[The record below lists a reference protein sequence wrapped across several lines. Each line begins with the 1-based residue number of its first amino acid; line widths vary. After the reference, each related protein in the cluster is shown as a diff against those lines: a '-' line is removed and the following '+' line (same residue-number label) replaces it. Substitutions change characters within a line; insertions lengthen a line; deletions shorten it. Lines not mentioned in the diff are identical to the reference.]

1 MKNVGILKIFM
12 ALVIACLFMTC
23 DPGLGKAVDTQAPK
37 VEVKYPATKSV
48 LKGGFTMT
56 GVASDEVNVASCE
69 VTFSLIKNPEIKYHF
84 NATVADDEFS
94 VAINNPKADGSFE
107 IPDGDYNV
115 TVTVSDAYR
124 NSTTDV
130 VYTIDNTAPTVLLT
144 SPNSYSES
152 NWPNM
157 YKTFNIKGEVYDATT
172 IQTVTV
178 YLVDENGT
186 ILKEVIADGT
196 NTFLANFEEPFPE
209 EKLCFY
215 YAVAKDA
222 GGNVNTYCYHKS
234 DIFKLLSETNSLDKT
249 ESATKSITFP
259 SINSIGYVDQGQ
271 SSNVT
276 ELIDEAKLT
285 AIRINNNAPKK
296 EEQIVGDVKKE
307 VIVFPGFNYFAKDTA
322 QVRWLNISKESLSG
336 IAIGSPVLATIM
348 PPTDGSAIDYS
359 SVKVKISKS
368 IDGTIENFEDFAN
381 IKAYDAC
388 VISEGEV
395 GDKRVKLTAVGESLN
410 VQTDSHPPEDEHDN
424 WLAGFYKIEISFS
437 TDSGNMA
444 SDSCRFEV
452 SSGAPKLTE
461 GVFAEGKENASY
473 YRGYITSKTAKK
485 ALGGKSLSSDGNLA
499 VELKWDVVGL
509 TLDGKDKKD
518 SGYAELSENGNY
530 EIPIEVDVENH
541 TTDGEYTYT
550 LTAAPNST
558 LSTVISRVVVIDTL
572 NPVVEFSNLANG
584 DILENDEFIV
594 KGNIDD
600 ANGIS
605 KVEYQL
611 IENGGSAEW
620 KEISNAKSSFNLQ
633 LSSLKENVTY
643 TLKIRATDV
652 AGNISGDD
660 DYKCNFTIDLAN
672 PIATID
678 NPQPE
683 TGSSIYFTNEI
694 PVFEGKASD
703 DSKTAGKLA
712 KTAIL
717 SYSKDGVAK
726 GNITAGTSEGQFNW
740 NQAEGTWTWNAT
752 ESQFDGTGKYDV
764 KLVVTDD
771 SGKTTEDT
779 LTVSL
784 DVTPP
789 SIKLTQVSPYVER
802 EDVSNGDAKYYV
814 NGDITVKF
822 DITENDYIKS
832 IDWYKIDGTKDS
844 QDLGTNA
851 QPTVKVKTTDFA
863 DGKKLSEFKLVVT
876 DRSGNTATYT
886 GNETELVNYE
896 INQDSDNPTID
907 IAGINP
913 EITTEAGIS
922 ANNNL
927 FSTSDSISITLKDDD
942 GVASGTYQID
952 GNSEKTINGGNAK
965 VKTET
970 ISLNGLNQGP
980 HTIELSVRDTNGKEV
995 STETIYFGIDD
1006 KAPDLT
1012 IDGYS
1017 GTDIDA
1023 GFKNAD
1029 FDITGTA
1036 SDSYEFKQLICYVDL
1051 NTTKEITRNGTNWT
1065 KKIEKPNSSEKK
1077 TIRFVAS
1084 DKFSRT
1090 TIKTFTYIF
1099 DLDKPN
1105 LIINDVQKD
1114 NITDKYFNQNSIL
1127 TLSGTA
1133 NDLVGDT
1140 ATQSGLKFVQYAIGT
1155 GHNATLAN
1163 SDGWQNANGSTD
1175 WTVLLNI
1182 PKYQDGQYTLLV
1194 KALDNSDNE
1203 SEVQKFNI
1211 TADSVSPILTEG
1223 ESSDASGTSYA
1234 SGTLNLTGTVTEKNL
1249 NSLIYT
1255 YSLDGQEKES
1265 DDVQIPP
1272 NNGDEVSWSITKD
1285 NLEDGT
1291 HVFKIIAT
1299 DKAGNSSVIT
1309 RNIIIDETAPEIT
1322 TNVSPQI
1329 LYNNG
1334 NGEEPTVNGTINV
1347 NVRVAE
1353 TNKIKGVYYTFD
1365 NWASQESFNETEFA
1379 TGKTILVDTT
1389 KYENKSKLPLKIKA
1403 VDEAGNEAIEEINPI
1418 VNQESDKPSLTPSNL
1433 DDLANES
1440 AAGWTEGNPNNVFN
1454 SSNSNMIF
1462 TLSDDDSVKE
1472 YWVKIDNNEFVKVAD
1487 VNSAQQ
1493 IVTYSVKDLSY
1504 DRHTITFRVKDS
1516 NCKDDLSTTNNFVEK
1531 TYYFAIDDEAPNL
1544 TVKNANN
1551 QYVGD
1556 SFTISGTV
1564 TDANGI
1570 DKIEISSNE
1579 NTEKIDYDG
1588 TKQTEE
1594 FSYTFNVPQIVDPE
1608 EKDIIT
1614 ITAYD
1619 SIGNRKE
1626 VQLTY
1631 LVDKTSPELS
1641 IQGGTSAYVDADY
1654 PSLRIA
1660 GTATDGDL
1668 GGNDNGI
1675 SGIDQVRLKIGSSIT
1690 SVDDAESVLAVGK
1703 IENGV
1708 MSWSSSVDFTDKD
1721 AGSYSIYIQAFD
1733 HAGNVSAEE
1742 TLTVYVDD
1750 DVPQLSHDYTD
1761 NFVGVY
1767 NKDKDIVIEGT
1778 ASDASGVKS
1787 VTAKIQG
1794 ATGNLSVT
1802 FNETTNNSDSAWSF
1816 TVPKSSGDGQLTILV
1831 TATDGC
1837 GKSVQETFTAT
1848 LDTEAPS
1855 VTFTDISDDND
1866 DNNTTIETSKTTD
1879 KPRVSV
1885 TYADSTSGVNS
1896 VEYTFYYYDPNGNI
1910 SGLTP
1915 DADGFID
1922 YSDVNGNASGSF
1934 TRDKSFSG
1942 TVVMRMAEST
1952 GSTGAFINTETNTD
1966 GIWYVKVTI
1975 TDEAGN
1981 SAEYDSPYFYVD
1993 QHKPVLNVTSPA
2005 SSVNLKKQNDALE
2018 VTGTTSDSYGGDIDK
2033 VVVKIYHPSYNGS
2046 QQANFTKTFTKDGSN
2061 GTETLTKN
2069 GESYQFTYTWNG
2081 ANSPF
2086 VYPDV
2091 YELLVSTYDV
2101 AGNETVRTPQ
2111 KISCDNTAP
2120 TITFSRPY
2128 SYSVDA
2134 FGNVNEGIVVNSPI
2148 GDTSIK
2154 VLADDYS
2161 MASIYYQIGGT
2172 VDIEATGSIGSSNY
2186 KITKLTVENGGVGT
2200 DTYGTSVNDVKLD
2213 GVNIALA
2220 GNWNKLT
2227 SANLDFDVEYNT
2239 LNMVNAGKTYHADGD
2254 KETIQTLDVH
2264 FVAVDTAGNI
2274 NYCKYPL
2281 KVDTDTDKPTLLML
2295 SPKTINDVANVGGTA
2310 TISGTVNDDNA
2321 VHSVWMQVE
2330 LVNGNY
2336 NENVLS
2342 GFTALTYGITEP
2354 QVLVENIVDGK
2365 PTYSSKTTISYF
2377 ADRTKWYKVNLG
2389 AENSTSTTWNMMLNK
2404 KGEFDI
2410 ANLKESGSLP
2420 KNDALKQ
2427 TELLIKVKALDTKA
2441 NDGLS
2446 ISSDAKA
2453 GDSTEFRLI
2462 IDSGSPSIIINNI
2475 ADFPAEGSYIG
2486 GNITFDLEFS
2496 DDQSITEWK
2505 LEAISTASGDNSSM
2519 LIASDEYSGSYEDGL
2534 GKTVTPVADGKYVGS
2549 NGIITVDTA
2558 DIYAQCGNLIQFKI
2572 SAKDN
2577 SKDPNSE
2584 TESPKESYLTFK
2596 YTIDNSAPDAS
2607 YVSTI
2612 DGYSYY
2618 IDTESIEG
2626 DSTGAHRESV
2636 ERDRHLRIIS
2646 DQAAFTGKVF
2656 DEANGSGIDY
2666 VMLYFTKGNRLY
2678 NPSEVDS
2685 SFEISN
2691 HLSVKDKDGNSVSP
2705 LSPVGSL
2712 KDVVRTSGTS
2722 NPYIIV
2728 DRAEG
2733 MLDSGAN
2740 GDLDGYDENLK
2751 ANGDW
2756 VVYIKSSNLPDGV
2769 YDIHYVVVD
2778 FAGNA
2783 RYYSDTMLVQNYAP
2797 TINSIVLATDIDGD
2811 GEASIGNDDKG
2822 DEYQKFVTREFTST
2836 GFNVRNNKLKI
2847 QVNVTGGTGNL
2858 KYYLRYKTKNGE
2870 VTTNSS
2876 NPGYSTGEFE
2886 VTDFLG
2892 DSGIPVDYVV
2902 WVEDS
2907 VEQNL
2912 SLSSGETTIDM
2923 IMDNEDDVAPVAQFF
2938 ELNTIIE
2945 DSSVSNSNRGSL
2957 YKDGSV
2963 KGHIET
2969 RQNSPVDNDSEQDP
2983 DVSGTII
2990 LRGEV
2995 LDNQRIESIVL
3006 RLNDTNVTIAKWNP
3020 NLSLLE
3026 LKDAN
3031 AKIYDSLGLLGH
3043 YVEWQYAWDTNSF
3056 AKYDTDVKVIV
3067 TDSAGKVSG
3076 NKDYSSDNT
3085 PRTESN
3091 KFTLDNWGYNSM
3103 TVDVVPYITGLGTT
3117 LSRIEKRN
3125 PSVYGRSTLGK
3136 YPVYYY
3142 RKTVSEGKESEE
3154 ITVEGFNIL
3163 SGSTVTFEGGATT
3176 SLDVNKVFTLPENA
3190 KSGKIFVTVSEV
3202 PSLNNANDNGAV
3214 GSSGEYYNQKPNGQN
3229 NDLLTDDIEVLIWE
3243 INSKAAMSKTG
3254 ELSEVMMHVN
3264 PANGMVGFAFAHS
3277 QDLASYPKG
3286 NDSSYQTWMT
3296 DWTGVNQIGFVYDQ
3310 KGNMYGTNGG
3320 TDTYTPSK
3328 KTGRLGLISSHW
3340 GIIADDSKNGDWYTG
3355 YTKYHRLRLEYLG
3368 MTRNGTYASN
3378 VYRFAKGDSTQLATT
3393 YSDAK
3398 GTNLYMLYYDN
3409 TLGEL
3414 KFKAGNFGTAPT
3426 DPCSSISGD
3435 VFGKSEVVIG
3445 DFADDANNATD
3456 NQSGTNYLPN
3466 YKTISIVANQNGAK
3480 GNSNAKPGIYYSVD
3494 AISSSGGQSDVVVA
3508 VWYDDVNKTLWYSY
3522 LKNPLTNAGNRTGE
3536 DLEDPIIDSN
3546 GVSTEWSQPIAILD
3560 GHAGGY
3566 CAIKADDA
3574 GGIHIAAYSRN
3585 DAGSLYYAYLNSY
3598 DADYN
3603 ENENLVAVDAYGSTG
3618 QYITME
3624 VAKDS
3629 KGKYIPYIGYYMS
3642 SMSYPKYAYLVDT
3655 DSTKAGATYYP
3666 KPGVDENNMFTGAW
3680 ETILLPTTST
3690 IVIDDINVGV
3700 YKNADGT
3707 LQSIPK
3713 QTETVGTKSG
3723 IAGGNGT
3730 SNPIFAYGISQTGS
3744 GYIET
3749 AQLK

>member
-84 NATVADDEFS
+84 NATVTDDEFS

-572 NPVVEFSNLANG
+572 NPVVGFSNLANN
-584 DILENDEFIV
+584 DILENSDFIV
-594 KGNIDD
+594 KGSIED

-611 IENGGSAEW
+611 IENGGSSEW

-694 PVFEGKASD
+694 PVFVGKASD

-726 GNITAGTSEGQFNW
+726 GNIPAGTSEGQFNW
-740 NQAEGTWTWNAT
+740 NQTEGTWTWNAT

-802 EDVSNGDAKYYV
+802 ENVSNGDAKYYV

-907 IAGINP
+907 IGGI
-913 EITTEAGIS
+913 
-922 ANNNL
+922 
-927 FSTSDSISITLKDDD
+927 D
-942 GVASGTYQID
+942 
-952 GNSEKTINGGNAK
+952 
-965 VKTET
+965 
-970 ISLNGLNQGP
+970 
-980 HTIELSVRDTNGKEV
+980 KEV
-995 STETIYFGIDD
+995 STENEITAEKNLLSTGDNLSITFTDDDGIKSATYQIDNGTVQNIAGGDAKVKTQTVPLSTLEQGSHTIKVTVTDSYGKINSTDAIYFGIDD

-1036 SDSYEFKQLICYVDL
+1036 SDSYEFKQLIWNYVDL
-1051 NTTKEITRNGTNWT
+1051 NTTNEITRNGTNWT
-1065 KKIEKPNSSEKK
+1065 LQIKKPNSSEKK

-1105 LIINDVQKD
+1105 LIINDVQKE

-1155 GHNATLAN
+1155 GHDATLAN

-1223 ESSDASGTSYA
+1223 GSSDASGTSYA

-1265 DDVQIPP
+1265 DEVQITSY
-1272 NNGDEVSWSITKD
+1272 NGDEVSWSITKSE
-1285 NLEDGT
+1285 LQDGT

-1403 VDEAGNEAIEEINPI
+1403 VDEAGNEAIEEIDPI
-1418 VNQESDKPSLTPSNL
+1418 VNQESDKPSFTPSNL

-1493 IVTYSVKDLSY
+1493 IVTYSVKDIGY
-1504 DRHTITFRVKDS
+1504 GRHTITFRVKDS
-1516 NCKDDLSTTNNFVEK
+1516 NCKEDLSTTNNFVEK

-1594 FSYTFNVPQIVDPE
+1594 FSYIFNVPQIMDPE
-1608 EKDIIT
+1608 VKDIIT

-1660 GTATDGDL
+1660 GTAIDGDL
-1668 GGNDNGI
+1668 GVNDNGI

-1733 HAGNVSAEE
+1733 IAGNVSNEQNI
-1742 TLTVYVDD
+1742 TVYVDT
-1750 DVPQLSHDYTD
+1750 DVPQLSHNYAD

-1767 NKDKDIVIEGT
+1767 NGDFVIEGT
-1778 ASDASGVKS
+1778 ATDASGVKS

-1794 ATGNLSVT
+1794 ASNNLEGT
-1802 FNETTNNSDSAWSF
+1802 YTETTDSSDANWLFEIPSD
-1816 TVPKSSGDGQLTILV
+1816 VGNGQLTILV
-1831 TATDGC
+1831 TAKDGC

-1848 LDTEAPS
+1848 LDTEVPS
-1855 VTFTDISDDND
+1855 VTFTDISDDD
-1866 DNNTTIETSKTTD
+1866 GNNATIETSKTTD

-1885 TYADSTSGVNS
+1885 TYADSTSGVKNIDY
-1896 VEYTFYYYDPNGNI
+1896 EFYYTDSLDN
-1910 SGLTP
+1910 S
-1915 DADGFID
+1915 FVK
-1922 YSDVNGNASGSF
+1922 YSDSNASGSF
-1934 TRDKSFSG
+1934 TRSKSFSG
-1942 TVVMRMAEST
+1942 TVVMKMAEST
-1952 GSTGAFINTETNTD
+1952 GSKGPFVFTDSDTD

-1993 QHKPVLNVTSPA
+1993 QHKPELEVTSPA

-2018 VTGTTSDSYGGDIDK
+2018 VTGTTTDSYGGDIDK
-2033 VVVKIYHPSYNGS
+2033 VVVKISHPSYNAS

-2061 GTETLTKN
+2061 GTVILTKN

-2091 YELLVSTYDV
+2091 YEIFVTSYDK
-2101 AGNETVRTPQ
+2101 AGNTKEFSQ

-2134 FGNVNEGIVVNSPI
+2134 FGNVNEGIIVNSPI

-2154 VLADDYS
+2154 AKADDYS
-2161 MASIYYQIGGT
+2161 MAAIYYQIGGT

-2200 DTYGTSVNDVKLD
+2200 DTYGTSVTDVKLD

-2220 GNWNKLT
+2220 GNWNRLT

-2336 NENVLS
+2336 DGNDILS

-2365 PTYSSKTTISYF
+2365 PTYSSESTTSYF

-2404 KGEFDI
+2404 NGEFDI
-2410 ANLKESGSLP
+2410 AELKNSGSLP
-2420 KNDALKQ
+2420 NDDELKQ

-2441 NDGLS
+2441 ADGLS
-2446 ISSDAKA
+2446 ISTDAKA

-2505 LEAISTASGDNSSM
+2505 LEAISTASGDNRSM

-2534 GKTVTPVADGKYVGS
+2534 GKTVTPDK
-2549 NGIITVDTA
+2549 IIVDTA

-2577 SKDPNSE
+2577 SKDPQSQ

-2607 YVSTI
+2607 LVSTI
-2612 DGYSYY
+2612 DSKSYY
-2618 IDTESIEG
+2618 IDTESVMG
-2626 DSTGAHRESV
+2626 DLTGAHRETIA
-2636 ERDRHLRIIS
+2636 RGNHLRIMS
-2646 DQAAFTGKVF
+2646 NQAALTGKVF

-2722 NPYIIV
+2722 NPYIVV

-2756 VVYIKSSNLPDGV
+2756 VVYIKSSNLPDGI

-2783 RYYSDTMLVQNYAP
+2783 RYYSDTMLVQNHAP

-2811 GEASIGNDDKG
+2811 GQASIGNDDKG
-2822 DEYQKFVTREFTST
+2822 DEYQKFVTGEFTST
-2836 GFNVRNNKLKI
+2836 GFNVRNSKLKI
-2847 QVNVTGGTGNL
+2847 KVNVTGGTGNL
-2858 KYYLRYKTKNGE
+2858 KYYLRYKTKTGE
-2870 VTTNSS
+2870 ITTDKNNS
-2876 NPGYSTGEFE
+2876 GYSTGIFDIS
-2886 VTDFLG
+2886 DFLG
-2892 DSGIPVDYVV
+2892 DSSTPVNYVV

-2938 ELNTIIE
+2938 ELNTIVE
-2945 DSSVSNSNRGSL
+2945 DSTTSNEERGNL
-2957 YKDGSV
+2957 FKANGSV
-2963 KGHIET
+2963 KGHIEP
-2969 RQNSPVDNDSEQDP
+2969 RVNSPVDNDSYKDP

-2990 LRGEV
+2990 LRGEA
-2995 LDNQRIESIVL
+2995 LDDQRIKSIVL
-3006 RLNDTNVTIAKWNP
+3006 NLNGTEISIATWDSTYNT
-3020 NLSLLE
+3020 LSSQ
-3026 LKDAN
+3026 N
-3031 AKIYDSLGLLGH
+3031 AATLVQNQLGLSGH

-3056 AKYDTDVKVIV
+3056 VKYNTQISVTVNDMKNSSTSTSFTSTDNIPR
-3067 TDSAGKVSG
+3067 
-3076 NKDYSSDNT
+3076 KDN
-3085 PRTESN
+3085 N
-3091 KFTLDNWGYNSM
+3091 KFSLENWGYNSM
-3103 TVDVVPYITGLGTT
+3103 TVDVVPYITSVERNSKYNTNRTRSGAVPLLRNDTGNVVTGFNLGSSTATT
-3117 LSRIEKRN
+3117 EILISESKLGAS
-3125 PSVYGRSTLGK
+3125 PSSTITPSSVNVANTSFKFTVPATAKDGYL
-3136 YPVYYY
+3136 
-3142 RKTVSEGKESEE
+3142 TVSNNS
-3154 ITVEGFNIL
+3154 IL
-3163 SGSTVTFEGGATT
+3163 SINNVNNNQNEYNREGNEYQTETT
-3176 SLDVNKVFTLPENA
+3176 
-3190 KSGKIFVTVSEV
+3190 
-3202 PSLNNANDNGAV
+3202 
-3214 GSSGEYYNQKPNGQN
+3214 YW
-3229 NDLLTDDIEVLIWE
+3229 TDDRFVRIWQNKDTDYFAGSANP
-3243 INSKAAMSKTG
+3243 IYPSMS
-3254 ELSEVMMHVN
+3254 M
-3264 PANGMVGFAFAHS
+3264 
-3277 QDLASYPKG
+3277 
-3286 NDSSYQTWMT
+3286 
-3296 DWTGVNQIGFVYDQ
+3296 
-3310 KGNMYGTNGG
+3310 GTNGVLWAAYG
-3320 TDTYTPSK
+3320 DFSASTVKVNSFGAQKENETQIYYTYDPAEETDIYVSGETKVNVFYLANYYSAPSWSNRSLYSGGLHIYDSNADLFNP
-3328 KTGRLGLISSHW
+3328 GRDPNIRAHRMELLYHDKALQQFKNLRMKRNDDSPSGLIH
-3340 GIIADDSKNGDWYTG
+3340 
-3355 YTKYHRLRLEYLG
+3355 
-3368 MTRNGTYASN
+3368 
-3378 VYRFAKGDSTQLATT
+3378 
-3393 YSDAK
+3393 
-3398 GTNLYMLYYDN
+3398 
-3409 TLGEL
+3409 
-3414 KFKAGNFGTAPT
+3414 
-3426 DPCSSISGD
+3426 
-3435 VFGKSEVVIG
+3435 
-3445 DFADDANNATD
+3445 
-3456 NQSGTNYLPN
+3456 
-3466 YKTISIVANQNGAK
+3466 
-3480 GNSNAKPGIYYSVD
+3480 
-3494 AISSSGGQSDVVVA
+3494 A
-3508 VWYDDVNKTLWYSY
+3508 VWYDRITSSIHYSCVAGNNQTSLAANGDYTYELPWVNIDGGYDTHDNNYRPTATKGTSENAGVSVYLPDTNFAETSKGTRANATAQSVDLALNSNGMPVVIYYDVDSTMRLARANTQSAKGSTSYWTVQEVMSSNDPNYDTMIDNISCEIDSDNYLHIVFQNSKGQLIYIKSTNAVTDGRKYEFGQSEVIAESCLYTDLWLKDTVPYVSY
-3522 LKNPLTNAGNRTGE
+3522 VSKLNTFDGLNLAFKDSSFDSDFDGNPNGGWETMTAPLTYKVTDVRPCLAVH
-3536 DLEDPIIDSN
+3536 PSP
-3546 GVSTEWSQPIAILD
+3546 STSTWEAAIGFTPGD
-3560 GHAGGY
+3560 
-3566 CAIKADDA
+3566 
-3574 GGIHIAAYSRN
+3574 
-3585 DAGSLYYAYLNSY
+3585 YYR
-3598 DADYN
+3598 
-3603 ENENLVAVDAYGSTG
+3603 VAF
-3618 QYITME
+3618 
-3624 VAKDS
+3624 
-3629 KGKYIPYIGYYMS
+3629 YIG
-3642 SMSYPKYAYLVDT
+3642 
-3655 DSTKAGATYYP
+3655 
-3666 KPGVDENNMFTGAW
+3666 
-3680 ETILLPTTST
+3680 
-3690 IVIDDINVGV
+3690 
-3700 YKNADGT
+3700 
-3707 LQSIPK
+3707 
-3713 QTETVGTKSG
+3713 SG
-3723 IAGGNGT
+3723 KGH
-3730 SNPIFAYGISQTGS
+3730 
-3744 GYIET
+3744 
-3749 AQLK
+3749 

>member
-1 MKNVGILKIFM
+1 MKNVGILKFFM

-84 NATVADDEFS
+84 NATVTDDEFS

-234 DIFKLLSETNSLDKT
+234 DIFKLLSETNTPDKA

-296 EEQIVGDVKKE
+296 QEQIVGDVKKE

-572 NPVVEFSNLANG
+572 NPVVEFSNLAND

-672 PIATID
+672 PIATIE

-694 PVFEGKASD
+694 PVFAGKAND
-703 DSKTAGKLA
+703 DSRTVGKLA

-726 GNITAGTSEGQFNW
+726 GNIPAGTSEGQFNW
-740 NQAEGTWTWNAT
+740 NKNEGTWTWKAT

-802 EDVSNGDAKYYV
+802 ENVSNGDAKYYV

-907 IAGINP
+907 IAGI
-913 EITTEAGIS
+913 
-922 ANNNL
+922 
-927 FSTSDSISITLKDDD
+927 D
-942 GVASGTYQID
+942 
-952 GNSEKTINGGNAK
+952 
-965 VKTET
+965 
-970 ISLNGLNQGP
+970 
-980 HTIELSVRDTNGKEV
+980 KEV
-995 STETIYFGIDD
+995 STENEITAEKNLLSTGDNLSITFTDDDGIKSATYQIDNGTVQNIAGGDAKVKTQTVPLSTLEQGSHTIKVTVTDSYGKINSTDTIYFGIDD

-1023 GFKNAD
+1023 GFKNTD

-1036 SDSYEFKQLICYVDL
+1036 SDSYEFKQLIWNYVDL
-1051 NTTKEITRNGTNWT
+1051 DASNQIALNGTNWT
-1065 KKIEKPNSSEKK
+1065 LQIKKPNSSEKK

-1105 LIINDVQKD
+1105 LIINDVQKE

-1140 ATQSGLKFVQYAIGT
+1140 ATQSGLKFVQYGVGE
-1155 GHNATLAN
+1155 GHNADRVN

-1203 SEVQKFNI
+1203 SEVEKFNI

-1223 ESSDASGTSYA
+1223 GSSDASGTSYA
-1234 SGTLNLTGTVTEKNL
+1234 SGTLSLTGTVTEKNL
-1249 NSLIYT
+1249 KSLIYT

-1265 DDVQIPP
+1265 NDVQITP
-1272 NNGDEVSWSITKD
+1272 NNGDEVSWSITKSE
-1285 NLEDGT
+1285 LQDGT

-1347 NVRVAE
+1347 YVRVAE

-1365 NWASQESFNETEFA
+1365 DWASQESFNETEFA

-1418 VNQESDKPSLTPSNL
+1418 VNQESDKPSFTPSNL

-1493 IVTYSVKDLSY
+1493 IVTYSVKDIGY
-1504 DRHTITFRVKDS
+1504 GRHTITFRVKDS

-1556 SFTISGTV
+1556 SFIISGTV

-1594 FSYTFNVPQIVDPE
+1594 FSYIFNVPQIMDPE
-1608 EKDIIT
+1608 VKDIIT

-1631 LVDKTSPELS
+1631 LIDKTSPELS

-1660 GTATDGDL
+1660 GTAIDGDL

-1690 SVDDAESVLAVGK
+1690 SVDDADSILAIGK

-1708 MSWSSSVDFTDKD
+1708 MSWSSSLDFTGKL
-1721 AGSYSIYIQAFD
+1721 AGNYTVYIQAFD
-1733 HAGNVSAEE
+1733 HAGNKSEE
-1742 TLTVYVDD
+1742 KIITVYVD
-1750 DVPQLSHDYTD
+1750 TD
-1761 NFVGVY
+1761 TPKLKHEYEENFVGSY
-1767 NKDKDIVIEGT
+1767 RENFTISGT

-1794 ATGNLSVT
+1794 ATGNLTGT

-1837 GKSVQETFTAT
+1837 GKSEQETFTAT

-1855 VTFTDISDDND
+1855 VTFTDISDDD
-1866 DNNTTIETSKTTD
+1866 ENNATIETSKTTD

-1885 TYADSTSGVNS
+1885 TYADSTSGVKNID
-1896 VEYTFYYYDPNGNI
+1896 YTFYYYDAEQ
-1910 SGLTP
+1910 
-1915 DADGFID
+1915 DKFVD
-1922 YSDVNGNASGSF
+1922 YSLTDGNASGSF
-1934 TRDKSFSG
+1934 TKSKSFSG
-1942 TVVMRMAEST
+1942 TVVMKMAEST
-1952 GSTGAFINTETNTD
+1952 GSKGPFVFTDSDTD
-1966 GIWYVKVTI
+1966 GIWYVKVSI

-1993 QHKPVLNVTSPA
+1993 QHKPELEVTSP
-2005 SSVNLKKQNDALE
+2005 SQNVNLKKQNDALE

-2033 VVVKIYHPSYNGS
+2033 VVVKISHPSYNAS
-2046 QQANFTKTFTKDGSN
+2046 QQAKFTKTFTKDGSN
-2061 GTETLTKN
+2061 GTEILTKN

-2134 FGNVNEGIVVNSPI
+2134 FGNVNEGIIVNSPI

-2154 VLADDYS
+2154 ALADDYS

-2200 DTYGTSVNDVKLD
+2200 DTYGTSVTDVKLD

-2336 NENVLS
+2336 NGNVLS

-2365 PTYSSKTTISYF
+2365 PTYSSESTTSYF

-2404 KGEFDI
+2404 NGEFDI
-2410 ANLKESGSLP
+2410 AELKQSGSLP
-2420 KNDALKQ
+2420 NDDELKQ

-2441 NDGLS
+2441 ADGLS
-2446 ISSDAKA
+2446 ISTDAKA

-2486 GNITFDLEFS
+2486 GSITFDLEFS

-2505 LEAISTASGDNSSM
+2505 LEAISTASGDNRSM

-2534 GKTVTPVADGKYVGS
+2534 GKTVTPDK
-2549 NGIITVDTA
+2549 IIVDTA

-2577 SKDPNSE
+2577 SKDPQSQ

-2607 YVSTI
+2607 LVSTI
-2612 DGYSYY
+2612 DSKSYY
-2618 IDTESIEG
+2618 IDTESVMG
-2626 DSTGAHRESV
+2626 DLTGAHRETIA
-2636 ERDRHLRIIS
+2636 RGNHLRIMS
-2646 DQAAFTGKVF
+2646 NQAALTGKVF

-2722 NPYIIV
+2722 NPYIVV

-2756 VVYIKSSNLPDGV
+2756 VVYIKSSNLPDGI

-2783 RYYSDTMLVQNYAP
+2783 RYYSDTMLVQNHAP

-2811 GEASIGNDDKG
+2811 GQASIGNDDKG
-2822 DEYQKFVTREFTST
+2822 DEYQKFVTGEFTST
-2836 GFNVRNNKLKI
+2836 GFNVRNSKLKI
-2847 QVNVTGGTGNL
+2847 KVNVTGGTGTL
-2858 KYYLRYKTKNGE
+2858 KYFLRYKTTNGE
-2870 VTTNSS
+2870 VTTDENTS
-2876 NPGYSTGEFE
+2876 GYSTGIFDIS
-2886 VTDFLG
+2886 DFLG
-2892 DSGIPVDYVV
+2892 DSSTPVNYVV

-2938 ELNTIIE
+2938 ELNTIAE
-2945 DSSVSNSNRGSL
+2945 DSKTGNKDRGSL
-2957 YKDGSV
+2957 YKGN
-2963 KGHIET
+2963 GHIEP
-2969 RQNSPVDNDSEQDP
+2969 RVNSPVDNDSYKDP

-2990 LRGEV
+2990 LRGEA
-2995 LDNQRIESIVL
+2995 LDDQRIKSIVL
-3006 RLNDTNVTIAKWNP
+3006 NLNGTEIPIATWDSTYNT
-3020 NLSLLE
+3020 LSSQ
-3026 LKDAN
+3026 N
-3031 AKIYDSLGLLGH
+3031 AAILVQNQLGLSGH
-3043 YVEWQYAWDTNSF
+3043 YVEWQYAWNTNSF
-3056 AKYDTDVKVIV
+3056 VKYNTQISVTVNDMKNSSTSTSFTSTDNIPR
-3067 TDSAGKVSG
+3067 
-3076 NKDYSSDNT
+3076 KDN
-3085 PRTESN
+3085 N
-3091 KFTLDNWGYNSM
+3091 KFSLENWGYNSM
-3103 TVDVVPYITGLGTT
+3103 TVDVVPYISDVETNISKTAGDEFARSALGNYV
-3117 LSRIEKRN
+3117 I
-3125 PSVYGRSTLGK
+3125 YAG
-3136 YPVYYY
+3136 
-3142 RKTVSEGKESEE
+3142 ESFA
-3154 ITVEGFNIL
+3154 INGFNL
-3163 SGSTVTFEGGATT
+3163 GGTSSTVKLGEQSLSITSGNSNSLTVKSTTSSVTSELEVLSNGIITSINNINENPVFDDVGNITGGASYNSQANDKTNNRLNDDCKIYVWDMGFFVQETDLT
-3176 SLDVNKVFTLPENA
+3176 SPIMKMDSNGRYYM
-3190 KSGKIFVTVSEV
+3190 SYGYGV
-3202 PSLNNANDNGAV
+3202 PRMYLNNNGTIRQV
-3214 GSSGEYYNQKPNGQN
+3214 DYSYNKFHN
-3229 NDLLTDDIEVLIWE
+3229 T
-3243 INSKAAMSKTG
+3243 
-3254 ELSEVMMHVN
+3254 
-3264 PANGMVGFAFAHS
+3264 MVGF
-3277 QDLASYPKG
+3277 
-3286 NDSSYQTWMT
+3286 DSSGNIYGLATNT
-3296 DWTGVNQIGFVYDQ
+3296 DRIGNSSAKFVFYTENTNTVTGDGSYTASSNYKRHLEQVYNNKTGVYNINRV
-3310 KGNMYGTNGG
+3310 KTPKMYIRGAGTSEN
-3320 TDTYTPSK
+3320 PAK
-3328 KTGRLGLISSHW
+3328 VAIS
-3340 GIIADDSKNGDWYTG
+3340 Y
-3355 YTKYHRLRLEYLG
+3355 
-3368 MTRNGTYASN
+3368 
-3378 VYRFAKGDSTQLATT
+3378 F
-3393 YSDAK
+3393 
-3398 GTNLYMLYYDN
+3398 
-3409 TLGEL
+3409 
-3414 KFKAGNFGTAPT
+3414 
-3426 DPCSSISGD
+3426 
-3435 VFGKSEVVIG
+3435 
-3445 DFADDANNATD
+3445 DANNTISPVKFRYGTVANKTTITD
-3456 NQSGTNYLPN
+3456 GITGNTVNSDSAGESNNPNTTDSSAMGYHIVASNNTNYKGGAYSAVGLTSGGVAVVAWYDASSRSLIYSYNKNPN
-3466 YKTISIVANQNGAK
+3466 TPVVGGVWQT
-3480 GNSNAKPGIYYSVD
+3480 NAKVIDDSYAGWYVD
-3494 AISSSGGQSDVVVA
+3494 MTV
-3508 VWYDDVNKTLWYSY
+3508 DVN
-3522 LKNPLTNAGNRTGE
+3522 
-3536 DLEDPIIDSN
+3536 D
-3546 GVSTEWSQPIAILD
+3546 
-3560 GHAGGY
+3560 
-3566 CAIKADDA
+3566 
-3574 GGIHIAAYSRN
+3574 GIHIA
-3585 DAGSLYYAYLNSY
+3585 YYNI
-3598 DADYN
+3598 
-3603 ENENLVAVDAYGSTG
+3603 G
-3618 QYITME
+3618 
-3624 VAKDS
+3624 
-3629 KGKYIPYIGYYMS
+3629 KGDL
-3642 SMSYPKYAYLVDT
+3642 KYAYLSKYDATPQVVTVESYLSTGTNITINTRKEGSSIVPYISYYHAASAQTPNAVRVAWRKDFSSLT
-3655 DSTKAGATYYP
+3655 DG
-3666 KPGVDENNMFTGAW
+3666 
-3680 ETILLPTTST
+3680 
-3690 IVIDDINVGV
+3690 VIDD
-3700 YKNADGT
+3700 K
-3707 LQSIPK
+3707 
-3713 QTETVGTKSG
+3713 
-3723 IAGGNGT
+3723 
-3730 SNPIFAYGISQTGS
+3730 FTGS
-3744 GYIET
+3744 WEVMTVPASNIPIEAQICNGVPTSGSYNSTVVLGYMSDQGYEKAYI
-3749 AQLK
+3749 KY

>member
-84 NATVADDEFS
+84 NATVTDDEFS

-234 DIFKLLSETNSLDKT
+234 DIFKLLSETNTPDKA

-296 EEQIVGDVKKE
+296 QEQIVGDVKKE

-572 NPVVEFSNLANG
+572 NPVVGFSNLAND
-584 DILENDEFIV
+584 DILENDEFTV
-594 KGNIDD
+594 KGNIED

-726 GNITAGTSEGQFNW
+726 GNIPAGTSEGQFNW
-740 NQAEGTWTWNAT
+740 NKNEGTWTWNAT

-863 DGKKLSEFKLVVT
+863 EGKKLSEFKLVVT

-907 IAGINP
+907 IAGI
-913 EITTEAGIS
+913 
-922 ANNNL
+922 
-927 FSTSDSISITLKDDD
+927 D
-942 GVASGTYQID
+942 
-952 GNSEKTINGGNAK
+952 
-965 VKTET
+965 
-970 ISLNGLNQGP
+970 
-980 HTIELSVRDTNGKEV
+980 KEV
-995 STETIYFGIDD
+995 STENEITAEKNLLSTGDNLSITFTDDDGIKSATYQIDNGTVQNIAGGDAKVKTQTVPLSTLEQGSHTIKVTVTDSYGKINSTDTIYFGIDD

-1036 SDSYEFKQLICYVDL
+1036 SDSYEFKQLIWNYVDL
-1051 NTTKEITRNGTNWT
+1051 NTTNEITRNGTNWT
-1065 KKIEKPNSSEKK
+1065 LQIKKPNSSEKK

-1105 LIINDVQKD
+1105 LIINDVQKE

-1155 GHNATLAN
+1155 GHNATSAN

-1223 ESSDASGTSYA
+1223 GSSDASGTSYA
-1234 SGTLNLTGTVTEKNL
+1234 SGTLSLTGTVTEKNL

-1265 DDVQIPP
+1265 DEVQITSY
-1272 NNGDEVSWSITKD
+1272 NGDEVSWSITKSE
-1285 NLEDGT
+1285 LQDGT

-1353 TNKIKGVYYTFD
+1353 TNKIKSVYYTFD

-1403 VDEAGNEAIEEINPI
+1403 VDEAGNEAIEEIDPI
-1418 VNQESDKPSLTPSNL
+1418 VNQESDKPSFTPSNL

-1493 IVTYSVKDLSY
+1493 IVTYSVKDIGY
-1504 DRHTITFRVKDS
+1504 GRHTITFRVKDS
-1516 NCKDDLSTTNNFVEK
+1516 NCKEDLSTTNNFVEK

-1594 FSYTFNVPQIVDPE
+1594 FSYIFNVPQIMDPE
-1608 EKDIIT
+1608 VKDIIT

-1733 HAGNVSAEE
+1733 HAGNVSDEE

-1750 DVPQLSHDYTD
+1750 DVPQLSDNYTD

-1767 NKDKDIVIEGT
+1767 NGDFVIEGT
-1778 ASDASGVKS
+1778 ATDASGVKS

-1794 ATGNLSVT
+1794 ASGNLNGNFTATSNDSPASWT
-1802 FNETTNNSDSAWSF
+1802 FNIPANIGN
-1816 TVPKSSGDGQLTILV
+1816 GQLTILV

-1855 VTFTDISDDND
+1855 VTFTDISDDD
-1866 DNNTTIETSKTTD
+1866 DNNATIETSKTTD

-1885 TYADSTSGVNS
+1885 TYADSTSGVKNID
-1896 VEYTFYYYDPNGNI
+1896 YTFYYYDAEQGK
-1910 SGLTP
+1910 
-1915 DADGFID
+1915 FVD
-1922 YSDVNGNASGSF
+1922 YSSTDGNAKGTF

-1966 GIWYVKVTI
+1966 GIWYVKVSI

-1993 QHKPVLNVTSPA
+1993 QHKPELEVTSP
-2005 SSVNLKKQNDALE
+2005 SQNVNLKKQNDALE

-2033 VVVKIYHPSYNGS
+2033 VVVKISHPSYNAS

-2061 GTETLTKN
+2061 GTEILTKN

-2120 TITFSRPY
+2120 TIIFSRPY

-2154 VLADDYS
+2154 AIADDYS

-2200 DTYGTSVNDVKLD
+2200 DTYGTSVTDVKLD

-2220 GNWNKLT
+2220 GNWNRLT

-2336 NENVLS
+2336 DGNDILS

-2365 PTYSSKTTISYF
+2365 PTYSSESTTSYF

-2404 KGEFDI
+2404 NGEFDI
-2410 ANLKESGSLP
+2410 AELKESGSLP
-2420 KNDALKQ
+2420 NDDELKQ

-2441 NDGLS
+2441 ADGLS
-2446 ISSDAKA
+2446 ISTDAKA

-2505 LEAISTASGDNSSM
+2505 LEAISTASGDNRSM

-2534 GKTVTPVADGKYVGS
+2534 GKTVTPDK
-2549 NGIITVDTA
+2549 IIVDTA

-2577 SKDPNSE
+2577 SKDPQSQ

-2607 YVSTI
+2607 LVSTI
-2612 DGYSYY
+2612 DSKSYY
-2618 IDTESIEG
+2618 IDTESVMG
-2626 DSTGAHRESV
+2626 DLTGAHRETIA
-2636 ERDRHLRIIS
+2636 RGNHLRIMS
-2646 DQAAFTGKVF
+2646 NQAALTGKVF

-2722 NPYIIV
+2722 NPYIVV

-2756 VVYIKSSNLPDGV
+2756 VVYIKSSNLPDGI

-2783 RYYSDTMLVQNYAP
+2783 RYYSDTMLVQNHAP

-2811 GEASIGNDDKG
+2811 GQASIGNDDKG
-2822 DEYQKFVTREFTST
+2822 DEYQKFVTGEFTST
-2836 GFNVRNNKLKI
+2836 GFNVRNSKLKI
-2847 QVNVTGGTGNL
+2847 KVNVTGGTGNL
-2858 KYYLRYKTKNGE
+2858 KYYLRYKTKTGE
-2870 VTTNSS
+2870 ITTDKNNS
-2876 NPGYSTGEFE
+2876 GYSTGIFDIS
-2886 VTDFLG
+2886 DFLG
-2892 DSGIPVDYVV
+2892 DSATPVDYVV

-2938 ELNTIIE
+2938 ELNTMAE
-2945 DSSVSNSNRGSL
+2945 DSKTGNKDRGSL
-2957 YKDGSV
+2957 YKGN
-2963 KGHIET
+2963 GHIEP
-2969 RQNSPVDNDSEQDP
+2969 RGNSPFGNTDGKDP

-2995 LDNQRIESIVL
+2995 FDNQRINYIALNLNGIETPIAQWSENSLKVSDDEIV
-3006 RLNDTNVTIAKWNP
+3006 NIVSK
-3020 NLSLLE
+3020 
-3026 LKDAN
+3026 
-3031 AKIYDSLGLLGH
+3031 LGLNGH
-3043 YVEWQYAWDTNSF
+3043 YVEWSYAWDTNSIV
-3056 AKYDTDVKVIV
+3056 AENVNISVIV
-3067 TDSAGKVSG
+3067 KDASGKSNTESSYD
-3076 NKDYSSDNT
+3076 NKNNS
-3085 PRTESN
+3085 PRTTENMYSRE
-3091 KFTLDNWGYNSM
+3091 NWGYNKM
-3103 TVDVVPYITGLGTT
+3103 TVDVVPYITAVY
-3117 LSRIEKRN
+3117 RN
-3125 PSVYGRSTLGK
+3125 SSYNTNRAKSGA
-3136 YPVYYY
+3136 YPMLRGQVDNC
-3142 RKTVSEGKESEE
+3142 
-3154 ITVEGFNIL
+3154 IEGFNLGTDVSKISVVITENKDGSGYSFAMGSLTKWGTSTAFTVTSDSKDGYLSTVVNGIRSINNLNSNSHEYNRESNSYDSKTAYWTDDRYVRIWQNKSSDYFPGSTNPVYPAMSIGNTGDLYASFSNYSTASVYYSRYGGSGTGTVFKIYDPPEETDICVTGEDKLNIAFAGNYHNGGSNSWVSDASL
-3163 SGSTVTFEGGATT
+3163 SGGIYVYDSASTGKYNGYKFNKHELYYHNKMLQQFKNMRVKRKSSDRIIHLVYFDRIT
-3176 SLDVNKVFTLPENA
+3176 S
-3190 KSGKIFVTVSEV
+3190 SIHYS
-3202 PSLNNANDNGAV
+3202 
-3214 GSSGEYYNQKPNGQN
+3214 
-3229 NDLLTDDIEVLIWE
+3229 
-3243 INSKAAMSKTG
+3243 NSRG
-3254 ELSEVMMHVN
+3254 
-3264 PANGMVGFAFAHS
+3264 
-3277 QDLASYPKG
+3277 
-3286 NDSSYQTWMT
+3286 DSSRSSDSTKQTSTSAEYSW
-3296 DWTGVNQIGFVYDQ
+3296 VNID
-3310 KGNMYGTNGG
+3310 GG
-3320 TDTYTPSK
+3320 TDGDDYAYYFDGNSTY
-3328 KTGRLGLISSHW
+3328 IE
-3340 GIIADDSKNGDWYTG
+3340 DSK
-3355 YTKYHRLRLEYLG
+3355 
-3368 MTRNGTYASN
+3368 GTYDRFEDTERCAGTGESAGLALTKSGYPVVVYFDASN
-3378 VYRFAKGDSTQLATT
+3378 KVLKLARALRENPKNSDTTWWVQDIKEAKDFLGVSVEAISCEIDSSGYLHIAFQNGKNQLIYIKSTNTSDNGSTRYTFTT
-3393 YSDAK
+3393 
-3398 GTNLYMLYYDN
+3398 
-3409 TLGEL
+3409 
-3414 KFKAGNFGTAPT
+3414 P
-3426 DPCSSISGD
+3426 
-3435 VFGKSEVVIG
+3435 V
-3445 DFADDANNATD
+3445 
-3456 NQSGTNYLPN
+3456 
-3466 YKTISIVANQNGAK
+3466 IVA
-3480 GNSNAKPGIYYSVD
+3480 
-3494 AISSSGGQSDVVVA
+3494 
-3508 VWYDDVNKTLWYSY
+3508 
-3522 LKNPLTNAGNRTGE
+3522 E
-3536 DLEDPIIDSN
+3536 
-3546 GVSTEWSQPIAILD
+3546 GVSWVDLTL
-3560 GHAGGY
+3560 Y
-3566 CAIKADDA
+3566 
-3574 GGIHIAAYSRN
+3574 
-3585 DAGSLYYAYLNSY
+3585 GSTPYISFLSGANSY
-3598 DADYN
+3598 DGL
-3603 ENENLVAVDAYGSTG
+3603 NLAFFDKNIDTNFDGISDGTWECMVAPLAYKATSIRTCVEVHPSPSTSTWEAAIG
-3618 QYITME
+3618 FTRGDLYR
-3624 VAKDS
+3624 VAL
-3629 KGKYIPYIGYYMS
+3629 YIG
-3642 SMSYPKYAYLVDT
+3642 
-3655 DSTKAGATYYP
+3655 
-3666 KPGVDENNMFTGAW
+3666 
-3680 ETILLPTTST
+3680 
-3690 IVIDDINVGV
+3690 
-3700 YKNADGT
+3700 
-3707 LQSIPK
+3707 
-3713 QTETVGTKSG
+3713 SG
-3723 IAGGNGT
+3723 KGH
-3730 SNPIFAYGISQTGS
+3730 
-3744 GYIET
+3744 
-3749 AQLK
+3749 

>member
-1 MKNVGILKIFM
+1 MKNIGILKFFM

-37 VEVKYPATKSV
+37 VEVKEPATKSV

-296 EEQIVGDVKKE
+296 QEQIVGDVKKE

-572 NPVVEFSNLANG
+572 NPVVGFSNLAND

-594 KGNIDD
+594 KGNIED

-694 PVFEGKASD
+694 PVFEGKAND

-740 NQAEGTWTWNAT
+740 NQTEGTWTWNAT

-851 QPTVKVKTTDFA
+851 QPTVKIQTTDFE
-863 DGKKLSEFKLVVT
+863 DGTKLGQFKLVVT
-876 DRSGNTATYT
+876 DRSGNEGVYT
-886 GNETELVNYE
+886 GAELSNYE

-907 IAGINP
+907 IAGI
-913 EITTEAGIS
+913 
-922 ANNNL
+922 
-927 FSTSDSISITLKDDD
+927 D
-942 GVASGTYQID
+942 
-952 GNSEKTINGGNAK
+952 
-965 VKTET
+965 
-970 ISLNGLNQGP
+970 
-980 HTIELSVRDTNGKEV
+980 KEV
-995 STETIYFGIDD
+995 STENEITAEKNLLSTGDNLSITFTDDDGIKSATYQIDNGTVQNIAGGDAKVKTQTVPLSTLEQGSHTIKVTVTDSYGKINSTDTIYFGIDD

-1036 SDSYEFKQLICYVDL
+1036 SDSYEFKQLIWNYVDL
-1051 NTTKEITRNGTNWT
+1051 NTTNEITRNGTNWT
-1065 KKIEKPNSSEKK
+1065 LQIKKPNSSEKK

-1105 LIINDVQKD
+1105 LIINDVQKE

-1155 GHNATLAN
+1155 EHNATLAN

-1223 ESSDASGTSYA
+1223 GSSDASGTSYA

-1265 DDVQIPP
+1265 DEVQITS
-1272 NNGDEVSWSITKD
+1272 NNGDEVSWSITKSE
-1285 NLEDGT
+1285 LQDGT

-1389 KYENKSKLPLKIKA
+1389 KYVNKSKLPLKIKA

-1418 VNQESDKPSLTPSNL
+1418 VNQESDKPSFTPSNL
-1433 DDLANES
+1433 DDLENES

-1493 IVTYSVKDLSY
+1493 IVTYSVKDIGY
-1504 DRHTITFRVKDS
+1504 GRHTITFRVKDS

-1594 FSYTFNVPQIVDPE
+1594 FSYIFNVPQIMDPE
-1608 EKDIIT
+1608 VKDIIT

-1708 MSWSSSVDFTDKD
+1708 MTWSSSVDFTDKD

-1733 HAGNVSAEE
+1733 HAGNASDEE
-1742 TLTVYVDD
+1742 KLTVYVDD

-1767 NKDKDIVIEGT
+1767 NGDFEIVGT
-1778 ASDASGVKS
+1778 ATDASGVKS

-1794 ATGNLSVT
+1794 ASGNLNGNFTPTS
-1802 FNETTNNSDSAWSF
+1802 NNSPAGWTFDIPANI
-1816 TVPKSSGDGQLTILV
+1816 GNGQLTILV

-1855 VTFTDISDDND
+1855 VTFTDISDDD
-1866 DNNTTIETSKTTD
+1866 GNNATIETSKTTD

-1922 YSDVNGNASGSF
+1922 YSDVDGNASGSF

-1966 GIWYVKVTI
+1966 GIWYVKVTV

-2033 VVVKIYHPSYNGS
+2033 VVVKITHPSYNAS
-2046 QQANFTKTFTKDGSN
+2046 QQDKFTKTFTKDGSN
-2061 GTETLTKN
+2061 GTEIFTKDGVN
-2069 GESYQFTYTWNG
+2069 YQFTYTWDS

-2086 VYPDV
+2086 IYPDV

-2120 TITFSRPY
+2120 TITVSRPY
-2128 SYSVDA
+2128 SYFVDA
-2134 FGNVNEGIVVNSPI
+2134 YGNESTGSVVNSPI

-2154 VLADDYS
+2154 ALADDYS
-2161 MASIYYQIGGT
+2161 MATIYYQIGGT
-2172 VDIEATGSIGSSNY
+2172 VAVDATGSKGSSDY

-2200 DTYGTSVNDVKLD
+2200 DTFGTSVTDVKLD

-2220 GNWNKLT
+2220 GNWNRLN

-2336 NENVLS
+2336 DGNDILS

-2365 PTYSSKTTISYF
+2365 PTYSSESTTSYF

-2404 KGEFDI
+2404 NGEFDI
-2410 ANLKESGSLP
+2410 AELKESGSLP
-2420 KNDALKQ
+2420 NDDELKQ

-2441 NDGLS
+2441 ADGLS
-2446 ISSDAKA
+2446 ISTDAKA

-2505 LEAISTASGDNSSM
+2505 LEAISTASGDNRSM

-2534 GKTVTPVADGKYVGS
+2534 GKTVTPDK
-2549 NGIITVDTA
+2549 IIVDTA

-2577 SKDPNSE
+2577 SKDPQSQ

-2607 YVSTI
+2607 LVSTI
-2612 DGYSYY
+2612 DSKSYY
-2618 IDTESIEG
+2618 IDTESVMG
-2626 DSTGAHRESV
+2626 DLTGAHRETIA
-2636 ERDRHLRIIS
+2636 RGNHLRIMS
-2646 DQAAFTGKVF
+2646 NQAALTGKVF

-2722 NPYIIV
+2722 NPYIVV

-2756 VVYIKSSNLPDGV
+2756 VVYIKSSNLPDGI

-2783 RYYSDTMLVQNYAP
+2783 RYYSDTMLVQNHAP

-2811 GEASIGNDDKG
+2811 GQASIGNDDKG
-2822 DEYQKFVTREFTST
+2822 DEYQKFVTGEFTST
-2836 GFNVRNNKLKI
+2836 GFNVRNSKLKI
-2847 QVNVTGGTGNL
+2847 KVNVTGGTGNL
-2858 KYYLRYKTKNGE
+2858 KYYLRYKTKTGE
-2870 VTTNSS
+2870 ITTDKNNS
-2876 NPGYSTGEFE
+2876 GYSTGIFNIS
-2886 VTDFLG
+2886 DFLG
-2892 DSGIPVDYVV
+2892 DSATPVDYVV

-2938 ELNTIIE
+2938 ELNTIVE
-2945 DSSVSNSNRGSL
+2945 DSATSNEERGNL
-2957 YKDGSV
+2957 FKANGSV
-2963 KGHIET
+2963 KGHIEP
-2969 RQNSPVDNDSEQDP
+2969 RVNSPFGNTDGKDP

-2995 LDNQRIESIVL
+2995 FDNQRINYIALNLNGIETPIAQWSENSLKVSDDEIV
-3006 RLNDTNVTIAKWNP
+3006 NIVSK
-3020 NLSLLE
+3020 
-3026 LKDAN
+3026 
-3031 AKIYDSLGLLGH
+3031 LGLDGH
-3043 YVEWQYAWDTNSF
+3043 YVEWSYAWDTNSIV
-3056 AKYDTDVKVIV
+3056 AENVNISVIV
-3067 TDSAGKVSG
+3067 KDASGKSNTENSYD
-3076 NKDYSSDNT
+3076 NKNNS
-3085 PRTESN
+3085 PRTTENMYSRE
-3091 KFTLDNWGYNSM
+3091 NWGYNKM
-3103 TVDVVPYITGLGTT
+3103 TVDVVPYITAVY
-3117 LSRIEKRN
+3117 RN
-3125 PSVYGRSTLGK
+3125 SSYNTNRAKSGA
-3136 YPVYYY
+3136 YPMLRGQVDNC
-3142 RKTVSEGKESEE
+3142 
-3154 ITVEGFNIL
+3154 IEGFNLGTDISKISVVITENKDG
-3163 SGSTVTFEGGATT
+3163 SGYSFAMGSLTKWGTSTAFTVTSDSKDGYLSTV
-3176 SLDVNKVFTLPENA
+3176 VNGIR
-3190 KSGKIFVTVSEV
+3190 SI
-3202 PSLNNANDNGAV
+3202 NNFNSN
-3214 GSSGEYYNQKPNGQN
+3214 SHEYNRESNSYDSKTAYW
-3229 NDLLTDDIEVLIWE
+3229 TDDRYVRIWQNKSSDYFPE
-3243 INSKAAMSKTG
+3243 STNPVYPSMGVGNTG
-3254 ELSEVMMHVN
+3254 ELYASFSNYSTASVYYARYGGTGRVAVFSIYDPPEETDICVTGQDKLNIAYSANYDNGNQFSSKQNSDYSGGLYVYDSNSSQTYSSYKFNKLEMFYHNKMLQQFKNIRVKRKNTNENGLVHVAYFDRITSSIHYSN
-3264 PANGMVGFAFAHS
+3264 SPGNGQQSKTSMEYSWVNIDGGIDETTGDDRATNYFDGSSICITDAGRFEDTKRSSGTGESVA
-3277 QDLASYPKG
+3277 LALTSSNYPVVVYFDATNKVVKLARGLQENPKG
-3286 NDSSYQTWMT
+3286 NQSYWKIQDVCKDSSVLGVSVEAISCEIDSSGYLHIAFQNGKNQLIYMKSTNT
-3296 DWTGVNQIGFVYDQ
+3296 SATG
-3310 KGNMYGTNGG
+3310 T
-3320 TDTYTPSK
+3320 
-3328 KTGRLGLISSHW
+3328 
-3340 GIIADDSKNGDWYTG
+3340 
-3355 YTKYHRLRLEYLG
+3355 TKY
-3368 MTRNGTYASN
+3368 T
-3378 VYRFAKGDSTQLATT
+3378 FTT
-3393 YSDAK
+3393 
-3398 GTNLYMLYYDN
+3398 
-3409 TLGEL
+3409 
-3414 KFKAGNFGTAPT
+3414 P
-3426 DPCSSISGD
+3426 
-3435 VFGKSEVVIG
+3435 V
-3445 DFADDANNATD
+3445 
-3456 NQSGTNYLPN
+3456 
-3466 YKTISIVANQNGAK
+3466 IVA
-3480 GNSNAKPGIYYSVD
+3480 
-3494 AISSSGGQSDVVVA
+3494 
-3508 VWYDDVNKTLWYSY
+3508 
-3522 LKNPLTNAGNRTGE
+3522 E
-3536 DLEDPIIDSN
+3536 
-3546 GVSTEWSQPIAILD
+3546 GVSWVDLTL
-3560 GHAGGY
+3560 Y
-3566 CAIKADDA
+3566 
-3574 GGIHIAAYSRN
+3574 
-3585 DAGSLYYAYLNSY
+3585 GSTPYISFLSGANSY
-3598 DADYN
+3598 DGL
-3603 ENENLVAVDAYGSTG
+3603 NLAFFDKNIDTNFDGISDGTWECMVAPLAYKATSIRTCV
-3618 QYITME
+3618 E
-3624 VAKDS
+3624 VHPQMTTSDWEAAIGFTPGDL
-3629 KGKYIPYIGYYMS
+3629 YRVALYIG
-3642 SMSYPKYAYLVDT
+3642 
-3655 DSTKAGATYYP
+3655 
-3666 KPGVDENNMFTGAW
+3666 
-3680 ETILLPTTST
+3680 
-3690 IVIDDINVGV
+3690 
-3700 YKNADGT
+3700 
-3707 LQSIPK
+3707 
-3713 QTETVGTKSG
+3713 SG
-3723 IAGGNGT
+3723 KGH
-3730 SNPIFAYGISQTGS
+3730 
-3744 GYIET
+3744 
-3749 AQLK
+3749 

>member
-1 MKNVGILKIFM
+1 MKNVGNLKIFM

-37 VEVKYPATKSV
+37 VKVKYPATKSV

-56 GVASDEVNVASCE
+56 GVASDEVNVASCV
-69 VTFSLIKNPEIKYHF
+69 VTFKNIKTSQEYNY
-84 NATVADDEFS
+84 NASVEKDEFKVS
-94 VAINNPKADGSFE
+94 INSTNTNGKYE
-107 IPDGDYNV
+107 LPDGDYSV

-124 NSTTDV
+124 NSKADV

-144 SPNSYSES
+144 SPNAYIEA
-152 NWPNM
+152 NWPEM
-157 YKTFNIKGEVYDATT
+157 YKLFTIKGEVYDATT
-172 IQTVTV
+172 ISEVKVFVT
-178 YLVDENGT
+178 DKDGK
-186 ILKEVIADGT
+186 ILAEKVADGT
-196 NTFLANFEEPFPE
+196 NTFLANFESPTIPTGTS
-209 EKLCFY
+209 CYY

-222 GGNVNTYCYHKS
+222 GGNVNTYCYHKA
-234 DIFKLLSETNSLDKT
+234 DIFELISSQKSNS
-249 ESATKSITFP
+249 SFP
-259 SINSIGYVDQGQ
+259 SINDIGYVDQGIENNFNESVTQ
-271 SSNVT
+271 ALLSNK
-276 ELIDEAKLT
+276 KLQ
-285 AIRINNNAPKK
+285 NNKTGLSK
-296 EEQIVGDVKKE
+296 GTY
-307 VIVFPGFNYFAKDTA
+307 PGFDYYDKDTA
-322 QVRWLNISKESLSG
+322 QIKWLNISEDSPAG
-336 IAIGSPVLATIM
+336 IGIGSPVLGTIM
-348 PPTDGSAIDYS
+348 PPTDGSAIILDKVEVYLVKSADGGNTFPEFPTSNFDTWADGVTKWILEAGTAKQGDANEKQVKLS
-359 SVKVKISKS
+359 SVGDSV
-368 IDGTIENFEDFAN
+368 NFQ
-381 IKAYDAC
+381 
-388 VISEGEV
+388 V
-395 GDKRVKLTAVGESLN
+395 
-410 VQTDSHPPEDEHDN
+410 DSHPVGVFDN
-424 WLAGFYKIEISFS
+424 WTSSTYKIKIKFITNSQMEGTRECAF
-437 TDSGNMA
+437 T
-444 SDSCRFEV
+444 V
-452 SSGAPKLTE
+452 TSGAPKLTE
-461 GVFAEGKENASY
+461 GVFAEGKGNDSY
-473 YRGYITSKTAKK
+473 YRGFMTAKTLESGKNKLSGISKT
-485 ALGGKSLSSDGNLA
+485 SDGSGS
-499 VELKWDVVGL
+499 VPLKYVITGAITDSQNAIV
-509 TLDGKDKKD
+509 DG
-518 SGYAELSENGNY
+518 NGDY
-530 EIPIEVDVENH
+530 TIEVPIADNGSK
-541 TTDGEYTYT
+541 DGEYTYT
-550 LTAAPNST
+550 LTAEAGA

-572 NPVVEFSNLANG
+572 NPVVEFSNLAND

-740 NQAEGTWTWNAT
+740 NQAEGTWTWSAT

-822 DITENDYIKS
+822 DITENDYIQS

-844 QDLGTNA
+844 QDLETNA
-851 QPTVKVKTTDFA
+851 QPTVKIQTTDFA
-863 DGKKLSEFKLVVT
+863 EGKKLSEFKLVVT

-907 IAGINP
+907 IAGI
-913 EITTEAGIS
+913 
-922 ANNNL
+922 
-927 FSTSDSISITLKDDD
+927 D
-942 GVASGTYQID
+942 
-952 GNSEKTINGGNAK
+952 
-965 VKTET
+965 
-970 ISLNGLNQGP
+970 
-980 HTIELSVRDTNGKEV
+980 KEV
-995 STETIYFGIDD
+995 STENEITAEKNLLSTGDNLSITFTDDDGIKSATYQIDNGTVQNIVGGDAKVKTQTVLLSTLEQGSHTIKVTVTDSYGKINSTDTIYFGIDD

-1036 SDSYEFKQLICYVDL
+1036 SDSYEFKQLIWNYVDL
-1051 NTTKEITRNGTNWT
+1051 DASNEIALNGTNWT
-1065 KKIEKPNSSEKK
+1065 LQIKKPNSSEKK

-1105 LIINDVQKD
+1105 LIINDVQKE

-1194 KALDNSDNE
+1194 KAIDNSDNE

-1223 ESSDASGTSYA
+1223 GSSDASGTSYA

-1265 DDVQIPP
+1265 NEVQITS
-1272 NNGDEVSWSITKD
+1272 NNGDEVSWSITKSE
-1285 NLEDGT
+1285 LQDGT

-1389 KYENKSKLPLKIKA
+1389 KYVNKSKLPLKIKA

-1418 VNQESDKPSLTPSNL
+1418 VNQESDKPSFTPSNL

-1462 TLSDDDSVKE
+1462 TLSDDDSVKD

-1504 DRHTITFRVKDS
+1504 GRHTITFRVKDS
-1516 NCKDDLSTTNNFVEK
+1516 NCKEDLSTTNNFVEK

-1594 FSYTFNVPQIVDPE
+1594 FSYIFNVPQIMDPE
-1608 EKDIIT
+1608 VKDIIT

-1668 GGNDNGI
+1668 GVNDNGI

-1690 SVDDAESVLAVGK
+1690 SVDDADSILAVGK

-1708 MSWSSSVDFTDKD
+1708 MTWSSSVDFTDKD

-1733 HAGNVSAEE
+1733 HAGNKSDEE

-1750 DVPQLSHDYTD
+1750 DVPQLSDNYTD
-1761 NFVGVY
+1761 NVVGVY
-1767 NKDKDIVIEGT
+1767 NGDFVIEGT
-1778 ASDASGVKS
+1778 ATDASGVKS

-1794 ATGNLSVT
+1794 ASGNLNGNFTATS
-1802 FNETTNNSDSAWSF
+1802 NDSPAGWRF
-1816 TVPKSSGDGQLTILV
+1816 DIPANIGNGQLTILV

-1848 LDTEAPS
+1848 LDTEVPS
-1855 VTFTDISDDND
+1855 VTFTDISDDDAYD
-1866 DNNTTIETSKTTD
+1866 DGANNTTIETSKTTD

-1885 TYADSTSGVNS
+1885 TYADSTSGVKNIN
-1896 VEYTFYYYDPNGNI
+1896 YTFYYYDAEQGK
-1910 SGLTP
+1910 
-1915 DADGFID
+1915 FVD
-1922 YSDVNGNASGSF
+1922 YSSTDGNASGSF

-1952 GSTGAFINTETNTD
+1952 GSKGPFVFTDSVTD
-1966 GIWYVKVTI
+1966 GIWYVKVTV

-2005 SSVNLKKQNDALE
+2005 ESVTLKKNGDSLTIAGTTTDSFGGEIDRVEISVKHPDYKPEE
-2018 VTGTTSDSYGGDIDK
+2018 VTK
-2033 VVVKIYHPSYNGS
+2033 
-2046 QQANFTKTFTKDGSN
+2046 FTKTFDVDAT
-2061 GTETLTKN
+2061 
-2069 GESYQFTYTWNG
+2069 SYDFNFTFDT
-2081 ANSPF
+2081 SPF
-2086 VYPDV
+2086 IYPDV
-2091 YELLVSTYDV
+2091 YEIFVTSYDK
-2101 AGNETVRTPQ
+2101 AGNQ
-2111 KISCDNTAP
+2111 KDYSKRISCDNTAP

-2128 SYSVDA
+2128 SYSVNSNGYPTK
-2134 FGNVNEGIVVNSPI
+2134 GNVVNSPI
-2148 GDTSIK
+2148 GDTNIK
-2154 VLADDYS
+2154 ATANDYS
-2161 MASIYYQIGGT
+2161 MDSIYYQIGGT
-2172 VDIEATGSIGSSNY
+2172 VTINESEGISGEPGY
-2186 KITKLTVENGGVGT
+2186 KIKKLTIT
-2200 DTYGTSVNDVKLD
+2200 DGALTTDNYGNSVNNPHSDNLAE
-2213 GVNIALA
+2213 GIVN
-2220 GNWNKLT
+2220 GTWNKLKD
-2227 SANLDFDVEYNT
+2227 ANLDFDVTYNT
-2239 LNMVNAGKTYHADGD
+2239 LTLVNGGYSYQADD
-2254 KETIQTLDVH
+2254 DEETIKTLDVH
-2264 FVAVDTAGNI
+2264 IVTVDTAGNI
-2274 NYCKYPL
+2274 NYCKFPL

-2295 SPKTINDVANVGGTA
+2295 SPKTIGDVANVGGTA

-2336 NENVLS
+2336 VDNI
-2342 GFTALTYGITEP
+2342 LTGNSSTFGIDYTSYGISNP
-2354 QVLVENIVDGK
+2354 QNIVDAK
-2365 PTYSSKTTISYF
+2365 SNSDVQDTAYF
-2377 ADRTKWYKVNLG
+2377 SDRTQWYKVNIG
-2389 AENSTSTTWNMMLNK
+2389 EQGKSTTWNMVLNK
-2404 KGEFDI
+2404 NKEFDNV
-2410 ANLKESGSLP
+2410 NLFNSGYLQS
-2420 KNDALKQ
+2420 KVEQ
-2427 TELLIKVKALDTKA
+2427 TELRVRIKALDTKSGNSTVSA
-2441 NDGLS
+2441 
-2446 ISSDAKA
+2446 DAKE
-2453 GDSTEFRLI
+2453 GDVSEFTLK

-2475 ADFPAEGSYIG
+2475 ADFKEEGSYIG
-2486 GNITFDLEFS
+2486 GDLKFDIVFT
-2496 DDQSITEWK
+2496 DDESITEWSI
-2505 LEAISTASGDNSSM
+2505 EAVSTLNGDNRSM
-2519 LIASDEYSGSYEDGL
+2519 VIDSNDYVKEGVSYETGL
-2534 GKTVTPVADGKYVGS
+2534 GS
-2549 NGIITVDTA
+2549 NVDKVIVVNTE
-2558 DIYAQCGNLIQFKI
+2558 DIYAECGNLIQI
-2572 SAKDN
+2572 RITAKDN
-2577 SKDPNSE
+2577 SKDASGQ
-2584 TESPKESYLTFK
+2584 TEQPKESSITFK
-2596 YTIDNSAPDAS
+2596 YTIDNTSPHAN

-2612 DGYSYY
+2612 DSVKYHL
-2618 IDTESIEG
+2618 DTEAVGS
-2626 DSTGAHRESV
+2626 GANRESNA
-2636 ERDRHLRIIS
+2636 RGNHLRIIS
-2646 DQAAFTGKVF
+2646 EQAALKGNVL
-2656 DEANGSGIDY
+2656 DETNGSGVDF
-2666 VMLYFTKGNRLY
+2666 VMVYFTKEISGTTYLY
-2678 NPSEVDS
+2678 NPSKINSRTVISTTYNMQDEYNS
-2685 SFEISN
+2685 SEYRLF
-2691 HLSVKDKDGNSVSP
+2691 
-2705 LSPVGSL
+2705 PVENFS
-2712 KDVVRTSGTS
+2712 DIVRTAKSDGST
-2722 NPYIIV
+2722 PYIIV

-2733 MLDSGAN
+2733 WDDDGAN
-2740 GDLDGYDENLK
+2740 GDFDGYSENLK
-2751 ANGDW
+2751 ANGEW
-2756 VVYIKSSNLPDGV
+2756 VVYFNSTNLPDSV
-2769 YDIHYVVVD
+2769 YDVHYVVVD
-2778 FAGNA
+2778 YAGNG
-2783 RYYSDTMLVQNYAP
+2783 RYYSDTMLVQNNP
-2797 TINSIVLATDIDGD
+2797 PKITSIVLATDINGD
-2811 GEASIGNDDKG
+2811 GTASISTDGTG
-2822 DEYQKFVTREFTST
+2822 DEDDLFTSSSYIDS
-2836 GFNVRNNKLKI
+2836 GFIVRNSKLNVR
-2847 QVNVTGGTGNL
+2847 VNATGGTGTK
-2858 KYYLRYKTKNGE
+2858 KYYLTYPAESGNVTLNNTTGVFEITSFPLDEEQVNPANYKVPE
-2870 VTTNSS
+2870 
-2876 NPGYSTGEFE
+2876 Y
-2886 VTDFLG
+2886 
-2892 DSGIPVDYVV
+2892 IV

-2907 VEQNL
+2907 VETNL
-2912 SLSSGETTIDM
+2912 SLSSGETTIEM
-2923 IMDNEDDVAPVAQFF
+2923 IMDNKDSVAPVAQLF
-2938 ELNTIIE
+2938 ELNTFVE
-2945 DSSVSNSNRGSL
+2945 DSATSSEERGSL
-2957 YKDGSV
+2957 YKEGSTV
-2963 KGHIET
+2963 QGHIEP
-2969 RQNSPVDNDSEQDP
+2969 REFSKVYNVEGQDP
-2983 DVSGTII
+2983 DVSGKII

-2995 LDNQRIESIVL
+2995 MDNQRIGSIKL
-3006 RLNDTNVTIAKWNP
+3006 TLKDAEIEIAKWN
-3020 NLSLLE
+3020 NSTDALE
-3026 LKDAN
+3026 SQNN
-3031 AKIYDSLGLLGH
+3031 ASITSTLGLLGH
-3043 YVEWQYAWDTNSF
+3043 HVEWSYVWDTNSF
-3056 AKYDTDVKVIV
+3056 AAENVEVSVKVEDI
-3067 TDSAGKVSG
+3067 TG
-3076 NKDYSSDNT
+3076 NVNTSKQYSSD
-3085 PRTESN
+3085 
-3091 KFTLDNWGYNSM
+3091 DNIPHSAENIFSSDDWGYNSM
-3103 TVDVVPYITGLGTT
+3103 TVDVVPYITKIETPNRT
-3117 LSRIEKRN
+3117 LSGLKKNNI
-3125 PSVYGRSTLGK
+3125 RSSSGK
-3136 YPVYYY
+3136 YSII
-3142 RKTVSEGKESEE
+3142 KGSTSNFITVS
-3154 ITVEGFNIL
+3154 GFNL
-3163 SGSTVTFEGGATT
+3163 NVDSAQLVDSRAVTQTVTASTGHSLSFTNAT
-3176 SLDVNKVFTLPENA
+3176 SNVLYLSNNSSV
-3190 KSGKIFVTVSEV
+3190 SGYLEIFVDDIRSI
-3202 PSLNNANDNGAV
+3202 NNINDK
-3214 GSSGEYYNQKPNGQN
+3214 SQSYNQEPDESTKNR
-3229 NDLLTDDIEVLIWE
+3229 LLTDDRYLRFFDMKDTGIKNGFYPTMILEGDDPVFGYVDLKGGPENNNGIQGAIDNGGAGDYYGSHAMPQRAKFNGSTGAIIYKEYLIKASIWDQMGMARDE
-3243 INSKAAMSKTG
+3243 SGRYHHVTLYNRAGAAMSYIYDRYA
-3254 ELSEVMMHVN
+3254 ELYTEGQGWGSGTKYQDYAGNKSESSGNNAITLEYVDYG
-3264 PANGMVGFAFAHS
+3264 NGLMLGRY
-3277 QDLASYPKG
+3277 QYPK
-3286 NDSSYQTWMT
+3286 
-3296 DWTGVNQIGFVYDQ
+3296 
-3310 KGNMYGTNGG
+3310 
-3320 TDTYTPSK
+3320 
-3328 KTGRLGLISSHW
+3328 LI
-3340 GIIADDSKNGDWYTG
+3340 
-3355 YTKYHRLRLEYLG
+3355 
-3368 MTRNGTYASN
+3368 
-3378 VYRFAKGDSTQLATT
+3378 
-3393 YSDAK
+3393 
-3398 GTNLYMLYYDN
+3398 
-3409 TLGEL
+3409 
-3414 KFKAGNFGTAPT
+3414 
-3426 DPCSSISGD
+3426 
-3435 VFGKSEVVIG
+3435 
-3445 DFADDANNATD
+3445 
-3456 NQSGTNYLPN
+3456 
-3466 YKTISIVANQNGAK
+3466 AK
-3480 GNSNAKPGIYYSVD
+3480 GNSRDAQATIYMMYFDANTTNKDLLFRNFKVGLTSAKDPNDTDSYKNLY
-3494 AISSSGGQSDVVVA
+3494 SGGEASDGTAYEQASNCWDNNTAGRKTIATNASNHFAFGVTSDNHVVV
-3508 VWYDDVNKTLWYSY
+3508 VYYDEFAGKLKLKYSNNSVIGINSNNDVPFTESSIDFPDYI
-3522 LKNPLTNAGNRTGE
+3522 GNYVSMA
-3536 DLEDPIIDSN
+3536 IDEN
-3546 GVSTEWSQPIAILD
+3546 D
-3560 GHAGGY
+3560 
-3566 CAIKADDA
+3566 
-3574 GGIHIAAYSRN
+3574 GIHISAF
-3585 DAGSLYYAYLNSY
+3585 DAGDSDLAYFYIPRYNGSEMKHVRVDQASAVGNWTQIKLKDGVPYIAYYNATEAGGRESIKLAYANSEITSIETVVAGVDTEGY
-3598 DADYN
+3598 TTGKWEYMTVPAITAPQGGKTEFQNVCLDFDSTGKPIIGYLG
-3603 ENENLVAVDAYGSTG
+3603 ENLEFGSWC
-3618 QYITME
+3618 
-3624 VAKDS
+3624 
-3629 KGKYIPYIGYYMS
+3629 
-3642 SMSYPKYAYLVDT
+3642 
-3655 DSTKAGATYYP
+3655 
-3666 KPGVDENNMFTGAW
+3666 DE
-3680 ETILLPTTST
+3680 
-3690 IVIDDINVGV
+3690 
-3700 YKNADGT
+3700 
-3707 LQSIPK
+3707 
-3713 QTETVGTKSG
+3713 
-3723 IAGGNGT
+3723 
-3730 SNPIFAYGISQTGS
+3730 
-3744 GYIET
+3744 
-3749 AQLK
+3749 

>member
-56 GVASDEVNVASCE
+56 GVASDEVNVASCV
-69 VTFSLIKNPEIKYHF
+69 VTFKNIKTSQEYNY
-84 NATVADDEFS
+84 NASVEKDEFKVS
-94 VAINNPKADGSFE
+94 INSTNTNGKYE
-107 IPDGDYNV
+107 LPDGDYSV

-124 NSTTDV
+124 NSKADV

-144 SPNSYSES
+144 SPNAYIEA
-152 NWPNM
+152 NWPEM
-157 YKTFNIKGEVYDATT
+157 YKLFTIKGEVYDATT
-172 IQTVTV
+172 ISEVKVFVT
-178 YLVDENGT
+178 DKDGK
-186 ILKEVIADGT
+186 ILAEKVADGT
-196 NTFLANFEEPFPE
+196 NTFLANFESPTIPTGTS
-209 EKLCFY
+209 CYY

-222 GGNVNTYCYHKS
+222 GGNVNTYCYHKA
-234 DIFKLLSETNSLDKT
+234 DIFELISSQKSNS
-249 ESATKSITFP
+249 SFP
-259 SINSIGYVDQGQ
+259 SINDIGYVDQGIENNFNESVTQ
-271 SSNVT
+271 ALLSNK
-276 ELIDEAKLT
+276 KLQ
-285 AIRINNNAPKK
+285 NNKTGLSK
-296 EEQIVGDVKKE
+296 GTY
-307 VIVFPGFNYFAKDTA
+307 PGFDYYDKDTA
-322 QVRWLNISKESLSG
+322 QIKWLNISEDSPAG
-336 IAIGSPVLATIM
+336 IGIGSPVLGTIM
-348 PPTDGSAIDYS
+348 PPTDGSAIILDKVEVYLVKSADGGNTFPEFPTSNFDTWADSVTKWILEAGTAKQGDANEKQVKLS
-359 SVKVKISKS
+359 SVGDSV
-368 IDGTIENFEDFAN
+368 NFQ
-381 IKAYDAC
+381 
-388 VISEGEV
+388 V
-395 GDKRVKLTAVGESLN
+395 
-410 VQTDSHPPEDEHDN
+410 DSHPVGVFDN
-424 WLAGFYKIEISFS
+424 WTSSTYKIKIKFVTNSQMEGTRECAF
-437 TDSGNMA
+437 T
-444 SDSCRFEV
+444 V
-452 SSGAPKLTE
+452 TSGAPKLTE
-461 GVFAEGKENASY
+461 GVFAEGKGNDSY
-473 YRGYITSKTAKK
+473 YRGFMTAKTLESGKNKLSGISKT
-485 ALGGKSLSSDGNLA
+485 SDGSGS
-499 VELKWDVVGL
+499 VPLKYVITGAITDSQNAIV
-509 TLDGKDKKD
+509 DG
-518 SGYAELSENGNY
+518 NGDY
-530 EIPIEVDVENH
+530 TIEVPIADDGSK
-541 TTDGEYTYT
+541 DGEYTYT
-550 LTAAPNST
+550 LTAEAGT

-572 NPVVEFSNLANG
+572 NPVVEFSNLAND
-584 DILENDEFIV
+584 DILENSDFIV

-726 GNITAGTSEGQFNW
+726 GNIPAGTSEGQFNW
-740 NQAEGTWTWNAT
+740 NKNEGTWTWNAT

-1036 SDSYEFKQLICYVDL
+1036 SDSYEFKQLIWNYVDL
-1051 NTTKEITRNGTNWT
+1051 DASNEIALNGTNWT
-1065 KKIEKPNSSEKK
+1065 LQIEKPNSSEKK

-1105 LIINDVQKD
+1105 LIINDVQKE

-1155 GHNATLAN
+1155 GHDATLAN

-1223 ESSDASGTSYA
+1223 GSSDASGTSYA

-1265 DDVQIPP
+1265 DEVQITSD
-1272 NNGDEVSWSITKD
+1272 NGDEVSWSITKSE
-1285 NLEDGT
+1285 LQDGT

-1322 TNVSPQI
+1322 TNVSPLI
-1329 LYNNG
+1329 MYDNG
-1334 NGEEPTVNGTINV
+1334 NGEERTVNGTINV
-1347 NVRVAE
+1347 NVRVSE
-1353 TNKIKGVYYTFD
+1353 TNKLKGVYYTEKDTTTLSDNADWSSESSFD
-1365 NWASQESFNETEFA
+1365 EDELAA
-1379 TGKTILVDTT
+1379 GKTINIDTT
-1389 KYENKSKLPLKIKA
+1389 EDKYTDKSTLPLRIKA
-1403 VDEAGNEAIEEINPI
+1403 VDEAGNYSIVEVDPV
-1418 VNQESDKPSLTPSNL
+1418 VNQESDKPSFTPSNL
-1433 DDLANES
+1433 VDSLENES
-1440 AAGWTEGNPNNVFN
+1440 AAGWTEGTPYNVFN

-1493 IVTYSVKDLSY
+1493 IVTYSVKDIGY
-1504 DRHTITFRVKDS
+1504 GRHTITFRVKDV
-1516 NCKDDLSTTNNFVEK
+1516 NCKEDLSTTNNFVEK

-1564 TDANGI
+1564 TDANGVEKVI
-1570 DKIEISSNE
+1570 IKPSTGSGFSPIEITSFTDGN
-1579 NTEKIDYDG
+1579 NLEKIFTY
-1588 TKQTEE
+1588 E
-1594 FSYTFNVPQIVDPE
+1594 FVVPNERVPL
-1608 EKDIIT
+1608 DIIA
-1614 ITAYD
+1614 ID

-1626 VQLTY
+1626 FQLTY
-1631 LVDKTSPELS
+1631 LVDTTNPELS
-1641 IQGGTSAYVDADY
+1641 VQGGTSAYVDADY

-1660 GTATDGDL
+1660 GTATDGVS
-1668 GGNDNGI
+1668 GSNDNGI

-1721 AGSYSIYIQAFD
+1721 AGSYSIYIRAFD
-1733 HAGNVSAEE
+1733 HAGNVSDEE
-1742 TLTVYVDD
+1742 RLTVYVDD

-1767 NKDKDIVIEGT
+1767 NGDFTISGT

-1794 ATGNLSVT
+1794 ASGILTGT
-1802 FNETTNNSDSAWSF
+1802 FTPTSNNSADWSF
-1816 TVPKSSGDGQLTILV
+1816 NIPKNTGDGQLTILV

-1855 VTFTDISDDND
+1855 VTFTDISDDD
-1866 DNNTTIETSKTTD
+1866 GNNATIETSKTTD

-1885 TYADSTSGVNS
+1885 TYADSTSGVKNID
-1896 VEYTFYYYDPNGNI
+1896 YTFYYYDAEQ
-1910 SGLTP
+1910 
-1915 DADGFID
+1915 DKFVD
-1922 YSDVNGNASGSF
+1922 YSLTDGNASGSF
-1934 TRDKSFSG
+1934 TKSKSFSG
-1942 TVVMRMAEST
+1942 TVVMKMAEST
-1952 GSTGAFINTETNTD
+1952 GSKGPFVFTDSDTD
-1966 GIWYVKVTI
+1966 GIWYVKVSI

-1993 QHKPVLNVTSPA
+1993 QHKPELEVTSPA
-2005 SSVNLKKQNDALE
+2005 ESVTLKKNGDSLTIA
-2018 VTGTTSDSYGGDIDK
+2018 GTTTDSYGGEIDR
-2033 VVVKIYHPSYNGS
+2033 VEISVKHPDYKPEEVTK
-2046 QQANFTKTFTKDGSN
+2046 FTKTFDVDATSFDFN
-2061 GTETLTKN
+2061 
-2069 GESYQFTYTWNG
+2069 FTFDT
-2081 ANSPF
+2081 SPF
-2086 VYPDV
+2086 IYPDV
-2091 YELLVSTYDV
+2091 YEIFVTSYDK
-2101 AGNETVRTPQ
+2101 AGNQ
-2111 KISCDNTAP
+2111 KDYSKRISCDNTAP

-2134 FGNVNEGIVVNSPI
+2134 FGNVNEGIIVNSPI

-2154 VLADDYS
+2154 AKADDYS
-2161 MASIYYQIGGT
+2161 MAAIYYQIGGT

-2239 LNMVNAGKTYHADGD
+2239 LNMVNAGKTYHDAED
-2254 KETIQTLDVH
+2254 KDTIQTLDVH

-2336 NENVLS
+2336 LGNILS
-2342 GFTALTYGITEP
+2342 GFSPAAYNVANLQALEETT
-2354 QVLVENIVDGK
+2354 DGSGK
-2365 PTYSSKTTISYF
+2365 TVYSVVADNEYF
-2377 ADRTKWYKVNLG
+2377 KDKSKWYRVNIG
-2389 AENSTSTTWNMMLNK
+2389 AENATSTTWNMMLNK
-2404 KGEFDI
+2404 NGEFDI
-2410 ANLKESGSLP
+2410 AELKEDGCLP
-2420 KNDALKQ
+2420 NNNDLKQ

-2446 ISSDAKA
+2446 ISPDAKA

-2496 DDQSITEWK
+2496 DDRSITEWK
-2505 LEAISTASGDNSSM
+2505 LEAISTASGDNRSM

-2534 GKTVTPVADGKYVGS
+2534 GKTVTPDK
-2549 NGIITVDTA
+2549 IIVDTA
-2558 DIYAQCGNLIQFKI
+2558 DICAQCGNLIQFKI

-2577 SKDPNSE
+2577 SKDPQSQ

-2618 IDTESIEG
+2618 IDTESVIG
-2626 DSTGAHRESV
+2626 DGGAHRESV

-2666 VMLYFTKGNRLY
+2666 VMLYFTKDNRIY
-2678 NPSEVDS
+2678 NPSKVDS
-2685 SFEISN
+2685 SSVISN
-2691 HLSVKDKDGNSVSP
+2691 HLTMKDKDGNSVSP
-2705 LSPVGSL
+2705 LAPISNL
-2712 KDVVRTSGTS
+2712 KDIVRTSGASDST
-2722 NPYIIV
+2722 PYIIV

-2756 VVYIKSSNLPDGV
+2756 VVYIKSSNLPDGI

-2783 RYYSDTMLVQNYAP
+2783 RYYSDTMLVQNHAP

-2811 GEASIGNDDKG
+2811 GIASITFDGSS
-2822 DEYQKFVTREFTST
+2822 DEDQKFFTEEFDET
-2836 GFNVRNNKLKI
+2836 GFVVRNSKLKI
-2847 QVNVTGGTGNL
+2847 KVNVTGGTGTL
-2858 KYYLRYKTKNGE
+2858 KYYLRYKTTNGE

-2876 NPGYSTGEFE
+2876 NLGYSTGEFE

-2892 DSGIPVDYVV
+2892 DSGIPVDYIV

-2938 ELNTIIE
+2938 ELNTIVE
-2945 DSSVSNSNRGSL
+2945 DSATSNEERGSL
-2957 YKDGSV
+2957 FKATVSR
-2963 KGHIET
+2963 KEIIQGHIEP
-2969 RQNSPVDNDSEQDP
+2969 RKNSPIDNESIDIKDP

-2990 LRGEV
+2990 LRGEA
-2995 LDNQRIESIVL
+2995 LDNQRIKSIVL
-3006 RLNDTNVTIAKWNP
+3006 NLNGTNITIAEWNS
-3020 NLSLLE
+3020 SLNILE
-3026 LKDAN
+3026 
-3031 AKIYDSLGLLGH
+3031 AKNGAIINDSLVLAGH
-3043 YVEWQYAWDTNSF
+3043 YVEWSYPWNTNVF
-3056 AKYDTDVKVIV
+3056 VKYDVSLKVIV
-3067 TDSAGKVSG
+3067 TDSAGKSITTP
-3076 NKDYSSDNT
+3076 KEFTSLINT

-3091 KFTLDNWGYNSM
+3091 KFTLDSTWGYNSM
-3103 TVDVVPYITGLGTT
+3103 TVDVVPYISDVETNISKTAGDEFARSALGNYV
-3117 LSRIEKRN
+3117 I
-3125 PSVYGRSTLGK
+3125 YAG
-3136 YPVYYY
+3136 
-3142 RKTVSEGKESEE
+3142 ESFV
-3154 ITVEGFNIL
+3154 INGFNL
-3163 SGSTVTFEGGATT
+3163 GGTSSTVKLGEQSLSITSGNSNSLTVKSTTSSVTSELEVLSNGITSINNINENPVFDDIGNITGGASYNSQANNKTNNR
-3176 SLDVNKVFTLPENA
+3176 LNDDCKIYVWDMGFFVNKSDLTSPNMRMDSAGNYYL
-3190 KSGKIFVTVSEV
+3190 SYGYGV
-3202 PSLNNANDNGAV
+3202 PRMYLNKNGAIRQV
-3214 GSSGEYYNQKPNGQN
+3214 DYSYNKFHN
-3229 NDLLTDDIEVLIWE
+3229 T
-3243 INSKAAMSKTG
+3243 
-3254 ELSEVMMHVN
+3254 
-3264 PANGMVGFAFAHS
+3264 MVGF
-3277 QDLASYPKG
+3277 
-3286 NDSSYQTWMT
+3286 DSSGNIYGLATNTDRVNNSSAKFVFYTEAPEDIASSSSEYQNSSIYKRHLEQAYNYK
-3296 DWTGVNQIGFVYDQ
+3296 TGVYDINRV
-3310 KGNMYGTNGG
+3310 KTPKMFITGAGTSDN
-3320 TDTYTPSK
+3320 PAK
-3328 KTGRLGLISSHW
+3328 VAIS
-3340 GIIADDSKNGDWYTG
+3340 Y
-3355 YTKYHRLRLEYLG
+3355 
-3368 MTRNGTYASN
+3368 
-3378 VYRFAKGDSTQLATT
+3378 F
-3393 YSDAK
+3393 
-3398 GTNLYMLYYDN
+3398 
-3409 TLGEL
+3409 
-3414 KFKAGNFGTAPT
+3414 
-3426 DPCSSISGD
+3426 
-3435 VFGKSEVVIG
+3435 
-3445 DFADDANNATD
+3445 DANN
-3456 NQSGTNYLPN
+3456 
-3466 YKTISIVANQNGAK
+3466 TISPVKFRYGTVADITTITGGIQGNTASDSGSGAGESNNPNTMDSSATGYHIVASNNTTYKGGAYSAV
-3480 GNSNAKPGIYYSVD
+3480 GLTSGGVAVVAWYDASSRSLIYSYNTNPNSPVVGGVWQTNAKVLDDSYAGWNVD
-3494 AISSSGGQSDVVVA
+3494 MTV
-3508 VWYDDVNKTLWYSY
+3508 DVN
-3522 LKNPLTNAGNRTGE
+3522 
-3536 DLEDPIIDSN
+3536 D
-3546 GVSTEWSQPIAILD
+3546 
-3560 GHAGGY
+3560 
-3566 CAIKADDA
+3566 
-3574 GGIHIAAYSRN
+3574 GIHIA
-3585 DAGSLYYAYLNSY
+3585 YYNI
-3598 DADYN
+3598 
-3603 ENENLVAVDAYGSTG
+3603 G
-3618 QYITME
+3618 
-3624 VAKDS
+3624 
-3629 KGKYIPYIGYYMS
+3629 KGDL
-3642 SMSYPKYAYLVDT
+3642 KYAYLSSYNATPQVVTVESYLSTGTNITINTRKEGSNIVPYISYYHAASAQTPNAVRIAWRKDFSSLT
-3655 DSTKAGATYYP
+3655 DG
-3666 KPGVDENNMFTGAW
+3666 
-3680 ETILLPTTST
+3680 
-3690 IVIDDINVGV
+3690 VIDD
-3700 YKNADGT
+3700 K
-3707 LQSIPK
+3707 
-3713 QTETVGTKSG
+3713 
-3723 IAGGNGT
+3723 
-3730 SNPIFAYGISQTGS
+3730 FTGS
-3744 GYIET
+3744 WEVMTVPASNIPIEAQICNGVPTSGSYNSTVVLGYMSDQGYEKAYI
-3749 AQLK
+3749 KY

>member
-1 MKNVGILKIFM
+1 MKNIGILKFFM

-37 VEVKYPATKSV
+37 VEVKEPATKSV

-296 EEQIVGDVKKE
+296 QEQIVGDVKKE

-572 NPVVEFSNLANG
+572 NPVVGFSNLANN
-584 DILENDEFIV
+584 DILENDEFTV
-594 KGNIDD
+594 KGSIED

-620 KEISNAKSSFNLQ
+620 KELSNAKSSFNLQ

-694 PVFEGKASD
+694 PVFVGKASD

-726 GNITAGTSEGQFNW
+726 GNIPAGTSEGQFNW
-740 NQAEGTWTWNAT
+740 NQTEGTWTWNAT

-802 EDVSNGDAKYYV
+802 EGVSNGDAKYYV

-863 DGKKLSEFKLVVT
+863 EGKKLSEFKLVVT

-907 IAGINP
+907 IAGI
-913 EITTEAGIS
+913 
-922 ANNNL
+922 
-927 FSTSDSISITLKDDD
+927 D
-942 GVASGTYQID
+942 
-952 GNSEKTINGGNAK
+952 
-965 VKTET
+965 
-970 ISLNGLNQGP
+970 
-980 HTIELSVRDTNGKEV
+980 KEV
-995 STETIYFGIDD
+995 STENEITAEKNLLSTGDNLSITFTDDDGIKSATYQIDNGTVQNIAGGDAKVKTQTVPLSTLEQGSHTIKVTVTDSYGKINSTDTIYFGIDD

-1029 FDITGTA
+1029 FNITGTA
-1036 SDSYEFKQLICYVDL
+1036 SDSYEFKQLIWNYVDL
-1051 NTTKEITRNGTNWT
+1051 DASNEIALNGTNWT
-1065 KKIEKPNSSEKK
+1065 LQIKKPNSSEKK

-1105 LIINDVQKD
+1105 LIINDVQKE

-1155 GHNATLAN
+1155 EHNATLAN

-1223 ESSDASGTSYA
+1223 GSSDASGTSYA

-1265 DDVQIPP
+1265 DEVQITS
-1272 NNGDEVSWSITKD
+1272 NNGDEVSWSITKSE
-1285 NLEDGT
+1285 LQDGT

-1365 NWASQESFNETEFA
+1365 DWASQESFNETEFA

-1389 KYENKSKLPLKIKA
+1389 KYGNKSKLPLKIKA

-1418 VNQESDKPSLTPSNL
+1418 VNQESDKPSFTPSNL

-1462 TLSDDDSVKE
+1462 TLSDDDSVKD

-1493 IVTYSVKDLSY
+1493 IVTYSVKDIGY
-1504 DRHTITFRVKDS
+1504 GRHTITFRVKDS
-1516 NCKDDLSTTNNFVEK
+1516 NCKEDLSTTNNFVEK

-1594 FSYTFNVPQIVDPE
+1594 FSYIFNVPQIMDPE
-1608 EKDIIT
+1608 VKDIIT

-1708 MSWSSSVDFTDKD
+1708 MTWSSSVDFTDKD
-1721 AGSYSIYIQAFD
+1721 AGSYSIYIRAFD
-1733 HAGNVSAEE
+1733 HAGNVSDEE

-1750 DVPQLSHDYTD
+1750 DVPQLSDNYTD

-1767 NKDKDIVIEGT
+1767 NSDFVIEGT

-1794 ATGNLSVT
+1794 ASGNLNGNFTATSNDSPASWTFDIPANTGN
-1802 FNETTNNSDSAWSF
+1802 
-1816 TVPKSSGDGQLTILV
+1816 GQLTILV

-1855 VTFTDISDDND
+1855 VTFTDISDDD
-1866 DNNTTIETSKTTD
+1866 DNNATIETSKTTD

-1885 TYADSTSGVNS
+1885 TYADSTSGVNRIDY
-1896 VEYTFYYYDPNGNI
+1896 EFYYTDSLDN
-1910 SGLTP
+1910 S
-1915 DADGFID
+1915 FVK
-1922 YSDVNGNASGSF
+1922 YSDSNASGSF

-1993 QHKPVLNVTSPA
+1993 QHKPELEVTSPA

-2018 VTGTTSDSYGGDIDK
+2018 VTGTTSDSNGGDIDK
-2033 VVVKIYHPSYNGS
+2033 VVVKISHPSYNAS

-2061 GTETLTKN
+2061 GTVILTKN

-2134 FGNVNEGIVVNSPI
+2134 FGNVNEGIIVNSPI

-2154 VLADDYS
+2154 ALAYDYS
-2161 MASIYYQIGGT
+2161 MDSIYYQIGGT

-2200 DTYGTSVNDVKLD
+2200 DTFGTSVTDVKLD

-2220 GNWNKLT
+2220 GNWNRLN

-2254 KETIQTLDVH
+2254 KDTIQTLDVH
-2264 FVAVDTAGNI
+2264 IVAVDTAGNI

-2336 NENVLS
+2336 DGNDILS

-2365 PTYSSKTTISYF
+2365 PTYSSESTTSYF

-2404 KGEFDI
+2404 NGEFDI
-2410 ANLKESGSLP
+2410 AELKESGSLP
-2420 KNDALKQ
+2420 NDDELKQ

-2441 NDGLS
+2441 ADGLS
-2446 ISSDAKA
+2446 ISTDAKA

-2486 GNITFDLEFS
+2486 GSITFDLEFS

-2505 LEAISTASGDNSSM
+2505 LEAISTASGDNRSM

-2534 GKTVTPVADGKYVGS
+2534 GKTVTPDK
-2549 NGIITVDTA
+2549 IIVDTA

-2577 SKDPNSE
+2577 SKDPQSQ

-2607 YVSTI
+2607 LVSTI
-2612 DGYSYY
+2612 DSKSYY
-2618 IDTESIEG
+2618 IDTESVMG
-2626 DSTGAHRESV
+2626 DLTGAHRETIA
-2636 ERDRHLRIIS
+2636 RGNHLRIMS
-2646 DQAAFTGKVF
+2646 NQAAFTGKVF

-2722 NPYIIV
+2722 NPYIVV

-2756 VVYIKSSNLPDGV
+2756 VVYIKSSNLPDGI

-2783 RYYSDTMLVQNYAP
+2783 RYYSDTMLVQNHAP

-2811 GEASIGNDDKG
+2811 GQASIGNDDKG
-2822 DEYQKFVTREFTST
+2822 DEYQKFVTGEFTST
-2836 GFNVRNNKLKI
+2836 GFNVRNSKLKI
-2847 QVNVTGGTGNL
+2847 KVNVTGGTGNL
-2858 KYYLRYKTKNGE
+2858 KYYLRYKTKTGE
-2870 VTTNSS
+2870 ITTDKNNS
-2876 NPGYSTGEFE
+2876 GYSTGIFDIS
-2886 VTDFLG
+2886 DFLG
-2892 DSGIPVDYVV
+2892 DSSTPVNYVV

-2938 ELNTIIE
+2938 ELNTIAE
-2945 DSSVSNSNRGSL
+2945 DSKTGNKDRGSL
-2957 YKDGSV
+2957 YKGN
-2963 KGHIET
+2963 GHIEP
-2969 RQNSPVDNDSEQDP
+2969 RGNSPFGNTDGKDP

-2995 LDNQRIESIVL
+2995 FDNQRINYIALNLNGIETPIAQWSENSLKVSDDEIV
-3006 RLNDTNVTIAKWNP
+3006 NIVSK
-3020 NLSLLE
+3020 
-3026 LKDAN
+3026 
-3031 AKIYDSLGLLGH
+3031 LGLNGH
-3043 YVEWQYAWDTNSF
+3043 YVEWSYAWDTNSIV
-3056 AKYDTDVKVIV
+3056 AENVNISVIV
-3067 TDSAGKVSG
+3067 KDASGKTNTESSYD
-3076 NKDYSSDNT
+3076 NKNNS
-3085 PRTESN
+3085 PRTTENMYSRE
-3091 KFTLDNWGYNSM
+3091 NWGYNKM
-3103 TVDVVPYITGLGTT
+3103 TVDVVPYITAVY
-3117 LSRIEKRN
+3117 RN
-3125 PSVYGRSTLGK
+3125 SSYNTNRAKSGA
-3136 YPVYYY
+3136 YPMLRGQVDNC
-3142 RKTVSEGKESEE
+3142 
-3154 ITVEGFNIL
+3154 IEGFNLGTDISKISVVITENKDGSGYSFAMGSLTKWGTSTAFTVTSDSKDGYLSTVVNGIRSINNFNSNSHEYNRESNSYDSKTAYWTDDRYVRIWQNKSSDYFPGSTNPVYPAMSIGNTGDLYASFSNYSTASVYYSRYGGSGTGTVFKIYDPPEETDICVTGEDKLNIAFAGNYHNGGSNSWVSDASL
-3163 SGSTVTFEGGATT
+3163 SGGIYVYDSASTGKYNGYKFNKHELYYHNKMLQQFKNMRVKRKSSDRIIHLVYFDRIT
-3176 SLDVNKVFTLPENA
+3176 S
-3190 KSGKIFVTVSEV
+3190 SIHYS
-3202 PSLNNANDNGAV
+3202 
-3214 GSSGEYYNQKPNGQN
+3214 
-3229 NDLLTDDIEVLIWE
+3229 
-3243 INSKAAMSKTG
+3243 NSRG
-3254 ELSEVMMHVN
+3254 
-3264 PANGMVGFAFAHS
+3264 
-3277 QDLASYPKG
+3277 
-3286 NDSSYQTWMT
+3286 DSSRSSDSTKQTSTSAEYSW
-3296 DWTGVNQIGFVYDQ
+3296 VNID
-3310 KGNMYGTNGG
+3310 GG
-3320 TDTYTPSK
+3320 TDGDDYAYYFDGNSTY
-3328 KTGRLGLISSHW
+3328 IE
-3340 GIIADDSKNGDWYTG
+3340 DSK
-3355 YTKYHRLRLEYLG
+3355 
-3368 MTRNGTYASN
+3368 GTYDRFEDTERCAGTGESAGLALTKSGYPVVVYFDASN
-3378 VYRFAKGDSTQLATT
+3378 KVLKLARALRENPKNSDTTWWVQDIKEAKDFLGVSVEAISCEIDSSGYLHIAFQNGKNQLIYIKSTNTSDNGSTRYTFTT
-3393 YSDAK
+3393 
-3398 GTNLYMLYYDN
+3398 
-3409 TLGEL
+3409 
-3414 KFKAGNFGTAPT
+3414 P
-3426 DPCSSISGD
+3426 
-3435 VFGKSEVVIG
+3435 V
-3445 DFADDANNATD
+3445 
-3456 NQSGTNYLPN
+3456 
-3466 YKTISIVANQNGAK
+3466 IVA
-3480 GNSNAKPGIYYSVD
+3480 
-3494 AISSSGGQSDVVVA
+3494 
-3508 VWYDDVNKTLWYSY
+3508 
-3522 LKNPLTNAGNRTGE
+3522 E
-3536 DLEDPIIDSN
+3536 
-3546 GVSTEWSQPIAILD
+3546 GVSWVDLTL
-3560 GHAGGY
+3560 Y
-3566 CAIKADDA
+3566 
-3574 GGIHIAAYSRN
+3574 
-3585 DAGSLYYAYLNSY
+3585 GSTPYISFLSGANSY
-3598 DADYN
+3598 DGL
-3603 ENENLVAVDAYGSTG
+3603 NLAFFDKNIDTNFDGISDGTWECMVAPLAYKATSIRTCV
-3618 QYITME
+3618 E
-3624 VAKDS
+3624 VH
-3629 KGKYIPYIGYYMS
+3629 PQM
-3642 SMSYPKYAYLVDT
+3642 
-3655 DSTKAGATYYP
+3655 
-3666 KPGVDENNMFTGAW
+3666 
-3680 ETILLPTTST
+3680 TTSDWEAAIGFT
-3690 IVIDDINVGV
+3690 PGDLYRVALFI
-3700 YKNADGT
+3700 
-3707 LQSIPK
+3707 
-3713 QTETVGTKSG
+3713 
-3723 IAGGNGT
+3723 
-3730 SNPIFAYGISQTGS
+3730 GS
-3744 GYIET
+3744 G
-3749 AQLK
+3749 KGH

>member
-1 MKNVGILKIFM
+1 MKNIGILKFFM

-37 VEVKYPATKSV
+37 VEVKEPATKSV

-84 NATVADDEFS
+84 NATVTDDEFS

-234 DIFKLLSETNSLDKT
+234 DIFKLLSETNTPDKA

-296 EEQIVGDVKKE
+296 QEQIVGDVKKE

-572 NPVVEFSNLANG
+572 NPVVEFSNLAND

-863 DGKKLSEFKLVVT
+863 EGKKLSEFKLVVT

-907 IAGINP
+907 IAGI
-913 EITTEAGIS
+913 
-922 ANNNL
+922 
-927 FSTSDSISITLKDDD
+927 D
-942 GVASGTYQID
+942 
-952 GNSEKTINGGNAK
+952 
-965 VKTET
+965 
-970 ISLNGLNQGP
+970 
-980 HTIELSVRDTNGKEV
+980 KEV
-995 STETIYFGIDD
+995 STENEITAEKNLLSTGDNLSITFTDDDGIKSATYQIDNGAIQNIAGGDAKVKTQTVPLSTLEQGSHTIKVTVTDSYGKINSTDTIYFGIDD

-1036 SDSYEFKQLICYVDL
+1036 SDSYEFKQLIWNYVDL
-1051 NTTKEITRNGTNWT
+1051 NTTNEIALNGTNWT
-1065 KKIEKPNSSEKK
+1065 LQIKKPNSSEKK

-1105 LIINDVQKD
+1105 LIINDVQKE

-1155 GHNATLAN
+1155 GHDATLAN
-1163 SDGWQNANGSTD
+1163 LDGWQNANGSTD

-1223 ESSDASGTSYA
+1223 GSSDASGTSYA

-1265 DDVQIPP
+1265 NEVQITS
-1272 NNGDEVSWSITKD
+1272 NNGDEFSWSITKSE
-1285 NLEDGT
+1285 LQDGT

-1329 LYNNG
+1329 LYDNG

-1389 KYENKSKLPLKIKA
+1389 KYDNKSKLPLKIKA

-1418 VNQESDKPSLTPSNL
+1418 VNQESDKPSFTPSNL

-1493 IVTYSVKDLSY
+1493 IVTYSVKDIGY
-1504 DRHTITFRVKDS
+1504 GRHTITFRVKDS

-1594 FSYTFNVPQIVDPE
+1594 FSYIFNVPQIMDPE
-1608 EKDIIT
+1608 VKDIIT

-1641 IQGGTSAYVDADY
+1641 IQGGTSAYVDIEY

-1668 GGNDNGI
+1668 SFGDNGI

-1690 SVDDAESVLAVGK
+1690 SVDDADSILAIGK

-1708 MSWSSSVDFTDKD
+1708 MSWSSPLDFTGKL
-1721 AGSYSIYIQAFD
+1721 AGNYTVYIQAFD
-1733 HAGNVSAEE
+1733 HAGNKSEE
-1742 TLTVYVDD
+1742 KIITVYVD
-1750 DVPQLSHDYTD
+1750 TD
-1761 NFVGVY
+1761 TPKLKHEYEENFVGSY
-1767 NKDKDIVIEGT
+1767 RENFTISGT

-1794 ATGNLSVT
+1794 ATGNLTGT

-1837 GKSVQETFTAT
+1837 GKSEQETFTAT

-1855 VTFTDISDDND
+1855 VTFTDISDDD
-1866 DNNTTIETSKTTD
+1866 ENNATIETSKTTD

-1885 TYADSTSGVNS
+1885 TYADSTSGVKNID
-1896 VEYTFYYYDPNGNI
+1896 YTFYYYDAEQ
-1910 SGLTP
+1910 
-1915 DADGFID
+1915 DKFVD
-1922 YSDVNGNASGSF
+1922 YSLTDGNASGSF
-1934 TRDKSFSG
+1934 TKSKSFSG
-1942 TVVMRMAEST
+1942 TVVMKMAEST
-1952 GSTGAFINTETNTD
+1952 GSKGPFVFTDSDTD
-1966 GIWYVKVTI
+1966 GIWYVKVSI

-1993 QHKPVLNVTSPA
+1993 QHKPELEVTSP
-2005 SSVNLKKQNDALE
+2005 SQNVNLKKQNDALE
-2018 VTGTTSDSYGGDIDK
+2018 VTGTTSDSNGGDIDK
-2033 VVVKIYHPSYNGS
+2033 VVVKISHPSYNAS

-2061 GTETLTKN
+2061 GTLILTKN
-2069 GESYQFTYTWNG
+2069 GESYQFTYTWDS

-2086 VYPDV
+2086 IHPDV

-2120 TITFSRPY
+2120 TITVSRPY

-2134 FGNVNEGIVVNSPI
+2134 FGNVNEGIIVNSPI

-2154 VLADDYS
+2154 AIADDYS
-2161 MASIYYQIGGT
+2161 MAAIYYQIGGT

-2200 DTYGTSVNDVKLD
+2200 DTYGTSVTDVKLD

-2220 GNWNKLT
+2220 GNWNRLT

-2336 NENVLS
+2336 DGNDILS

-2365 PTYSSKTTISYF
+2365 PTYSSESTTSYF

-2404 KGEFDI
+2404 NGEFDI
-2410 ANLKESGSLP
+2410 AELKESGSLP
-2420 KNDALKQ
+2420 NDDELKQ

-2441 NDGLS
+2441 ADGLS
-2446 ISSDAKA
+2446 ISTDAKA

-2505 LEAISTASGDNSSM
+2505 LEAISTASGDNRSM

-2534 GKTVTPVADGKYVGS
+2534 GKTVTPDK
-2549 NGIITVDTA
+2549 IIVDTA

-2577 SKDPNSE
+2577 SKDPQSQ

-2607 YVSTI
+2607 LVSTI
-2612 DGYSYY
+2612 DSKSYY
-2618 IDTESIEG
+2618 IDTESVMG
-2626 DSTGAHRESV
+2626 DLTGAHRETIA
-2636 ERDRHLRIIS
+2636 RGNHLRIMS
-2646 DQAAFTGKVF
+2646 NQAALTGKVF

-2722 NPYIIV
+2722 NPYIVV

-2756 VVYIKSSNLPDGV
+2756 VVYIKSSNLPDGI

-2783 RYYSDTMLVQNYAP
+2783 RYYSDTMLVQNHAP

-2811 GEASIGNDDKG
+2811 GQASIGNDDKG
-2822 DEYQKFVTREFTST
+2822 DEYQKFVTGEFTST
-2836 GFNVRNNKLKI
+2836 GFNVRNSKLKI
-2847 QVNVTGGTGNL
+2847 KVNVTGGTGNL
-2858 KYYLRYKTKNGE
+2858 KYYLRYKTKTGE
-2870 VTTNSS
+2870 ITTDKNNS
-2876 NPGYSTGEFE
+2876 GYSTGIFDIS
-2886 VTDFLG
+2886 DFLG
-2892 DSGIPVDYVV
+2892 DSATPVDYVV

-2938 ELNTIIE
+2938 ELNTIVE
-2945 DSSVSNSNRGSL
+2945 DSATSNEERGNL
-2957 YKDGSV
+2957 FKANGSV
-2963 KGHIET
+2963 KGHIEP
-2969 RQNSPVDNDSEQDP
+2969 RVNSPFGNTDGKDP

-2995 LDNQRIESIVL
+2995 FDNQRINYIALNLNGIETPIAQWSENSLKVSDDEIV
-3006 RLNDTNVTIAKWNP
+3006 NIVSK
-3020 NLSLLE
+3020 
-3026 LKDAN
+3026 
-3031 AKIYDSLGLLGH
+3031 LGLDGH
-3043 YVEWQYAWDTNSF
+3043 YVEWSYAWDTNSIV
-3056 AKYDTDVKVIV
+3056 AENVNISVIV
-3067 TDSAGKVSG
+3067 KDASGKSNTENSYD
-3076 NKDYSSDNT
+3076 NKNNS
-3085 PRTESN
+3085 PRTTENMYSRE
-3091 KFTLDNWGYNSM
+3091 NWGYNKM
-3103 TVDVVPYITGLGTT
+3103 TVDVVPYITAVY
-3117 LSRIEKRN
+3117 RN
-3125 PSVYGRSTLGK
+3125 SSYNTNRAKSGA
-3136 YPVYYY
+3136 YPMLRGQVDNC
-3142 RKTVSEGKESEE
+3142 
-3154 ITVEGFNIL
+3154 IEGFNLGTDISKISVVITENKDG
-3163 SGSTVTFEGGATT
+3163 SGYSFAMGSLTKWGTSTAFTVTSDSKDGYLSTV
-3176 SLDVNKVFTLPENA
+3176 VNGIR
-3190 KSGKIFVTVSEV
+3190 SI
-3202 PSLNNANDNGAV
+3202 NNFNSN
-3214 GSSGEYYNQKPNGQN
+3214 SHEYNRESNSYDSKTAYW
-3229 NDLLTDDIEVLIWE
+3229 TDDRYVRIWQNKSSDYFPE
-3243 INSKAAMSKTG
+3243 STNPVYPSMGVGNTG
-3254 ELSEVMMHVN
+3254 ELYASFSNYSTASVYYARYGGTGRVAVFSIYDPPEETDICVTGQDKLNIAYSANYDNGNQFSSKQNSDYSGGLYVYDSNSSQTYSSYKFNKLEMFYHNKMLQQFKNIRVKRKNTNENGLVHVAYFDRITSSIHYSN
-3264 PANGMVGFAFAHS
+3264 SPGNGQQSKTSMEYSWVNIDGGIDETTGDDRATNYFDGSSICITDAGRFEDTKRSSGTGESVA
-3277 QDLASYPKG
+3277 LALTSSNYPVVVYFDATNKVVKLARGLQENPKG
-3286 NDSSYQTWMT
+3286 NQSYWKIQDVCKDSSVLGVSVEAISCEIDSSGYLHIAFQNGKNQLIYMKSTNT
-3296 DWTGVNQIGFVYDQ
+3296 SATG
-3310 KGNMYGTNGG
+3310 T
-3320 TDTYTPSK
+3320 
-3328 KTGRLGLISSHW
+3328 
-3340 GIIADDSKNGDWYTG
+3340 
-3355 YTKYHRLRLEYLG
+3355 TKY
-3368 MTRNGTYASN
+3368 T
-3378 VYRFAKGDSTQLATT
+3378 FTT
-3393 YSDAK
+3393 
-3398 GTNLYMLYYDN
+3398 
-3409 TLGEL
+3409 
-3414 KFKAGNFGTAPT
+3414 P
-3426 DPCSSISGD
+3426 
-3435 VFGKSEVVIG
+3435 V
-3445 DFADDANNATD
+3445 
-3456 NQSGTNYLPN
+3456 
-3466 YKTISIVANQNGAK
+3466 IVA
-3480 GNSNAKPGIYYSVD
+3480 
-3494 AISSSGGQSDVVVA
+3494 
-3508 VWYDDVNKTLWYSY
+3508 
-3522 LKNPLTNAGNRTGE
+3522 E
-3536 DLEDPIIDSN
+3536 
-3546 GVSTEWSQPIAILD
+3546 GVSWVDLTL
-3560 GHAGGY
+3560 Y
-3566 CAIKADDA
+3566 
-3574 GGIHIAAYSRN
+3574 
-3585 DAGSLYYAYLNSY
+3585 GSTPYISFLSGANSY
-3598 DADYN
+3598 DGL
-3603 ENENLVAVDAYGSTG
+3603 NLAFFDKNIDTNFDGISDGTWECMVAPLAYKATSIRTCV
-3618 QYITME
+3618 E
-3624 VAKDS
+3624 VHPQMTTSDWEAAIGFTPGDL
-3629 KGKYIPYIGYYMS
+3629 YRVALYIG
-3642 SMSYPKYAYLVDT
+3642 
-3655 DSTKAGATYYP
+3655 
-3666 KPGVDENNMFTGAW
+3666 
-3680 ETILLPTTST
+3680 
-3690 IVIDDINVGV
+3690 
-3700 YKNADGT
+3700 
-3707 LQSIPK
+3707 
-3713 QTETVGTKSG
+3713 SG
-3723 IAGGNGT
+3723 KGH
-3730 SNPIFAYGISQTGS
+3730 
-3744 GYIET
+3744 
-3749 AQLK
+3749 

>member
-56 GVASDEVNVASCE
+56 GVASDEVNVASCV
-69 VTFSLIKNPEIKYHF
+69 VTFKNIKTSQEYNY
-84 NATVADDEFS
+84 NASVEKDEFKVS
-94 VAINNPKADGSFE
+94 INSTNTNGKYE
-107 IPDGDYNV
+107 LPDGDYSV

-124 NSTTDV
+124 NSKADV

-144 SPNSYSES
+144 SPNAYIEA
-152 NWPNM
+152 NWPEM
-157 YKTFNIKGEVYDATT
+157 YKLFTIKGEVYDATT
-172 IQTVTV
+172 ISEVKVFVT
-178 YLVDENGT
+178 DKDGK
-186 ILKEVIADGT
+186 ILAEKVADGT
-196 NTFLANFEEPFPE
+196 NTFLANFESPTIPTGTS
-209 EKLCFY
+209 CYY

-222 GGNVNTYCYHKS
+222 GGNVNTYCYHKA
-234 DIFKLLSETNSLDKT
+234 DIFELISSQKSNS
-249 ESATKSITFP
+249 SFP
-259 SINSIGYVDQGQ
+259 SINDIGYVDQGIENNFNESVTQ
-271 SSNVT
+271 ALLSNK
-276 ELIDEAKLT
+276 KLQ
-285 AIRINNNAPKK
+285 NNKTGLSK
-296 EEQIVGDVKKE
+296 GTY
-307 VIVFPGFNYFAKDTA
+307 PGFDYYDKDTA
-322 QVRWLNISKESLSG
+322 QIKWLNISEDSPAG
-336 IAIGSPVLATIM
+336 IGIGSPVLGTIM
-348 PPTDGSAIDYS
+348 PPTDGSAIILDKVEVYLVKSADGGNTFPEFPTSNFDTWADGVTKWILEAGTAKQGDANEKQVKLS
-359 SVKVKISKS
+359 SVGDSV
-368 IDGTIENFEDFAN
+368 NFQ
-381 IKAYDAC
+381 
-388 VISEGEV
+388 V
-395 GDKRVKLTAVGESLN
+395 
-410 VQTDSHPPEDEHDN
+410 DSHPVGVFDN
-424 WLAGFYKIEISFS
+424 WTSSTYKIKIKFVTNSQMEGTRECAF
-437 TDSGNMA
+437 T
-444 SDSCRFEV
+444 V
-452 SSGAPKLTE
+452 TSGAPKLTE
-461 GVFAEGKENASY
+461 DVFAEGKGNDSY
-473 YRGYITSKTAKK
+473 YRGFMTAKTLESGKNKLSGISKT
-485 ALGGKSLSSDGNLA
+485 SDGSGS
-499 VELKWDVVGL
+499 VPLKYVITGKITDSQNAIV
-509 TLDGKDKKD
+509 DG
-518 SGYAELSENGNY
+518 NGDY
-530 EIPIEVDVENH
+530 TIEVPIADDGSK
-541 TTDGEYTYT
+541 DGEYTYT
-550 LTAAPNST
+550 LTAEAGT

-572 NPVVEFSNLANG
+572 NPVVEFSNLAND
-584 DILENDEFIV
+584 DILENSDFIV

-694 PVFEGKASD
+694 PVFVGKASD

-726 GNITAGTSEGQFNW
+726 GNIPAGTSEGQFNW
-740 NQAEGTWTWNAT
+740 NKNEGTWTWNAT

-927 FSTSDSISITLKDDD
+927 FSTNDSISITLKDDD

-1029 FDITGTA
+1029 FKITGTA
-1036 SDSYEFKQLICYVDL
+1036 SDSYEFKQLIWNYVDL
-1051 NTTKEITRNGTNWT
+1051 NTTNVLNGTNWT
-1065 KKIEKPNSSEKK
+1065 LPIEKPNSSEKK

-1105 LIINDVQKD
+1105 LIINDVQKE

-1140 ATQSGLKFVQYAIGT
+1140 ATQSGLKFVQYGVGE
-1155 GHNATLAN
+1155 GHNADSVN

-1194 KALDNSDNE
+1194 KAIDNSDNE

-1223 ESSDASGTSYA
+1223 GSSDASGTSYA

-1265 DDVQIPP
+1265 DEVQITS
-1272 NNGDEVSWSITKD
+1272 NNGDEVSWSITKSE
-1285 NLEDGT
+1285 LQDGT

-1365 NWASQESFNETEFA
+1365 DWASQESFNETEFA

-1403 VDEAGNEAIEEINPI
+1403 VDEAGNEAIEEIDPI
-1418 VNQESDKPSLTPSNL
+1418 VNQESDKPSFTPSNL

-1462 TLSDDDSVKE
+1462 TLSDDDSVKD

-1493 IVTYSVKDLSY
+1493 IVTYSVKDIGY
-1504 DRHTITFRVKDS
+1504 GRHTITFRVKDS
-1516 NCKDDLSTTNNFVEK
+1516 NCKEDLSTTNNFVEK

-1594 FSYTFNVPQIVDPE
+1594 FSYIFNVPQIMDPE
-1608 EKDIIT
+1608 VKDIIT

-1733 HAGNVSAEE
+1733 HAGNVSNEE

-1761 NFVGVY
+1761 NVVGVY
-1767 NKDKDIVIEGT
+1767 NGDFEIVGT
-1778 ASDASGVKS
+1778 ATDASGVKS

-1794 ATGNLSVT
+1794 ASGNLTGT
-1802 FNETTNNSDSAWSF
+1802 FTPTSNNSPAGWRF
-1816 TVPKSSGDGQLTILV
+1816 NIPANIGNGQLTILV

-1855 VTFTDISDDND
+1855 VTFTDISDDD
-1866 DNNTTIETSKTTD
+1866 GNNATIETSKTTD

-1885 TYADSTSGVNS
+1885 TYADSTSGVKNIDY
-1896 VEYTFYYYDPNGNI
+1896 EFYYTDSLDN
-1910 SGLTP
+1910 S
-1915 DADGFID
+1915 FVK
-1922 YSDVNGNASGSF
+1922 YSDSNASGSF
-1934 TRDKSFSG
+1934 TRSKSFSG
-1942 TVVMRMAEST
+1942 TVVMKMAEST

-1966 GIWYVKVTI
+1966 GIWYVKVSI

-1993 QHKPVLNVTSPA
+1993 QHKPELEVTSP
-2005 SSVNLKKQNDALE
+2005 SQNVNLKKQNDALE

-2033 VVVKIYHPSYNGS
+2033 VVVKISHPSYNAS
-2046 QQANFTKTFTKDGSN
+2046 QQAKFTKTFTKDGSN
-2061 GTETLTKN
+2061 ETKILTKN

-2134 FGNVNEGIVVNSPI
+2134 FGNVNEGIIVNSPI

-2154 VLADDYS
+2154 ALADDYS

-2200 DTYGTSVNDVKLD
+2200 DTYGTSVTDVKLD

-2336 NENVLS
+2336 NGNILS

-2365 PTYSSKTTISYF
+2365 PTYSSESTTSYF

-2404 KGEFDI
+2404 NGEFDI
-2410 ANLKESGSLP
+2410 AELKESGSLP
-2420 KNDALKQ
+2420 NDDELKQ

-2441 NDGLS
+2441 ADGLS
-2446 ISSDAKA
+2446 ISTDAKA

-2505 LEAISTASGDNSSM
+2505 LEAISTASGDNRSM

-2534 GKTVTPVADGKYVGS
+2534 GKTVTPDK
-2549 NGIITVDTA
+2549 IIVDTA

-2577 SKDPNSE
+2577 SKDPQSQ

-2607 YVSTI
+2607 LVSTI
-2612 DGYSYY
+2612 DSKSYY
-2618 IDTESIEG
+2618 IDTESVMG
-2626 DSTGAHRESV
+2626 DLTGAHRETIA
-2636 ERDRHLRIIS
+2636 RGNHLRIMS
-2646 DQAAFTGKVF
+2646 NQAALTGKVF

-2722 NPYIIV
+2722 NPYIVV

-2756 VVYIKSSNLPDGV
+2756 VVYIKSSNLPDGI

-2783 RYYSDTMLVQNYAP
+2783 RYYSDTMLVQNHAP

-2811 GEASIGNDDKG
+2811 GQASIGNDDKG
-2822 DEYQKFVTREFTST
+2822 DEYQKFVTGEFTST
-2836 GFNVRNNKLKI
+2836 GFNVRNSKLKI
-2847 QVNVTGGTGNL
+2847 KVNVTGGTGTL
-2858 KYYLRYKTKNGE
+2858 KYYLRYKTTNGE

-2892 DSGIPVDYVV
+2892 DSATPVDYVV

-2907 VEQNL
+2907 VEKNL

-2938 ELNTIIE
+2938 ELNTFVE
-2945 DSSVSNSNRGSL
+2945 DSKTGNKDRGSL
-2957 YKDGSV
+2957 YNGS
-2963 KGHIET
+2963 GHIEP
-2969 RQNSPVDNDSEQDP
+2969 RGNSPFGNTDGKDP

-2995 LDNQRIESIVL
+2995 FDNQRIDYIALNLNGIETPIAQWSENSLKVSDDEIV
-3006 RLNDTNVTIAKWNP
+3006 NIVSK
-3020 NLSLLE
+3020 
-3026 LKDAN
+3026 
-3031 AKIYDSLGLLGH
+3031 LGLSGH
-3043 YVEWQYAWDTNSF
+3043 YVEWSYAWDTNSIV
-3056 AKYDTDVKVIV
+3056 AENVNISVIV
-3067 TDSAGKVSG
+3067 KDASGKTNTESSYD
-3076 NKDYSSDNT
+3076 NKNNI
-3085 PRTESN
+3085 PRTTENMYSRE
-3091 KFTLDNWGYNSM
+3091 NWGYNKM
-3103 TVDVVPYITGLGTT
+3103 TVDVVPFITAVY
-3117 LSRIEKRN
+3117 RN
-3125 PSVYGRSTLGK
+3125 GSYNTNRAKSGA
-3136 YPVYYY
+3136 YPMLRGQVDNC
-3142 RKTVSEGKESEE
+3142 
-3154 ITVEGFNIL
+3154 IEGFNLGTDVSKISVVITENKDGSGYSFAMGSLTKWGTSTAFTVTSDAKDGYLSTVVNGIRSINNLNDNSHEYNRESNSYDSKTALWTDDRYVRIWQNKSSDYFPGSTNPVYPAMSIGNTGDLYASFSNYSTASVNYSRYGGSGTGTVFKIYDPPEETDICVTGEDKLNIAFAGNYHNGGSNSWVSDASL
-3163 SGSTVTFEGGATT
+3163 SGGIYVYDSASTGKYNGYKFNKHELYYHNKMLQQFKNMRVKRKSSDRIIHLVYFDRIT
-3176 SLDVNKVFTLPENA
+3176 S
-3190 KSGKIFVTVSEV
+3190 SIHYS
-3202 PSLNNANDNGAV
+3202 
-3214 GSSGEYYNQKPNGQN
+3214 
-3229 NDLLTDDIEVLIWE
+3229 
-3243 INSKAAMSKTG
+3243 NSRG
-3254 ELSEVMMHVN
+3254 
-3264 PANGMVGFAFAHS
+3264 
-3277 QDLASYPKG
+3277 
-3286 NDSSYQTWMT
+3286 DSSRSSDNTKQTSTSAEYSW
-3296 DWTGVNQIGFVYDQ
+3296 VNID
-3310 KGNMYGTNGG
+3310 GG
-3320 TDTYTPSK
+3320 TDGDDYAYYFDGNSTY
-3328 KTGRLGLISSHW
+3328 IE
-3340 GIIADDSKNGDWYTG
+3340 DSK
-3355 YTKYHRLRLEYLG
+3355 
-3368 MTRNGTYASN
+3368 GTYDRFEDTERCAGTGESAGLALTKSGYPVVVYFDASN
-3378 VYRFAKGDSTQLATT
+3378 KVLKLARALRENPKNSDTTWWVQDIKEAKDFLGVSVEAISCEIDSSGYLHIAFQNGKNQLIYIKSTNT
-3393 YSDAK
+3393 SDN
-3398 GTNLYMLYYDN
+3398 GSTRY
-3409 TLGEL
+3409 TFE
-3414 KFKAGNFGTAPT
+3414 TP
-3426 DPCSSISGD
+3426 
-3435 VFGKSEVVIG
+3435 V
-3445 DFADDANNATD
+3445 
-3456 NQSGTNYLPN
+3456 
-3466 YKTISIVANQNGAK
+3466 IVA
-3480 GNSNAKPGIYYSVD
+3480 
-3494 AISSSGGQSDVVVA
+3494 
-3508 VWYDDVNKTLWYSY
+3508 
-3522 LKNPLTNAGNRTGE
+3522 E
-3536 DLEDPIIDSN
+3536 
-3546 GVSTEWSQPIAILD
+3546 GVSWVDLTL
-3560 GHAGGY
+3560 Y
-3566 CAIKADDA
+3566 
-3574 GGIHIAAYSRN
+3574 
-3585 DAGSLYYAYLNSY
+3585 GSTPYISFLSGANSY
-3598 DADYN
+3598 DGL
-3603 ENENLVAVDAYGSTG
+3603 NLAFFDKNIDTNFDGISDGTWECMVAPLAYKATSIRTCV
-3618 QYITME
+3618 E
-3624 VAKDS
+3624 VHPQMTTSDWEAAIGFTPGDL
-3629 KGKYIPYIGYYMS
+3629 YRVAFYIG
-3642 SMSYPKYAYLVDT
+3642 
-3655 DSTKAGATYYP
+3655 
-3666 KPGVDENNMFTGAW
+3666 
-3680 ETILLPTTST
+3680 
-3690 IVIDDINVGV
+3690 
-3700 YKNADGT
+3700 
-3707 LQSIPK
+3707 
-3713 QTETVGTKSG
+3713 SG
-3723 IAGGNGT
+3723 KGH
-3730 SNPIFAYGISQTGS
+3730 
-3744 GYIET
+3744 
-3749 AQLK
+3749 

>member
-1 MKNVGILKIFM
+1 MKNVGILKFFM

-84 NATVADDEFS
+84 NATVTDDEFS

-234 DIFKLLSETNSLDKT
+234 DIFKLLSETNTPDKA

-296 EEQIVGDVKKE
+296 QEQIVGDVKKE

-572 NPVVEFSNLANG
+572 NPVVGFSNLANN
-584 DILENDEFIV
+584 DILENSDFIV
-594 KGNIDD
+594 KGSIED

-694 PVFEGKASD
+694 PVFVGKAND

-726 GNITAGTSEGQFNW
+726 GNIPAGTSEGQFNW

-802 EDVSNGDAKYYV
+802 ENVSNGDAKYYV

-907 IAGINP
+907 IAGI
-913 EITTEAGIS
+913 
-922 ANNNL
+922 
-927 FSTSDSISITLKDDD
+927 D
-942 GVASGTYQID
+942 
-952 GNSEKTINGGNAK
+952 
-965 VKTET
+965 
-970 ISLNGLNQGP
+970 
-980 HTIELSVRDTNGKEV
+980 KEV
-995 STETIYFGIDD
+995 STENEITAEKNLLSTGDNLSITFTDDDGIKSATYQIDNGTVQNIAGGDAKVKTQTVPLSTLEQGSHTIKVTVTDSYGKINSTDTIYFGIDD

-1023 GFKNAD
+1023 GFKNTD

-1036 SDSYEFKQLICYVDL
+1036 SDSYEFKQLIWNYVDL
-1051 NTTKEITRNGTNWT
+1051 NTTNEITRNGTNWT
-1065 KKIEKPNSSEKK
+1065 LQIKKPNSSEKK

-1105 LIINDVQKD
+1105 LIINDVQKE

-1194 KALDNSDNE
+1194 KAIDNSDNE

-1223 ESSDASGTSYA
+1223 GSSDASGTSYA

-1265 DDVQIPP
+1265 DEVQITS
-1272 NNGDEVSWSITKD
+1272 NNGDEVSWSITKSE
-1285 NLEDGT
+1285 LQDGT

-1309 RNIIIDETAPEIT
+1309 RNIIIDETDPVIT

-1365 NWASQESFNETEFA
+1365 DWASQESFDETEFA

-1389 KYENKSKLPLKIKA
+1389 KYGNKSKLPLKIKA

-1418 VNQESDKPSLTPSNL
+1418 VNQESDKPSFTPSNL

-1462 TLSDDDSVKE
+1462 TLSDDDSVKD

-1493 IVTYSVKDLSY
+1493 IVTYSVKDIGY
-1504 DRHTITFRVKDS
+1504 GRHTITFRVKDS
-1516 NCKDDLSTTNNFVEK
+1516 NCKEDLSTTNNFVEK

-1579 NTEKIDYDG
+1579 NTKNIDYDG
-1588 TKQTEE
+1588 TNQTEE
-1594 FSYTFNVPQIVDPE
+1594 FSYIFNVPQIMDPE
-1608 EKDIIT
+1608 VKDIIT

-1668 GGNDNGI
+1668 GANDNGI

-1733 HAGNVSAEE
+1733 HAGNESNEE

-1750 DVPQLSHDYTD
+1750 DVPQLSDNYTD

-1767 NKDKDIVIEGT
+1767 NGDFVIEGT
-1778 ASDASGVKS
+1778 ATDASGVKS

-1794 ATGNLSVT
+1794 ASGNLNGNFTATSNDSPASWT
-1802 FNETTNNSDSAWSF
+1802 FDIPANIGN
-1816 TVPKSSGDGQLTILV
+1816 GQLTILV

-1855 VTFTDISDDND
+1855 VTFTDISDDD
-1866 DNNTTIETSKTTD
+1866 ANNATIETSKTTD

-1885 TYADSTSGVNS
+1885 TYADSTSGVKNID
-1896 VEYTFYYYDPNGNI
+1896 YTFYYYDAEQGK
-1910 SGLTP
+1910 
-1915 DADGFID
+1915 FVD
-1922 YSDVNGNASGSF
+1922 YSSIDGNAKGAF

-1942 TVVMRMAEST
+1942 TVVMKMAEST
-1952 GSTGAFINTETNTD
+1952 GSKGPFVFTDSDTD
-1966 GIWYVKVTI
+1966 GIWYVKVTV

-2033 VVVKIYHPSYNGS
+2033 VVVKISHPSYNAS
-2046 QQANFTKTFTKDGSN
+2046 QQAKFTKTFTRNGSN
-2061 GTETLTKN
+2061 GTEILTKN

-2134 FGNVNEGIVVNSPI
+2134 FGNVNEGIIVNSPI

-2154 VLADDYS
+2154 ALADDYS

-2200 DTYGTSVNDVKLD
+2200 DTYGTSVTDVKLD

-2264 FVAVDTAGNI
+2264 IVAVDTAGNI

-2336 NENVLS
+2336 NGNVLS

-2365 PTYSSKTTISYF
+2365 PTYSSETTTSYF

-2404 KGEFDI
+2404 NGEFDI
-2410 ANLKESGSLP
+2410 AELKQSGSLP
-2420 KNDALKQ
+2420 NDDELKQ

-2441 NDGLS
+2441 TDGLS
-2446 ISSDAKA
+2446 ISTDAKA

-2505 LEAISTASGDNSSM
+2505 LEAISTASGDNRSM

-2534 GKTVTPVADGKYVGS
+2534 GKTVTPDK
-2549 NGIITVDTA
+2549 IIVDTA

-2577 SKDPNSE
+2577 SKDPQSQ

-2607 YVSTI
+2607 LVSTI
-2612 DGYSYY
+2612 DSKSYY
-2618 IDTESIEG
+2618 IDTESVMG
-2626 DSTGAHRESV
+2626 DLTGAHRETIA
-2636 ERDRHLRIIS
+2636 RGNHLRIMS
-2646 DQAAFTGKVF
+2646 NQAAFTGKVF

-2722 NPYIIV
+2722 NPYIVV

-2756 VVYIKSSNLPDGV
+2756 VVYIKSSNLPDGI

-2783 RYYSDTMLVQNYAP
+2783 RYYSDTMLVQNHAP

-2811 GEASIGNDDKG
+2811 NSCEITQDGSG
-2822 DEYQKFVTREFTST
+2822 DEDSRYDTSPNLLDT
-2836 GFNVRNNKLKI
+2836 GFVVKNNVLQIK
-2847 QVNVTGGTGNL
+2847 VNVTGGTSPL
-2858 KYYLRYKTKNGE
+2858 KYFLKYTGTSGE
-2870 VTTNSS
+2870 ITTDENAD
-2876 NPGYSTGEFE
+2876 GYSTGIF
-2886 VTDFLG
+2886 TI
-2892 DSGIPVDYVV
+2892 DSFPADGNANYTV

-2912 SLSSGETTIDM
+2912 SLSSEKEVVGLTL
-2923 IMDNEDDVAPVAQFF
+2923 DNTDEVKPVSQFL
-2938 ELNTIIE
+2938 ELNAFVE
-2945 DSSVSNSNRGSL
+2945 ESASSNLNRGSL
-2957 YKDGSV
+2957 YKGS
-2963 KGHIET
+2963 GHIEP
-2969 RQNSPVDNDSEQDP
+2969 RVNSPVDNDSYKDP

-2990 LRGEV
+2990 LRGEA
-2995 LDNQRIESIVL
+2995 LDDQRIKSIVL
-3006 RLNDTNVTIAKWNP
+3006 NLNGTEIPIATWDSTYNT
-3020 NLSLLE
+3020 LSSQ
-3026 LKDAN
+3026 N
-3031 AKIYDSLGLLGH
+3031 AAILVQNQLGLSGH
-3043 YVEWQYAWDTNSF
+3043 YVEWQYAWNTNSF
-3056 AKYDTDVKVIV
+3056 VKYNTQISVTVNDMKNSSTSTSFTSTDNIPR
-3067 TDSAGKVSG
+3067 
-3076 NKDYSSDNT
+3076 KDN
-3085 PRTESN
+3085 N
-3091 KFTLDNWGYNSM
+3091 KFSLENWGYNSM
-3103 TVDVVPYITGLGTT
+3103 TVDVVPYISDVETNISKTAGDEFARSALGNYV
-3117 LSRIEKRN
+3117 I
-3125 PSVYGRSTLGK
+3125 YAG
-3136 YPVYYY
+3136 
-3142 RKTVSEGKESEE
+3142 ESFA
-3154 ITVEGFNIL
+3154 INGFNL
-3163 SGSTVTFEGGATT
+3163 GGTSSTVKLGEQSLSITSGNSNSLTVKSTTSSVTSELEVLSNGIITSINNINENPVFDDVGNITGGASYNSQANDKTNNRLNDDCKIYVWDMGFFVQETDLT
-3176 SLDVNKVFTLPENA
+3176 SPIMKMDSNGRYYM
-3190 KSGKIFVTVSEV
+3190 SYGYGV
-3202 PSLNNANDNGAV
+3202 PRMYLNNNGTIRQV
-3214 GSSGEYYNQKPNGQN
+3214 DYSYNKFHN
-3229 NDLLTDDIEVLIWE
+3229 T
-3243 INSKAAMSKTG
+3243 
-3254 ELSEVMMHVN
+3254 
-3264 PANGMVGFAFAHS
+3264 MVGF
-3277 QDLASYPKG
+3277 
-3286 NDSSYQTWMT
+3286 DSSGNIYGLATNT
-3296 DWTGVNQIGFVYDQ
+3296 DRIGNSSAKFVFYTENTNTVTGDGSYTASSNYKRHLEQVYNNKTGVYNINRV
-3310 KGNMYGTNGG
+3310 KTPKMYIRGAGTSEN
-3320 TDTYTPSK
+3320 PAK
-3328 KTGRLGLISSHW
+3328 VAIS
-3340 GIIADDSKNGDWYTG
+3340 Y
-3355 YTKYHRLRLEYLG
+3355 
-3368 MTRNGTYASN
+3368 
-3378 VYRFAKGDSTQLATT
+3378 F
-3393 YSDAK
+3393 
-3398 GTNLYMLYYDN
+3398 
-3409 TLGEL
+3409 
-3414 KFKAGNFGTAPT
+3414 
-3426 DPCSSISGD
+3426 
-3435 VFGKSEVVIG
+3435 
-3445 DFADDANNATD
+3445 DANNTISPVKFRYGTVANKTTITD
-3456 NQSGTNYLPN
+3456 GITGNTVNSDSAGESNNPNTTDSSAMGYHIVASNNTNYKGGAYSAVGLTSGGVAVVAWYDASSRSLIYSYNKNPN
-3466 YKTISIVANQNGAK
+3466 TPVVGGVWQT
-3480 GNSNAKPGIYYSVD
+3480 NAKVIDDSYAGWYVD
-3494 AISSSGGQSDVVVA
+3494 MTV
-3508 VWYDDVNKTLWYSY
+3508 DVN
-3522 LKNPLTNAGNRTGE
+3522 
-3536 DLEDPIIDSN
+3536 D
-3546 GVSTEWSQPIAILD
+3546 
-3560 GHAGGY
+3560 
-3566 CAIKADDA
+3566 
-3574 GGIHIAAYSRN
+3574 GIHIA
-3585 DAGSLYYAYLNSY
+3585 YYNI
-3598 DADYN
+3598 
-3603 ENENLVAVDAYGSTG
+3603 G
-3618 QYITME
+3618 
-3624 VAKDS
+3624 
-3629 KGKYIPYIGYYMS
+3629 KGDL
-3642 SMSYPKYAYLVDT
+3642 KYAYLSKYDATPQVVTVESYLSTGTNITINTRKEGSSIVPYISYYHAASAQTPNAVRVAWRKDFSSLT
-3655 DSTKAGATYYP
+3655 DG
-3666 KPGVDENNMFTGAW
+3666 
-3680 ETILLPTTST
+3680 
-3690 IVIDDINVGV
+3690 VIDD
-3700 YKNADGT
+3700 K
-3707 LQSIPK
+3707 
-3713 QTETVGTKSG
+3713 
-3723 IAGGNGT
+3723 
-3730 SNPIFAYGISQTGS
+3730 FTGS
-3744 GYIET
+3744 WEVMTVPASNIPIEAQICNGVPTSGSYNSTVVLGYMSDQGYEKAYI
-3749 AQLK
+3749 KY

>member
-1 MKNVGILKIFM
+1 MKNIGILKFFM

-84 NATVADDEFS
+84 NATVTDDEFS

-296 EEQIVGDVKKE
+296 QEQIVGDVKKE

-572 NPVVEFSNLANG
+572 NPVVGFSNLANN
-584 DILENDEFIV
+584 DILENSDFIV
-594 KGNIDD
+594 KGSIED

-694 PVFEGKASD
+694 PVFAGKAND

-740 NQAEGTWTWNAT
+740 NQTEGTWTWNAT

-802 EDVSNGDAKYYV
+802 ENVSNGDAKYYV

-851 QPTVKVKTTDFA
+851 QPTVKIQTTDFA
-863 DGKKLSEFKLVVT
+863 EGKKLSEFKLVVT

-907 IAGINP
+907 IAGI
-913 EITTEAGIS
+913 
-922 ANNNL
+922 
-927 FSTSDSISITLKDDD
+927 D
-942 GVASGTYQID
+942 
-952 GNSEKTINGGNAK
+952 
-965 VKTET
+965 
-970 ISLNGLNQGP
+970 
-980 HTIELSVRDTNGKEV
+980 KEV
-995 STETIYFGIDD
+995 STENEITAEKNLLSTGDNLSITFTDDDGIKSATYQIDNGAIQNIAGGDAKVKTQTVPLSTLEQGSHTIKVTVTDSYGKINSTDTIYFGIDD

-1036 SDSYEFKQLICYVDL
+1036 SDSYEFKQLIWNYVDL
-1051 NTTKEITRNGTNWT
+1051 NTTNEIALNGTNWT
-1065 KKIEKPNSSEKK
+1065 LQIKKPNSSEKK

-1105 LIINDVQKD
+1105 LIINDVQKE

-1182 PKYQDGQYTLLV
+1182 PNYQDGPYTLLV
-1194 KALDNSDNE
+1194 KAIDNSDNE

-1223 ESSDASGTSYA
+1223 GSSDASGTSYA
-1234 SGTLNLTGTVTEKNL
+1234 SGTLSLTGTVTEKNL

-1265 DDVQIPP
+1265 DEVQITSY
-1272 NNGDEVSWSITKD
+1272 NGDEVSWSITKSE
-1285 NLEDGT
+1285 LQDGT

-1329 LYNNG
+1329 MYNNG

-1365 NWASQESFNETEFA
+1365 DWASQESFNETEFA

-1389 KYENKSKLPLKIKA
+1389 EYENKSKLPLKIKA

-1418 VNQESDKPSLTPSNL
+1418 VNQESDKPSFTPSNL
-1433 DDLANES
+1433 DDDLANES

-1462 TLSDDDSVKE
+1462 TLSDDDSVKD

-1493 IVTYSVKDLSY
+1493 IVTYSVKDIGY
-1504 DRHTITFRVKDS
+1504 GRHTITFRVKDS

-1594 FSYTFNVPQIVDPE
+1594 FSYIFNVPQIMDPE
-1608 EKDIIT
+1608 VKDIIT

-1660 GTATDGDL
+1660 GTAIDGDL

-1708 MSWSSSVDFTDKD
+1708 MSWSSSVDFTDKT

-1733 HAGNVSAEE
+1733 HAGNVSDEE

-1750 DVPQLSHDYTD
+1750 DVPQLSDNYTD

-1767 NKDKDIVIEGT
+1767 NSAFVIEGT
-1778 ASDASGVKS
+1778 ATDASGVKS

-1794 ATGNLSVT
+1794 ASGNLTGT
-1802 FNETTNNSDSAWSF
+1802 FTATSNDSPAIWTF
-1816 TVPKSSGDGQLTILV
+1816 DIPANIGNGQLTILV

-1837 GKSVQETFTAT
+1837 GKSEQETFTAT

-1855 VTFTDISDDND
+1855 VTFTDISDDD
-1866 DNNTTIETSKTTD
+1866 DNNATIETSKTTD

-1885 TYADSTSGVNS
+1885 TYADSTSGVKNID
-1896 VEYTFYYYDPNGNI
+1896 YTFYYYDAEQ
-1910 SGLTP
+1910 
-1915 DADGFID
+1915 DKFVD
-1922 YSDVNGNASGSF
+1922 YSSIDGNAKGTF

-1942 TVVMRMAEST
+1942 TVVMRMAETT
-1952 GSTGAFINTETNTD
+1952 GSTGAFINSTSETD

-2005 SSVNLKKQNDALE
+2005 ESVTLKKNGDSLTIAGTTTDSFGGEIDRVEISVKHPDYKPEE
-2018 VTGTTSDSYGGDIDK
+2018 VTK
-2033 VVVKIYHPSYNGS
+2033 
-2046 QQANFTKTFTKDGSN
+2046 FTKTFDVDATSFDFN
-2061 GTETLTKN
+2061 
-2069 GESYQFTYTWNG
+2069 FTFDT
-2081 ANSPF
+2081 SPF
-2086 VYPDV
+2086 IYPDV
-2091 YELLVSTYDV
+2091 YEIFVTSYDK
-2101 AGNETVRTPQ
+2101 AGNQRDYS
-2111 KISCDNTAP
+2111 KRISCDNTAP
-2120 TITFSRPY
+2120 TITFARPY
-2128 SYSVDA
+2128 SYSVDSNGYPTK
-2134 FGNVNEGIVVNSPI
+2134 GNVVNSPI
-2148 GDTSIK
+2148 GDTNIK
-2154 VLADDYS
+2154 ATANDYS
-2161 MASIYYQIGGT
+2161 MDSIYYQIGGT
-2172 VDIEATGSIGSSNY
+2172 VTIDESEGIFGESGY
-2186 KITKLTVENGGVGT
+2186 KINRLTITGGALTT
-2200 DTYGTSVNDVKLD
+2200 DNYGNSVNNPSSDNLAE
-2213 GVNIALA
+2213 GIVN
-2220 GNWNKLT
+2220 GTWNKLKD
-2227 SANLDFDVEYNT
+2227 ANLDFDVTYNT
-2239 LNMVNAGKTYHADGD
+2239 LTLVNGGYSYQADGD
-2254 KETIQTLDVH
+2254 EETIKTLDVH
-2264 FVAVDTAGNI
+2264 IVTVDTAGNI
-2274 NYCKYPL
+2274 NYCKFPL

-2295 SPKTINDVANVGGTA
+2295 SPKTIGDVANVGGTA

-2336 NENVLS
+2336 VDNI
-2342 GFTALTYGITEP
+2342 LTGNSSTFGIDYTSYGISNP
-2354 QVLVENIVDGK
+2354 QNIVDARSNSDVQD
-2365 PTYSSKTTISYF
+2365 TAYF
-2377 ADRTKWYKVNLG
+2377 SNRNQWYKVNIG
-2389 AENSTSTTWNMMLNK
+2389 EQGKSTTWNMVLNK
-2404 KGEFDI
+2404 NKEFDNV
-2410 ANLKESGSLP
+2410 NLFNSGYLQSEVE
-2420 KNDALKQ
+2420 Q
-2427 TELLIKVKALDTKA
+2427 TELRVRIKALDTKSG
-2441 NDGLS
+2441 NSTVSD
-2446 ISSDAKA
+2446 DAKE
-2453 GDSTEFRLI
+2453 GDVTEFTLK

-2475 ADFPAEGSYIG
+2475 ADFKEEGSYIG
-2486 GNITFDLEFS
+2486 GDLKFDIVFT
-2496 DDQSITEWK
+2496 DDESITEWSI
-2505 LEAISTASGDNSSM
+2505 EAVSTLNGDNRSM
-2519 LIASDEYSGSYEDGL
+2519 VIDSNDYVKEGVSYETGL
-2534 GKTVTPVADGKYVGS
+2534 GS
-2549 NGIITVDTA
+2549 NVDKVIVVNTE
-2558 DIYAQCGNLIQFKI
+2558 DIYAECGNLIQI
-2572 SAKDN
+2572 RITAKDN
-2577 SKDPNSE
+2577 SKDASGQ
-2584 TESPKESYLTFK
+2584 TEQPKESSITFK
-2596 YTIDNSAPDAS
+2596 YTIDNTSPHAN

-2612 DGYSYY
+2612 DSVKYHL
-2618 IDTESIEG
+2618 DTEAVGS
-2626 DSTGAHRESV
+2626 GANRESNA
-2636 ERDRHLRIIS
+2636 RGNHLRIIS
-2646 DQAAFTGKVF
+2646 EQAALKGNVL
-2656 DEANGSGIDY
+2656 DETNGSGVDF
-2666 VMLYFTKGNRLY
+2666 VMVYFTKEISGTTYLY
-2678 NPSEVDS
+2678 NPSKINSRTVISTTYNMQDEYNS
-2685 SFEISN
+2685 SESRLFPVEN
-2691 HLSVKDKDGNSVSP
+2691 LSDI
-2705 LSPVGSL
+2705 
-2712 KDVVRTSGTS
+2712 VRTAKSDGST
-2722 NPYIIV
+2722 PYIIV

-2733 MLDSGAN
+2733 WDDDGAN
-2740 GDLDGYDENLK
+2740 GDFDGYSENLK
-2751 ANGDW
+2751 ANGEW
-2756 VVYIKSSNLPDGV
+2756 VVYFNSTNLPDSV
-2769 YDIHYVVVD
+2769 YDVHYVVVD
-2778 FAGNA
+2778 YAGNG
-2783 RYYSDTMLVQNYAP
+2783 RYYSDTMLVQNNP
-2797 TINSIVLATDIDGD
+2797 PKITSIVLATDIDGD
-2811 GEASIGNDDKG
+2811 GTATISTDGTSDEDDL
-2822 DEYQKFVTREFTST
+2822 FTSSSYIDS
-2836 GFNVRNNKLKI
+2836 GFIVRNSKLNVR
-2847 QVNVTGGTGNL
+2847 VNATGGTGTK
-2858 KYYLRYKTKNGE
+2858 KYYLTYPAESGNVTLNNTTGVFEITSFPLDEEQVDPANYKVPE
-2870 VTTNSS
+2870 
-2876 NPGYSTGEFE
+2876 Y
-2886 VTDFLG
+2886 
-2892 DSGIPVDYVV
+2892 IV

-2907 VEQNL
+2907 VEENL
-2912 SLSSGETTIDM
+2912 SLSSGETTIEM
-2923 IMDNEDDVAPVAQFF
+2923 IMDNKDSVAPVAQLF
-2938 ELNTIIE
+2938 ELNTFVE
-2945 DSSVSNSNRGSL
+2945 NSATSNEERGSL
-2957 YKDGSV
+2957 YKEGSAV
-2963 KGHIET
+2963 QGHIEP
-2969 RQNSPVDNDSEQDP
+2969 RDNSRFDNDNGQDP
-2983 DVSGTII
+2983 DVSGKII

-2995 LDNQRIESIVL
+2995 MDNQRIGSIKL
-3006 RLNDTNVTIAKWNP
+3006 TLKDDEIEIAKWN
-3020 NLSLLE
+3020 NSTDALE
-3026 LKDAN
+3026 SQNNN
-3031 AKIYDSLGLLGH
+3031 ASITSTLGLLGH
-3043 YVEWQYAWDTNSF
+3043 HVEWSYVWDTNSF
-3056 AKYDTDVKVIV
+3056 AAENVEVSVKVEDI
-3067 TDSAGKVSG
+3067 TG
-3076 NKDYSSDNT
+3076 NVNTSKQYSSD
-3085 PRTESN
+3085 
-3091 KFTLDNWGYNSM
+3091 DNIPHSAENIFSSDDWGYNSM
-3103 TVDVVPYITGLGTT
+3103 TVDVVPYITKIETPNRT
-3117 LSRIEKRN
+3117 LSGLKKNNI
-3125 PSVYGRSTLGK
+3125 RSSSGK
-3136 YPVYYY
+3136 YSIIKGNTDDFIKV
-3142 RKTVSEGKESEE
+3142 T
-3154 ITVEGFNIL
+3154 GFNL
-3163 SGSTVTFEGGATT
+3163 NVDSVQLVDSAAVTQTVTASTGKPLSFTNAT
-3176 SLDVNKVFTLPENA
+3176 SN
-3190 KSGKIFVTVSEV
+3190 
-3202 PSLNNANDNGAV
+3202 
-3214 GSSGEYYNQKPNGQN
+3214 
-3229 NDLLTDDIEVLIWE
+3229 VLY
-3243 INSKAAMSKTG
+3243 
-3254 ELSEVMMHVN
+3254 LS
-3264 PANGMVGFAFAHS
+3264 
-3277 QDLASYPKG
+3277 
-3286 NDSSYQTWMT
+3286 NDSSVSGYLEIFVDDIRSINNINDNSQSYNQEPDESTKNRLLNDDRYLRFFDMK
-3296 DWTGVNQIGFVYDQ
+3296 DTGIKNGYYPTMIMEGDDPVFGYVDL
-3310 KGNMYGTNGG
+3310 KGGPSNNTGIQESIDNGG
-3320 TDTYTPSK
+3320 AGTYSADHAMPQRAKINGTDGSRIYTEYLIKASIWDQMGMARDESGRFHHITTYNRSGARMSYIYDRYAELYERGK
-3328 KTGRLGLISSHW
+3328 GW
-3340 GIIADDSKNGDWYTG
+3340 GSGTG
-3355 YTKYHRLRLEYLG
+3355 YDGYDG
-3368 MTRNGTYASN
+3368 SW
-3378 VYRFAKGDSTQLATT
+3378 
-3393 YSDAK
+3393 SDEW
-3398 GTNLYMLYYDN
+3398 N
-3409 TLGEL
+3409 
-3414 KFKAGNFGTAPT
+3414 
-3426 DPCSSISGD
+3426 
-3435 VFGKSEVVIG
+3435 
-3445 DFADDANNATD
+3445 NNAI
-3456 NQSGTNYLPN
+3456 SLEELNYGEGLMLGRYQYP
-3466 YKTISIVANQNGAK
+3466 KLIAK
-3480 GNSNAKPGIYYSVD
+3480 GNSVDNYANIYMLYFDANTTNKELILRNFRVGTSEGVGEGVPLYNGGLGSDGRPFEQYSNTND
-3494 AISSSGGQSDVVVA
+3494 NRSYGSEISSNMDERKIVATGSSNHFSFGVTSDLRVVIVY
-3508 VWYDDVNKTLWYSY
+3508 YDESLGKLNLRYSKTPINCLTPKADV
-3522 LKNPLTNAGNRTGE
+3522 E
-3536 DLEDPIIDSN
+3536 FIDSTIN
-3546 GVSTEWSQPIAILD
+3546 FPDYIGTYVSMEID
-3560 GHAGGY
+3560 ENN
-3566 CAIKADDA
+3566 
-3574 GGIHIAAYSRN
+3574 GIHIAAL
-3585 DAGSLYYAYLNSY
+3585 DAGDS
-3598 DADYN
+3598 D
-3603 ENENLVAVDAYGSTG
+3603 LV
-3618 QYITME
+3618 YI
-3624 VAKDS
+3624 
-3629 KGKYIPYIGYYMS
+3629 YIPHYNGSEMKHVRVDQASAVGNWTQIKVKDEVPYIAYYNATEAGGRES
-3642 SMSYPKYAYLVDT
+3642 IKLAYANSGIT
-3655 DSTKAGATYYP
+3655 SISTVVA
-3666 KPGVDENNMFTGAW
+3666 GVDDEGYTTGDW
-3680 ETILLPTTST
+3680 EYMTVPAITAPQGGKSEFQ
-3690 IVIDDINVGV
+3690 NVCLDFDSSGNPV
-3700 YKNADGT
+3700 
-3707 LQSIPK
+3707 
-3713 QTETVGTKSG
+3713 VGYLG
-3723 IAGGNGT
+3723 
-3730 SNPIFAYGISQTGS
+3730 SNIEFGS
-3744 GYIET
+3744 WCDE
-3749 AQLK
+3749 

>member
-84 NATVADDEFS
+84 NATVTDDEFS

-234 DIFKLLSETNSLDKT
+234 DIFKLLSETNTPDKA

-296 EEQIVGDVKKE
+296 QEQIVGDVKKE

-572 NPVVEFSNLANG
+572 NPVVGFSNLAND
-584 DILENDEFIV
+584 DILENDEFTV
-594 KGNIDD
+594 KGNIED

-726 GNITAGTSEGQFNW
+726 GNIPAGTSEGQFNW
-740 NQAEGTWTWNAT
+740 NKNEGTWTWNAT

-863 DGKKLSEFKLVVT
+863 EGKKLSEFKLVVT

-907 IAGINP
+907 IAGI
-913 EITTEAGIS
+913 
-922 ANNNL
+922 
-927 FSTSDSISITLKDDD
+927 D
-942 GVASGTYQID
+942 
-952 GNSEKTINGGNAK
+952 
-965 VKTET
+965 
-970 ISLNGLNQGP
+970 
-980 HTIELSVRDTNGKEV
+980 KEV
-995 STETIYFGIDD
+995 STENEITAEKNLLSTGDNLSITFTDDDGIKSATYQIDNGTVQNIAGGDAKVKTQTVPLSTLEQGSHTIKVTVTDSYGKINSTDTIYFGIDD

-1036 SDSYEFKQLICYVDL
+1036 SDSYEFKQLIWNYVDL
-1051 NTTKEITRNGTNWT
+1051 NTTNEITRNGTNWT
-1065 KKIEKPNSSEKK
+1065 LQIKKPNSSEKK

-1105 LIINDVQKD
+1105 LIINDVQKE

-1155 GHNATLAN
+1155 GHNATSAN

-1223 ESSDASGTSYA
+1223 GSSDASGTSYA
-1234 SGTLNLTGTVTEKNL
+1234 SGTLSLTGTVTEKNL

-1265 DDVQIPP
+1265 DEVQITSY
-1272 NNGDEVSWSITKD
+1272 NGDEVSWSITKSE
-1285 NLEDGT
+1285 LQDGT

-1353 TNKIKGVYYTFD
+1353 TNKIKSVYYTFD

-1403 VDEAGNEAIEEINPI
+1403 VDEAGNEAIEEIDPI
-1418 VNQESDKPSLTPSNL
+1418 VNQESDKPSFTPSNL

-1493 IVTYSVKDLSY
+1493 IVTYSVKDIGY
-1504 DRHTITFRVKDS
+1504 GRHTITFRVKDS
-1516 NCKDDLSTTNNFVEK
+1516 NCKEDLSTTNNFVEK

-1594 FSYTFNVPQIVDPE
+1594 FSYIFNVPQIMDPE
-1608 EKDIIT
+1608 VKDIIT

-1733 HAGNVSAEE
+1733 HAGNVSDEE

-1750 DVPQLSHDYTD
+1750 DVPQLSDNYTD

-1767 NKDKDIVIEGT
+1767 NGDFVIEGT
-1778 ASDASGVKS
+1778 ATDASGVKS

-1794 ATGNLSVT
+1794 ASGNLNGNFTATSNDSPASWT
-1802 FNETTNNSDSAWSF
+1802 FNIPANIGN
-1816 TVPKSSGDGQLTILV
+1816 GQLTILV

-1855 VTFTDISDDND
+1855 VTFTDISDDD
-1866 DNNTTIETSKTTD
+1866 DNNATIETSKTTD

-1885 TYADSTSGVNS
+1885 TYADSTSGVKNID
-1896 VEYTFYYYDPNGNI
+1896 YTFYYYDAEQGK
-1910 SGLTP
+1910 
-1915 DADGFID
+1915 FVD
-1922 YSDVNGNASGSF
+1922 YSSTDGNAKGTF

-1966 GIWYVKVTI
+1966 GIWYVKVSI

-1993 QHKPVLNVTSPA
+1993 QHKPELEVTSP
-2005 SSVNLKKQNDALE
+2005 SQNVNLKKQNDALE

-2033 VVVKIYHPSYNGS
+2033 VVVKISHPSYNAS

-2061 GTETLTKN
+2061 GTEILTKN

-2120 TITFSRPY
+2120 TIIFSRPY

-2154 VLADDYS
+2154 AIADDYS

-2200 DTYGTSVNDVKLD
+2200 DTYGTSVTDVKLD

-2220 GNWNKLT
+2220 GNWNRLT

-2336 NENVLS
+2336 DGNDILS

-2365 PTYSSKTTISYF
+2365 PTYSSESTTSYF

-2404 KGEFDI
+2404 NGEFDI
-2410 ANLKESGSLP
+2410 AELKESGSLP
-2420 KNDALKQ
+2420 NDDELKQ

-2441 NDGLS
+2441 ADGLS
-2446 ISSDAKA
+2446 ISTDAKA

-2505 LEAISTASGDNSSM
+2505 LEAISTASGDNRSM

-2534 GKTVTPVADGKYVGS
+2534 GKTVTPDK
-2549 NGIITVDTA
+2549 IIVDTA

-2577 SKDPNSE
+2577 SKDPQSQ

-2607 YVSTI
+2607 LVSTI
-2612 DGYSYY
+2612 DSKSYY
-2618 IDTESIEG
+2618 IDTESVMG
-2626 DSTGAHRESV
+2626 DLTGAHRETIA
-2636 ERDRHLRIIS
+2636 RGNHLRIMS
-2646 DQAAFTGKVF
+2646 NQAALTGKVF

-2722 NPYIIV
+2722 NPYIVV

-2756 VVYIKSSNLPDGV
+2756 VVYIKSSNLPDGI

-2783 RYYSDTMLVQNYAP
+2783 RYYSDTMLVQNHAP

-2811 GEASIGNDDKG
+2811 GQASIGNDDKG
-2822 DEYQKFVTREFTST
+2822 DEYQKFVTGEFTST
-2836 GFNVRNNKLKI
+2836 GFNVRNSKLKI
-2847 QVNVTGGTGNL
+2847 KVNVTGGTGNL
-2858 KYYLRYKTKNGE
+2858 KYYLRYKTKTGE
-2870 VTTNSS
+2870 ITTDKNNS
-2876 NPGYSTGEFE
+2876 GYSTGIFDIS
-2886 VTDFLG
+2886 DFLG
-2892 DSGIPVDYVV
+2892 DSATPVDYVV

-2938 ELNTIIE
+2938 ELNTMAE
-2945 DSSVSNSNRGSL
+2945 DSKTGNKDRGSL
-2957 YKDGSV
+2957 YKGN
-2963 KGHIET
+2963 GHIEP
-2969 RQNSPVDNDSEQDP
+2969 RGNSPFGNTDGKDP

-2995 LDNQRIESIVL
+2995 FDNQRINYIALNLNGIETPIAQWSENSLKVSDDEIV
-3006 RLNDTNVTIAKWNP
+3006 NIVSK
-3020 NLSLLE
+3020 
-3026 LKDAN
+3026 
-3031 AKIYDSLGLLGH
+3031 LGLNGH
-3043 YVEWQYAWDTNSF
+3043 YVEWSYAWDTNSIV
-3056 AKYDTDVKVIV
+3056 AENVNISVIV
-3067 TDSAGKVSG
+3067 KDASGKSNTESSYD
-3076 NKDYSSDNT
+3076 NKNNS
-3085 PRTESN
+3085 PRTTENMYSRE
-3091 KFTLDNWGYNSM
+3091 NWGYNKM
-3103 TVDVVPYITGLGTT
+3103 TVDVVPYITAVY
-3117 LSRIEKRN
+3117 RN
-3125 PSVYGRSTLGK
+3125 SSYNTNRAKSGA
-3136 YPVYYY
+3136 YPMLRGQVDNC
-3142 RKTVSEGKESEE
+3142 
-3154 ITVEGFNIL
+3154 IEGFNLGTDVSKISVVITENKDGSGYSFAMGSLTKWGTSTAFTVTSDSKDGYLSTVVNGIRSINNLNSNSHEYNRESNSYDSKTAYWTDDRYVRIWQNKSSDYFPGSTNPVYPAMSIGNTGDLYASFSNYSTASVYYSRYGGSGTGTVFKIYDPPEETDICVTGEDKLNIAFAGNYHNGGSNSWVSDASL
-3163 SGSTVTFEGGATT
+3163 SGGIYVYDSASTGKYNGYKFNKHELYYHNKMLQQFKNMRVKRKSSDRIIHLVYFDRIT
-3176 SLDVNKVFTLPENA
+3176 S
-3190 KSGKIFVTVSEV
+3190 SIHYS
-3202 PSLNNANDNGAV
+3202 
-3214 GSSGEYYNQKPNGQN
+3214 
-3229 NDLLTDDIEVLIWE
+3229 
-3243 INSKAAMSKTG
+3243 NSRG
-3254 ELSEVMMHVN
+3254 
-3264 PANGMVGFAFAHS
+3264 
-3277 QDLASYPKG
+3277 
-3286 NDSSYQTWMT
+3286 DSSRSSDSTKQTSTSAEYSW
-3296 DWTGVNQIGFVYDQ
+3296 VNID
-3310 KGNMYGTNGG
+3310 GG
-3320 TDTYTPSK
+3320 TDGDDYAYYFDGNSTY
-3328 KTGRLGLISSHW
+3328 IE
-3340 GIIADDSKNGDWYTG
+3340 DSK
-3355 YTKYHRLRLEYLG
+3355 
-3368 MTRNGTYASN
+3368 GTYDRFEDTERCAGTGESAGLALTKSGYPVVVYFDASN
-3378 VYRFAKGDSTQLATT
+3378 KVLKLARALRENPKNSDTTWWVQDIKEAKDFLGVSVEAISCEIDSSGYLHIAFQNGKNQLIYIKSTNTSDNGSTRYTFTT
-3393 YSDAK
+3393 
-3398 GTNLYMLYYDN
+3398 
-3409 TLGEL
+3409 
-3414 KFKAGNFGTAPT
+3414 P
-3426 DPCSSISGD
+3426 
-3435 VFGKSEVVIG
+3435 V
-3445 DFADDANNATD
+3445 
-3456 NQSGTNYLPN
+3456 
-3466 YKTISIVANQNGAK
+3466 IVA
-3480 GNSNAKPGIYYSVD
+3480 
-3494 AISSSGGQSDVVVA
+3494 
-3508 VWYDDVNKTLWYSY
+3508 
-3522 LKNPLTNAGNRTGE
+3522 E
-3536 DLEDPIIDSN
+3536 
-3546 GVSTEWSQPIAILD
+3546 GVSWVDLTL
-3560 GHAGGY
+3560 Y
-3566 CAIKADDA
+3566 
-3574 GGIHIAAYSRN
+3574 
-3585 DAGSLYYAYLNSY
+3585 GSTPYISFLSGANSY
-3598 DADYN
+3598 DGL
-3603 ENENLVAVDAYGSTG
+3603 NLAFFDKNIDTNFDGISDGTWECMVAPLAYKATSIRTCVEVHPSPSTSTWEAAIG
-3618 QYITME
+3618 FTPGDLYR
-3624 VAKDS
+3624 VAL
-3629 KGKYIPYIGYYMS
+3629 YIG
-3642 SMSYPKYAYLVDT
+3642 
-3655 DSTKAGATYYP
+3655 
-3666 KPGVDENNMFTGAW
+3666 
-3680 ETILLPTTST
+3680 
-3690 IVIDDINVGV
+3690 
-3700 YKNADGT
+3700 
-3707 LQSIPK
+3707 
-3713 QTETVGTKSG
+3713 SG
-3723 IAGGNGT
+3723 KGH
-3730 SNPIFAYGISQTGS
+3730 
-3744 GYIET
+3744 
-3749 AQLK
+3749 

>member
-1 MKNVGILKIFM
+1 MKNVGILKFFM

-56 GVASDEVNVASCE
+56 GVASDEVNVASCV
-69 VTFSLIKNPEIKYHF
+69 VTFKNIKTSQEYNY
-84 NATVADDEFS
+84 NASVEKDEFKVS
-94 VAINNPKADGSFE
+94 INSTNTNGKYE
-107 IPDGDYNV
+107 LPDGDYSV

-124 NSTTDV
+124 NSKADV

-144 SPNSYSES
+144 SPNAYIEA
-152 NWPNM
+152 NWPEM
-157 YKTFNIKGEVYDATT
+157 YKLFTIKGEVYDATT
-172 IQTVTV
+172 ISEVKVFVT
-178 YLVDENGT
+178 DKDGK
-186 ILKEVIADGT
+186 ILAEKVADGT
-196 NTFLANFEEPFPE
+196 NTFLANFESPTIPTGTS
-209 EKLCFY
+209 CYY

-222 GGNVNTYCYHKS
+222 GGNVNTYCYHKA
-234 DIFKLLSETNSLDKT
+234 DIFELISSQKSNS
-249 ESATKSITFP
+249 SFP
-259 SINSIGYVDQGQ
+259 SINDIGYVDQGIENNFNESVTQ
-271 SSNVT
+271 ALLSNK
-276 ELIDEAKLT
+276 KLQ
-285 AIRINNNAPKK
+285 NNKTGLSK
-296 EEQIVGDVKKE
+296 GTY
-307 VIVFPGFNYFAKDTA
+307 PGFDYYDKDTA
-322 QVRWLNISKESLSG
+322 QIKWLNISEDSPAG
-336 IAIGSPVLATIM
+336 IGIGSPVLGTIM
-348 PPTDGSAIDYS
+348 PPTDGSAIILDKVEVYLVKSADGGNTFPEFPTSNFDTWADGVTKWILEAGTAKQGDANEKQVKLS
-359 SVKVKISKS
+359 SVGDSV
-368 IDGTIENFEDFAN
+368 NFQ
-381 IKAYDAC
+381 
-388 VISEGEV
+388 V
-395 GDKRVKLTAVGESLN
+395 
-410 VQTDSHPPEDEHDN
+410 DSHPVGVFDN
-424 WLAGFYKIEISFS
+424 WTSSTYKIKIKFVTNSQMEGTRECAF
-437 TDSGNMA
+437 T
-444 SDSCRFEV
+444 V
-452 SSGAPKLTE
+452 TSGAPKLTE
-461 GVFAEGKENASY
+461 GVFAEGKGNDSY
-473 YRGYITSKTAKK
+473 YRGFMTAKTLESGKNKLSGISKT
-485 ALGGKSLSSDGNLA
+485 SDGSGS
-499 VELKWDVVGL
+499 VPLKYVITGAITDSQNAIV
-509 TLDGKDKKD
+509 DG
-518 SGYAELSENGNY
+518 NGDY
-530 EIPIEVDVENH
+530 EIEVPIADDGSK
-541 TTDGEYTYT
+541 DGEYTYT
-550 LTAAPNST
+550 LTAEAGT

-572 NPVVEFSNLANG
+572 NPVVEFSNLAND

-633 LSSLKENVTY
+633 LSSLKENVNY

-652 AGNISGDD
+652 GGNISGDD

-694 PVFEGKASD
+694 PVFVGKASD

-740 NQAEGTWTWNAT
+740 NKNEGTWTWT
-752 ESQFDGTGKYDV
+752 PTSSQFDGTGKYDV

-1065 KKIEKPNSSEKK
+1065 LPIEKPNSSEKK

-1105 LIINDVQKD
+1105 LIINDVQKE

-1155 GHNATLAN
+1155 GHDATLAN

-1194 KALDNSDNE
+1194 KAIDNSDNE
-1203 SEVQKFNI
+1203 SEVEKFNI

-1223 ESSDASGTSYA
+1223 GSSDASGTSYA

-1265 DDVQIPP
+1265 NEVQITS
-1272 NNGDEVSWSITKD
+1272 NNGDEVSWSITKSE
-1285 NLEDGT
+1285 LQDGT

-1365 NWASQESFNETEFA
+1365 DWASQESFNETEFA

-1389 KYENKSKLPLKIKA
+1389 KYGNKSKLPLKIKA
-1403 VDEAGNEAIEEINPI
+1403 VDEAGNYSIVEVNPV
-1418 VNQESDKPSLTPSNL
+1418 VNQESDKPSFTPSNL

-1462 TLSDDDSVKE
+1462 TLSDDDSVKD

-1493 IVTYSVKDLSY
+1493 IVTYSVKDIGY
-1504 DRHTITFRVKDS
+1504 GRHTITFRVKDS

-1594 FSYTFNVPQIVDPE
+1594 FSYIFNVPQIMDPE
-1608 EKDIIT
+1608 VKDIIT

-1641 IQGGTSAYVDADY
+1641 IQGGASAYVDADY

-1708 MSWSSSVDFTDKD
+1708 MTWSSSVDFTDKD

-1733 HAGNVSAEE
+1733 HAGNVSDEE

-1750 DVPQLSHDYTD
+1750 DVPQLSDNYTD

-1767 NKDKDIVIEGT
+1767 NSDFVIEGT

-1794 ATGNLSVT
+1794 ASGNLNGNFTATSKDSPASWTFDIPANTGN
-1802 FNETTNNSDSAWSF
+1802 
-1816 TVPKSSGDGQLTILV
+1816 GQLTILV

-1855 VTFTDISDDND
+1855 VTFTDISDDD
-1866 DNNTTIETSKTTD
+1866 DNNATIETSKTTD

-1922 YSDVNGNASGSF
+1922 YSDVDGNASGSF

-1966 GIWYVKVTI
+1966 GIWYVKVTV

-1993 QHKPVLNVTSPA
+1993 QHKPVLNVISPA

-2033 VVVKIYHPSYNGS
+2033 VVVKITHPSYNAS
-2046 QQANFTKTFTKDGSN
+2046 EQDKFTKTFTKDGSN
-2061 GTETLTKN
+2061 GTEIFTKDGVN
-2069 GESYQFTYTWNG
+2069 YQFTYTWDS

-2086 VYPDV
+2086 IYPDV

-2120 TITFSRPY
+2120 TIIFSRPY

-2134 FGNVNEGIVVNSPI
+2134 FGNVNEGIIVNSPI

-2154 VLADDYS
+2154 ALADDYS

-2200 DTYGTSVNDVKLD
+2200 DTYGTSVTDVKLD

-2220 GNWNKLT
+2220 GNWNRLT

-2239 LNMVNAGKTYHADGD
+2239 LNMVNAGKTYHAVGD

-2336 NENVLS
+2336 DGNDILS

-2354 QVLVENIVDGK
+2354 QVLVEDIVDGK
-2365 PTYSSKTTISYF
+2365 PTYSSESTTSYF

-2404 KGEFDI
+2404 NGEFDI
-2410 ANLKESGSLP
+2410 AELKQSGSLP
-2420 KNDALKQ
+2420 NDDELKQ

-2441 NDGLS
+2441 ADGLS
-2446 ISSDAKA
+2446 ISTDAKA

-2486 GNITFDLEFS
+2486 GSITFDLEFS

-2505 LEAISTASGDNSSM
+2505 LEAISTASGDNRSM

-2534 GKTVTPVADGKYVGS
+2534 GKTVTPDK
-2549 NGIITVDTA
+2549 IIVDTA

-2577 SKDPNSE
+2577 SKDPQSQ

-2607 YVSTI
+2607 LVSTI
-2612 DGYSYY
+2612 DSKSYY
-2618 IDTESIEG
+2618 IDTESVMG
-2626 DSTGAHRESV
+2626 DLTGAHRETIA
-2636 ERDRHLRIIS
+2636 RGNHLRIMS
-2646 DQAAFTGKVF
+2646 NQAAFTGKVF

-2722 NPYIIV
+2722 NPYIVV

-2756 VVYIKSSNLPDGV
+2756 VVYIKSSNLPDGI

-2783 RYYSDTMLVQNYAP
+2783 RYYSDTMLVQNHAP

-2811 GEASIGNDDKG
+2811 GQASIGNDDKG
-2822 DEYQKFVTREFTST
+2822 DEYQKFVTGEFTST
-2836 GFNVRNNKLKI
+2836 GFNVRNSKLKI
-2847 QVNVTGGTGNL
+2847 KVNVTGGTGNL
-2858 KYYLRYKTKNGE
+2858 KYYLRYKTKTGE
-2870 VTTNSS
+2870 ITTDKNNS
-2876 NPGYSTGEFE
+2876 GYSTGIFDIS
-2886 VTDFLG
+2886 DFLG
-2892 DSGIPVDYVV
+2892 DSATPVDYVV

-2938 ELNTIIE
+2938 ELNTITE
-2945 DSSVSNSNRGSL
+2945 DSKTGNKDRGSL
-2957 YKDGSV
+2957 YKGN
-2963 KGHIET
+2963 GHIEP
-2969 RQNSPVDNDSEQDP
+2969 RGNSPFGNTDGKDP

-2995 LDNQRIESIVL
+2995 FDNQRINYIALNLNGIETPIAQWSENSLKVSDDEIV
-3006 RLNDTNVTIAKWNP
+3006 NIVSK
-3020 NLSLLE
+3020 
-3026 LKDAN
+3026 
-3031 AKIYDSLGLLGH
+3031 LGLDGH
-3043 YVEWQYAWDTNSF
+3043 YVEWSYAWDTNSIV
-3056 AKYDTDVKVIV
+3056 AENVNISVIV
-3067 TDSAGKVSG
+3067 KDASGKSNTESSYD
-3076 NKDYSSDNT
+3076 NKNNS
-3085 PRTESN
+3085 PRTTENMYSRE
-3091 KFTLDNWGYNSM
+3091 NWGYNKM
-3103 TVDVVPYITGLGTT
+3103 TVDVVPYITAVY
-3117 LSRIEKRN
+3117 RN
-3125 PSVYGRSTLGK
+3125 SSYNTNRAKSGA
-3136 YPVYYY
+3136 YPMLRGQVDNC
-3142 RKTVSEGKESEE
+3142 
-3154 ITVEGFNIL
+3154 IEGFNLGTDISKISVVITENKDGSGYSFAMGNLTKSGTSTAFTVTTDSKDGYLSTVVNGIRSINNLNSNSHEYNRESNSYDSKTAYWTDDRYVRIWQNKSSDYFPGSTNPVYPAMSIGNTGDLYASFSNYSTASVYYSRYGGSGTGTVFKIYDPPEETDICVTGEDKLNIAFAGNYHNGGSNSWVSDASL
-3163 SGSTVTFEGGATT
+3163 SGGIYVYDSASTGKYNGYKFNKHELYYHNKMLQQFKNMRVKRKSSDRIIHLVYFDRIT
-3176 SLDVNKVFTLPENA
+3176 S
-3190 KSGKIFVTVSEV
+3190 SIHYS
-3202 PSLNNANDNGAV
+3202 
-3214 GSSGEYYNQKPNGQN
+3214 
-3229 NDLLTDDIEVLIWE
+3229 
-3243 INSKAAMSKTG
+3243 NSRG
-3254 ELSEVMMHVN
+3254 
-3264 PANGMVGFAFAHS
+3264 
-3277 QDLASYPKG
+3277 
-3286 NDSSYQTWMT
+3286 DSSRSSDSTKQTSTSAEYSW
-3296 DWTGVNQIGFVYDQ
+3296 VNID
-3310 KGNMYGTNGG
+3310 GG
-3320 TDTYTPSK
+3320 TDGDDYAYYFDGNSTY
-3328 KTGRLGLISSHW
+3328 IE
-3340 GIIADDSKNGDWYTG
+3340 DSK
-3355 YTKYHRLRLEYLG
+3355 
-3368 MTRNGTYASN
+3368 GTYDRFEDTERCAGTGESAGLALTKSGYPVVVYFDASN
-3378 VYRFAKGDSTQLATT
+3378 KVLKLARALRENPKNSDTTWWVQDIKEAKDFLGVSVEAISCEIDSSGYLHIAFQNGKNQLIYIKSTNTSDNGSTRYTFTT
-3393 YSDAK
+3393 
-3398 GTNLYMLYYDN
+3398 
-3409 TLGEL
+3409 
-3414 KFKAGNFGTAPT
+3414 P
-3426 DPCSSISGD
+3426 
-3435 VFGKSEVVIG
+3435 V
-3445 DFADDANNATD
+3445 
-3456 NQSGTNYLPN
+3456 
-3466 YKTISIVANQNGAK
+3466 IVA
-3480 GNSNAKPGIYYSVD
+3480 
-3494 AISSSGGQSDVVVA
+3494 
-3508 VWYDDVNKTLWYSY
+3508 
-3522 LKNPLTNAGNRTGE
+3522 E
-3536 DLEDPIIDSN
+3536 
-3546 GVSTEWSQPIAILD
+3546 GVSWVDLTL
-3560 GHAGGY
+3560 Y
-3566 CAIKADDA
+3566 
-3574 GGIHIAAYSRN
+3574 
-3585 DAGSLYYAYLNSY
+3585 GSTPYISFLSGANSY
-3598 DADYN
+3598 DGL
-3603 ENENLVAVDAYGSTG
+3603 NLAFFDKNIDTNFDGISDGTWECMVAPLAYKATSIRTCV
-3618 QYITME
+3618 E
-3624 VAKDS
+3624 VHPQMTTSDWEAAIGFTPGDL
-3629 KGKYIPYIGYYMS
+3629 YRVALYIG
-3642 SMSYPKYAYLVDT
+3642 
-3655 DSTKAGATYYP
+3655 
-3666 KPGVDENNMFTGAW
+3666 
-3680 ETILLPTTST
+3680 
-3690 IVIDDINVGV
+3690 
-3700 YKNADGT
+3700 
-3707 LQSIPK
+3707 
-3713 QTETVGTKSG
+3713 SG
-3723 IAGGNGT
+3723 KGH
-3730 SNPIFAYGISQTGS
+3730 
-3744 GYIET
+3744 
-3749 AQLK
+3749 

>member
-84 NATVADDEFS
+84 NATVTDDEFS

-234 DIFKLLSETNSLDKT
+234 DIFKLLSETNTPDKA

-296 EEQIVGDVKKE
+296 QEQIVGDVKKE

-572 NPVVEFSNLANG
+572 NPVVGFSNLAND

-594 KGNIDD
+594 KGNIED

-694 PVFEGKASD
+694 PVFVGKASD

-726 GNITAGTSEGQFNW
+726 GNIPAGTSEGQFNW
-740 NQAEGTWTWNAT
+740 NKNEGTWTWT
-752 ESQFDGTGKYDV
+752 PTSSQFDGTGKYDV

-907 IAGINP
+907 IGGINP

-1023 GFKNAD
+1023 GFKNED
-1029 FDITGTA
+1029 FNITGTA
-1036 SDSYEFKQLICYVDL
+1036 DDSYEFKQLIWNYVDL
-1051 NTTKEITRNGTNWT
+1051 DASNEIALNGTNWT
-1065 KKIEKPNSSEKK
+1065 LQIKKPNSSEKK

-1105 LIINDVQKD
+1105 LIINDVQKE

-1155 GHNATLAN
+1155 GHDATSAN

-1182 PKYQDGQYTLLV
+1182 PKYQDGPYTLLV

-1223 ESSDASGTSYA
+1223 GSSDASGTSYA

-1249 NSLIYT
+1249 NSLFYT

-1265 DDVQIPP
+1265 EEIQITS
-1272 NNGDEVSWSITKD
+1272 NNGDEDSWSITKSE
-1285 NLEDGT
+1285 LQDGT

-1365 NWASQESFNETEFA
+1365 DWASQESFNETEFA

-1418 VNQESDKPSLTPSNL
+1418 VNQESDKPSFTPSNL

-1493 IVTYSVKDLSY
+1493 IVTYSLLPLIEGGNF

-1564 TDANGI
+1564 TDANRI

-1660 GTATDGDL
+1660 GTATDGDR
-1668 GGNDNGI
+1668 GIGDNGI

-1690 SVDDAESVLAVGK
+1690 SVDDSESVLAVGK

-1708 MSWSSSVDFTDKD
+1708 MSWSSSVDFTDKT

-1733 HAGNVSAEE
+1733 HAGNVSDEE

-1750 DVPQLSHDYTD
+1750 DVPQLSDNYTD

-1767 NKDKDIVIEGT
+1767 NGDFVIEGT
-1778 ASDASGVKS
+1778 ATDASGVKS

-1794 ATGNLSVT
+1794 ASGNLNGNFTATSNDSPASWT
-1802 FNETTNNSDSAWSF
+1802 FNIPANIGN
-1816 TVPKSSGDGQLTILV
+1816 GQLTILV

-1855 VTFTDISDDND
+1855 VTFTDISDDD
-1866 DNNTTIETSKTTD
+1866 DNNATIETSKTTD

-1885 TYADSTSGVNS
+1885 TYADSTSGVKNID
-1896 VEYTFYYYDPNGNI
+1896 YTFYYYDAEQGK
-1910 SGLTP
+1910 
-1915 DADGFID
+1915 FVD
-1922 YSDVNGNASGSF
+1922 YSSTDGNAKGTF

-1966 GIWYVKVTI
+1966 GIWYVKVSI

-1993 QHKPVLNVTSPA
+1993 QHKPELEVTSP
-2005 SSVNLKKQNDALE
+2005 SQNVNLKKQNDALE

-2033 VVVKIYHPSYNGS
+2033 VVVKISHPSYNAS
-2046 QQANFTKTFTKDGSN
+2046 QQAKFTKTFTKDGSN
-2061 GTETLTKN
+2061 ETKILTKN

-2134 FGNVNEGIVVNSPI
+2134 FGNVNEGIIVNSPI

-2154 VLADDYS
+2154 ALADDYS

-2200 DTYGTSVNDVKLD
+2200 DTYGTSVTDVKLD

-2336 NENVLS
+2336 NGNILS

-2365 PTYSSKTTISYF
+2365 PTYSSESTTSYF

-2404 KGEFDI
+2404 NGEFDI
-2410 ANLKESGSLP
+2410 AELKESGSLP
-2420 KNDALKQ
+2420 NDDELKQ

-2441 NDGLS
+2441 ADGLS
-2446 ISSDAKA
+2446 ISTDAKA

-2505 LEAISTASGDNSSM
+2505 LEAISTASGDNRSM

-2534 GKTVTPVADGKYVGS
+2534 GKTVTPDK
-2549 NGIITVDTA
+2549 IIVDTA

-2577 SKDPNSE
+2577 SKDPQSQ

-2607 YVSTI
+2607 LVSTI
-2612 DGYSYY
+2612 DSKSYY
-2618 IDTESIEG
+2618 IDTESVMG
-2626 DSTGAHRESV
+2626 DLTGAHRETIA
-2636 ERDRHLRIIS
+2636 RGNHLRIMS
-2646 DQAAFTGKVF
+2646 NQAALTGKVF

-2722 NPYIIV
+2722 NPYIVV

-2756 VVYIKSSNLPDGV
+2756 VVYIKSSNLPDGI

-2783 RYYSDTMLVQNYAP
+2783 RYYSDTMLVQNHAP

-2811 GEASIGNDDKG
+2811 GQASIGNDDKG
-2822 DEYQKFVTREFTST
+2822 DEYQKFVTGEFTST
-2836 GFNVRNNKLKI
+2836 GFNVRNSKLKI
-2847 QVNVTGGTGNL
+2847 KVNVTGGTGNL
-2858 KYYLRYKTKNGE
+2858 KYYLRYKTKTGE
-2870 VTTNSS
+2870 ITTDKNNS
-2876 NPGYSTGEFE
+2876 GYSTGIFDIS
-2886 VTDFLG
+2886 DFLG
-2892 DSGIPVDYVV
+2892 DSATPVDYVV

-2938 ELNTIIE
+2938 ELNTIAE
-2945 DSSVSNSNRGSL
+2945 DSKTGNKDRGSL
-2957 YKDGSV
+2957 YKGN
-2963 KGHIET
+2963 GHIEP
-2969 RQNSPVDNDSEQDP
+2969 RGNSPFGNTDGKDP

-2995 LDNQRIESIVL
+2995 FDNQRINYIALNLNGIETPIAQWSENSLKVSDDEIV
-3006 RLNDTNVTIAKWNP
+3006 NIVSK
-3020 NLSLLE
+3020 
-3026 LKDAN
+3026 
-3031 AKIYDSLGLLGH
+3031 LGLNGH
-3043 YVEWQYAWDTNSF
+3043 YVEWSYAWDTNSIV
-3056 AKYDTDVKVIV
+3056 AENVNISVIV
-3067 TDSAGKVSG
+3067 KDASGKTNTESSYD
-3076 NKDYSSDNT
+3076 NKNNS
-3085 PRTESN
+3085 PRTTENMYSRE
-3091 KFTLDNWGYNSM
+3091 NWGYNKM
-3103 TVDVVPYITGLGTT
+3103 TVDVVPYITAVY
-3117 LSRIEKRN
+3117 RN
-3125 PSVYGRSTLGK
+3125 SSYNTNRAKSGA
-3136 YPVYYY
+3136 YPMLRGQVDNC
-3142 RKTVSEGKESEE
+3142 
-3154 ITVEGFNIL
+3154 IEGFNLGTDISKISVVITENKDGSGYSFAMGSLTKWGTSTAFTVTSDSKDGYLSTVVNGIRSINNLNSNSHEYNRESNSYDSKTALWTDDRYVRIWQNKSSDYFPGSTNPVYPAMSIGNTGDLYASFSNYSTASVYYSRYGGSGTGTVFKIYDPPEETDICVTGEDKLNIAFAGNYHNGGSNSWVSDASL
-3163 SGSTVTFEGGATT
+3163 SGGIYVYDSASTGKYNGYKFNKHELYYHNKMLQQFKNMRVKRKSSDRIIHLVYFDRIT
-3176 SLDVNKVFTLPENA
+3176 S
-3190 KSGKIFVTVSEV
+3190 SIHYS
-3202 PSLNNANDNGAV
+3202 
-3214 GSSGEYYNQKPNGQN
+3214 
-3229 NDLLTDDIEVLIWE
+3229 
-3243 INSKAAMSKTG
+3243 NSRG
-3254 ELSEVMMHVN
+3254 
-3264 PANGMVGFAFAHS
+3264 
-3277 QDLASYPKG
+3277 
-3286 NDSSYQTWMT
+3286 DSSRSSDSTKQTSTSAEYSW
-3296 DWTGVNQIGFVYDQ
+3296 VNID
-3310 KGNMYGTNGG
+3310 GG
-3320 TDTYTPSK
+3320 TDGDDYAYYFDGNSTY
-3328 KTGRLGLISSHW
+3328 IE
-3340 GIIADDSKNGDWYTG
+3340 DSK
-3355 YTKYHRLRLEYLG
+3355 
-3368 MTRNGTYASN
+3368 GTYDRFEDTERCAGTGESAGLALTKSGYPVVVYFDASN
-3378 VYRFAKGDSTQLATT
+3378 KVLKLARALRENPKNSDTTWWVQDIKEAKDFLGVSVEAISCEIDSSGYLHIAFQNGKNQLIYIKSTNTSDNGSTRYTFTT
-3393 YSDAK
+3393 
-3398 GTNLYMLYYDN
+3398 
-3409 TLGEL
+3409 
-3414 KFKAGNFGTAPT
+3414 P
-3426 DPCSSISGD
+3426 
-3435 VFGKSEVVIG
+3435 V
-3445 DFADDANNATD
+3445 
-3456 NQSGTNYLPN
+3456 
-3466 YKTISIVANQNGAK
+3466 IVA
-3480 GNSNAKPGIYYSVD
+3480 
-3494 AISSSGGQSDVVVA
+3494 
-3508 VWYDDVNKTLWYSY
+3508 
-3522 LKNPLTNAGNRTGE
+3522 E
-3536 DLEDPIIDSN
+3536 
-3546 GVSTEWSQPIAILD
+3546 GVSWVDLTL
-3560 GHAGGY
+3560 Y
-3566 CAIKADDA
+3566 
-3574 GGIHIAAYSRN
+3574 
-3585 DAGSLYYAYLNSY
+3585 GSTPYISFLSGANSY
-3598 DADYN
+3598 DGL
-3603 ENENLVAVDAYGSTG
+3603 NLAFFDKNIDTNFDGISDGTWECMVAPLAYKATSIRTCVEVHPSPSTSTWEAAIG
-3618 QYITME
+3618 FTPGDLYR
-3624 VAKDS
+3624 VAL
-3629 KGKYIPYIGYYMS
+3629 YIG
-3642 SMSYPKYAYLVDT
+3642 
-3655 DSTKAGATYYP
+3655 
-3666 KPGVDENNMFTGAW
+3666 
-3680 ETILLPTTST
+3680 
-3690 IVIDDINVGV
+3690 
-3700 YKNADGT
+3700 
-3707 LQSIPK
+3707 
-3713 QTETVGTKSG
+3713 SG
-3723 IAGGNGT
+3723 KGH
-3730 SNPIFAYGISQTGS
+3730 
-3744 GYIET
+3744 
-3749 AQLK
+3749 

>member
-1 MKNVGILKIFM
+1 MKNVGILKFFM

-84 NATVADDEFS
+84 NATVTDDEFS

-296 EEQIVGDVKKE
+296 QEQIVGDVKKE

-572 NPVVEFSNLANG
+572 NPVVGFSNLANN
-584 DILENDEFIV
+584 DILENSDFIV
-594 KGNIDD
+594 KGSIED

-672 PIATID
+672 PIATIE

-694 PVFEGKASD
+694 PVFAGKAND
-703 DSKTAGKLA
+703 DSRTVGKLA

-726 GNITAGTSEGQFNW
+726 GNIPAGTSEGQFNW
-740 NQAEGTWTWNAT
+740 NKNEGTWTWKAT

-802 EDVSNGDAKYYV
+802 ENVSNGNAKYYV

-907 IAGINP
+907 IAGI
-913 EITTEAGIS
+913 
-922 ANNNL
+922 
-927 FSTSDSISITLKDDD
+927 D
-942 GVASGTYQID
+942 
-952 GNSEKTINGGNAK
+952 
-965 VKTET
+965 
-970 ISLNGLNQGP
+970 
-980 HTIELSVRDTNGKEV
+980 KEV
-995 STETIYFGIDD
+995 STENEITAEKNLLSTGDNLSITFTDDDGIKSATYQIDNGTVQNIAGGDAKVKTQTVPLSTLEQGSHTIKVTVTDSYGKINSTDTIYFGIDD

-1023 GFKNAD
+1023 GFKNTD

-1036 SDSYEFKQLICYVDL
+1036 SDSYEFKQLIWNYVDL
-1051 NTTKEITRNGTNWT
+1051 NTTNEITRNGTNWT
-1065 KKIEKPNSSEKK
+1065 LQIKKPNSSEKK

-1105 LIINDVQKD
+1105 LIINDVQKE

-1155 GHNATLAN
+1155 GHDATLAN

-1194 KALDNSDNE
+1194 KAIDNSDNE

-1223 ESSDASGTSYA
+1223 GSSDASGTSYA
-1234 SGTLNLTGTVTEKNL
+1234 SGTLSLTGTVTEKNL

-1265 DDVQIPP
+1265 NEVQITS
-1272 NNGDEVSWSITKD
+1272 NNGDEVSWSITKSE
-1285 NLEDGT
+1285 LQDGT

-1418 VNQESDKPSLTPSNL
+1418 VNQESDKPSFTPSNL

-1462 TLSDDDSVKE
+1462 TLSDDDSVKD

-1493 IVTYSVKDLSY
+1493 IVTYSVKDIGY
-1504 DRHTITFRVKDS
+1504 GRHTITFRVKDS
-1516 NCKDDLSTTNNFVEK
+1516 NCKEDLSTTNNFVEK

-1594 FSYTFNVPQIVDPE
+1594 FSYIFNVPQIMDPE
-1608 EKDIIT
+1608 VKDIIT

-1660 GTATDGDL
+1660 GTAIDGDL

-1690 SVDDAESVLAVGK
+1690 SVDDADSILAVGK

-1708 MSWSSSVDFTDKD
+1708 MTWSSSVDFTDKD

-1733 HAGNVSAEE
+1733 HAGNVSDEK

-1767 NKDKDIVIEGT
+1767 NGDFKIVGT
-1778 ASDASGVKS
+1778 ATDASGVKS

-1794 ATGNLSVT
+1794 ASGNLNGNFTATSNDSPASWTFDIPANTGN
-1802 FNETTNNSDSAWSF
+1802 
-1816 TVPKSSGDGQLTILV
+1816 GQLTILV

-1855 VTFTDISDDND
+1855 VTFTDISDDD
-1866 DNNTTIETSKTTD
+1866 DNNATIETSKTTD

-1922 YSDVNGNASGSF
+1922 YSDVDGNASGSF

-1966 GIWYVKVTI
+1966 GIWYVKVSI
-1975 TDEAGN
+1975 KDEAGN

-1993 QHKPVLNVTSPA
+1993 QHKPTLNVTSPA

-2018 VTGTTSDSYGGDIDK
+2018 VTGTTSDSNGGDIDK
-2033 VVVKIYHPSYNGS
+2033 VVVKISHPSYNAS
-2046 QQANFTKTFTKDGSN
+2046 QQAKFTKTFTKDGSN
-2061 GTETLTKN
+2061 ETEILTKN

-2120 TITFSRPY
+2120 TIIFSRPY

-2134 FGNVNEGIVVNSPI
+2134 FGNVNEGIIVNSPI

-2154 VLADDYS
+2154 ALADDYS

-2200 DTYGTSVNDVKLD
+2200 DTYGTSVTDVKLD

-2220 GNWNKLT
+2220 GNWNRLT

-2336 NENVLS
+2336 DGNDILS

-2365 PTYSSKTTISYF
+2365 PTYSSESTTSYF

-2404 KGEFDI
+2404 NGEFDI
-2410 ANLKESGSLP
+2410 AELKESGSLP
-2420 KNDALKQ
+2420 NDDELKQ

-2441 NDGLS
+2441 ADGLS
-2446 ISSDAKA
+2446 ISTDAKA

-2505 LEAISTASGDNSSM
+2505 LEAISTASGDNRSM

-2534 GKTVTPVADGKYVGS
+2534 GKTVTPDK
-2549 NGIITVDTA
+2549 IIVDTA

-2577 SKDPNSE
+2577 SKDPQSQ

-2607 YVSTI
+2607 LVSTI
-2612 DGYSYY
+2612 DSKSYY
-2618 IDTESIEG
+2618 IDTESVMG
-2626 DSTGAHRESV
+2626 DLTGAHRETIA
-2636 ERDRHLRIIS
+2636 RGNHLRIMS
-2646 DQAAFTGKVF
+2646 NQAALTGKVF

-2722 NPYIIV
+2722 NPYIVV

-2756 VVYIKSSNLPDGV
+2756 VVYIKSSNLPDGI

-2783 RYYSDTMLVQNYAP
+2783 RYYSDTMLVQNHAP

-2811 GEASIGNDDKG
+2811 GEASIGSDDKG
-2822 DEYQKFVTREFTST
+2822 DEYEKFSGNYEST
-2836 GFNVRNNKLKI
+2836 GFNVRNSKLKI
-2847 QVNVTGGTGNL
+2847 KVNVTGGTGTL
-2858 KYYLRYKTKNGE
+2858 KYYLRYKTTNGE

-2886 VTDFLG
+2886 IEDFPLG
-2892 DSGIPVDYVV
+2892 VDSQLIDGNANYVV

-2912 SLSSGETTIDM
+2912 SLSSGPSTIGVVL
-2923 IMDNEDDVAPVAQFF
+2923 DNVDDVVPVAQFF
-2938 ELNTIIE
+2938 ELNTIVE
-2945 DSSVSNSNRGSL
+2945 DSRNGNEDRGSL
-2957 YKDGSV
+2957 FKETVNKKDIV
-2963 KGHIET
+2963 QGHVEP
-2969 RQNSPVDNDSEQDP
+2969 RKNSPVDNESVDIADP
-2983 DVSGTII
+2983 DVSGKII
-2990 LRGEV
+2990 LRGEA
-2995 LDNQRIESIVL
+2995 LDNQRIKSINL
-3006 RLNDTNVTIAKWNP
+3006 ELNGTSVTIAEWNS
-3020 NLSLLE
+3020 SLKILE
-3026 LKDAN
+3026 GKNGAIIN
-3031 AKIYDSLGLLGH
+3031 DSLGLAGH
-3043 YVEWQYAWDTNSF
+3043 YVEWAYVWDTNSF
-3056 AKYDTDVKVIV
+3056 VEYDASLKIIV
-3067 TDSAGKVSG
+3067 TDSAGKTITTPTNFASTI
-3076 NKDYSSDNT
+3076 NT
-3085 PRTESN
+3085 PRTDTN
-3091 KFTLDNWGYNSM
+3091 KFTLDSTWGYNSM
-3103 TVDVVPYITGLGTT
+3103 YVDVVPYITDVETNISKTAGTEFARSALGNYVIRAGESFTINGFNLGGTSATVKLGGQT
-3117 LSRIEKRN
+3117 LSITSGNSNSLTVKSTTSSVTSFLEIESNGKTSINNINEN
-3125 PSVYGRSTLGK
+3125 PEFDDVGN
-3136 YPVYYY
+3136 
-3142 RKTVSEGKESEE
+3142 
-3154 ITVEGFNIL
+3154 IT
-3163 SGSTVTFEGGATT
+3163 GGASYNSQANDKTNNRLNDDCKIYVWDMGFFVQETDLT
-3176 SLDVNKVFTLPENA
+3176 SPIMKMDSTGRYYM
-3190 KSGKIFVTVSEV
+3190 SYGYGV
-3202 PSLNNANDNGAV
+3202 PRMYLNNNGTIRQV
-3214 GSSGEYYNQKPNGQN
+3214 DYSYNKFHN
-3229 NDLLTDDIEVLIWE
+3229 T
-3243 INSKAAMSKTG
+3243 
-3254 ELSEVMMHVN
+3254 
-3264 PANGMVGFAFAHS
+3264 MVGFDESGNVYGLATNTDRIDNSSAKFVLYTEN
-3277 QDLASYPKG
+3277 QDTVTG
-3286 NDSSYQTWMT
+3286 NSAYTWDSEYKRHLEQVYN
-3296 DWTGVNQIGFVYDQ
+3296 DKTGVYNINRV
-3310 KGNMYGTNGG
+3310 KTPKMYIRGAG
-3320 TDTYTPSK
+3320 TDANPAK
-3328 KTGRLGLISSHW
+3328 VAIS
-3340 GIIADDSKNGDWYTG
+3340 Y
-3355 YTKYHRLRLEYLG
+3355 
-3368 MTRNGTYASN
+3368 
-3378 VYRFAKGDSTQLATT
+3378 F
-3393 YSDAK
+3393 
-3398 GTNLYMLYYDN
+3398 
-3409 TLGEL
+3409 
-3414 KFKAGNFGTAPT
+3414 
-3426 DPCSSISGD
+3426 
-3435 VFGKSEVVIG
+3435 
-3445 DFADDANNATD
+3445 DANN
-3456 NQSGTNYLPN
+3456 
-3466 YKTISIVANQNGAK
+3466 TISPVKFRYGTVANKTTITGGIKGNTADSESAGESNNPNTMDSSATGYHIVASNNTTYKGGAYSAV
-3480 GNSNAKPGIYYSVD
+3480 GLTSGGVAVVAWYDASSRSLIYSYNTNPNSPVVGGVWQTNAKVLDDSYAGWYVD
-3494 AISSSGGQSDVVVA
+3494 MTV
-3508 VWYDDVNKTLWYSY
+3508 DVN
-3522 LKNPLTNAGNRTGE
+3522 
-3536 DLEDPIIDSN
+3536 D
-3546 GVSTEWSQPIAILD
+3546 
-3560 GHAGGY
+3560 
-3566 CAIKADDA
+3566 
-3574 GGIHIAAYSRN
+3574 GIHIA
-3585 DAGSLYYAYLNSY
+3585 YYNI
-3598 DADYN
+3598 
-3603 ENENLVAVDAYGSTG
+3603 G
-3618 QYITME
+3618 
-3624 VAKDS
+3624 
-3629 KGKYIPYIGYYMS
+3629 KGDL
-3642 SMSYPKYAYLVDT
+3642 KYAYLSSYNATPQVVTVESYLSTGTNITINTRKEGSNIVPYLSYYHAASAQTPNAVRIAWRKDFSSLT
-3655 DSTKAGATYYP
+3655 DG
-3666 KPGVDENNMFTGAW
+3666 
-3680 ETILLPTTST
+3680 
-3690 IVIDDINVGV
+3690 VIDD
-3700 YKNADGT
+3700 K
-3707 LQSIPK
+3707 
-3713 QTETVGTKSG
+3713 
-3723 IAGGNGT
+3723 
-3730 SNPIFAYGISQTGS
+3730 FTGS
-3744 GYIET
+3744 WEVMTVPASNIPIEAQICNGVPTSGSYNSTVVLGYMSDQGYEKAYI
-3749 AQLK
+3749 KY

>member
-1 MKNVGILKIFM
+1 MKNIGILKFFM

-37 VEVKYPATKSV
+37 VEVKEPATKSV

-296 EEQIVGDVKKE
+296 QEQIVGDVKKE

-572 NPVVEFSNLANG
+572 NPVVGFSNLAND

-594 KGNIDD
+594 KGNIED

-694 PVFEGKASD
+694 PVFEGKAND

-740 NQAEGTWTWNAT
+740 NQTEGTWTWNAT

-851 QPTVKVKTTDFA
+851 QPTVKIQTTDFE
-863 DGKKLSEFKLVVT
+863 DGTKLGQFKLVVT
-876 DRSGNTATYT
+876 DRSGNEGVYT
-886 GNETELVNYE
+886 GAELSNYE

-907 IAGINP
+907 IAGI
-913 EITTEAGIS
+913 
-922 ANNNL
+922 
-927 FSTSDSISITLKDDD
+927 D
-942 GVASGTYQID
+942 
-952 GNSEKTINGGNAK
+952 
-965 VKTET
+965 
-970 ISLNGLNQGP
+970 
-980 HTIELSVRDTNGKEV
+980 KEV
-995 STETIYFGIDD
+995 STENEITAEKNLLSTGDNLSITFTDDDGIKSATYQIDNGTVQNIAGGDAKVKTQTVPLSTLEQGSHTIKVTVTDSYGKINSTDTIYFGIDD

-1036 SDSYEFKQLICYVDL
+1036 SDSYEFKQLIWNYVDL
-1051 NTTKEITRNGTNWT
+1051 NTTNEITRNGTNWT
-1065 KKIEKPNSSEKK
+1065 LQIKKPNSSEKK

-1105 LIINDVQKD
+1105 LIINDVQKE

-1155 GHNATLAN
+1155 EHNATLAN

-1223 ESSDASGTSYA
+1223 GSSDASGTSYA

-1265 DDVQIPP
+1265 DEVQITS
-1272 NNGDEVSWSITKD
+1272 NNGDEVSWSITKSE
-1285 NLEDGT
+1285 LQDGT

-1389 KYENKSKLPLKIKA
+1389 KYVNKSKLPLKIKA

-1418 VNQESDKPSLTPSNL
+1418 VNQESDKPSFTPSNL
-1433 DDLANES
+1433 DDLENES

-1493 IVTYSVKDLSY
+1493 IVTYSVKDIGY
-1504 DRHTITFRVKDS
+1504 GRHTITFRVKDS

-1594 FSYTFNVPQIVDPE
+1594 FSYIFNVPQIMDPE
-1608 EKDIIT
+1608 VKDIIT

-1708 MSWSSSVDFTDKD
+1708 MTWSSSVDFTDKD

-1733 HAGNVSAEE
+1733 HAGNASDEE
-1742 TLTVYVDD
+1742 KLTVYVDD

-1767 NKDKDIVIEGT
+1767 NGDFEIVGT
-1778 ASDASGVKS
+1778 ATDASGVKS

-1794 ATGNLSVT
+1794 ASGNLNGNFTPTS
-1802 FNETTNNSDSAWSF
+1802 NNSPAGWTFDIPANI
-1816 TVPKSSGDGQLTILV
+1816 GNGQLTILV

-1855 VTFTDISDDND
+1855 VTFTDISDDD
-1866 DNNTTIETSKTTD
+1866 GNNATIETSKTTD

-1922 YSDVNGNASGSF
+1922 YSDVDGNASGSF

-1966 GIWYVKVTI
+1966 GIWYVKVTV

-2033 VVVKIYHPSYNGS
+2033 VVVKITHPSYNAS
-2046 QQANFTKTFTKDGSN
+2046 QQDKFTKTFTKDGSN
-2061 GTETLTKN
+2061 GTEIFTKDGVN
-2069 GESYQFTYTWNG
+2069 YQFTYTWDS

-2086 VYPDV
+2086 IYPDV

-2120 TITFSRPY
+2120 TITVSRPY
-2128 SYSVDA
+2128 SYFVDA
-2134 FGNVNEGIVVNSPI
+2134 YGNESTGSVVNSPI

-2154 VLADDYS
+2154 ALADDYS
-2161 MASIYYQIGGT
+2161 MATIYYQIGGT
-2172 VDIEATGSIGSSNY
+2172 VAVDATGSKGSSDY

-2200 DTYGTSVNDVKLD
+2200 DTFGTSVTDVKLD

-2220 GNWNKLT
+2220 GNWNRLN

-2336 NENVLS
+2336 DGNDILS

-2365 PTYSSKTTISYF
+2365 PTYSSESTTSYF

-2404 KGEFDI
+2404 NGEFDI
-2410 ANLKESGSLP
+2410 AELKESGSLP
-2420 KNDALKQ
+2420 NDDELKQ

-2441 NDGLS
+2441 ADGLS
-2446 ISSDAKA
+2446 ISTDAKA

-2505 LEAISTASGDNSSM
+2505 LEAISTASGDNRSM

-2534 GKTVTPVADGKYVGS
+2534 GKTVTPDK
-2549 NGIITVDTA
+2549 IIVDTA

-2577 SKDPNSE
+2577 SKDPQSQ

-2607 YVSTI
+2607 LVSTI
-2612 DGYSYY
+2612 DSKSYY
-2618 IDTESIEG
+2618 IDTESVMG
-2626 DSTGAHRESV
+2626 DLTGAHRETIA
-2636 ERDRHLRIIS
+2636 RGNHLRIMS
-2646 DQAAFTGKVF
+2646 NQAALTGKVF

-2722 NPYIIV
+2722 NPYIVV

-2756 VVYIKSSNLPDGV
+2756 VVYIKSSNLPDGI

-2783 RYYSDTMLVQNYAP
+2783 RYYSDTMLVQNHAP

-2811 GEASIGNDDKG
+2811 GQASIGNDDKG
-2822 DEYQKFVTREFTST
+2822 DEYQKFVTGEFTST
-2836 GFNVRNNKLKI
+2836 GFNVRNSKLKI
-2847 QVNVTGGTGNL
+2847 KVNVTGGTGNL
-2858 KYYLRYKTKNGE
+2858 KYYLRYKTKTGE
-2870 VTTNSS
+2870 ITTDKNNS
-2876 NPGYSTGEFE
+2876 GYSTGIFDIS
-2886 VTDFLG
+2886 DFLG
-2892 DSGIPVDYVV
+2892 DSATPVDYVV

-2938 ELNTIIE
+2938 ELNTIVE
-2945 DSSVSNSNRGSL
+2945 DSATSNEERGNL
-2957 YKDGSV
+2957 FKANGSV
-2963 KGHIET
+2963 KGHIEP
-2969 RQNSPVDNDSEQDP
+2969 RVNSPFGNTDGKDP

-2995 LDNQRIESIVL
+2995 FDNQRINYIALNLNGIETPIAQWSENSLKVSDDEIV
-3006 RLNDTNVTIAKWNP
+3006 NIVSK
-3020 NLSLLE
+3020 
-3026 LKDAN
+3026 
-3031 AKIYDSLGLLGH
+3031 LGLDGH
-3043 YVEWQYAWDTNSF
+3043 YVEWSYAWDTNSIV
-3056 AKYDTDVKVIV
+3056 AENVNISVIV
-3067 TDSAGKVSG
+3067 KDASGKSNTENSYD
-3076 NKDYSSDNT
+3076 NKNNS
-3085 PRTESN
+3085 PRTTENMYSRE
-3091 KFTLDNWGYNSM
+3091 NWGYNKM
-3103 TVDVVPYITGLGTT
+3103 TVDVVPYITAVY
-3117 LSRIEKRN
+3117 RN
-3125 PSVYGRSTLGK
+3125 SSYNTNRAKSGA
-3136 YPVYYY
+3136 YPMLRGQVDNC
-3142 RKTVSEGKESEE
+3142 
-3154 ITVEGFNIL
+3154 IEGFNLGTDISKISVVITENKDG
-3163 SGSTVTFEGGATT
+3163 SGYSFAMGSLTKWGTSTAFTVTSDSKDGYLSTV
-3176 SLDVNKVFTLPENA
+3176 VNGIR
-3190 KSGKIFVTVSEV
+3190 SI
-3202 PSLNNANDNGAV
+3202 NNFNSN
-3214 GSSGEYYNQKPNGQN
+3214 SHEYNRESNSYDSKTAYW
-3229 NDLLTDDIEVLIWE
+3229 TDDRYVRIWQNKSSDYFPE
-3243 INSKAAMSKTG
+3243 STNPVYPSMGVGNTG
-3254 ELSEVMMHVN
+3254 ELYASFSNYSTASVYYARYGGTGRVAVFSIYDPPEETDICVTGQDKLNIAYSANYDNGNQFSSKQNSDYSGGLYVYDSNSSQTYSSYKFNKLEMFYHNKMLQQFKNIRVKRKNTNENGLVHVAYFDRITSSIHYSN
-3264 PANGMVGFAFAHS
+3264 SPGNGQQSKTSMEYSWVNIDGGIDETTGDDRATNYFDGSSICITDAGRFEDTKRSSGTGESVA
-3277 QDLASYPKG
+3277 LALTSSNYPVVVYFDATNKVVKLARGLQENPKG
-3286 NDSSYQTWMT
+3286 NQSYWKIQDVCKDSSVLGVSVEAISCEIDSSGYLHIAFQNGKNQLIYMKSTNT
-3296 DWTGVNQIGFVYDQ
+3296 SATG
-3310 KGNMYGTNGG
+3310 T
-3320 TDTYTPSK
+3320 
-3328 KTGRLGLISSHW
+3328 
-3340 GIIADDSKNGDWYTG
+3340 
-3355 YTKYHRLRLEYLG
+3355 TKY
-3368 MTRNGTYASN
+3368 T
-3378 VYRFAKGDSTQLATT
+3378 FTT
-3393 YSDAK
+3393 
-3398 GTNLYMLYYDN
+3398 
-3409 TLGEL
+3409 
-3414 KFKAGNFGTAPT
+3414 P
-3426 DPCSSISGD
+3426 
-3435 VFGKSEVVIG
+3435 V
-3445 DFADDANNATD
+3445 
-3456 NQSGTNYLPN
+3456 
-3466 YKTISIVANQNGAK
+3466 IVA
-3480 GNSNAKPGIYYSVD
+3480 
-3494 AISSSGGQSDVVVA
+3494 
-3508 VWYDDVNKTLWYSY
+3508 
-3522 LKNPLTNAGNRTGE
+3522 E
-3536 DLEDPIIDSN
+3536 
-3546 GVSTEWSQPIAILD
+3546 GVSWVDLTL
-3560 GHAGGY
+3560 Y
-3566 CAIKADDA
+3566 
-3574 GGIHIAAYSRN
+3574 
-3585 DAGSLYYAYLNSY
+3585 GSTPYISFLSGANSY
-3598 DADYN
+3598 DGL
-3603 ENENLVAVDAYGSTG
+3603 NLAFFDKNIDTNFDGISDGTWECMVAPLAYKATSIRTCV
-3618 QYITME
+3618 E
-3624 VAKDS
+3624 VHPQMTTSDWEAAIGFTPGDL
-3629 KGKYIPYIGYYMS
+3629 YRVALYIG
-3642 SMSYPKYAYLVDT
+3642 
-3655 DSTKAGATYYP
+3655 
-3666 KPGVDENNMFTGAW
+3666 
-3680 ETILLPTTST
+3680 
-3690 IVIDDINVGV
+3690 
-3700 YKNADGT
+3700 
-3707 LQSIPK
+3707 
-3713 QTETVGTKSG
+3713 SG
-3723 IAGGNGT
+3723 KGH
-3730 SNPIFAYGISQTGS
+3730 
-3744 GYIET
+3744 
-3749 AQLK
+3749 

>member
-1 MKNVGILKIFM
+1 MKNIGILKFFM

-37 VEVKYPATKSV
+37 VEVKEPATKSV

-234 DIFKLLSETNSLDKT
+234 DIFKLLSETNSPDKT

-296 EEQIVGDVKKE
+296 QEQIVGDVKKE

-424 WLAGFYKIEISFS
+424 WLSGFYKIEISFS

-444 SDSCRFEV
+444 SDSCRFKV

-572 NPVVEFSNLANG
+572 NPVVEFSNLAND

-678 NPQPE
+678 NSQPE

-694 PVFEGKASD
+694 PVFVGKASD

-726 GNITAGTSEGQFNW
+726 GNIPAGTSEGQFNW
-740 NQAEGTWTWNAT
+740 NQESGTWTWT
-752 ESQFDGTGKYDV
+752 PTSSQFNGTGKYDV
-764 KLVVTDD
+764 TLKVTDNA
-771 SGKTTEDT
+771 GKSTTVT
-779 LTVSL
+779 RTVSL
-784 DVTPP
+784 DTSVPT
-789 SIKLTQVSPYVER
+789 IKLTQVNSYVDKENP
-802 EDVSNGDAKYYV
+802 EDGYFV
-814 NGDITVKF
+814 NGEISVKF

-832 IDWYKIDGTKDS
+832 IAWYKVDGTKDS

-851 QPTVKVKTTDFA
+851 QPTVKIQTTDFE
-863 DGKKLSEFKLVVT
+863 DGTKLGQFKLVVT
-876 DRSGNTATYT
+876 DRSGNEGVYT
-886 GNETELVNYE
+886 GAELSNYE

-907 IAGINP
+907 IAGI
-913 EITTEAGIS
+913 
-922 ANNNL
+922 
-927 FSTSDSISITLKDDD
+927 D
-942 GVASGTYQID
+942 
-952 GNSEKTINGGNAK
+952 
-965 VKTET
+965 
-970 ISLNGLNQGP
+970 
-980 HTIELSVRDTNGKEV
+980 KEV
-995 STETIYFGIDD
+995 STENEITAEKNLLSTGDNLSITFTDDDGIKSATYQIDNGTVQNIVGGDAKVKTQTVPLSTLEQRSHTIKVTVTDSYGKINSTDTIYFGIDD

-1029 FDITGTA
+1029 FNITGTA
-1036 SDSYEFKQLICYVDL
+1036 SDSYEFKQLIWNYVDL
-1051 NTTKEITRNGTNWT
+1051 NTTNEITRNGTNWT
-1065 KKIEKPNSSEKK
+1065 LQIKKPNSSEKK

-1105 LIINDVQKD
+1105 LIINDVQKE

-1133 NDLVGDT
+1133 NDLVRDT

-1155 GHNATLAN
+1155 GHNATSAN

-1182 PKYQDGQYTLLV
+1182 PKYQDGSYTLLV

-1223 ESSDASGTSYA
+1223 GSSDASGTSYA

-1249 NSLIYT
+1249 KSLIYT

-1265 DDVQIPP
+1265 DEVQITSD
-1272 NNGDEVSWSITKD
+1272 NGDEVSWSITKSE
-1285 NLEDGT
+1285 LQDGT

-1309 RNIIIDETAPEIT
+1309 RNIIVDKTSPVIT

-1329 LYNNG
+1329 MYDNRNG
-1334 NGEEPTVNGTINV
+1334 NGEELTVNGTINV
-1347 NVRVAE
+1347 NVRVSD
-1353 TNKIKGVYYTFD
+1353 TNKLKGVYYTEKDTTTLLDNADWSSESSFD
-1365 NWASQESFNETEFA
+1365 EDELAA
-1379 TGKTILVDTT
+1379 GKTIAIDTT
-1389 KYENKSKLPLKIKA
+1389 EYTDKSTLPLRIKA
-1403 VDEAGNEAIEEINPI
+1403 VDEAGNYSIVEVDPI
-1418 VNQESDKPSLTPSNL
+1418 VNQESDKPSFIPSNL
-1433 DDLANES
+1433 KELANES

-1516 NCKDDLSTTNNFVEK
+1516 NCEDDLSTTNNFVEK

-1594 FSYTFNVPQIVDPE
+1594 FSYIFNVPQIVDPE

-1660 GTATDGDL
+1660 GTATDGDR

-1733 HAGNVSAEE
+1733 HAGNVSNEE

-1750 DVPQLSHDYTD
+1750 DVPQLSHNYAD
-1761 NFVGVY
+1761 NFVGSY
-1767 NKDKDIVIEGT
+1767 RENFTISGT

-1794 ATGNLSVT
+1794 ATGNLT
-1802 FNETTNNSDSAWSF
+1802 GPFNETTNNSDSAWSF

-1837 GKSVQETFTAT
+1837 GKSEQETFTAT

-1855 VTFTDISDDND
+1855 VTFTDISDDD
-1866 DNNTTIETSKTTD
+1866 GNNTTIETSKTTD

-1885 TYADSTSGVNS
+1885 TYADSTSGVKNID
-1896 VEYTFYYYDPNGNI
+1896 YTFYYYDPNGNI

-1922 YSDVNGNASGSF
+1922 YSDVDENAKGTF

-1952 GSTGAFINTETNTD
+1952 GSKGPFVLTDSDTD
-1966 GIWYVKVTI
+1966 GIWYVKVTV

-1981 SAEYDSPYFYVD
+1981 EATYNSPYFYVD

-2033 VVVKIYHPSYNGS
+2033 VVVKIYHPSYNAS

-2154 VLADDYS
+2154 ALADDYS

-2239 LNMVNAGKTYHADGD
+2239 LNMVNAGKTYHDAED
-2254 KETIQTLDVH
+2254 KDTIQTLDVH
-2264 FVAVDTAGNI
+2264 IVAVDTAGNI

-2336 NENVLS
+2336 SGNILS
-2342 GFTALTYGITEP
+2342 GFSPAAYNVANLQALEETT
-2354 QVLVENIVDGK
+2354 DGSGK
-2365 PTYSSKTTISYF
+2365 TVYSVVADNEYF
-2377 ADRTKWYKVNLG
+2377 KDKSKWYRVNIG
-2389 AENSTSTTWNMMLNK
+2389 AENATSTTWNMMLNK
-2404 KGEFDI
+2404 DGEFDI
-2410 ANLKESGSLP
+2410 DVLKLASCLPNDSSLE
-2420 KNDALKQ
+2420 Q
-2427 TELLIKVKALDTKA
+2427 TELKVRVKALDTKSG
-2441 NDGLS
+2441 NS
-2446 ISSDAKA
+2446 TVSDNAKI
-2453 GDSTEFRLI
+2453 GDVTEFTLK

-2475 ADFPAEGSYIG
+2475 KDFPAEGSYIG

-2505 LEAISTASGDNSSM
+2505 LEAISTASGDNRSM
-2519 LIASDEYSGSYEDGL
+2519 LIASEKYSGSYEDGL
-2534 GKTVTPVADGKYVGS
+2534 GKTVTPDK
-2549 NGIITVDTA
+2549 IIVDTA
-2558 DIYAQCGNLIQFKI
+2558 YIYAQCGNLIQFKI

-2577 SKDPNSE
+2577 SKDPQSQ

-2607 YVSTI
+2607 LVATI
-2612 DGYSYY
+2612 DSKSYY
-2618 IDTESIEG
+2618 IDTESSSG
-2626 DSTGAHRESV
+2626 DSNRETDI
-2636 ERDRHLRIIS
+2636 RGNHLRIIS
-2646 DQAAFTGKVF
+2646 EQAAFVGKVF

-2666 VMLYFTKGNRLY
+2666 VMLYFTKGNRIY
-2678 NPSEVDS
+2678 NPSKVNS
-2685 SFEISN
+2685 SSEISN
-2691 HLSVKDKDGNSVSP
+2691 YLSLKDKDGNSVSP

-2712 KDVVRTSGTS
+2712 KDIVRTSGTS
-2722 NPYIIV
+2722 NPYIVV

-2733 MLDSGAN
+2733 MSDSGAN

-2756 VVYIKSSNLPDGV
+2756 VVYIKSSNLSDGI

-2783 RYYSDTMLVQNYAP
+2783 RYYSDTMLVQNHAP

-2811 GEASIGNDDKG
+2811 GQASIGNDDKG
-2822 DEYQKFVTREFTST
+2822 DEYQKFVTGKFTST
-2836 GFNVRNNKLKI
+2836 GFNVRNSKLKI
-2847 QVNVTGGTGNL
+2847 KVNVTGGTGTL

-2938 ELNTIIE
+2938 ELNTIVE
-2945 DSSVSNSNRGSL
+2945 NSSVSNSNRGSL

-3163 SGSTVTFEGGATT
+3163 SSSTVTFEGGATT
-3176 SLDVNKVFTLPENA
+3176 SLDVNKVFTLHENA

-3229 NDLLTDDIEVLIWE
+3229 NDLLTDDIELLIWE
-3243 INSKAAMSKTG
+3243 INSKAAIAESG

-3264 PANGMVGFAFAHS
+3264 PYNGMLGFAFAHS
-3277 QDLASYPKG
+3277 QDLASYPNG
-3286 NDSSYQTWMT
+3286 NNNSYETWIT
-3296 DWTGVNQIGFVYDQ
+3296 DWTGVNQISFAYD
-3310 KGNMYGTNGG
+3310 KNGNMFGTNGG
-3320 TDTYTPSK
+3320 TDTYTPNK
-3328 KTGRLGLISSHW
+3328 KVGRLGLISSHW
-3340 GIIADDSKNGDWYTG
+3340 GVITNTSASNDWYSG
-3355 YTKYHRLRLEYLG
+3355 YTKYRRLRLEYLG
-3368 MTRNGTYASN
+3368 LLRNNAYASN
-3378 VYRFAKGDSTQLATT
+3378 VYRFAKGDAIQLATT
-3393 YSDAK
+3393 NSETS

-3414 KFKAGNFGTAPT
+3414 KFKAGNFDSHTGAIHN
-3426 DPCSSISGD
+3426 SASGD
-3435 VFGKSEVVIG
+3435 KWTKSDLFFG
-3445 DFADDANNATD
+3445 DFSDDAHYEKASDSSNNYEPT
-3456 NQSGTNYLPN
+3456 
-3466 YKTISIVANQNGAK
+3466 YKTISIVANQNGAN
-3480 GNSNAKPGIYYSVD
+3480 GDSNVRPGIYYSVD
-3494 AISSSGGQSDVVVA
+3494 AIYSSRDQSDVVVA

-3522 LKNPLTNAGNRTGE
+3522 LVKPLDKAGERDDYGA
-3536 DLEDPIIDSN
+3536 I
-3546 GVSTEWSQPIAILD
+3546 STEWATPIAILD

-3566 CAIKADDA
+3566 NAIKVDDA
-3574 GGIHIAAYSRN
+3574 GHIHIAAYSRN
-3585 DAGSLYYAYLNSY
+3585 DAGSLYYAYLDKY
-3598 DADYN
+3598 DSNYD
-3603 ENENLVAVDAYGSTG
+3603 EDENLVAVDAYGSTG

-3624 VAKDS
+3624 VANNGN
-3629 KGKYIPYIGYYMS
+3629 GKYIPYIGYYMS

-3655 DSTKAGATYYP
+3655 ESAKAGDTYYP
-3666 KPGVDENNMFTGAW
+3666 KPGVDENSMFTGAW
-3680 ETILLPTTST
+3680 ETVLLPTTST
-3690 IVIDDINVGV
+3690 IVIDDINIGV
-3700 YKNADGT
+3700 YKNSDGT
-3707 LQSIPK
+3707 LKSIPK
-3713 QTETVGTKSG
+3713 QTESVGVKNG
-3723 IAGGNGT
+3723 IAGGNDT

>member
-1 MKNVGILKIFM
+1 MKNVGILKFFM

-84 NATVADDEFS
+84 NATVTDDEFS

-296 EEQIVGDVKKE
+296 QEQIVGDVKKE

-572 NPVVEFSNLANG
+572 NPVVGFSNLAND
-584 DILENDEFIV
+584 DILENDEFTV
-594 KGNIDD
+594 KGNIED

-726 GNITAGTSEGQFNW
+726 GNIPAGTSEGQFNW
-740 NQAEGTWTWNAT
+740 NKNEGTWTWNAT

-863 DGKKLSEFKLVVT
+863 EGKKLSEFKLVVT

-907 IAGINP
+907 IAGI
-913 EITTEAGIS
+913 
-922 ANNNL
+922 
-927 FSTSDSISITLKDDD
+927 D
-942 GVASGTYQID
+942 
-952 GNSEKTINGGNAK
+952 
-965 VKTET
+965 
-970 ISLNGLNQGP
+970 
-980 HTIELSVRDTNGKEV
+980 KEV
-995 STETIYFGIDD
+995 STENEITAEKNLLSTGDNLSITFTDDDGIKSATYQIDNGTVQNIAGGDAKVKTQTVPLSTLEQGSHTIKVTVTDSYGKINSTDTIYFGIDD

-1036 SDSYEFKQLICYVDL
+1036 SDSYEFKQLIWNYVDL
-1051 NTTKEITRNGTNWT
+1051 NTTNEITRNGTNWT
-1065 KKIEKPNSSEKK
+1065 LQIKKPNSSEKK

-1105 LIINDVQKD
+1105 LIINDVQKE

-1155 GHNATLAN
+1155 GHDATLAN

-1194 KALDNSDNE
+1194 KAIDNSDNE
-1203 SEVQKFNI
+1203 SEVEKFNI

-1223 ESSDASGTSYA
+1223 GSSDASGTSYA

-1265 DDVQIPP
+1265 NEVQITS
-1272 NNGDEVSWSITKD
+1272 NNGDEVSWSITKSE
-1285 NLEDGT
+1285 LQDGT

-1365 NWASQESFNETEFA
+1365 DWASQESFNETEFA

-1389 KYENKSKLPLKIKA
+1389 KYGNKSKLPLKIKA
-1403 VDEAGNEAIEEINPI
+1403 VDEAGNYSIVEVNPV
-1418 VNQESDKPSLTPSNL
+1418 VNQESDKPSFTPSNL

-1462 TLSDDDSVKE
+1462 TLSDDDSVKD

-1493 IVTYSVKDLSY
+1493 IVTYSVKDIGY
-1504 DRHTITFRVKDS
+1504 GRHTITFRVKDS

-1594 FSYTFNVPQIVDPE
+1594 FSYIFNVPQIMDPE
-1608 EKDIIT
+1608 VKDIIT

-1641 IQGGTSAYVDADY
+1641 IQGGASAYVDADY

-1708 MSWSSSVDFTDKD
+1708 MTWSSSVDFTDKD

-1733 HAGNVSAEE
+1733 HAGNVSDEE

-1750 DVPQLSHDYTD
+1750 DVPQLSDNYTD

-1767 NKDKDIVIEGT
+1767 NSDFVIEGT

-1794 ATGNLSVT
+1794 ASGNLNGNFTATSNDSPASWTFDIPANTGN
-1802 FNETTNNSDSAWSF
+1802 
-1816 TVPKSSGDGQLTILV
+1816 GQLTILV

-1855 VTFTDISDDND
+1855 VTFTDISDDD
-1866 DNNTTIETSKTTD
+1866 DNNATIETSKTTD

-1922 YSDVNGNASGSF
+1922 YSDVDGNASGSF

-1966 GIWYVKVTI
+1966 GIWYVKVTV

-1993 QHKPVLNVTSPA
+1993 QHKPVLNVTSP
-2005 SSVNLKKQNDALE
+2005 SQNVNLKKQNDALE
-2018 VTGTTSDSYGGDIDK
+2018 VTGTTSDSNGGDIDK
-2033 VVVKIYHPSYNGS
+2033 VVVKISHPSYNAS

-2061 GTETLTKN
+2061 GTEILTKN
-2069 GESYQFTYTWNG
+2069 GESYQFTYTWDS

-2086 VYPDV
+2086 IHPDV

-2120 TITFSRPY
+2120 TITVSRPY

-2134 FGNVNEGIVVNSPI
+2134 FGNVNEGIIVNSPI

-2154 VLADDYS
+2154 AIADDYS
-2161 MASIYYQIGGT
+2161 MAAIYYQIGGT

-2200 DTYGTSVNDVKLD
+2200 DTYGTSVTDVKLD

-2220 GNWNKLT
+2220 GNWNRLT

-2336 NENVLS
+2336 DGNDILS

-2365 PTYSSKTTISYF
+2365 PTYSSESTTSYF

-2404 KGEFDI
+2404 NGEFDI
-2410 ANLKESGSLP
+2410 AELKQSGSLP
-2420 KNDALKQ
+2420 NDDELKQ

-2441 NDGLS
+2441 ADGLS
-2446 ISSDAKA
+2446 ISTDAKA

-2505 LEAISTASGDNSSM
+2505 LEAISTASGDNRSM

-2534 GKTVTPVADGKYVGS
+2534 GKTVTPDK
-2549 NGIITVDTA
+2549 IIVDTA

-2577 SKDPNSE
+2577 SKDPQSQ

-2607 YVSTI
+2607 LVSTI
-2612 DGYSYY
+2612 DSKSYY
-2618 IDTESIEG
+2618 IDTESVMG
-2626 DSTGAHRESV
+2626 DLTGAHRETIA
-2636 ERDRHLRIIS
+2636 RGNHLRIMS
-2646 DQAAFTGKVF
+2646 NQAALTGKVF

-2722 NPYIIV
+2722 NPYIVV

-2756 VVYIKSSNLPDGV
+2756 VVYIKSSNLPDGI

-2783 RYYSDTMLVQNYAP
+2783 RYYSDTMLVQNHAP

-2811 GEASIGNDDKG
+2811 GQASIGNDDKG
-2822 DEYQKFVTREFTST
+2822 DEYQKFVTGEFTST
-2836 GFNVRNNKLKI
+2836 GFNVRNSKLKI
-2847 QVNVTGGTGNL
+2847 KVNVTGGTGNL
-2858 KYYLRYKTKNGE
+2858 KYYLRYKTKTGE
-2870 VTTNSS
+2870 ITTDKNNS
-2876 NPGYSTGEFE
+2876 GYSTGIFDIS
-2886 VTDFLG
+2886 DFLG
-2892 DSGIPVDYVV
+2892 DSATPVNYVV

-2938 ELNTIIE
+2938 ELNTIVE
-2945 DSSVSNSNRGSL
+2945 DSATSNEERGNL
-2957 YKDGSV
+2957 FKANGSV
-2963 KGHIET
+2963 KGHIEP
-2969 RQNSPVDNDSEQDP
+2969 RVNSPVDNDSYKDP

-2995 LDNQRIESIVL
+2995 FDNQRINYIALNLNGIETPIAQWSENSLKVSDDEIV
-3006 RLNDTNVTIAKWNP
+3006 NIVSK
-3020 NLSLLE
+3020 
-3026 LKDAN
+3026 
-3031 AKIYDSLGLLGH
+3031 LGLDGH
-3043 YVEWQYAWDTNSF
+3043 YVEWSYAWDTNSIV
-3056 AKYDTDVKVIV
+3056 AENVNISVIV
-3067 TDSAGKVSG
+3067 KDASGKTNTESSYD
-3076 NKDYSSDNT
+3076 NKNNS
-3085 PRTESN
+3085 PRTTENMYSRE
-3091 KFTLDNWGYNSM
+3091 NWGYNKM
-3103 TVDVVPYITGLGTT
+3103 TVDVVPYITAVY
-3117 LSRIEKRN
+3117 RN
-3125 PSVYGRSTLGK
+3125 SSYNTNRAKSGA
-3136 YPVYYY
+3136 YPMLRGQVDNC
-3142 RKTVSEGKESEE
+3142 
-3154 ITVEGFNIL
+3154 IEGFNLGTDVSKISVVITENKDGSGYSFAMGSLTKWGTSTAFTVTSDSKDGYLSTVVNGIRSINNLNSNSHEYNRESNSYDSKTAYWTDDRYVRIWQNKSSDYFPGSTNPVYPAMSIGNTGDLYASFSNYSTASVYYSRYGGSGTGTVFKIYDPPEETDICVTGEDKLNIAFAGNYHNGGSNSWVSDASL
-3163 SGSTVTFEGGATT
+3163 SGGIYVYDSASTGKYNGYKFNKHELYYHNKMLQQFKNMRVKRKSSDRIIHLVYFDRIT
-3176 SLDVNKVFTLPENA
+3176 S
-3190 KSGKIFVTVSEV
+3190 SIHYS
-3202 PSLNNANDNGAV
+3202 
-3214 GSSGEYYNQKPNGQN
+3214 
-3229 NDLLTDDIEVLIWE
+3229 
-3243 INSKAAMSKTG
+3243 NSRG
-3254 ELSEVMMHVN
+3254 
-3264 PANGMVGFAFAHS
+3264 
-3277 QDLASYPKG
+3277 
-3286 NDSSYQTWMT
+3286 DSSRSSDSTKQTSTSAEYSW
-3296 DWTGVNQIGFVYDQ
+3296 VNID
-3310 KGNMYGTNGG
+3310 GG
-3320 TDTYTPSK
+3320 TDGDDYAYYFDGNSTY
-3328 KTGRLGLISSHW
+3328 IE
-3340 GIIADDSKNGDWYTG
+3340 DSKGTYDRFEDTERCAGTGESAGLALTKSGYPVVVYFDASNKVLKLARALRENPKNSDTTWWVQDIKEAKDFLGVSVEAISCEIDSSGYLHIAFQNGKNQLIYIKSTNTSDNG
-3355 YTKYHRLRLEYLG
+3355 STKY
-3368 MTRNGTYASN
+3368 T
-3378 VYRFAKGDSTQLATT
+3378 FTT
-3393 YSDAK
+3393 
-3398 GTNLYMLYYDN
+3398 
-3409 TLGEL
+3409 
-3414 KFKAGNFGTAPT
+3414 P
-3426 DPCSSISGD
+3426 
-3435 VFGKSEVVIG
+3435 
-3445 DFADDANNATD
+3445 
-3456 NQSGTNYLPN
+3456 
-3466 YKTISIVANQNGAK
+3466 
-3480 GNSNAKPGIYYSVD
+3480 
-3494 AISSSGGQSDVVVA
+3494 VVVA
-3508 VWYDDVNKTLWYSY
+3508 
-3522 LKNPLTNAGNRTGE
+3522 E
-3536 DLEDPIIDSN
+3536 
-3546 GVSTEWSQPIAILD
+3546 GVSWVDLTL
-3560 GHAGGY
+3560 Y
-3566 CAIKADDA
+3566 
-3574 GGIHIAAYSRN
+3574 
-3585 DAGSLYYAYLNSY
+3585 GSTPYISFLSGANSY
-3598 DADYN
+3598 DGL
-3603 ENENLVAVDAYGSTG
+3603 NLAFFDKNIDTNFDGISDGTWECMVAPLAYKATSIRTCVEVHPSPSTSTWEAAIG
-3618 QYITME
+3618 FTPGDLYR
-3624 VAKDS
+3624 VAL
-3629 KGKYIPYIGYYMS
+3629 YIG
-3642 SMSYPKYAYLVDT
+3642 
-3655 DSTKAGATYYP
+3655 
-3666 KPGVDENNMFTGAW
+3666 
-3680 ETILLPTTST
+3680 
-3690 IVIDDINVGV
+3690 
-3700 YKNADGT
+3700 
-3707 LQSIPK
+3707 
-3713 QTETVGTKSG
+3713 SG
-3723 IAGGNGT
+3723 KGH
-3730 SNPIFAYGISQTGS
+3730 
-3744 GYIET
+3744 
-3749 AQLK
+3749 

>member
-1 MKNVGILKIFM
+1 MKNVGILKFFM

-84 NATVADDEFS
+84 NATVTDDEFS

-234 DIFKLLSETNSLDKT
+234 DIFKLLSETNTLDKT

-296 EEQIVGDVKKE
+296 QEQIVGDVKKE

-572 NPVVEFSNLANG
+572 NPVVGFSNLANN
-584 DILENDEFIV
+584 DILENDEFTV
-594 KGNIDD
+594 KGSIED

-694 PVFEGKASD
+694 PVFVGKASD

-726 GNITAGTSEGQFNW
+726 GNIPAGTSEGQFNW
-740 NQAEGTWTWNAT
+740 NQTEGTWTWKAT

-907 IAGINP
+907 IAGI
-913 EITTEAGIS
+913 
-922 ANNNL
+922 
-927 FSTSDSISITLKDDD
+927 D
-942 GVASGTYQID
+942 
-952 GNSEKTINGGNAK
+952 
-965 VKTET
+965 
-970 ISLNGLNQGP
+970 
-980 HTIELSVRDTNGKEV
+980 KEV
-995 STETIYFGIDD
+995 STENEITAEKNLLSTGDNLSITFTDDDGIKSATYQIDNGTVQNIAGGDAKVKTQTVPLSTLEQGSHTIKVTVTDFYGKINSTDTIYFGIDD

-1036 SDSYEFKQLICYVDL
+1036 SDSYEFKQLIWNYVDL
-1051 NTTKEITRNGTNWT
+1051 NTTNEITRNGTNWT
-1065 KKIEKPNSSEKK
+1065 LQIKKPNSSEKK

-1105 LIINDVQKD
+1105 LIINDVQKE

-1155 GHNATLAN
+1155 GHNATSAN
-1163 SDGWQNANGSTD
+1163 LDGWQNANGSTD

-1223 ESSDASGTSYA
+1223 GSSDASGTSYA

-1265 DDVQIPP
+1265 NDVQITS
-1272 NNGDEVSWSITKD
+1272 NNGDEVSSWSITKSE
-1285 NLEDGT
+1285 LQDGT

-1365 NWASQESFNETEFA
+1365 DWASQESFDETEFA

-1389 KYENKSKLPLKIKA
+1389 KYGNKSKLPLKIKA

-1418 VNQESDKPSLTPSNL
+1418 VNQESDKPSFTPSNL

-1462 TLSDDDSVKE
+1462 TLSDDDSVKD

-1493 IVTYSVKDLSY
+1493 IVTYSVKDIGY
-1504 DRHTITFRVKDS
+1504 GRHTITFRVKDS
-1516 NCKDDLSTTNNFVEK
+1516 NCKEDLSTTNNFVEK

-1594 FSYTFNVPQIVDPE
+1594 FSYIFNVPQIVEPE

-1631 LVDKTSPELS
+1631 LVDKTNPELS

-1660 GTATDGDL
+1660 GTAIDGDL
-1668 GGNDNGI
+1668 GANDNGI
-1675 SGIDQVRLKIGSSIT
+1675 SGIDQVRLKIGSGIT

-1721 AGSYSIYIQAFD
+1721 AGSYSIYIRAFD
-1733 HAGNVSAEE
+1733 HAGNVSDEE

-1750 DVPQLSHDYTD
+1750 DVPQLSDNYTD

-1767 NKDKDIVIEGT
+1767 NSDFVIEGT

-1794 ATGNLSVT
+1794 ASGNLNGNFTATSNDSPASWTFDIPANTGN
-1802 FNETTNNSDSAWSF
+1802 
-1816 TVPKSSGDGQLTILV
+1816 GQLTILV

-1855 VTFTDISDDND
+1855 VTFTDISDDD
-1866 DNNTTIETSKTTD
+1866 GNNATIETSKTTD

-1885 TYADSTSGVNS
+1885 TYADSTSGVNRIDY
-1896 VEYTFYYYDPNGNI
+1896 EFYYTDSLDN
-1910 SGLTP
+1910 S
-1915 DADGFID
+1915 FVK
-1922 YSDVNGNASGSF
+1922 YSDSDASGSF
-1934 TRDKSFSG
+1934 TRSKSFSG
-1942 TVVMRMAEST
+1942 TVVMKMAEST
-1952 GSTGAFINTETNTD
+1952 GSKGPFVFTDSDTD

-2005 SSVNLKKQNDALE
+2005 ESVTLKKNGDSLTIAGTTTDSFGGEIDRVEISVKHPDYKPEE
-2018 VTGTTSDSYGGDIDK
+2018 VTK
-2033 VVVKIYHPSYNGS
+2033 
-2046 QQANFTKTFTKDGSN
+2046 FTKTFDVDAT
-2061 GTETLTKN
+2061 
-2069 GESYQFTYTWNG
+2069 SYDFNFTFDT
-2081 ANSPF
+2081 SPF
-2086 VYPDV
+2086 IYPDV
-2091 YELLVSTYDV
+2091 YEIFVTSYDK
-2101 AGNETVRTPQ
+2101 AGNQRDYS
-2111 KISCDNTAP
+2111 KRISCDNTAP

-2128 SYSVDA
+2128 SWSVDPNGYPTK
-2134 FGNVNEGIVVNSPI
+2134 GNVVNSPI
-2148 GDTSIK
+2148 GDTNIK
-2154 VLADDYS
+2154 ATANDYS
-2161 MASIYYQIGGT
+2161 MDSIYYQIGGT
-2172 VDIEATGSIGSSNY
+2172 VTINESEGISGESGY
-2186 KITKLTVENGGVGT
+2186 KINKLTITGGALTT
-2200 DTYGTSVNDVKLD
+2200 DNYGNSVNNPYSDNLAE
-2213 GVNIALA
+2213 GIVN
-2220 GNWNKLT
+2220 GTWNKLKD
-2227 SANLDFDVEYNT
+2227 ANLDFDVTYNT
-2239 LNMVNAGKTYHADGD
+2239 LTLVNGGYSYQADGD
-2254 KETIQTLDVH
+2254 EETIKTLDVH
-2264 FVAVDTAGNI
+2264 IVTVDTAGNI
-2274 NYCKYPL
+2274 NYCKFPL

-2295 SPKTINDVANVGGTA
+2295 SPKTIGDVANVGGTA

-2336 NENVLS
+2336 VDNI
-2342 GFTALTYGITEP
+2342 LTGNSSTFGIDYTSYGISNP
-2354 QVLVENIVDGK
+2354 QNIVDAK
-2365 PTYSSKTTISYF
+2365 ANSDVQDTTYF
-2377 ADRTKWYKVNLG
+2377 RDRTQWYKVNIG
-2389 AENSTSTTWNMMLNK
+2389 EQGKSTTWNMVLNK
-2404 KGEFDI
+2404 NKEFDNV
-2410 ANLKESGSLP
+2410 NLFNSGYLQSEVE
-2420 KNDALKQ
+2420 Q
-2427 TELLIKVKALDTKA
+2427 TELRVRIKALDTKSG
-2441 NDGLS
+2441 NS
-2446 ISSDAKA
+2446 TVSTDAKE
-2453 GDSTEFRLI
+2453 GDVTEFTLK

-2475 ADFPAEGSYIG
+2475 ADFKEEGSYIG
-2486 GNITFDLEFS
+2486 GDLKFDIVFT
-2496 DDQSITEWK
+2496 DDESITEWK
-2505 LEAISTASGDNSSM
+2505 IEAISTLNGDNRSM
-2519 LIASDEYSGSYEDGL
+2519 VIDSNDYVKEGVSYETGL
-2534 GKTVTPVADGKYVGS
+2534 GS
-2549 NGIITVDTA
+2549 NVDKVIVVNTE
-2558 DIYAQCGNLIQFKI
+2558 DIYAECGNLIQI
-2572 SAKDN
+2572 RITAKDN
-2577 SKDPNSE
+2577 SKDASGQ
-2584 TESPKESYLTFK
+2584 TEQPKESSITFK
-2596 YTIDNSAPDAS
+2596 YTIDNTSPYAN
-2607 YVSTI
+2607 YVATI
-2612 DGYSYY
+2612 DSVKYY
-2618 IDTESIEG
+2618 LDTEAVGS
-2626 DSTGAHRESV
+2626 GANRESNA
-2636 ERDRHLRIIS
+2636 RGNHLRIIS
-2646 DQAAFTGKVF
+2646 EQAALKGNVL
-2656 DEANGSGIDY
+2656 DETNGSGVDF
-2666 VMLYFTKGNRLY
+2666 VMVYFTKEISGTTYLY
-2678 NPSEVDS
+2678 NPSKMNS
-2685 SFEISN
+2685 KTAISTTYDVQDEN
-2691 HLSVKDKDGNSVSP
+2691 NNSKSRLFPVEDLSDI
-2705 LSPVGSL
+2705 
-2712 KDVVRTSGTS
+2712 VRTAKIDGST
-2722 NPYIIV
+2722 PYIIV

-2733 MLDSGAN
+2733 WDDDGAN
-2740 GDLDGYDENLK
+2740 GDFDGYSENLK
-2751 ANGDW
+2751 ANGEW
-2756 VVYIKSSNLPDGV
+2756 VVYFNSTNLPDSV

-2778 FAGNA
+2778 YAGNA
-2783 RYYSDTMLVQNYAP
+2783 RYYSDTMLVQNNP
-2797 TINSIVLATDIDGD
+2797 PKITNIVLATDINGD
-2811 GEASIGNDDKG
+2811 GTASISTDGTG
-2822 DEYQKFVTREFTST
+2822 DEDDLFTSSSYIDS
-2836 GFNVRNNKLKI
+2836 GFIVRNSKLNVR
-2847 QVNVTGGTGNL
+2847 VNATGGTGTK
-2858 KYYLRYKTKNGE
+2858 KYYLTYPAESGTVTLNNTTGVFEITSFPSDEEQVNPANYKVPE
-2870 VTTNSS
+2870 
-2876 NPGYSTGEFE
+2876 Y
-2886 VTDFLG
+2886 
-2892 DSGIPVDYVV
+2892 IV

-2907 VEQNL
+2907 VETNL
-2912 SLSSGETTIDM
+2912 SLSSGETIIEM
-2923 IMDNEDDVAPVAQFF
+2923 IMDNNDSVSPVAQLF
-2938 ELNTIIE
+2938 ELNTIVE
-2945 DSSVSNSNRGSL
+2945 DSATSNEDRGSL
-2957 YKDGSV
+2957 YKEGSTV
-2963 KGHIET
+2963 QGHIEP
-2969 RQNSPVDNDSEQDP
+2969 RDNSRFDNGNGQDP
-2983 DVSGTII
+2983 DVSGKII

-2995 LDNQRIESIVL
+2995 MDNQRIGSIKL
-3006 RLNDTNVTIAKWNP
+3006 TLKDAEIEIAKWN
-3020 NLSLLE
+3020 SST
-3026 LKDAN
+3026 
-3031 AKIYDSLGLLGH
+3031 DSLESQNNASITSTLGLKGH
-3043 YVEWQYAWDTNSF
+3043 HVEWSYVWDTNGF
-3056 AKYDTDVKVIV
+3056 AAKNVDVAVKVLDASNNSNV
-3067 TDSAGKVSG
+3067 TSGYLSTENIPHSAE
-3076 NKDYSSDNT
+3076 NIFSSD
-3085 PRTESN
+3085 
-3091 KFTLDNWGYNSM
+3091 DWGYNLMS
-3103 TVDVVPYITGLGTT
+3103 VDVVPYITKIETPNRTKSGLKKSNIRSASGKYSIIKGTT
-3117 LSRIEKRN
+3117 SDFITVTGFNLQGSDDVKVKLVKSLE
-3125 PSVYGRSTLGK
+3125 GSTLK
-3136 YPVYYY
+3136 ATEV
-3142 RKTVSEGKESEE
+3142 TTDIENEN
-3154 ITVEGFNIL
+3154 NIL
-3163 SGSTVTFEGGATT
+3163 WN
-3176 SLDVNKVFTLPENA
+3176 L
-3190 KSGKIFVTVSEV
+3190 
-3202 PSLNNANDNGAV
+3202 
-3214 GSSGEYYNQKPNGQN
+3214 
-3229 NDLLTDDIEVLIWE
+3229 DIE
-3243 INSKAAMSKTG
+3243 
-3254 ELSEVMMHVN
+3254 
-3264 PANGMVGFAFAHS
+3264 P
-3277 QDLASYPKG
+3277 Y
-3286 NDSSYQTWMT
+3286 SS
-3296 DWTGVNQIGFVYDQ
+3296 
-3310 KGNMYGTNGG
+3310 
-3320 TDTYTPSK
+3320 
-3328 KTGRLGLISSHW
+3328 
-3340 GIIADDSKNGDWYTG
+3340 
-3355 YTKYHRLRLEYLG
+3355 
-3368 MTRNGTYASN
+3368 
-3378 VYRFAKGDSTQLATT
+3378 
-3393 YSDAK
+3393 
-3398 GTNLYMLYYDN
+3398 NLL
-3409 TLGEL
+3409 
-3414 KFKAGNFGTAPT
+3414 
-3426 DPCSSISGD
+3426 
-3435 VFGKSEVVIG
+3435 
-3445 DFADDANNATD
+3445 
-3456 NQSGTNYLPN
+3456 YLPN
-3466 YKTISIVANQNGAK
+3466 YSEHSGYLEIFVDGIRSINNINDNSQSYNQEPDEFTKNRLLNDDRYLRFFHMKDTGIKNGYYPTMIMEGDDPVFGYIDLKGGPIDPERDDGIEGIIDDGGAGKYYDSHAMPQRAKINGTDGSRIYTEYLIKASIWDQMGMARDESGRFHHITLYNRDGSSMAYIYDRFAELHPSGKGWGDGVTYSGYDGQRPSDSNNNAIRLEYVDYGEGLLLGRYQYPKIIAK
-3480 GNSNAKPGIYYSVD
+3480 GNSVTGAASIYQLYFD
-3494 AISSSGGQSDVVVA
+3494 ANTTNKELIFRNFKVGNEGDYPLFSGGYATDGTS
-3508 VWYDDVNKTLWYSY
+3508 YSQ
-3522 LKNPLTNAGNRTGE
+3522 
-3536 DLEDPIIDSN
+3536 
-3546 GVSTEWSQPIAILD
+3546 VSTLSD
-3560 GHAGGY
+3560 
-3566 CAIKADDA
+3566 
-3574 GGIHIAAYSRN
+3574 S
-3585 DAGSLYYAYLNSY
+3585 
-3598 DADYN
+3598 DYN
-3603 ENENLVAVDAYGSTG
+3603 ESRITAATSASNHFSFDVSGMGRVVIVYYDETLGRLVMRVSETSIFGDNPCASRFFETSPIVFPDYIGSYVSMCLDSTG
-3618 QYITME
+3618 AVHISALDTSDSDLVYIYVKNFSGTE
-3624 VAKDS
+3624 YKVVRVDQASAVGNWTQIKLKDNV
-3629 KGKYIPYIGYYMS
+3629 PYIAYYNATEAGGRES
-3642 SMSYPKYAYLVDT
+3642 IKLAYANSEITSIETVVAGVDT
-3655 DSTKAGATYYP
+3655 EGYTTGKWEYMTVPAITAPQGGKSEFQNVCLDFDSSGNPVVGYL
-3666 KPGVDENNMFTGAW
+3666 GSNIEFGSWCDE
-3680 ETILLPTTST
+3680 
-3690 IVIDDINVGV
+3690 
-3700 YKNADGT
+3700 
-3707 LQSIPK
+3707 
-3713 QTETVGTKSG
+3713 
-3723 IAGGNGT
+3723 
-3730 SNPIFAYGISQTGS
+3730 
-3744 GYIET
+3744 
-3749 AQLK
+3749 

>member
-1 MKNVGILKIFM
+1 MKNVGILKFFM

-84 NATVADDEFS
+84 NATVTDDEFS

-296 EEQIVGDVKKE
+296 QEQIVGDVKKE

-572 NPVVEFSNLANG
+572 NPVVGFSNLAND
-584 DILENDEFIV
+584 DILENDEFTV
-594 KGNIDD
+594 KGNIED

-726 GNITAGTSEGQFNW
+726 GNIPAGTSEGQFNW
-740 NQAEGTWTWNAT
+740 NKNEGTWTWNAT

-789 SIKLTQVSPYVER
+789 SIKLTQVSPYVEK

-851 QPTVKVKTTDFA
+851 QPTVKIQTTDFA

-907 IAGINP
+907 IAGI
-913 EITTEAGIS
+913 
-922 ANNNL
+922 
-927 FSTSDSISITLKDDD
+927 D
-942 GVASGTYQID
+942 
-952 GNSEKTINGGNAK
+952 
-965 VKTET
+965 
-970 ISLNGLNQGP
+970 
-980 HTIELSVRDTNGKEV
+980 KEV
-995 STETIYFGIDD
+995 STENEITAEKNLLSTGDNLSITFTDDDGIKSATYQIDNGAIQNIAGGDAKVKTQTVPLSTLEQGSHTIKVTVTDSYGKINSTDTIYFGIDD

-1036 SDSYEFKQLICYVDL
+1036 SDSYEFKQLIWNYVDL
-1051 NTTKEITRNGTNWT
+1051 NTTNEITRNGTNWT
-1065 KKIEKPNSSEKK
+1065 LQIKKPNSSEKK

-1105 LIINDVQKD
+1105 LIINDVQKE

-1155 GHNATLAN
+1155 GHDATLAN

-1194 KALDNSDNE
+1194 KAIDNSDNE

-1223 ESSDASGTSYA
+1223 GSSDASGTSYA

-1265 DDVQIPP
+1265 NEVQITS
-1272 NNGDEVSWSITKD
+1272 NNGDEVSWSITKSE
-1285 NLEDGT
+1285 LQDGT

-1365 NWASQESFNETEFA
+1365 DWASQESFNETEFA

-1403 VDEAGNEAIEEINPI
+1403 VDEAGNEAIEEIDPI
-1418 VNQESDKPSLTPSNL
+1418 VNQESDKPSFTPSNL
-1433 DDLANES
+1433 DNLANES

-1462 TLSDDDSVKE
+1462 TLSDDDSVKD

-1493 IVTYSVKDLSY
+1493 IVTYSVKDIGY
-1504 DRHTITFRVKDS
+1504 GRHTITFRVKDS
-1516 NCKDDLSTTNNFVEK
+1516 NCKEDLSTTNNFVEK

-1594 FSYTFNVPQIVDPE
+1594 FSYIFNVPQIMDPE
-1608 EKDIIT
+1608 VKDIIT

-1708 MSWSSSVDFTDKD
+1708 MTWSSSVDFTDKD

-1733 HAGNVSAEE
+1733 HAGNVSDEE

-1750 DVPQLSHDYTD
+1750 DVPQLSDNYTD
-1761 NFVGVY
+1761 NVVGVY
-1767 NKDKDIVIEGT
+1767 NGDFEIVGT
-1778 ASDASGVKS
+1778 ATDASGVKS

-1794 ATGNLSVT
+1794 ASGNLTGNFTATS
-1802 FNETTNNSDSAWSF
+1802 NNSPASWTFDIPANI
-1816 TVPKSSGDGQLTILV
+1816 GNGQLTILV

-1855 VTFTDISDDND
+1855 VTFTDISDDD
-1866 DNNTTIETSKTTD
+1866 DNNATIETSKTTD

-1885 TYADSTSGVNS
+1885 TYADSTSGVKNID
-1896 VEYTFYYYDPNGNI
+1896 YTFYYYDAEQ
-1910 SGLTP
+1910 
-1915 DADGFID
+1915 DKFVD
-1922 YSDVNGNASGSF
+1922 YSLTDGNASGTF
-1934 TRDKSFSG
+1934 TIDKSFSG
-1942 TVVMRMAEST
+1942 TVVMRMAETT
-1952 GSTGAFINTETNTD
+1952 GSTGSFINTETNTD
-1966 GIWYVKVTI
+1966 GIWYVKVSI

-2005 SSVNLKKQNDALE
+2005 ESVTLKKNGDSLTIAGTTTDSFGGEIDRVEISVKHPDYKPEE
-2018 VTGTTSDSYGGDIDK
+2018 VTK
-2033 VVVKIYHPSYNGS
+2033 
-2046 QQANFTKTFTKDGSN
+2046 FTKTFDVDAT
-2061 GTETLTKN
+2061 
-2069 GESYQFTYTWNG
+2069 SYDFNFTFDT
-2081 ANSPF
+2081 SPF
-2086 VYPDV
+2086 IYPDV
-2091 YELLVSTYDV
+2091 YEIFVTSYDK
-2101 AGNETVRTPQ
+2101 AGNQ
-2111 KISCDNTAP
+2111 KDYSKRISCDNTAP
-2120 TITFSRPY
+2120 TITFARPY
-2128 SYSVDA
+2128 SYSVNSNGYPTK
-2134 FGNVNEGIVVNSPI
+2134 GNVVNSPI
-2148 GDTSIK
+2148 GDTNIK
-2154 VLADDYS
+2154 ATANDYS
-2161 MASIYYQIGGT
+2161 MDSIYYQIGGT
-2172 VDIEATGSIGSSNY
+2172 VTIDESEGIFGESGY
-2186 KITKLTVENGGVGT
+2186 KINKLTIT
-2200 DTYGTSVNDVKLD
+2200 DGALTTDNYGNSVNNPYSDNLAE
-2213 GVNIALA
+2213 GIVN
-2220 GNWNKLT
+2220 GTWNKLKD
-2227 SANLDFDVEYNT
+2227 ANLDFDVTYNT
-2239 LNMVNAGKTYHADGD
+2239 LTLVNGGYSYQADGD
-2254 KETIQTLDVH
+2254 EETIKTLDVH
-2264 FVAVDTAGNI
+2264 IVTVDTAGNI
-2274 NYCKYPL
+2274 NYCKFPL

-2295 SPKTINDVANVGGTA
+2295 SPKTIGDVANVGGTA

-2336 NENVLS
+2336 VDNI
-2342 GFTALTYGITEP
+2342 LTGNSSTFGIDYTSYGISNP
-2354 QVLVENIVDGK
+2354 QNIVDAK
-2365 PTYSSKTTISYF
+2365 ANSDVQDTTYF
-2377 ADRTKWYKVNLG
+2377 RDRTQWYKVNIG
-2389 AENSTSTTWNMMLNK
+2389 EQGKSTTWNMVLNK
-2404 KGEFDI
+2404 NKEFDNV
-2410 ANLKESGSLP
+2410 NLFNSGYLQS
-2420 KNDALKQ
+2420 KVEQ
-2427 TELLIKVKALDTKA
+2427 TELRVRIKALDTKSGNSTVSA
-2441 NDGLS
+2441 
-2446 ISSDAKA
+2446 DAKE
-2453 GDSTEFRLI
+2453 GDVSEFTLK

-2475 ADFPAEGSYIG
+2475 SDFKEEGSYIG
-2486 GNITFDLEFS
+2486 GDLVFDIDFT
-2496 DDQSITEWK
+2496 DDESITEWK
-2505 LEAISTASGDNSSM
+2505 IEAISTLNGDNRSYV
-2519 LIASDEYSGSYEDGL
+2519 IGSDKAGSYD
-2534 GKTVTPVADGKYVGS
+2534 VGFGPS
-2549 NGIITVDTA
+2549 VDKKITVSTQ
-2558 DIYAQCGNLIQFKI
+2558 DIYEACGNLIQI
-2572 SAKDN
+2572 IITAKDN
-2577 SKDPNSE
+2577 SKGDSGNSE
-2584 TESPKESYLTFK
+2584 QPKESSITFK
-2596 YTIDNSAPDAS
+2596 YTIDNTSPYAN
-2607 YVSTI
+2607 YVATI
-2612 DGYSYY
+2612 DSVKYY
-2618 IDTESIEG
+2618 LDTEAVR
-2626 DSTGAHRESV
+2626 DGANRE
-2636 ERDRHLRIIS
+2636 ENARGNYLRIIS
-2646 DQAAFTGKVF
+2646 EQAALKGNVL
-2656 DEANGSGIDY
+2656 DETNGSSVDF
-2666 VMLYFTKGNRLY
+2666 VMVYFTKEISGTTYLY
-2678 NPSEVDS
+2678 NPSKMNS
-2685 SFEISN
+2685 KTAISTTYDVQDEN
-2691 HLSVKDKDGNSVSP
+2691 NESKSRLF
-2705 LSPVGSL
+2705 PVEDL
-2712 KDVVRTSGTS
+2712 NDIVRTAKIDGST
-2722 NPYIIV
+2722 PYIIV

-2733 MLDSGAN
+2733 WDDDGAN
-2740 GDLDGYDENLK
+2740 GDFDGYSENLK
-2751 ANGDW
+2751 ANGEW
-2756 VVYIKSSNLPDGV
+2756 VVYFNSTNLPDSV

-2778 FAGNA
+2778 YAGNA
-2783 RYYSDTMLVQNYAP
+2783 RYYSDTMLVQNNPP

-2811 GEASIGNDDKG
+2811 G
-2822 DEYQKFVTREFTST
+2822 FVTSST
-2836 GFNVRNNKLKI
+2836 DGRSDEDDLFNSSSYINSGFVVRNSKLTL
-2847 QVNVTGGTGNL
+2847 QVNATGGTGTK
-2858 KYYLRYKTKNGE
+2858 KYYLTYPAESGN
-2870 VTTNSS
+2870 VTLNNT
-2876 NPGYSTGEFE
+2876 TGIFE
-2886 VTDFLG
+2886 ITTFPKDKEELEPNEQYVV
-2892 DSGIPVDYVV
+2892 PKYVV

-2907 VEQNL
+2907 VEENL
-2912 SLSSGETTIDM
+2912 SLKSGETTIEM
-2923 IMDNEDDVAPVAQFF
+2923 IMDNKDDVAPVAQLF
-2938 ELNTIIE
+2938 ELNTIVE
-2945 DSSVSNSNRGSL
+2945 SSVNSNEKRGSL
-2957 YKDGSV
+2957 YKANGYV
-2963 KGHIET
+2963 KGHIEP
-2969 RQNSPVDNDSEQDP
+2969 RQYSRVDNSSGEDP
-2983 DVSGTII
+2983 EVSGTII
-2990 LRGEV
+2990 LRGEAM
-2995 LDNQRIESIVL
+2995 DNQRIGSIAL
-3006 RLNDTNVTIAKWNP
+3006 ILKDDEIEIAKWNDITDA
-3020 NLSLLE
+3020 LE
-3026 LKDAN
+3026 PQNN
-3031 AKIYDSLGLLGH
+3031 ASITSTLGLKGH
-3043 YVEWQYAWDTNSF
+3043 HVEWSYVWDTWDITNNVG
-3056 AKYDTDVKVIV
+3056 YNTDVKVLV
-3067 TDSAGKVSG
+3067 TDYSG
-3076 NKDYSSDNT
+3076 NSREEKKYSDEYNI

-3091 KFTLDNWGYNSM
+3091 KFDKDTTSWGYNSM
-3103 TVDVVPYITGLGTT
+3103 TVDVVPYITKIETPNRT
-3117 LSRIEKRN
+3117 LSGLKKNNIRSASGKYSIIKGN
-3125 PSVYGRSTLGK
+3125 TDDFIKVYGFNLNASAVQIVDSTEVNGTVDTSIGSSLTHQNPISPYNELSLSNNSSVSGYLEVIVNGVRSINNINNNDLEYNQEPDESTKNRLLNDDRYLRFFDMKDTGIKNGYYPTMIMEGDNPVFGYLDKSGGK
-3136 YPVYYY
+3136 SGSTGTGSGTGAGSFYPAYAMPQ
-3142 RKTVSEGKESEE
+3142 RAKFDSEGKEIYIEY
-3154 ITVEGFNIL
+3154 L
-3163 SGSTVTFEGGATT
+3163 
-3176 SLDVNKVFTLPENA
+3176 A
-3190 KSGKIFVTVSEV
+3190 KNSVGDLMGMGKDDAGRYHHVTVFDRDKCAMYYVYDRYAELV
-3202 PSLNNANDNGAV
+3202 QNGAGWAPGVTIGTIYDFV
-3214 GSSGEYYNQKPNGQN
+3214 GQGNNNGLALESVN
-3229 NDLLTDDIEVLIWE
+3229 YKGL
-3243 INSKAAMSKTG
+3243 MTG
-3254 ELSEVMMHVN
+3254 RYM
-3264 PANGMVGFAFAHS
+3264 
-3277 QDLASYPKG
+3277 YPK
-3286 NDSSYQTWMT
+3286 
-3296 DWTGVNQIGFVYDQ
+3296 
-3310 KGNMYGTNGG
+3310 
-3320 TDTYTPSK
+3320 
-3328 KTGRLGLISSHW
+3328 
-3340 GIIADDSKNGDWYTG
+3340 
-3355 YTKYHRLRLEYLG
+3355 
-3368 MTRNGTYASN
+3368 
-3378 VYRFAKGDSTQLATT
+3378 
-3393 YSDAK
+3393 
-3398 GTNLYMLYYDN
+3398 
-3409 TLGEL
+3409 
-3414 KFKAGNFGTAPT
+3414 
-3426 DPCSSISGD
+3426 
-3435 VFGKSEVVIG
+3435 VV
-3445 DFADDANNATD
+3445 
-3456 NQSGTNYLPN
+3456 
-3466 YKTISIVANQNGAK
+3466 AK
-3480 GNSNAKPGIYYSVD
+3480 GNSINDKASVYM
-3494 AISSSGGQSDVVVA
+3494 AY
-3508 VWYDDVNKTLWYSY
+3508 YDDYTKEILLRNFQVGNNSAVSGTKYALQTTAYNVDNADNDGRAFGQYVNFAENTCTGSPSASYSTGRLTAVAENANY
-3522 LKNPLTNAGNRTGE
+3522 TPSRYFDIKVTSDNHIIIVYYDQVTSSLQLLYSNNAIIGATPTSSIAWTRSSVNFPLYVGTYVSMDLDIE
-3536 DLEDPIIDSN
+3536 D
-3546 GVSTEWSQPIAILD
+3546 
-3560 GHAGGY
+3560 
-3566 CAIKADDA
+3566 
-3574 GGIHIAAYSRN
+3574 GIHITAFDAN
-3585 DAGSLYYAYLNSY
+3585 DSDLYYMYLPKYDSQNLDKMIIDQYGSVGHWTQIKIDRVHTSSEYYNKPVVAYYNSTETGGRDSIKLAY
-3598 DADYN
+3598 VNTATISAGVDFDGYVTGNWEFMTVPALTSPQGGDPKFQNVCLDFDSTGKPIIGYLG
-3603 ENENLVAVDAYGSTG
+3603 ENLEFGSWC
-3618 QYITME
+3618 
-3624 VAKDS
+3624 
-3629 KGKYIPYIGYYMS
+3629 
-3642 SMSYPKYAYLVDT
+3642 
-3655 DSTKAGATYYP
+3655 
-3666 KPGVDENNMFTGAW
+3666 DE
-3680 ETILLPTTST
+3680 
-3690 IVIDDINVGV
+3690 
-3700 YKNADGT
+3700 
-3707 LQSIPK
+3707 
-3713 QTETVGTKSG
+3713 
-3723 IAGGNGT
+3723 
-3730 SNPIFAYGISQTGS
+3730 
-3744 GYIET
+3744 
-3749 AQLK
+3749 

>member
-1 MKNVGILKIFM
+1 MKNVGILKFFM

-234 DIFKLLSETNSLDKT
+234 DIFKLLSETNTPDKV

-285 AIRINNNAPKK
+285 AIRNNNNAPKK
-296 EEQIVGDVKKE
+296 QEQIVGDVKKE

-424 WLAGFYKIEISFS
+424 WLSGFYKIEISFS

-499 VELKWDVVGL
+499 VELKWDVIGL

-572 NPVVEFSNLANG
+572 NPVVEFSNLANN

-694 PVFEGKASD
+694 PVFVGKASD

-717 SYSKDGVAK
+717 SFSKDGVAK
-726 GNITAGTSEGQFNW
+726 GNIPAGTSEGQFNW
-740 NQAEGTWTWNAT
+740 NKNEGTWTWKAT

-863 DGKKLSEFKLVVT
+863 DGSKLGQFKLVVT

-1036 SDSYEFKQLICYVDL
+1036 SDSYEFKQLIWNYVDL
-1051 NTTKEITRNGTNWT
+1051 DASKKIALNGTNWT
-1065 KKIEKPNSSEKK
+1065 LPIEKPNSSEKK

-1105 LIINDVQKD
+1105 LIINDVQKE

-1155 GHNATLAN
+1155 GHDATLAN

-1194 KALDNSDNE
+1194 KAIDNSDNE
-1203 SEVQKFNI
+1203 SEVEKFNI

-1223 ESSDASGTSYA
+1223 GSSDASGTSYA

-1265 DDVQIPP
+1265 NEVQITS
-1272 NNGDEVSWSITKD
+1272 NNGDEVSWSITKSE
-1285 NLEDGT
+1285 LQDGT

-1365 NWASQESFNETEFA
+1365 DWASQESFNETEFA

-1389 KYENKSKLPLKIKA
+1389 KYGNKSNLPLKIKA
-1403 VDEAGNEAIEEINPI
+1403 VDEAGNYSIVEVNPV
-1418 VNQESDKPSLTPSNL
+1418 VNQESDKPSFTPSNL

-1462 TLSDDDSVKE
+1462 TLSDDDSVKD

-1493 IVTYSVKDLSY
+1493 IVTYSVKDIGY
-1504 DRHTITFRVKDS
+1504 GRHTITFRVKDS

-1594 FSYTFNVPQIVDPE
+1594 FSYIFNVPQIMDPE
-1608 EKDIIT
+1608 VKDIIT

-1641 IQGGTSAYVDADY
+1641 IQGGASAYVDADY

-1708 MSWSSSVDFTDKD
+1708 MTWSSSVDFTDKD

-1733 HAGNVSAEE
+1733 HAGNVSDEE

-1750 DVPQLSHDYTD
+1750 DVPQLSDNYTD

-1767 NKDKDIVIEGT
+1767 NSDFVIEGT

-1794 ATGNLSVT
+1794 ASGNLNGNFTATSNDSPASWTFDIPANTGN
-1802 FNETTNNSDSAWSF
+1802 
-1816 TVPKSSGDGQLTILV
+1816 GQLTILV

-1855 VTFTDISDDND
+1855 VTFTDISDDD
-1866 DNNTTIETSKTTD
+1866 DNNATIETSKTTD

-1922 YSDVNGNASGSF
+1922 YSDVDGNASGSF

-1966 GIWYVKVTI
+1966 GIWYVKVTV

-1993 QHKPVLNVTSPA
+1993 QHKPVLNVISPA

-2033 VVVKIYHPSYNGS
+2033 VVVKITHPSYNAS
-2046 QQANFTKTFTKDGSN
+2046 EQDKFTKTFTKDGSN
-2061 GTETLTKN
+2061 GTEIFTKDGVN
-2069 GESYQFTYTWNG
+2069 YQFTYTWDS

-2086 VYPDV
+2086 IYPDV

-2120 TITFSRPY
+2120 TIIFSRPY

-2134 FGNVNEGIVVNSPI
+2134 FGNVNEGIIVNSPI

-2154 VLADDYS
+2154 ALADDYS

-2200 DTYGTSVNDVKLD
+2200 DTYGTSVTDVKLD

-2220 GNWNKLT
+2220 GNWNRLT

-2336 NENVLS
+2336 SGNILS
-2342 GFTALTYGITEP
+2342 GFSPAAYNVANLQALEETT
-2354 QVLVENIVDGK
+2354 DGSGK
-2365 PTYSSKTTISYF
+2365 TVYSVVADNEYF
-2377 ADRTKWYKVNLG
+2377 KDKSKWYRVNIG
-2389 AENSTSTTWNMMLNK
+2389 AENATSTTWNMMLNK
-2404 KGEFDI
+2404 DGEFDI
-2410 ANLKESGSLP
+2410 DVLKLASCLPNDSSLE
-2420 KNDALKQ
+2420 Q
-2427 TELLIKVKALDTKA
+2427 TELKVRVKALDTKSG
-2441 NDGLS
+2441 NS
-2446 ISSDAKA
+2446 TVSDNAKI
-2453 GDSTEFRLI
+2453 GDVTEFTLK

-2475 ADFPAEGSYIG
+2475 KDFPAEGSYIG

-2505 LEAISTASGDNSSM
+2505 LEAISTASGDNRSM
-2519 LIASDEYSGSYEDGL
+2519 LIASEKYSGSYEDGL
-2534 GKTVTPVADGKYVGS
+2534 SKTVTPDK
-2549 NGIITVDTA
+2549 IIVDTA
-2558 DIYAQCGNLIQFKI
+2558 YIYAQCGNLIQFKI

-2577 SKDPNSE
+2577 SKDPQSQ

-2607 YVSTI
+2607 LVATI
-2612 DGYSYY
+2612 DSKSYY
-2618 IDTESIEG
+2618 IDTESSSG
-2626 DSTGAHRESV
+2626 DSNRETDI
-2636 ERDRHLRIIS
+2636 RGNHLRIIS
-2646 DQAAFTGKVF
+2646 EQAAFMGKVF

-2666 VMLYFTKGNRLY
+2666 VMLYFTKGNRIY
-2678 NPSEVDS
+2678 NPSKVNS
-2685 SFEISN
+2685 SSEISN
-2691 HLSVKDKDGNSVSP
+2691 YLSLKDKDGNSVSP

-2722 NPYIIV
+2722 NPYIVV

-2756 VVYIKSSNLPDGV
+2756 VVYIKSSNLPDGI

-2783 RYYSDTMLVQNYAP
+2783 RYYSDTMLVQNHAP

-2811 GEASIGNDDKG
+2811 GQASIGNDDKG
-2822 DEYQKFVTREFTST
+2822 DEYQKFVTGKFTST
-2836 GFNVRNNKLKI
+2836 GFNVRNSKLKI
-2847 QVNVTGGTGNL
+2847 KVNVTGGTGTL

-2938 ELNTIIE
+2938 ELNTIVE
-2945 DSSVSNSNRGSL
+2945 NSSVSNSNRGSL

-3163 SGSTVTFEGGATT
+3163 SSSTVTFEGGATT
-3176 SLDVNKVFTLPENA
+3176 SLDVNKVFTLHENA
-3190 KSGKIFVTVSEV
+3190 KSGRIFVTVSEV

-3229 NDLLTDDIEVLIWE
+3229 NDLLTDDIELLIWE
-3243 INSKAAMSKTG
+3243 INSKAAIAESG

-3264 PANGMVGFAFAHS
+3264 PYNGMLGFAFAHS
-3277 QDLASYPKG
+3277 QDLASYPNG
-3286 NDSSYQTWMT
+3286 NNNSYETWIT
-3296 DWTGVNQIGFVYDQ
+3296 DWTGVNQISFAYD
-3310 KGNMYGTNGG
+3310 KNGNMFGTNGG
-3320 TDTYTPSK
+3320 TDTYTPNK
-3328 KTGRLGLISSHW
+3328 KVGRLGLISSHW
-3340 GIIADDSKNGDWYTG
+3340 GVITNTSASNDWYSG
-3355 YTKYHRLRLEYLG
+3355 YTKYRRLRLEYLG
-3368 MTRNGTYASN
+3368 LLRNNAYASN
-3378 VYRFAKGDSTQLATT
+3378 VYRFAKGDAIQLATT
-3393 YSDAK
+3393 NSETS

-3414 KFKAGNFGTAPT
+3414 KFKAGNFDSHTGAIHN
-3426 DPCSSISGD
+3426 SASGD
-3435 VFGKSEVVIG
+3435 KWTKSDLFFG
-3445 DFADDANNATD
+3445 DFSDDAHYEKASDSSNN
-3456 NQSGTNYLPN
+3456 YEPN
-3466 YKTISIVANQNGAK
+3466 YNTISIVANQNGAE
-3480 GNSNAKPGIYYSVD
+3480 GNSNVRPGIYYSVD
-3494 AISSSGGQSDVVVA
+3494 AVRYSNGQSDVVVA

-3522 LKNPLTNAGNRTGE
+3522 LVNPLDNAGIR
-3536 DLEDPIIDSN
+3536 DAN
-3546 GVSTEWSQPIAILD
+3546 GAISTEWATPIAILD

-3624 VAKDS
+3624 VANNGN
-3629 KGKYIPYIGYYMS
+3629 GKYIPYIGYYMS

-3655 DSTKAGATYYP
+3655 ESAKAGDTYYP
-3666 KPGVDENNMFTGAW
+3666 KPGVDENSMFTGAW
-3680 ETILLPTTST
+3680 ETVLLPTTST
-3690 IVIDDINVGV
+3690 IVIDDINIGV
-3700 YKNADGT
+3700 YKNSDGT
-3707 LQSIPK
+3707 LKSIPK
-3713 QTETVGTKSG
+3713 QTESVGVKNG
-3723 IAGGNGT
+3723 IAGGNDT

>member
-84 NATVADDEFS
+84 NATVTDDEFS

-234 DIFKLLSETNSLDKT
+234 DIFKLLSETNTPDKA

-296 EEQIVGDVKKE
+296 QEQIVGDVKKE

-572 NPVVEFSNLANG
+572 NPVVGFSNLAND

-594 KGNIDD
+594 KGNIED

-694 PVFEGKASD
+694 PVFVGKASD

-726 GNITAGTSEGQFNW
+726 GNIPAGTSEGQFNW
-740 NQAEGTWTWNAT
+740 NKNEGTWTWNAT

-802 EDVSNGDAKYYV
+802 ENVSNGDAKYYV

-863 DGKKLSEFKLVVT
+863 EGKKLSEFKLVVT

-907 IAGINP
+907 IAGI
-913 EITTEAGIS
+913 
-922 ANNNL
+922 
-927 FSTSDSISITLKDDD
+927 D
-942 GVASGTYQID
+942 
-952 GNSEKTINGGNAK
+952 
-965 VKTET
+965 
-970 ISLNGLNQGP
+970 
-980 HTIELSVRDTNGKEV
+980 KEV
-995 STETIYFGIDD
+995 STENEITAEKNLLSTGDNLSITFTDDDGIKSATYQIDNGTVQNIAGGDAKVKTQTVPLSTLEQGSHTIKVTVTDSYGKINSTDTIYFGIDD

-1036 SDSYEFKQLICYVDL
+1036 SDSYEFKQLIWNYVDL
-1051 NTTKEITRNGTNWT
+1051 NTTNEITRNGTNWT
-1065 KKIEKPNSSEKK
+1065 LQIKKPNSSEKK

-1105 LIINDVQKD
+1105 LIINDVQKE

-1155 GHNATLAN
+1155 GHDATLAN

-1194 KALDNSDNE
+1194 KAIDNSDNE

-1223 ESSDASGTSYA
+1223 GSSDASGTSYA
-1234 SGTLNLTGTVTEKNL
+1234 SGTLNLIGTVTEKNL

-1265 DDVQIPP
+1265 NEVQITS
-1272 NNGDEVSWSITKD
+1272 NNGDEVSWSITKSE
-1285 NLEDGT
+1285 LQDGT

-1365 NWASQESFNETEFA
+1365 DWASQESFNETEFA

-1403 VDEAGNEAIEEINPI
+1403 VDEAGNEAIEEIDPI
-1418 VNQESDKPSLTPSNL
+1418 VNQESDKPSFTPSNL

-1462 TLSDDDSVKE
+1462 TLSDDDSVKD

-1493 IVTYSVKDLSY
+1493 IVTYSVKDIGY
-1504 DRHTITFRVKDS
+1504 GRHTITFRVKDS

-1594 FSYTFNVPQIVDPE
+1594 FSYIFNVPQIMNPE

-1660 GTATDGDL
+1660 GTAIDGDL
-1668 GGNDNGI
+1668 GVNDNGI

-1690 SVDDAESVLAVGK
+1690 SVDDSESVLAVGK

-1708 MSWSSSVDFTDKD
+1708 MSWSSSVDFTDKT

-1733 HAGNVSAEE
+1733 HAGNVSDEE

-1750 DVPQLSHDYTD
+1750 DVPQLSDNYTD

-1767 NKDKDIVIEGT
+1767 NGDFVIEGT
-1778 ASDASGVKS
+1778 ATDASGVKS

-1794 ATGNLSVT
+1794 ASGNLNGNFTATSNDSPASWT
-1802 FNETTNNSDSAWSF
+1802 FNIPANIGN
-1816 TVPKSSGDGQLTILV
+1816 GQLTILV

-1855 VTFTDISDDND
+1855 VTFTDISDDD
-1866 DNNTTIETSKTTD
+1866 DNNATIETSKTTD

-1885 TYADSTSGVNS
+1885 TYADSTSGVKNID
-1896 VEYTFYYYDPNGNI
+1896 YTFYYYDAEQGK
-1910 SGLTP
+1910 
-1915 DADGFID
+1915 FVD
-1922 YSDVNGNASGSF
+1922 YSSTDGNAKGTF

-1966 GIWYVKVTI
+1966 GIWYVKVSI

-1993 QHKPVLNVTSPA
+1993 QHKPELEVTSP
-2005 SSVNLKKQNDALE
+2005 SQNVNLKKQNDALE

-2033 VVVKIYHPSYNGS
+2033 VVVKISHPSYNAS
-2046 QQANFTKTFTKDGSN
+2046 QQAKFTKTFTKDGSN
-2061 GTETLTKN
+2061 ETKILTKN

-2134 FGNVNEGIVVNSPI
+2134 FGNVNEGIIVNSPI

-2154 VLADDYS
+2154 ALADDYS

-2200 DTYGTSVNDVKLD
+2200 DTYGTSVTDVKLD

-2336 NENVLS
+2336 NGNILS

-2365 PTYSSKTTISYF
+2365 PTYSSESTTSYF

-2404 KGEFDI
+2404 NGEFDI
-2410 ANLKESGSLP
+2410 AELKESGSLP
-2420 KNDALKQ
+2420 NDDELKQ

-2441 NDGLS
+2441 ADGLS
-2446 ISSDAKA
+2446 ISTDAKA

-2505 LEAISTASGDNSSM
+2505 LEAISTASGDNRSM

-2534 GKTVTPVADGKYVGS
+2534 GKTVTPDK
-2549 NGIITVDTA
+2549 IIVDTA

-2577 SKDPNSE
+2577 SKDPQSQ

-2607 YVSTI
+2607 LVSTI
-2612 DGYSYY
+2612 DSKSYY
-2618 IDTESIEG
+2618 IDTESVMG
-2626 DSTGAHRESV
+2626 DLTGAHRETIA
-2636 ERDRHLRIIS
+2636 RGNHLRIMS
-2646 DQAAFTGKVF
+2646 NQAALTGKVF

-2722 NPYIIV
+2722 NPYIVV

-2756 VVYIKSSNLPDGV
+2756 VVYIKSSNLPDGI

-2783 RYYSDTMLVQNYAP
+2783 RYYSDTMLVQNHAP

-2811 GEASIGNDDKG
+2811 GQASIGNDDKG
-2822 DEYQKFVTREFTST
+2822 DEYQKFVTGEFTST
-2836 GFNVRNNKLKI
+2836 GFNVRNSKLKI
-2847 QVNVTGGTGNL
+2847 KVNVTGGTGNL
-2858 KYYLRYKTKNGE
+2858 KYYLRYKTKTGE
-2870 VTTNSS
+2870 ITTDKNNS
-2876 NPGYSTGEFE
+2876 GYSTGIFDIS
-2886 VTDFLG
+2886 DFLG
-2892 DSGIPVDYVV
+2892 DSATPVDYVV

-2938 ELNTIIE
+2938 ELNTIAE
-2945 DSSVSNSNRGSL
+2945 DSKTGNKDRGSL
-2957 YKDGSV
+2957 YKGN
-2963 KGHIET
+2963 GHIEP
-2969 RQNSPVDNDSEQDP
+2969 RGNSPFGNTDGKDP

-2995 LDNQRIESIVL
+2995 FDNQRINYIALNLNGIETPIAQWSENSLKVSDDEIV
-3006 RLNDTNVTIAKWNP
+3006 NIVSK
-3020 NLSLLE
+3020 
-3026 LKDAN
+3026 
-3031 AKIYDSLGLLGH
+3031 LGLNGH
-3043 YVEWQYAWDTNSF
+3043 YVEWSYAWDTNSIV
-3056 AKYDTDVKVIV
+3056 AENVNISVIV
-3067 TDSAGKVSG
+3067 KDASGKTNTESSYD
-3076 NKDYSSDNT
+3076 NKNNS
-3085 PRTESN
+3085 PRTTENMYSRE
-3091 KFTLDNWGYNSM
+3091 NWGYNKM
-3103 TVDVVPYITGLGTT
+3103 TVDVVPYITAVY
-3117 LSRIEKRN
+3117 RN
-3125 PSVYGRSTLGK
+3125 SSYNTNRAKSGA
-3136 YPVYYY
+3136 YPMLRGQVDNC
-3142 RKTVSEGKESEE
+3142 
-3154 ITVEGFNIL
+3154 IEGFNLGTDISKISVVITENKDGSGYSFAMGSLTKWGTSTAFTVTSDSKDGYLSTVVNGIRSINNLNSNSHEYNRESNSYDSKTALWTDDRYVRIWQNKSSDYFPGSTNPVYPAMSIGNTGDLYASFSNYSTASVYYSRYGGSGTGTVFKIYDPPEETDICVTGEDKLNIAFAGNYHNGGSNSWVSDASL
-3163 SGSTVTFEGGATT
+3163 SGGIYVYDSASTGKYNGYKFNKHELYYHNKMLQQFKNMRVKRKSSDRIIHLVYFDRIT
-3176 SLDVNKVFTLPENA
+3176 S
-3190 KSGKIFVTVSEV
+3190 SIHYS
-3202 PSLNNANDNGAV
+3202 
-3214 GSSGEYYNQKPNGQN
+3214 
-3229 NDLLTDDIEVLIWE
+3229 
-3243 INSKAAMSKTG
+3243 NSRG
-3254 ELSEVMMHVN
+3254 
-3264 PANGMVGFAFAHS
+3264 
-3277 QDLASYPKG
+3277 
-3286 NDSSYQTWMT
+3286 DSSRSSDSTKQTSTSAEYSW
-3296 DWTGVNQIGFVYDQ
+3296 VNID
-3310 KGNMYGTNGG
+3310 GG
-3320 TDTYTPSK
+3320 TDGDDYAYYFDGNSTY
-3328 KTGRLGLISSHW
+3328 IE
-3340 GIIADDSKNGDWYTG
+3340 DSK
-3355 YTKYHRLRLEYLG
+3355 
-3368 MTRNGTYASN
+3368 GTYDRFEDTERCAGTGESAGLALTKSGYPVVVYFDASN
-3378 VYRFAKGDSTQLATT
+3378 KVLKLARALRENPKNSDTTWWVQDIKEAKDFLGVSVEAISCEIDSSGYLHIAFQNGKNQLIYIKSTNTSDNGSTRYTFTT
-3393 YSDAK
+3393 
-3398 GTNLYMLYYDN
+3398 
-3409 TLGEL
+3409 
-3414 KFKAGNFGTAPT
+3414 P
-3426 DPCSSISGD
+3426 
-3435 VFGKSEVVIG
+3435 V
-3445 DFADDANNATD
+3445 
-3456 NQSGTNYLPN
+3456 
-3466 YKTISIVANQNGAK
+3466 IVA
-3480 GNSNAKPGIYYSVD
+3480 
-3494 AISSSGGQSDVVVA
+3494 
-3508 VWYDDVNKTLWYSY
+3508 
-3522 LKNPLTNAGNRTGE
+3522 E
-3536 DLEDPIIDSN
+3536 
-3546 GVSTEWSQPIAILD
+3546 GVSWVDLTL
-3560 GHAGGY
+3560 Y
-3566 CAIKADDA
+3566 
-3574 GGIHIAAYSRN
+3574 
-3585 DAGSLYYAYLNSY
+3585 GSTPYISFLSGANSY
-3598 DADYN
+3598 DGL
-3603 ENENLVAVDAYGSTG
+3603 NLAFFDKNIDTNFDGISDGTWECMVAPLAYKATSIRTCVEVHPSPSTSTWEAAIG
-3618 QYITME
+3618 FTPGDLYR
-3624 VAKDS
+3624 VAL
-3629 KGKYIPYIGYYMS
+3629 YIG
-3642 SMSYPKYAYLVDT
+3642 
-3655 DSTKAGATYYP
+3655 
-3666 KPGVDENNMFTGAW
+3666 
-3680 ETILLPTTST
+3680 
-3690 IVIDDINVGV
+3690 
-3700 YKNADGT
+3700 
-3707 LQSIPK
+3707 
-3713 QTETVGTKSG
+3713 SG
-3723 IAGGNGT
+3723 KGH
-3730 SNPIFAYGISQTGS
+3730 
-3744 GYIET
+3744 
-3749 AQLK
+3749 

>member
-84 NATVADDEFS
+84 NATVTDDEFS

-234 DIFKLLSETNSLDKT
+234 DIFKLLSETNTPDKA

-296 EEQIVGDVKKE
+296 QEQIVGDVKKE

-572 NPVVEFSNLANG
+572 NPVVGFSNLANN
-584 DILENDEFIV
+584 DILENSDFIV
-594 KGNIDD
+594 KGSIED

-672 PIATID
+672 PIATIE

-694 PVFEGKASD
+694 PVFAGKAND
-703 DSKTAGKLA
+703 DSRTVGKLA

-726 GNITAGTSEGQFNW
+726 GNIPAGTSEGQFNW
-740 NQAEGTWTWNAT
+740 NKNEGTWTWNAT

-802 EDVSNGDAKYYV
+802 ENVSNGDAKYYV

-863 DGKKLSEFKLVVT
+863 DGKKFSEFKLVVT

-907 IAGINP
+907 IAGI
-913 EITTEAGIS
+913 
-922 ANNNL
+922 
-927 FSTSDSISITLKDDD
+927 D
-942 GVASGTYQID
+942 
-952 GNSEKTINGGNAK
+952 
-965 VKTET
+965 
-970 ISLNGLNQGP
+970 
-980 HTIELSVRDTNGKEV
+980 KEV
-995 STETIYFGIDD
+995 STENEITAEKNLLSTGDNLSITFTDDDGIKSATYQIDNGAIQNIAGGDAKVKTQTVPLSTLEQGSHTIKVTVTDSYGKINSTDTIYFGIDD

-1036 SDSYEFKQLICYVDL
+1036 SDSYEFKQLIWNYVDL
-1051 NTTKEITRNGTNWT
+1051 NTTNEITRNGTNWT
-1065 KKIEKPNSSEKK
+1065 LQIKKPNSSEKK

-1105 LIINDVQKD
+1105 LIINDVQKE

-1155 GHNATLAN
+1155 GHNATSAN
-1163 SDGWQNANGSTD
+1163 LDGWQNANGSTD

-1223 ESSDASGTSYA
+1223 GSSDASGTSYA
-1234 SGTLNLTGTVTEKNL
+1234 SGTLNLSGTVTEKNL

-1265 DDVQIPP
+1265 DEVQITSY
-1272 NNGDEVSWSITKD
+1272 NGDEVSWSITKSE
-1285 NLEDGT
+1285 LQDGT

-1389 KYENKSKLPLKIKA
+1389 EYENKSKLPLKIKA

-1418 VNQESDKPSLTPSNL
+1418 VNQESDKPSFTPSNL

-1462 TLSDDDSVKE
+1462 TLSDDDSVKD

-1493 IVTYSVKDLSY
+1493 IVTYSVKDIGY
-1504 DRHTITFRVKDS
+1504 GRHTITFRVKDS
-1516 NCKDDLSTTNNFVEK
+1516 NCKEDLSTTNNFVEK

-1594 FSYTFNVPQIVDPE
+1594 FSYIFNVPQIVEPE

-1631 LVDKTSPELS
+1631 LVDKTNPELS

-1660 GTATDGDL
+1660 GTAIDGDL
-1668 GGNDNGI
+1668 GANDNGI
-1675 SGIDQVRLKIGSSIT
+1675 SGIDQVRLKIGSGIT

-1721 AGSYSIYIQAFD
+1721 AGSYSIYIRAFD
-1733 HAGNVSAEE
+1733 HAGNVSDEE

-1750 DVPQLSHDYTD
+1750 DVPQLSDNYTD

-1767 NKDKDIVIEGT
+1767 NSDFVIEGT

-1794 ATGNLSVT
+1794 ASGNLNGNFTATSNDSPASWTFDIPANTGN
-1802 FNETTNNSDSAWSF
+1802 
-1816 TVPKSSGDGQLTILV
+1816 GQLTILV

-1855 VTFTDISDDND
+1855 VTFTDISDDD
-1866 DNNTTIETSKTTD
+1866 GNNATIETSKTTD

-1885 TYADSTSGVNS
+1885 TYADSTSGVNRIDY
-1896 VEYTFYYYDPNGNI
+1896 EFYYTDSLDN
-1910 SGLTP
+1910 S
-1915 DADGFID
+1915 FVK
-1922 YSDVNGNASGSF
+1922 YSDSDASGSF
-1934 TRDKSFSG
+1934 TRSKSFSG
-1942 TVVMRMAEST
+1942 TVVMKMAEST
-1952 GSTGAFINTETNTD
+1952 GSKGPFVFTDSDTD

-2005 SSVNLKKQNDALE
+2005 ESVTLKKNGDSLTIAGTTTDSFGGEIDRVEISVKHPDYKPEE
-2018 VTGTTSDSYGGDIDK
+2018 VTK
-2033 VVVKIYHPSYNGS
+2033 
-2046 QQANFTKTFTKDGSN
+2046 FTKTFDVDAT
-2061 GTETLTKN
+2061 
-2069 GESYQFTYTWNG
+2069 SYDFNFTFDT
-2081 ANSPF
+2081 SPF
-2086 VYPDV
+2086 IYPDV
-2091 YELLVSTYDV
+2091 YEIFVTSYDK
-2101 AGNETVRTPQ
+2101 AGNQ
-2111 KISCDNTAP
+2111 KDYSKRISCDNTAP

-2128 SYSVDA
+2128 SWSVDSNGYPTE
-2134 FGNVNEGIVVNSPI
+2134 GNVVNSPI
-2148 GDTSIK
+2148 GDTNIK
-2154 VLADDYS
+2154 ATANDYS
-2161 MASIYYQIGGT
+2161 MDSIYYQIGGT
-2172 VDIEATGSIGSSNY
+2172 VTIDESEGIFGESGY
-2186 KITKLTVENGGVGT
+2186 KINKLTITGGALTT
-2200 DTYGTSVNDVKLD
+2200 DNYGNSVNNPYSDNLAE
-2213 GVNIALA
+2213 GIVN
-2220 GNWNKLT
+2220 GTWNKLKD
-2227 SANLDFDVEYNT
+2227 ANLDFDVTYNT
-2239 LNMVNAGKTYHADGD
+2239 LTLVNGGYSYQADGD
-2254 KETIQTLDVH
+2254 EETIKTLDVH
-2264 FVAVDTAGNI
+2264 IVTVDTAGNI
-2274 NYCKYPL
+2274 NYCKFPL

-2295 SPKTINDVANVGGTA
+2295 SPKTIGDVANVGGTA

-2336 NENVLS
+2336 VDNI
-2342 GFTALTYGITEP
+2342 LTGNSSTFGIDYTSYGISNP
-2354 QVLVENIVDGK
+2354 QNIVDAK
-2365 PTYSSKTTISYF
+2365 SNSDVQDTAYF
-2377 ADRTKWYKVNLG
+2377 SDRTQWYKVNIG
-2389 AENSTSTTWNMMLNK
+2389 EQGKSTTWNMVLNK
-2404 KGEFDI
+2404 SKEFDNV
-2410 ANLKESGSLP
+2410 NLF
-2420 KNDALKQ
+2420 NDGYLKSKVEQ
-2427 TELLIKVKALDTKA
+2427 TELIVRVKALDTKSGTA
-2441 NDGLS
+2441 TVSD
-2446 ISSDAKA
+2446 DAKE
-2453 GDSTEFRLI
+2453 GDVSEFTLK

-2475 ADFPAEGSYIG
+2475 SDFKEEGSYIG
-2486 GNITFDLEFS
+2486 GDLVFDIDFT
-2496 DDQSITEWK
+2496 DDESITEWK
-2505 LEAISTASGDNSSM
+2505 IEAVSTLNGDNRSM
-2519 LIASDEYSGSYEDGL
+2519 VIDSNDYVKEGVSYETGL
-2534 GKTVTPVADGKYVGS
+2534 GS
-2549 NGIITVDTA
+2549 NVDT
-2558 DIYAQCGNLIQFKI
+2558 DIVVNTEDICAECGNLIQI
-2572 SAKDN
+2572 RITAKDN
-2577 SKDPNSE
+2577 SKDASGQ
-2584 TESPKESYLTFK
+2584 TEQPKESSITFK
-2596 YTIDNSAPDAS
+2596 YTIDNTSPYAN
-2607 YVSTI
+2607 YVATI
-2612 DGYSYY
+2612 DSAKYY
-2618 IDTESIEG
+2618 LDTEAVGS
-2626 DSTGAHRESV
+2626 GANRE
-2636 ERDRHLRIIS
+2636 ENARGNHLRIIS
-2646 DQAAFTGKVF
+2646 EQAALKGNVL
-2656 DEANGSGIDY
+2656 DETNGSSVDF
-2666 VMLYFTKGNRLY
+2666 VMVYFTKEISGTTYLY
-2678 NPSEVDS
+2678 NPSKINSKTVISTTYNMQDEYNS
-2685 SFEISN
+2685 SEYRLFPVEN
-2691 HLSVKDKDGNSVSP
+2691 LSDI
-2705 LSPVGSL
+2705 
-2712 KDVVRTSGTS
+2712 VRTAKIDGST
-2722 NPYIIV
+2722 PYIIV

-2733 MLDSGAN
+2733 WDDDGAN
-2740 GDLDGYDENLK
+2740 GDFDGYSENLK
-2751 ANGDW
+2751 ANGEW
-2756 VVYIKSSNLPDGV
+2756 VVYFNSTNLPDSV

-2778 FAGNA
+2778 YAGNA
-2783 RYYSDTMLVQNYAP
+2783 RYYSDTMLVQNNP
-2797 TINSIVLATDIDGD
+2797 PKITSIVLATDINGD
-2811 GEASIGNDDKG
+2811 GTASISTDGTG
-2822 DEYQKFVTREFTST
+2822 DEDDLFNSSSYIDS
-2836 GFNVRNNKLKI
+2836 GFIVRNSKLTL
-2847 QVNVTGGTGNL
+2847 QVNATGGTGTK
-2858 KYYLRYKTKNGE
+2858 KYYLTYPAESGNVTLNNTTGVFEITSFPLDEEQVNPANYKVPE
-2870 VTTNSS
+2870 
-2876 NPGYSTGEFE
+2876 Y
-2886 VTDFLG
+2886 
-2892 DSGIPVDYVV
+2892 IV

-2907 VEQNL
+2907 VETNL
-2912 SLSSGETTIDM
+2912 SLSSGETIIEM
-2923 IMDNEDDVAPVAQFF
+2923 IMDNNDSVSPVAQLF
-2938 ELNTIIE
+2938 ELNTIVE
-2945 DSSVSNSNRGSL
+2945 DSATSNEDRGSL
-2957 YKDGSV
+2957 YKEGSTV
-2963 KGHIET
+2963 QGHIEP
-2969 RQNSPVDNDSEQDP
+2969 RDNSRFDNGKGQDP
-2983 DVSGTII
+2983 DVSGKII

-2995 LDNQRIESIVL
+2995 MDNQRIGSIKL
-3006 RLNDTNVTIAKWNP
+3006 TLKDAEIEIAKWN
-3020 NLSLLE
+3020 SST
-3026 LKDAN
+3026 
-3031 AKIYDSLGLLGH
+3031 DSLESQNNASITSTLGLKGH
-3043 YVEWQYAWDTNSF
+3043 HVEWSYVWDTNGF
-3056 AKYDTDVKVIV
+3056 AAKNVDVAVKVLDASNNSNV
-3067 TDSAGKVSG
+3067 TSGYLSTENIPHSAE
-3076 NKDYSSDNT
+3076 NIFSSD
-3085 PRTESN
+3085 
-3091 KFTLDNWGYNSM
+3091 DWGYNLMS
-3103 TVDVVPYITGLGTT
+3103 VDVVPYITKIETPNRTKSGLKKSNIRSASGKYSIIKGTT
-3117 LSRIEKRN
+3117 SDFITVTGFNLQGSDDVKVKLVKSLE
-3125 PSVYGRSTLGK
+3125 GSTLK
-3136 YPVYYY
+3136 ATEV
-3142 RKTVSEGKESEE
+3142 TTDIENEN
-3154 ITVEGFNIL
+3154 NIL
-3163 SGSTVTFEGGATT
+3163 WN
-3176 SLDVNKVFTLPENA
+3176 L
-3190 KSGKIFVTVSEV
+3190 
-3202 PSLNNANDNGAV
+3202 
-3214 GSSGEYYNQKPNGQN
+3214 
-3229 NDLLTDDIEVLIWE
+3229 DIE
-3243 INSKAAMSKTG
+3243 
-3254 ELSEVMMHVN
+3254 
-3264 PANGMVGFAFAHS
+3264 P
-3277 QDLASYPKG
+3277 Y
-3286 NDSSYQTWMT
+3286 SS
-3296 DWTGVNQIGFVYDQ
+3296 
-3310 KGNMYGTNGG
+3310 
-3320 TDTYTPSK
+3320 
-3328 KTGRLGLISSHW
+3328 
-3340 GIIADDSKNGDWYTG
+3340 
-3355 YTKYHRLRLEYLG
+3355 
-3368 MTRNGTYASN
+3368 
-3378 VYRFAKGDSTQLATT
+3378 
-3393 YSDAK
+3393 
-3398 GTNLYMLYYDN
+3398 NLL
-3409 TLGEL
+3409 
-3414 KFKAGNFGTAPT
+3414 
-3426 DPCSSISGD
+3426 
-3435 VFGKSEVVIG
+3435 
-3445 DFADDANNATD
+3445 
-3456 NQSGTNYLPN
+3456 YLPN
-3466 YKTISIVANQNGAK
+3466 YSEHSGYLEIFVDGIRSINNINDNSQSYNQEPDEFTKNRLLNDDRYLRFFHMKDTGIKNGYYPTMIMEGDDPVFGYIDLKGGPIDPERDDGIEGIIDDGGAGKYYDSHAMPQRAKINGTDGSRIYTEYLIKASIWDQMGMARDESGRFHHITLYNRDGSSMAYIYDRFAELHPSGKGWGDGVTYSGYDGQRPSDSNNNAIRLEYVDYGEGLLLGRYQYPKIIAK
-3480 GNSNAKPGIYYSVD
+3480 GNSVTGAASIYQLYFD
-3494 AISSSGGQSDVVVA
+3494 ANTTNKELIFRNFKVGNEGDYPLFSGGYATDGTS
-3508 VWYDDVNKTLWYSY
+3508 YSQ
-3522 LKNPLTNAGNRTGE
+3522 
-3536 DLEDPIIDSN
+3536 
-3546 GVSTEWSQPIAILD
+3546 VSTLSD
-3560 GHAGGY
+3560 
-3566 CAIKADDA
+3566 
-3574 GGIHIAAYSRN
+3574 S
-3585 DAGSLYYAYLNSY
+3585 
-3598 DADYN
+3598 DYN
-3603 ENENLVAVDAYGSTG
+3603 ESRITAATSASNHFSFDVSGMGRVVIVYYDETLGRLVMRVSETSIFGDNPCASRFFETSPIVFPDYIGSYVSMCLDSTG
-3618 QYITME
+3618 AVHISALDTSDSDLVYIYVKNFSGTE
-3624 VAKDS
+3624 YKVVRVDQASAVGNWTQIKLKDNV
-3629 KGKYIPYIGYYMS
+3629 PYIAYYNATEAGGRES
-3642 SMSYPKYAYLVDT
+3642 IKLAYANSEITSIETVVAGVDT
-3655 DSTKAGATYYP
+3655 EGYTTGKWEYMTVPAITAPQGGKSEFQNVCLDFDSSGNPVVGYL
-3666 KPGVDENNMFTGAW
+3666 GSNIEFGSWCDE
-3680 ETILLPTTST
+3680 
-3690 IVIDDINVGV
+3690 
-3700 YKNADGT
+3700 
-3707 LQSIPK
+3707 
-3713 QTETVGTKSG
+3713 
-3723 IAGGNGT
+3723 
-3730 SNPIFAYGISQTGS
+3730 
-3744 GYIET
+3744 
-3749 AQLK
+3749 

>member
-84 NATVADDEFS
+84 NATVTDDEFS

-234 DIFKLLSETNSLDKT
+234 DIFKLLSETNTPDKA

-296 EEQIVGDVKKE
+296 QEQIVGDVKKE

-572 NPVVEFSNLANG
+572 NPVVGFSNLAND
-584 DILENDEFIV
+584 DILENDEFTV
-594 KGNIDD
+594 KGNIED

-726 GNITAGTSEGQFNW
+726 GNIPAGTSEGQFNW
-740 NQAEGTWTWNAT
+740 NKNEGTWTWNAT

-863 DGKKLSEFKLVVT
+863 EGKKLSEFKLVVT

-907 IAGINP
+907 IAGI
-913 EITTEAGIS
+913 
-922 ANNNL
+922 
-927 FSTSDSISITLKDDD
+927 D
-942 GVASGTYQID
+942 
-952 GNSEKTINGGNAK
+952 
-965 VKTET
+965 
-970 ISLNGLNQGP
+970 
-980 HTIELSVRDTNGKEV
+980 KEV
-995 STETIYFGIDD
+995 STENEITAEKNLLSTGDNLSITFTDDDGIKSATYQIDNGTVQNIAGGDAKVKTQTVPLSTLEQGSHTIKVTVTDSYGKINSTDTIYFGIDD

-1036 SDSYEFKQLICYVDL
+1036 SDSYEFKQLIWNYVDL
-1051 NTTKEITRNGTNWT
+1051 NTTNEITRNGTNWT
-1065 KKIEKPNSSEKK
+1065 LQIKKPNSSEKK

-1105 LIINDVQKD
+1105 LIINDVQKE

-1155 GHNATLAN
+1155 GHNATSAN

-1223 ESSDASGTSYA
+1223 GSSDASGTSYA
-1234 SGTLNLTGTVTEKNL
+1234 SGTLSLTGTVTEKNL

-1265 DDVQIPP
+1265 DEVQITSY
-1272 NNGDEVSWSITKD
+1272 NGDEVSWSITKSE
-1285 NLEDGT
+1285 LQDGT

-1353 TNKIKGVYYTFD
+1353 TNKIKSVYYTFD

-1403 VDEAGNEAIEEINPI
+1403 VDEAGNEAIEEIDPI
-1418 VNQESDKPSLTPSNL
+1418 VNQESDKPSFTPSNL

-1493 IVTYSVKDLSY
+1493 IVTYSVKDIGY
-1504 DRHTITFRVKDS
+1504 GRHTITFRVKDS
-1516 NCKDDLSTTNNFVEK
+1516 NCKEDLSTTNNFVEK

-1594 FSYTFNVPQIVDPE
+1594 FSYIFNVPQIMDPE
-1608 EKDIIT
+1608 VKDIIT

-1733 HAGNVSAEE
+1733 HAGNVSDEE

-1750 DVPQLSHDYTD
+1750 DVPQLSDNYTD

-1767 NKDKDIVIEGT
+1767 NGDFVIEGT

-1794 ATGNLSVT
+1794 ASENLNGT
-1802 FNETTNNSDSAWSF
+1802 FTATSNDSPASWIF
-1816 TVPKSSGDGQLTILV
+1816 NIPANTGDGQLTILV
-1831 TATDGC
+1831 TAKDGC

-1855 VTFTDISDDND
+1855 VTFTDISDDD
-1866 DNNTTIETSKTTD
+1866 ENNATIETSKTTD

-1885 TYADSTSGVNS
+1885 TYADSTSGVKNID
-1896 VEYTFYYYDPNGNI
+1896 YTFYYYDAEQ
-1910 SGLTP
+1910 
-1915 DADGFID
+1915 DKFVD
-1922 YSDVNGNASGSF
+1922 YSLTDGNASGSF
-1934 TRDKSFSG
+1934 TKSKSFSG
-1942 TVVMRMAEST
+1942 TVVMKMAEST
-1952 GSTGAFINTETNTD
+1952 GSKGPFVFTDSDTD
-1966 GIWYVKVTI
+1966 GIWYVKVSI

-1993 QHKPVLNVTSPA
+1993 QHKPELEVTSP
-2005 SSVNLKKQNDALE
+2005 SQNVNLKKQNDALE

-2033 VVVKIYHPSYNGS
+2033 VVVKISHPSYNAS

-2061 GTETLTKN
+2061 GTEILTKN

-2120 TITFSRPY
+2120 TITVSRPY

-2154 VLADDYS
+2154 ALADDYS

-2200 DTYGTSVNDVKLD
+2200 DTYGTSVTDVKLD

-2336 NENVLS
+2336 DGNDILS

-2365 PTYSSKTTISYF
+2365 PTYSSEITTSYF

-2404 KGEFDI
+2404 NGEFDI
-2410 ANLKESGSLP
+2410 AELKESGSLP
-2420 KNDALKQ
+2420 NDDELKQ

-2441 NDGLS
+2441 ADGLS
-2446 ISSDAKA
+2446 ISTDAKA

-2505 LEAISTASGDNSSM
+2505 LEAISTASGDNRSM

-2534 GKTVTPVADGKYVGS
+2534 GKTVTPDK
-2549 NGIITVDTA
+2549 IIVDTA

-2577 SKDPNSE
+2577 SKDPQSQ

-2607 YVSTI
+2607 LVSTI
-2612 DGYSYY
+2612 DSKSYY
-2618 IDTESIEG
+2618 IDTESVMG
-2626 DSTGAHRESV
+2626 DLTGAHRETIA
-2636 ERDRHLRIIS
+2636 RGNHLRIMS
-2646 DQAAFTGKVF
+2646 NQAALTGKVF

-2722 NPYIIV
+2722 NPYIVV

-2756 VVYIKSSNLPDGV
+2756 VVYIKSSNLSDGI

-2783 RYYSDTMLVQNYAP
+2783 RYYSDTMLVQNHAP

-2811 GEASIGNDDKG
+2811 GQASIGNDDKG
-2822 DEYQKFVTREFTST
+2822 DEYQKFVTGEFTST
-2836 GFNVRNNKLKI
+2836 GFNVRNSKLKI
-2847 QVNVTGGTGNL
+2847 KVNVTGGTGNL
-2858 KYYLRYKTKNGE
+2858 KYYLRYKTTNGE

-2892 DSGIPVDYVV
+2892 DSATPVDYVV

-2938 ELNTIIE
+2938 ELNTIVE
-2945 DSSVSNSNRGSL
+2945 DSATSNEDRGSL
-2957 YKDGSV
+2957 FKATV
-2963 KGHIET
+2963 NLKEIIQGHIEP
-2969 RQNSPVDNDSEQDP
+2969 RGNSPFGNTDGKDP

-2995 LDNQRIESIVL
+2995 FDNQRINYIALNLNGIETPIAQWSENSLKVSDDKIV
-3006 RLNDTNVTIAKWNP
+3006 NIVSK
-3020 NLSLLE
+3020 
-3026 LKDAN
+3026 
-3031 AKIYDSLGLLGH
+3031 LGLNGH
-3043 YVEWQYAWDTNSF
+3043 YVEWSYAWDTNSIV
-3056 AKYDTDVKVIV
+3056 AENVNISVIV
-3067 TDSAGKVSG
+3067 KDASGKSNTESSYD
-3076 NKDYSSDNT
+3076 NKNNS
-3085 PRTESN
+3085 PRTTENMYSRE
-3091 KFTLDNWGYNSM
+3091 NWGYNKM
-3103 TVDVVPYITGLGTT
+3103 TVDVVPYITAVY
-3117 LSRIEKRN
+3117 RN
-3125 PSVYGRSTLGK
+3125 SSYNTNRAKSGA
-3136 YPVYYY
+3136 YPMLRGQVDNC
-3142 RKTVSEGKESEE
+3142 
-3154 ITVEGFNIL
+3154 IEGFNLGTDISKISVVITENKDG
-3163 SGSTVTFEGGATT
+3163 SGYSFAMGSLTKGGTSTAFTVTSDSKDGYLSTV
-3176 SLDVNKVFTLPENA
+3176 VNGIRSINN
-3190 KSGKIFVTVSEV
+3190 
-3202 PSLNNANDNGAV
+3202 LNSN
-3214 GSSGEYYNQKPNGQN
+3214 SYEYNRESNSYDSKTA
-3229 NDLLTDDIEVLIWE
+3229 LWTDDRYVRIWQNKSSDYFPE
-3243 INSKAAMSKTG
+3243 STNPVYPSMGVGNTG
-3254 ELSEVMMHVN
+3254 ELYASFSNYSTASVYYARYGGTGRVAVFSIYDPPEETDICVTGQDKLNIAYSANYDNGNQFSSKQNSDYSGGLYVYDSNSSQTYSSYKFNKLEMFYHNKMLQQFKNIRVKRKNTNENGLVHVAYFDRITSSIHYSN
-3264 PANGMVGFAFAHS
+3264 SPGNGQQSKTSMEYSWVNIDGGIDETTGDDRATNYFDGSSICITDAGRFEDTKRSSGTGESVA
-3277 QDLASYPKG
+3277 LALTSSNYPVVVYFDATNKVVKLARGLQENPKG
-3286 NDSSYQTWMT
+3286 NQSYWKIQDVCKDSSVLGVSVEAISCEIDSSGYLHIAFQNGKNQLIYMKSTNT
-3296 DWTGVNQIGFVYDQ
+3296 SATG
-3310 KGNMYGTNGG
+3310 T
-3320 TDTYTPSK
+3320 
-3328 KTGRLGLISSHW
+3328 
-3340 GIIADDSKNGDWYTG
+3340 
-3355 YTKYHRLRLEYLG
+3355 TKY
-3368 MTRNGTYASN
+3368 T
-3378 VYRFAKGDSTQLATT
+3378 FTT
-3393 YSDAK
+3393 
-3398 GTNLYMLYYDN
+3398 
-3409 TLGEL
+3409 
-3414 KFKAGNFGTAPT
+3414 P
-3426 DPCSSISGD
+3426 
-3435 VFGKSEVVIG
+3435 
-3445 DFADDANNATD
+3445 
-3456 NQSGTNYLPN
+3456 
-3466 YKTISIVANQNGAK
+3466 
-3480 GNSNAKPGIYYSVD
+3480 
-3494 AISSSGGQSDVVVA
+3494 VVVA
-3508 VWYDDVNKTLWYSY
+3508 
-3522 LKNPLTNAGNRTGE
+3522 E
-3536 DLEDPIIDSN
+3536 
-3546 GVSTEWSQPIAILD
+3546 GVSWVDLTL
-3560 GHAGGY
+3560 Y
-3566 CAIKADDA
+3566 
-3574 GGIHIAAYSRN
+3574 
-3585 DAGSLYYAYLNSY
+3585 GSTPYISFLSGANSY
-3598 DADYN
+3598 DGL
-3603 ENENLVAVDAYGSTG
+3603 NLAFFDKNIDTNFDGISDGTWECMVAPLAYKATSIRTCV
-3618 QYITME
+3618 E
-3624 VAKDS
+3624 VHPQMTTSDWEAAIGFTPGDL
-3629 KGKYIPYIGYYMS
+3629 YRVALYIG
-3642 SMSYPKYAYLVDT
+3642 
-3655 DSTKAGATYYP
+3655 
-3666 KPGVDENNMFTGAW
+3666 
-3680 ETILLPTTST
+3680 
-3690 IVIDDINVGV
+3690 
-3700 YKNADGT
+3700 
-3707 LQSIPK
+3707 
-3713 QTETVGTKSG
+3713 SG
-3723 IAGGNGT
+3723 KGH
-3730 SNPIFAYGISQTGS
+3730 
-3744 GYIET
+3744 
-3749 AQLK
+3749 

>member
-56 GVASDEVNVASCE
+56 GVASDEVNVASCV
-69 VTFSLIKNPEIKYHF
+69 VTFKNIKTSQEYNY
-84 NATVADDEFS
+84 NASVEKDEFKVS
-94 VAINNPKADGSFE
+94 INSTNTNGKYE
-107 IPDGDYNV
+107 LPDGDYSV

-124 NSTTDV
+124 NSKADV

-144 SPNSYSES
+144 SPNAYIEA
-152 NWPNM
+152 NWPEM
-157 YKTFNIKGEVYDATT
+157 YKLFTIKGEVYDATT
-172 IQTVTV
+172 ISEVKVFVT
-178 YLVDENGT
+178 DKDGK
-186 ILKEVIADGT
+186 ILAEKVADGT
-196 NTFLANFEEPFPE
+196 NTFLANFESPTIPTGTS
-209 EKLCFY
+209 CYY

-222 GGNVNTYCYHKS
+222 GGNVNTYCYHKA
-234 DIFKLLSETNSLDKT
+234 DIFELISSQKSNS
-249 ESATKSITFP
+249 SFP
-259 SINSIGYVDQGQ
+259 SINDIGYVDQGIENNFNESVTQ
-271 SSNVT
+271 ALLSNK
-276 ELIDEAKLT
+276 KLQ
-285 AIRINNNAPKK
+285 NNKTGLSK
-296 EEQIVGDVKKE
+296 GTY
-307 VIVFPGFNYFAKDTA
+307 PGFDYYDKDTA
-322 QVRWLNISKESLSG
+322 QIKWLNISEDSPAG
-336 IAIGSPVLATIM
+336 IGIGSPVLGTIM
-348 PPTDGSAIDYS
+348 PPTDGSAIILDKVEVYLVKSADGGNTFPEFPTSNFDTWADGVTKWILEAGTAKQGDANEKQVKLS
-359 SVKVKISKS
+359 SVGDSV
-368 IDGTIENFEDFAN
+368 NFQ
-381 IKAYDAC
+381 
-388 VISEGEV
+388 V
-395 GDKRVKLTAVGESLN
+395 
-410 VQTDSHPPEDEHDN
+410 DSHPVGVFDN
-424 WLAGFYKIEISFS
+424 WTSSTYKIKIKFVTNSQMEGTRECAF
-437 TDSGNMA
+437 T
-444 SDSCRFEV
+444 V
-452 SSGAPKLTE
+452 TSGAPKLTE
-461 GVFAEGKENASY
+461 GVFAEGKGNDSY
-473 YRGYITSKTAKK
+473 YRGFMTAKTLESGKNMLSGISKT
-485 ALGGKSLSSDGNLA
+485 SDGSGS
-499 VELKWDVVGL
+499 VPLKYVITGAITDSQNANV
-509 TLDGKDKKD
+509 DG
-518 SGYAELSENGNY
+518 NGDY
-530 EIPIEVDVENH
+530 TIEVPIADNGSK
-541 TTDGEYTYT
+541 DGEYTYT
-550 LTAAPNST
+550 LTAEAGT

-572 NPVVEFSNLANG
+572 NPVVEFSNLAND

-694 PVFEGKASD
+694 PVFVGKAND

-726 GNITAGTSEGQFNW
+726 GNIPAGTSEGQFNW

-802 EDVSNGDAKYYV
+802 ENVSNGDAKYYV

-907 IAGINP
+907 IGGI
-913 EITTEAGIS
+913 
-922 ANNNL
+922 
-927 FSTSDSISITLKDDD
+927 D
-942 GVASGTYQID
+942 
-952 GNSEKTINGGNAK
+952 
-965 VKTET
+965 
-970 ISLNGLNQGP
+970 
-980 HTIELSVRDTNGKEV
+980 KEV
-995 STETIYFGIDD
+995 STENEITAEKNLLSTGDNLSITFTDDDGIKSATYQIDNGTVQNIAGGDAKVKTQTVPLSTLEQGSHTIKVTVTDSYGKINSTDTIYFGIDD

-1036 SDSYEFKQLICYVDL
+1036 SDSYEFKQLIWNYVDL
-1051 NTTKEITRNGTNWT
+1051 NTTNEITRNGTNWT
-1065 KKIEKPNSSEKK
+1065 LQIKKPNSSEKK

-1105 LIINDVQKD
+1105 LIINDVQKE

-1155 GHNATLAN
+1155 GHNATSAN

-1223 ESSDASGTSYA
+1223 GSSDASGTSYA

-1249 NSLIYT
+1249 KSLIYT

-1265 DDVQIPP
+1265 GEVQITSD
-1272 NNGDEVSWSITKD
+1272 NGDGVSWSITKSE
-1285 NLEDGT
+1285 LQDGT

-1329 LYNNG
+1329 MYNNG

-1365 NWASQESFNETEFA
+1365 DWASQESFNETEFA

-1418 VNQESDKPSLTPSNL
+1418 VNQESDKPSFTPSNL

-1462 TLSDDDSVKE
+1462 TLSDDDSVKD

-1493 IVTYSVKDLSY
+1493 IVTYSVKDIGY
-1504 DRHTITFRVKDS
+1504 GRHTITFRVKDS
-1516 NCKDDLSTTNNFVEK
+1516 NCKEDLSTTNNFVEK

-1608 EKDIIT
+1608 KKDIIT

-1631 LVDKTSPELS
+1631 LVDKTNPELS

-1660 GTATDGDL
+1660 GTAIDGDL
-1668 GGNDNGI
+1668 GANDNGI

-1708 MSWSSSVDFTDKD
+1708 MTWSSSVDFTDKD

-1733 HAGNVSAEE
+1733 HAGNVSNEE

-1761 NFVGVY
+1761 NVVGVY
-1767 NKDKDIVIEGT
+1767 NGDFEIVGT
-1778 ASDASGVKS
+1778 ATDASGVKS

-1794 ATGNLSVT
+1794 ASGNLNGNFTATS
-1802 FNETTNNSDSAWSF
+1802 NNSPAGWRF
-1816 TVPKSSGDGQLTILV
+1816 NIPANIGNGQLTILV

-1848 LDTEAPS
+1848 LDTEDPS
-1855 VTFTDISDDND
+1855 VTFTDISDDD
-1866 DNNTTIETSKTTD
+1866 GNNAAIETSKTTD

-1885 TYADSTSGVNS
+1885 TYADSTSGVKNID
-1896 VEYTFYYYDPNGNI
+1896 YTFYYYDAEQ
-1910 SGLTP
+1910 
-1915 DADGFID
+1915 DKFVD
-1922 YSDVNGNASGSF
+1922 YSSIDGNAKGKF

-1942 TVVMRMAEST
+1942 TVVIRMAETT
-1952 GSTGAFINTETNTD
+1952 GSTGSFINTETNTD
-1966 GIWYVKVTI
+1966 GIWYVKVSI

-2005 SSVNLKKQNDALE
+2005 ESVTLKKNGDSLTIA
-2018 VTGTTSDSYGGDIDK
+2018 GTTTDSFGGEIDR
-2033 VVVKIYHPSYNGS
+2033 VEISVKHPDYKPEEVIK
-2046 QQANFTKTFTKDGSN
+2046 FTKTFDVDAT
-2061 GTETLTKN
+2061 
-2069 GESYQFTYTWNG
+2069 SYDFNFTFDT
-2081 ANSPF
+2081 SPF
-2086 VYPDV
+2086 IYPDV
-2091 YELLVSTYDV
+2091 YEIFVTSYDK
-2101 AGNETVRTPQ
+2101 AGNQ
-2111 KISCDNTAP
+2111 KDYSKRISCDNTAP

-2128 SYSVDA
+2128 SWSVDSNGYPTE
-2134 FGNVNEGIVVNSPI
+2134 GNVVNSPI
-2148 GDTSIK
+2148 GDTNIK
-2154 VLADDYS
+2154 ATANDYS
-2161 MASIYYQIGGT
+2161 MDSIYYQIGGT
-2172 VDIEATGSIGSSNY
+2172 VTIDESEGIFGESGY
-2186 KITKLTVENGGVGT
+2186 KINKLTITGGALTT
-2200 DTYGTSVNDVKLD
+2200 DNYGNSVNNPYSDNLAE
-2213 GVNIALA
+2213 GIVN
-2220 GNWNKLT
+2220 GTWNKLKD
-2227 SANLDFDVEYNT
+2227 ANLDFDVTYNT
-2239 LNMVNAGKTYHADGD
+2239 LTLVNGGYSYQADGD
-2254 KETIQTLDVH
+2254 EETIKTLDVH
-2264 FVAVDTAGNI
+2264 IVTVDTAGNI
-2274 NYCKYPL
+2274 NYCKFPL

-2295 SPKTINDVANVGGTA
+2295 SPKTIGDVANVGGTA

-2336 NENVLS
+2336 VDNI
-2342 GFTALTYGITEP
+2342 LTGNSSTFGIDYTSYGISNP
-2354 QVLVENIVDGK
+2354 QNIVDAK
-2365 PTYSSKTTISYF
+2365 ANSDVQDTTYF
-2377 ADRTKWYKVNLG
+2377 RDRTQWYKVNIG
-2389 AENSTSTTWNMMLNK
+2389 EQGKSTTWNMVLNK
-2404 KGEFDI
+2404 NKEFDNV
-2410 ANLKESGSLP
+2410 NLF
-2420 KNDALKQ
+2420 NDGYLKSKVEQ
-2427 TELLIKVKALDTKA
+2427 TELRVRIKALDTKSG
-2441 NDGLS
+2441 NSTVSD
-2446 ISSDAKA
+2446 DAKE
-2453 GDSTEFRLI
+2453 GDVSEFTLK

-2475 ADFPAEGSYIG
+2475 SDFKEEGSYIG
-2486 GNITFDLEFS
+2486 GDLVFDIDFT
-2496 DDQSITEWK
+2496 DDESITEWSI
-2505 LEAISTASGDNSSM
+2505 EAVSTLNGDNRSM
-2519 LIASDEYSGSYEDGL
+2519 VIDSNDYVKEGVSYETGL
-2534 GKTVTPVADGKYVGS
+2534 GS
-2549 NGIITVDTA
+2549 NVEK
-2558 DIYAQCGNLIQFKI
+2558 DIVVNTEDICAECGNLIQI
-2572 SAKDN
+2572 RITAKDN
-2577 SKDPNSE
+2577 SKDASGQ
-2584 TESPKESYLTFK
+2584 TEQPKESSITFK
-2596 YTIDNSAPDAS
+2596 YTIDNTSPYAN
-2607 YVSTI
+2607 YVATI
-2612 DGYSYY
+2612 DSAKYY
-2618 IDTESIEG
+2618 LDTEAVGS
-2626 DSTGAHRESV
+2626 GANRE
-2636 ERDRHLRIIS
+2636 ENARGNHLRIIS
-2646 DQAAFTGKVF
+2646 EQAALKGNVL
-2656 DEANGSGIDY
+2656 DETNGSSVDF
-2666 VMLYFTKGNRLY
+2666 VMVYFTKEISGTTYLY
-2678 NPSEVDS
+2678 NPSKINSKTVISTTYNMQDEYNS
-2685 SFEISN
+2685 SESRLFPVEN
-2691 HLSVKDKDGNSVSP
+2691 LSDI
-2705 LSPVGSL
+2705 
-2712 KDVVRTSGTS
+2712 VRTAKIDGST
-2722 NPYIIV
+2722 PYIIV

-2733 MLDSGAN
+2733 WDDDGAN
-2740 GDLDGYDENLK
+2740 GDFDGYSENLK
-2751 ANGDW
+2751 ANGEW
-2756 VVYIKSSNLPDGV
+2756 VVYFNSTNLPDSV

-2778 FAGNA
+2778 YAGNA
-2783 RYYSDTMLVQNYAP
+2783 RYYSDTMLVQNNP
-2797 TINSIVLATDIDGD
+2797 PKITNIVLATDINGD
-2811 GEASIGNDDKG
+2811 GTASISTDGTG
-2822 DEYQKFVTREFTST
+2822 DEDDLFTSSSYIDS
-2836 GFNVRNNKLKI
+2836 GFIVRNSKLNVR
-2847 QVNVTGGTGNL
+2847 VNATGGTGTK
-2858 KYYLRYKTKNGE
+2858 KYYLTYPAESGNVTLNNTTGVFEITSFPLDEEQVNPANYKVPE
-2870 VTTNSS
+2870 
-2876 NPGYSTGEFE
+2876 Y
-2886 VTDFLG
+2886 
-2892 DSGIPVDYVV
+2892 IV

-2907 VEQNL
+2907 VETNL
-2912 SLSSGETTIDM
+2912 SLSSGETTIEM
-2923 IMDNEDDVAPVAQFF
+2923 IMDNNDSVSPVAQLF
-2938 ELNTIIE
+2938 ELNTIVE
-2945 DSSVSNSNRGSL
+2945 DSATSNEDRGSL
-2957 YKDGSV
+2957 YKEGSTV
-2963 KGHIET
+2963 QGHIEP
-2969 RQNSPVDNDSEQDP
+2969 RNNSRFDNGNGQDP
-2983 DVSGTII
+2983 DVSGKII

-2995 LDNQRIESIVL
+2995 MDNQRIGSIKLVL
-3006 RLNDTNVTIAKWNP
+3006 NVDEIENEIEIATWNDSTDT
-3020 NLSLLE
+3020 LE
-3026 LKDAN
+3026 PQNAN
-3031 AKIYDSLGLLGH
+3031 ITSTLGLKGH
-3043 YVEWQYAWDTNSF
+3043 HVEWSYVWDTNGF
-3056 AKYDTDVKVIV
+3056 AAKNVAVAVIV
-3067 TDSAGKVSG
+3067 TDAFGNSSVSS
-3076 NKDYSSDNT
+3076 NYSSKENS
-3085 PRTESN
+3085 PRSQENMFSS
-3091 KFTLDNWGYNSM
+3091 DDWGYNSM
-3103 TVDVVPYITGLGTT
+3103 TVDVVPYITKIETPNRTKSGLKKNNIRSASGKYSIIKGTT
-3117 LSRIEKRN
+3117 SDFI
-3125 PSVYGRSTLGK
+3125 
-3136 YPVYYY
+3136 
-3142 RKTVSEGKESEE
+3142 TVS
-3154 ITVEGFNIL
+3154 GFNL
-3163 SGSTVTFEGGATT
+3163 NVDSVQLVDSAAVTQTVTASTGKPLSFTNAT
-3176 SLDVNKVFTLPENA
+3176 SN
-3190 KSGKIFVTVSEV
+3190 
-3202 PSLNNANDNGAV
+3202 
-3214 GSSGEYYNQKPNGQN
+3214 
-3229 NDLLTDDIEVLIWE
+3229 VLY
-3243 INSKAAMSKTG
+3243 
-3254 ELSEVMMHVN
+3254 LS
-3264 PANGMVGFAFAHS
+3264 
-3277 QDLASYPKG
+3277 
-3286 NDSSYQTWMT
+3286 NDSSVSGYLEIFVDGIRSINNINDNSQSYNQEPDESTKNRLLNDDRYLRFFDMK
-3296 DWTGVNQIGFVYDQ
+3296 DTGIKNGFYPTMIMEGNDPVFGYVDL
-3310 KGNMYGTNGG
+3310 KGGPENNDGIQGAIDNGG
-3320 TDTYTPSK
+3320 AGDYY
-3328 KTGRLGLISSHW
+3328 GSH
-3340 GIIADDSKNGDWYTG
+3340 AMPQRAKFNGASASVIY
-3355 YTKYHRLRLEYLG
+3355 KEYLIKASIWDQMG
-3368 MTRNGTYASN
+3368 MARDESGRFHHVTLYNRAGAYMSYIYDRYAELYPRGTGWGSGTVYAD
-3378 VYRFAKGDSTQLATT
+3378 Y
-3393 YSDAK
+3393 
-3398 GTNLYMLYYDN
+3398 
-3409 TLGEL
+3409 
-3414 KFKAGNFGTAPT
+3414 
-3426 DPCSSISGD
+3426 
-3435 VFGKSEVVIG
+3435 
-3445 DFADDANNATD
+3445 DDADVNGNGSENADNNAITLE
-3456 NQSGTNYLPN
+3456 SLSYG
-3466 YKTISIVANQNGAK
+3466 NGLQLGRYQYPKLIAK
-3480 GNSNAKPGIYYSVD
+3480 GNSRDAQATIYMMYFDANTTNKDLIFRNFRVGLSSAKDPNDNDSYKALY
-3494 AISSSGGQSDVVVA
+3494 SGGSASDGESYAQASNCWDINTAGRKSIATNASNHFAFGVTSDNHVVVVYYDEFAGKLKLKYSNSA
-3508 VWYDDVNKTLWYSY
+3508 VIGINSNNDVPFTEASIDFPDYV
-3522 LKNPLTNAGNRTGE
+3522 GNYVSMA
-3536 DLEDPIIDSN
+3536 IDEN
-3546 GVSTEWSQPIAILD
+3546 N
-3560 GHAGGY
+3560 
-3566 CAIKADDA
+3566 
-3574 GGIHIAAYSRN
+3574 GIHISAF
-3585 DAGSLYYAYLNSY
+3585 DAGDSDLAYFYIPRYNGSEMKHVTVDQASAVGNWTQIKLKDNVPYIAYYNATEAGGRESIKLAYANKAITSVNTVVDGVDSDGYTTGDWEYMTVPAITAPQGGKSEFQNVCLDFDSTGKPIIGY
-3598 DADYN
+3598 LG
-3603 ENENLVAVDAYGSTG
+3603 ENLEFGSWC
-3618 QYITME
+3618 
-3624 VAKDS
+3624 
-3629 KGKYIPYIGYYMS
+3629 
-3642 SMSYPKYAYLVDT
+3642 
-3655 DSTKAGATYYP
+3655 
-3666 KPGVDENNMFTGAW
+3666 DE
-3680 ETILLPTTST
+3680 
-3690 IVIDDINVGV
+3690 
-3700 YKNADGT
+3700 
-3707 LQSIPK
+3707 
-3713 QTETVGTKSG
+3713 
-3723 IAGGNGT
+3723 
-3730 SNPIFAYGISQTGS
+3730 
-3744 GYIET
+3744 
-3749 AQLK
+3749 

>member
-1 MKNVGILKIFM
+1 MKNVGILKFFM

-296 EEQIVGDVKKE
+296 QEQIVGDVKKE

-572 NPVVEFSNLANG
+572 NPVVEFSNLAND
-584 DILENDEFIV
+584 DILENSDFIV

-726 GNITAGTSEGQFNW
+726 GNIPAGTSEGQFNW
-740 NQAEGTWTWNAT
+740 NQTEGTWTWNAT

-907 IAGINP
+907 IAGI
-913 EITTEAGIS
+913 
-922 ANNNL
+922 
-927 FSTSDSISITLKDDD
+927 D
-942 GVASGTYQID
+942 
-952 GNSEKTINGGNAK
+952 
-965 VKTET
+965 
-970 ISLNGLNQGP
+970 
-980 HTIELSVRDTNGKEV
+980 KEV
-995 STETIYFGIDD
+995 STENEITAEKNLLSTGDNLSITFTDDDGIKSATYQIDNGAIQNIAGGDAKVKTQTVPLSTLEQGSHTIKVTVTDSYGKINSTDTIYFGIDD

-1036 SDSYEFKQLICYVDL
+1036 SDSYEFKQLIWNYVDL
-1051 NTTKEITRNGTNWT
+1051 NTTNEITRNGTNWT
-1065 KKIEKPNSSEKK
+1065 LQIKKPNSSEKK

-1105 LIINDVQKD
+1105 LIINDVQKE

-1140 ATQSGLKFVQYAIGT
+1140 ATKSGLKFVQYAIGT
-1155 GHNATLAN
+1155 GHDATLAN

-1194 KALDNSDNE
+1194 KAIDNSDNE

-1223 ESSDASGTSYA
+1223 GSSDASGTSYA

-1265 DDVQIPP
+1265 DEVQITSD
-1272 NNGDEVSWSITKD
+1272 NGDEVSWSITKSE
-1285 NLEDGT
+1285 LQDGT
-1291 HVFKIIAT
+1291 HVFKVIAT

-1329 LYNNG
+1329 MYNNG

-1365 NWASQESFNETEFA
+1365 DWASQESFNETEFA

-1389 KYENKSKLPLKIKA
+1389 KYDNKSKLPLKIKA
-1403 VDEAGNEAIEEINPI
+1403 VDEAGNEAIKEINPI
-1418 VNQESDKPSLTPSNL
+1418 VNQESDKPSFTPSNL

-1440 AAGWTEGNPNNVFN
+1440 VAGWTEGNPNNVFN

-1462 TLSDDDSVKE
+1462 TLSDDDSVKD

-1493 IVTYSVKDLSY
+1493 IVTYSVKDIGY
-1504 DRHTITFRVKDS
+1504 GRHTITFRVKDV
-1516 NCKDDLSTTNNFVEK
+1516 NCKEDLSTTNNFVEK

-1594 FSYTFNVPQIVDPE
+1594 FSYIFNVPQIVDPE

-1660 GTATDGDL
+1660 GTAIDGDL

-1733 HAGNVSAEE
+1733 HAGNVSDEE

-1750 DVPQLSHDYTD
+1750 DVPQLSDNYTD
-1761 NFVGVY
+1761 NFVGVC
-1767 NKDKDIVIEGT
+1767 KGAFVIEGT
-1778 ASDASGVKS
+1778 ATDASGVKS

-1794 ATGNLSVT
+1794 ASGNLNGNFTPTS
-1802 FNETTNNSDSAWSF
+1802 NNSPAGWRFDIPANI
-1816 TVPKSSGDGQLTILV
+1816 GNGQLTILV

-1855 VTFTDISDDND
+1855 VTFTDISDDD
-1866 DNNTTIETSKTTD
+1866 DNNATIETSKTTD

-1922 YSDVNGNASGSF
+1922 YSDVDGNASGTF

-1942 TVVMRMAEST
+1942 TVVMRMAETT

-1966 GIWYVKVTI
+1966 GIWYVKVTV

-1981 SAEYDSPYFYVD
+1981 SEEYDSPYFYVD

-2005 SSVNLKKQNDALE
+2005 ESVTLKKNGDSLTIA
-2018 VTGTTSDSYGGDIDK
+2018 GTTTDSYGGEIDK
-2033 VVVKIYHPSYNGS
+2033 VEISVKHPDYKPEEVTK
-2046 QQANFTKTFTKDGSN
+2046 FTKTFDVDAT
-2061 GTETLTKN
+2061 
-2069 GESYQFTYTWNG
+2069 SYDFNFTFDT
-2081 ANSPF
+2081 SPF
-2086 VYPDV
+2086 IYPDV
-2091 YELLVSTYDV
+2091 YEIFVTSYDK
-2101 AGNETVRTPQ
+2101 AGNQRDYS
-2111 KISCDNTAP
+2111 KRISCDNTAP

-2128 SYSVDA
+2128 SWSVDSNGYPTE
-2134 FGNVNEGIVVNSPI
+2134 GNVVNSPI
-2148 GDTSIK
+2148 GDTNIK
-2154 VLADDYS
+2154 ATANDYS
-2161 MASIYYQIGGT
+2161 MDSIYYQIGGT
-2172 VDIEATGSIGSSNY
+2172 VTIDESEGSFGESGY
-2186 KITKLTVENGGVGT
+2186 KINKLTIT
-2200 DTYGTSVNDVKLD
+2200 DGALTTDNYGNSVNNPSSDNLAE
-2213 GVNIALA
+2213 GIVN
-2220 GNWNKLT
+2220 GTWNKLKD
-2227 SANLDFDVEYNT
+2227 ANLDFDVTYNT
-2239 LNMVNAGKTYHADGD
+2239 LTLVNGGYSYQADGD
-2254 KETIQTLDVH
+2254 EETIKTLDVH
-2264 FVAVDTAGNI
+2264 IVTVDTAGNI
-2274 NYCKYPL
+2274 NYCKFPL

-2295 SPKTINDVANVGGTA
+2295 SPKTIGDVANVGGTA

-2336 NENVLS
+2336 VDNI
-2342 GFTALTYGITEP
+2342 LTGNSSTFGIDYTSYGITNP
-2354 QVLVENIVDGK
+2354 QNIVDAK
-2365 PTYSSKTTISYF
+2365 SNSDEQDTAYF
-2377 ADRTKWYKVNLG
+2377 SDRTQWYKVNIG
-2389 AENSTSTTWNMMLNK
+2389 EQGKSTTWNMVLNK
-2404 KGEFDI
+2404 NKEFDNV
-2410 ANLKESGSLP
+2410 NLFNSGYLQSEVE
-2420 KNDALKQ
+2420 Q
-2427 TELLIKVKALDTKA
+2427 TELRVRIKALDTKSG
-2441 NDGLS
+2441 NSTVSD
-2446 ISSDAKA
+2446 DAKE
-2453 GDSTEFRLI
+2453 GDVSEFTLK

-2475 ADFPAEGSYIG
+2475 SDFKEEGSYIG
-2486 GNITFDLEFS
+2486 GDLVFNIDFT
-2496 DDQSITEWK
+2496 DDESITEWSI
-2505 LEAISTASGDNSSM
+2505 EAVSTLNGDNRSM
-2519 LIASDEYSGSYEDGL
+2519 VIDSNDYVKEGVSYETGL
-2534 GKTVTPVADGKYVGS
+2534 GS
-2549 NGIITVDTA
+2549 NVDK
-2558 DIYAQCGNLIQFKI
+2558 DIVVNTEDICAECGNLIQI
-2572 SAKDN
+2572 RITAKDN
-2577 SKDPNSE
+2577 SKDASGQ
-2584 TESPKESYLTFK
+2584 TEQPKESSITFK
-2596 YTIDNSAPDAS
+2596 YTIDNTSPHAN

-2612 DGYSYY
+2612 DSVKYY
-2618 IDTESIEG
+2618 LDTEAVGS
-2626 DSTGAHRESV
+2626 GANRETNA
-2636 ERDRHLRIIS
+2636 RGNHLRIIS
-2646 DQAAFTGKVF
+2646 EQAALKGNVL
-2656 DEANGSGIDY
+2656 DETNGSGVDF
-2666 VMLYFTKGNRLY
+2666 VMVYFTKEISGTTYLY
-2678 NPSEVDS
+2678 NPSKINSRTVISTTYNMQDEYNS
-2685 SFEISN
+2685 SESRLFPVEN
-2691 HLSVKDKDGNSVSP
+2691 LSDI
-2705 LSPVGSL
+2705 
-2712 KDVVRTSGTS
+2712 VRTAKIDGST
-2722 NPYIIV
+2722 PYIIV

-2733 MLDSGAN
+2733 WDDDGAN
-2740 GDLDGYDENLK
+2740 GDFDGYSENLK
-2751 ANGDW
+2751 ANGEW
-2756 VVYIKSSNLPDGV
+2756 VVYFNSTNLPDSV
-2769 YDIHYVVVD
+2769 YDVHYVVVD
-2778 FAGNA
+2778 YAGNG
-2783 RYYSDTMLVQNYAP
+2783 RYYSDTMLVQNNP
-2797 TINSIVLATDIDGD
+2797 PKITSIVLATDINGD
-2811 GEASIGNDDKG
+2811 GTASISTDGTSDEDDL
-2822 DEYQKFVTREFTST
+2822 FTSSSYIDS
-2836 GFNVRNNKLKI
+2836 GFIVRNSKLNVR
-2847 QVNVTGGTGNL
+2847 VNATGGTGTK
-2858 KYYLRYKTKNGE
+2858 KYYLTYPAESGN
-2870 VTTNSS
+2870 VTLNNT
-2876 NPGYSTGEFE
+2876 TGVFE
-2886 VTDFLG
+2886 ITSFPDDKEELDPNEQYVV
-2892 DSGIPVDYVV
+2892 PKYVV

-2912 SLSSGETTIDM
+2912 SLSSGETTIEM
-2923 IMDNEDDVAPVAQFF
+2923 IMDNKDSVAPVAQLF
-2938 ELNTIIE
+2938 ELNTFVE
-2945 DSSVSNSNRGSL
+2945 DSATSSEERGSL
-2957 YKDGSV
+2957 YKEDSTV
-2963 KGHIET
+2963 QGHIEP
-2969 RQNSPVDNDSEQDP
+2969 RDNSRFDNGNGQDP
-2983 DVSGTII
+2983 DVSGKII

-2995 LDNQRIESIVL
+2995 MDNQRIGSIKL
-3006 RLNDTNVTIAKWNP
+3006 T
-3020 NLSLLE
+3020 
-3026 LKDAN
+3026 LKDAEIEIATWNDSTDTLESQN
-3031 AKIYDSLGLLGH
+3031 ANITSTLGLKGH
-3043 YVEWQYAWDTNSF
+3043 HVEWSYVWDTNGF
-3056 AKYDTDVKVIV
+3056 AAKNVAVAVIV
-3067 TDSAGKVSG
+3067 TDAFENSSVSS
-3076 NKDYSSDNT
+3076 NYSSKENS
-3085 PRTESN
+3085 PRSQENMFSG
-3091 KFTLDNWGYNSM
+3091 DDWGYNSM
-3103 TVDVVPYITGLGTT
+3103 TVDVVPYITKIETPNRTKSGLKKNNIRSASGKYSIIKGTT
-3117 LSRIEKRN
+3117 SDFITVTGFNLQGSDDVNVKVKLVKSLE
-3125 PSVYGRSTLGK
+3125 GSTLK
-3136 YPVYYY
+3136 ATEV
-3142 RKTVSEGKESEE
+3142 TTDIENEN
-3154 ITVEGFNIL
+3154 NIL
-3163 SGSTVTFEGGATT
+3163 WNLDIEPYSSNLLYLPNDSEHSGYLE
-3176 SLDVNKVFTLPENA
+3176 
-3190 KSGKIFVTVSEV
+3190 IFVDGIRSINNINENDQEYNQEPDESTKNRL
-3202 PSLNNANDNGAV
+3202 LNDDRYLRFFDMKDTGIKNGLYPTMIMEGNDPVFGYVDLKGGPGNDNGIQGAIDNGGA
-3214 GSSGEYYNQKPNGQN
+3214 GSYSGDHAMPQRAKFNGDNASVIYKEYLIKASIWDQMGMARDESGRYHHVTLYNRTGASMSYIYDRYAELYPQGKGWGSGTGYQNYDGDYSDYENNNAITLEKMTYGNG
-3229 NDLLTDDIEVLIWE
+3229 LLL
-3243 INSKAAMSKTG
+3243 G
-3254 ELSEVMMHVN
+3254 RY
-3264 PANGMVGFAFAHS
+3264 
-3277 QDLASYPKG
+3277 QYPK
-3286 NDSSYQTWMT
+3286 
-3296 DWTGVNQIGFVYDQ
+3296 
-3310 KGNMYGTNGG
+3310 
-3320 TDTYTPSK
+3320 
-3328 KTGRLGLISSHW
+3328 LI
-3340 GIIADDSKNGDWYTG
+3340 
-3355 YTKYHRLRLEYLG
+3355 
-3368 MTRNGTYASN
+3368 
-3378 VYRFAKGDSTQLATT
+3378 
-3393 YSDAK
+3393 
-3398 GTNLYMLYYDN
+3398 
-3409 TLGEL
+3409 
-3414 KFKAGNFGTAPT
+3414 
-3426 DPCSSISGD
+3426 
-3435 VFGKSEVVIG
+3435 
-3445 DFADDANNATD
+3445 
-3456 NQSGTNYLPN
+3456 
-3466 YKTISIVANQNGAK
+3466 AK
-3480 GNSNAKPGIYYSVD
+3480 GNSRDAQATIYMMYFDANTTNKELIFRNFRVGLSSAKDPNDTDSYKALY
-3494 AISSSGGQSDVVVA
+3494 SGGSASDGTTYGQDSNCWDNNTAGRKSIATNASNHFAFGVTSDNHVVV
-3508 VWYDDVNKTLWYSY
+3508 VYYDEFAGKLKLKYSTNTVIGINSNNDVPFTESSIDFPDYV
-3522 LKNPLTNAGNRTGE
+3522 GNYVSMA
-3536 DLEDPIIDSN
+3536 IDEN
-3546 GVSTEWSQPIAILD
+3546 N
-3560 GHAGGY
+3560 
-3566 CAIKADDA
+3566 
-3574 GGIHIAAYSRN
+3574 GIHISAF
-3585 DAGSLYYAYLNSY
+3585 DAGDSDLAYFYIPRYNGSEMKHVTVDQASAVGNWTQIKLKDGVPYIAYYNATEAGGRESIKLAYANKAITSANTVVEGVDSDGYTTGNWEYMTVPAITAPQGGKTEFQNVCLDFDSTGKPIIGY
-3598 DADYN
+3598 LG
-3603 ENENLVAVDAYGSTG
+3603 ENLEFGSWC
-3618 QYITME
+3618 
-3624 VAKDS
+3624 
-3629 KGKYIPYIGYYMS
+3629 
-3642 SMSYPKYAYLVDT
+3642 
-3655 DSTKAGATYYP
+3655 
-3666 KPGVDENNMFTGAW
+3666 DE
-3680 ETILLPTTST
+3680 
-3690 IVIDDINVGV
+3690 
-3700 YKNADGT
+3700 
-3707 LQSIPK
+3707 
-3713 QTETVGTKSG
+3713 
-3723 IAGGNGT
+3723 
-3730 SNPIFAYGISQTGS
+3730 
-3744 GYIET
+3744 
-3749 AQLK
+3749 

>member
-1 MKNVGILKIFM
+1 MKNVGNLKIFM

-56 GVASDEVNVASCE
+56 GVASDEVNVASCV
-69 VTFSLIKNPEIKYHF
+69 VTFKNIKTSQEYNY
-84 NATVADDEFS
+84 NASVEKDEFKVS
-94 VAINNPKADGSFE
+94 INSTNTNGKYE
-107 IPDGDYNV
+107 LPDGDYSV

-124 NSTTDV
+124 NSKADV

-144 SPNSYSES
+144 SPNAYIEA
-152 NWPNM
+152 NWPEM
-157 YKTFNIKGEVYDATT
+157 YKLFTIKGEVYDATT
-172 IQTVTV
+172 ISEVKVFVT
-178 YLVDENGT
+178 DKDGK
-186 ILKEVIADGT
+186 ILAEKVADGT
-196 NTFLANFEEPFPE
+196 NTFLANFESPTIPTGTS
-209 EKLCFY
+209 CYY

-222 GGNVNTYCYHKS
+222 GGNVNTYCYHKA
-234 DIFKLLSETNSLDKT
+234 DIFELISSQKSNS
-249 ESATKSITFP
+249 SFP
-259 SINSIGYVDQGQ
+259 SINDIGYVDQGIENNFNESVTQ
-271 SSNVT
+271 ALLSNK
-276 ELIDEAKLT
+276 KLQ
-285 AIRINNNAPKK
+285 NNKTGLSK
-296 EEQIVGDVKKE
+296 GTY
-307 VIVFPGFNYFAKDTA
+307 PGFDYYDKDTA
-322 QVRWLNISKESLSG
+322 QIKWLNISEDSSAG
-336 IAIGSPVLATIM
+336 IGIGSPVLGTIM
-348 PPTDGSAIDYS
+348 PPTDGSAIILDKVEVYLVKSADGGNTFPEFPTSNFDTWADGVTKWILEAGTAKQGDANEKQVKLS
-359 SVKVKISKS
+359 SVGDSV
-368 IDGTIENFEDFAN
+368 NFQ
-381 IKAYDAC
+381 
-388 VISEGEV
+388 V
-395 GDKRVKLTAVGESLN
+395 
-410 VQTDSHPPEDEHDN
+410 DSHPVGVFDN
-424 WLAGFYKIEISFS
+424 WTSSTYKIKIKFVTNSQMEGTRECAF
-437 TDSGNMA
+437 T
-444 SDSCRFEV
+444 V
-452 SSGAPKLTE
+452 KSGAPKLTE
-461 GVFAEGKENASY
+461 GVFAEGKGNDSY
-473 YRGYITSKTAKK
+473 YRGFMTAKTLESGKNMLSGISKT
-485 ALGGKSLSSDGNLA
+485 SDGSGS
-499 VELKWDVVGL
+499 VPLKYVITGAITDSQNANV
-509 TLDGKDKKD
+509 DG
-518 SGYAELSENGNY
+518 NGDY
-530 EIPIEVDVENH
+530 TIEVPIADNGSK
-541 TTDGEYTYT
+541 DGEYTYT
-550 LTAAPNST
+550 LTAEAGT

-572 NPVVEFSNLANG
+572 NPVVEFSNLAND

-611 IENGGSAEW
+611 NENGGSAEW

-802 EDVSNGDAKYYV
+802 ENVSNGDAKYYV

-1023 GFKNAD
+1023 GFKNTD

-1036 SDSYEFKQLICYVDL
+1036 SDSYEFKQLIWNYVDL
-1051 NTTKEITRNGTNWT
+1051 DASNEIALNGTNWT
-1065 KKIEKPNSSEKK
+1065 LQIKKPNSSEKK

-1105 LIINDVQKD
+1105 LIINDVQKE

-1155 GHNATLAN
+1155 GHDATLAN

-1223 ESSDASGTSYA
+1223 GSSDASGTSYA
-1234 SGTLNLTGTVTEKNL
+1234 SGTLSLTGTVTEKNL
-1249 NSLIYT
+1249 KSLIYT

-1265 DDVQIPP
+1265 GEVQITSD
-1272 NNGDEVSWSITKD
+1272 NGDEVSWSITKSE
-1285 NLEDGT
+1285 LQDGT

-1365 NWASQESFNETEFA
+1365 DWASQESFNETEFA

-1389 KYENKSKLPLKIKA
+1389 EYVNKSKLPLKIKA

-1418 VNQESDKPSLTPSNL
+1418 VNQESDKPSFTPSNL

-1462 TLSDDDSVKE
+1462 TLSDDDSVKD

-1493 IVTYSVKDLSY
+1493 IVTYSVKDIGY
-1504 DRHTITFRVKDS
+1504 GRHTITFRVKDS
-1516 NCKDDLSTTNNFVEK
+1516 NCKEDLSTTNNFVEK

-1556 SFTISGTV
+1556 SFIISGTV

-1594 FSYTFNVPQIVDPE
+1594 FSYIFNVPQIMDPE
-1608 EKDIIT
+1608 VKDIIT

-1631 LVDKTSPELS
+1631 LIDKTSPELS

-1690 SVDDAESVLAVGK
+1690 SVDDSESVLAVGK

-1733 HAGNVSAEE
+1733 HAGNVSNEE

-1750 DVPQLSHDYTD
+1750 DVPQLSHDYED

-1767 NKDKDIVIEGT
+1767 NDKIEISGT

-1794 ATGNLSVT
+1794 ASGNLNGNFTATS
-1802 FNETTNNSDSAWSF
+1802 NDSPAGWSF
-1816 TVPKSSGDGQLTILV
+1816 NIPANIGNGQLTILV

-1855 VTFTDISDDND
+1855 VTFTDISDDD
-1866 DNNTTIETSKTTD
+1866 GNNATIETSKTTD

-1885 TYADSTSGVNS
+1885 TYADSTSGVKNID
-1896 VEYTFYYYDPNGNI
+1896 YTFYYYDAEQ
-1910 SGLTP
+1910 
-1915 DADGFID
+1915 DKFVD
-1922 YSDVNGNASGSF
+1922 YSLTYGNASGSF
-1934 TRDKSFSG
+1934 TKSKSFSG
-1942 TVVMRMAEST
+1942 TVVMKMAEST
-1952 GSTGAFINTETNTD
+1952 GSKGPFVFTDSDTD
-1966 GIWYVKVTI
+1966 GIWYVKVTV

-2005 SSVNLKKQNDALE
+2005 ESVTLKKNGDSLTIA
-2018 VTGTTSDSYGGDIDK
+2018 GTTTDSFGGEIDK
-2033 VVVKIYHPSYNGS
+2033 VVVKISHPSYGS

-2061 GTETLTKN
+2061 GTEILKKN

-2086 VYPDV
+2086 IYPDV
-2091 YELLVSTYDV
+2091 YEIFVTSYDK
-2101 AGNETVRTPQ
+2101 AGNQGDYSKR
-2111 KISCDNTAP
+2111 ISCDNTAP
-2120 TITFSRPY
+2120 TITFTRPY
-2128 SYSVDA
+2128 SYSVDSD
-2134 FGNVNEGIVVNSPI
+2134 GNETIGNVVNSPI
-2148 GDTSIK
+2148 GDTNIK
-2154 VLADDYS
+2154 STANDYS
-2161 MASIYYQIGGT
+2161 MYSIYYQIGGNVLINDKEERT
-2172 VDIEATGSIGSSNY
+2172 PGEKINKIAIEGGALSTDNY
-2186 KITKLTVENGGVGT
+2186 GNSENNPTSDKLAEGIVNGT
-2200 DTYGTSVNDVKLD
+2200 
-2213 GVNIALA
+2213 
-2220 GNWNKLT
+2220 WNKLKD
-2227 SANLDFDVEYNT
+2227 ANLDFDVTYNT
-2239 LNMVNAGKTYHADGD
+2239 LTLVNGGFSYHASGD
-2254 KETIQTLDVH
+2254 KDTIQTLDVH
-2264 FVAVDTAGNI
+2264 IVSVDTAGNV
-2274 NYCKYPL
+2274 NYCKFPL
-2281 KVDTDTDKPTLLML
+2281 KVDTDTDKPVLMML

-2336 NENVLS
+2336 SGNILS
-2342 GFTALTYGITEP
+2342 GFSPAAYNVTNLQALEETT
-2354 QVLVENIVDGK
+2354 DGAGK
-2365 PTYSSKTTISYF
+2365 TVYSVVNDSEYF
-2377 ADRTKWYKVNLG
+2377 KDKTKWYRVNIG
-2389 AENSTSTTWNMMLNK
+2389 AENATSTTWNMMLNK
-2404 KGEFDI
+2404 NGEFDI
-2410 ANLKESGSLP
+2410 AKLKEDGCLP
-2420 KNDALKQ
+2420 NNNDLKQ

-2446 ISSDAKA
+2446 ISPDAKA

-2475 ADFPAEGSYIG
+2475 EDFKEEGSYIG
-2486 GNITFDLEFS
+2486 GDLVFDIDFT
-2496 DDQSITEWK
+2496 DDESITEWSIK
-2505 LEAISTASGDNSSM
+2505 AVSTLNGDKRSYD
-2519 LIASDEYSGSYEDGL
+2519 IGSDKAGSYD
-2534 GKTVTPVADGKYVGS
+2534 VGFGPS
-2549 NGIITVDTA
+2549 VDKNITVSTQ
-2558 DIYAQCGNLIQFKI
+2558 DIYEACGNLIQI
-2572 SAKDN
+2572 IITAKDN
-2577 SKDPNSE
+2577 SKGDYGTSE
-2584 TESPKESYLTFK
+2584 QPKESSITYK
-2596 YTIDNSAPDAS
+2596 YTIDNTSPYAN
-2607 YVSTI
+2607 YVATI
-2612 DGYSYY
+2612 DSVKYY
-2618 IDTESIEG
+2618 LDTEALR
-2626 DSTGAHRESV
+2626 DGANRETNA
-2636 ERDRHLRIIS
+2636 RGNHLRIIS
-2646 DQAAFTGKVF
+2646 EQAALKGNVL
-2656 DEANGSGIDY
+2656 DETNGSSVDF
-2666 VMLYFTKGNRLY
+2666 VMVYFTKEISGTTYLY
-2678 NPSEVDS
+2678 NPSKMNSKTAISTTCNIKDYEDS
-2685 SFEISN
+2685 SSSRLFP
-2691 HLSVKDKDGNSVSP
+2691 VKDFGDI
-2705 LSPVGSL
+2705 
-2712 KDVVRTSGTS
+2712 VRTAKIDGST
-2722 NPYIIV
+2722 PYIIV

-2733 MLDSGAN
+2733 WDDDGAN
-2740 GDLDGYDENLK
+2740 GDFDGYSENLK
-2751 ANGDW
+2751 ANGEW
-2756 VVYIKSSNLPDGV
+2756 VVYFNSTNLPDSV

-2778 FAGNA
+2778 YAGNA
-2783 RYYSDTMLVQNYAP
+2783 RYYSDTMLVQNNPP

-2811 GEASIGNDDKG
+2811 GYVTSSTDGTSDEDDLFNSSS
-2822 DEYQKFVTREFTST
+2822 YINS
-2836 GFNVRNNKLKI
+2836 GFMVRNSKLTL
-2847 QVNVTGGTGNL
+2847 QVNATGGTGTK
-2858 KYYLRYKTKNGE
+2858 KYYLTY
-2870 VTTNSS
+2870 
-2876 NPGYSTGEFE
+2876 
-2886 VTDFLG
+2886 
-2892 DSGIPVDYVV
+2892 PVDGGKIEVNNTTGIFEITTFPKDKEELEENEQYVVPKYVV

-2912 SLSSGETTIDM
+2912 SLSSGETTIEM
-2923 IMDNEDDVAPVAQFF
+2923 IMDNKDSVAPVAQLF
-2938 ELNTIIE
+2938 ELNTFVE
-2945 DSSVSNSNRGSL
+2945 DSATSSEERGSL
-2957 YKDGSV
+2957 YKEDSAV
-2963 KGHIET
+2963 QGHIEP
-2969 RQNSPVDNDSEQDP
+2969 RDNSRFDNGNGQDP
-2983 DVSGTII
+2983 DVSGKII

-2995 LDNQRIESIVL
+2995 MDNQRIGSIKLVL
-3006 RLNDTNVTIAKWNP
+3006 NVDEIENEIEIATWNDSTDT
-3020 NLSLLE
+3020 LE
-3026 LKDAN
+3026 TQNAN
-3031 AKIYDSLGLLGH
+3031 ITSTLGLKGH
-3043 YVEWQYAWDTNSF
+3043 HVEWSYVWDTNGF
-3056 AKYDTDVKVIV
+3056 AAKNVDVAVKVLDASNNPNV
-3067 TDSAGKVSG
+3067 TSGYLSTENIPHSAENMFSG
-3076 NKDYSSDNT
+3076 
-3085 PRTESN
+3085 
-3091 KFTLDNWGYNSM
+3091 DNWGYNSM

-3229 NDLLTDDIEVLIWE
+3229 NDLLTDDIELLIWE

-3286 NDSSYQTWMT
+3286 NESSYQTWMT

-3414 KFKAGNFGTAPT
+3414 KFKAGNFGNAPT
-3426 DPCSSISGD
+3426 DPSSSTTGD
-3435 VFGKSEVVIG
+3435 VFSQSGVKFE
-3445 DFADDANNATD
+3445 DFADDAFNQSDNN
-3456 NQSGTNYLPN
+3456 SGTNYLPN
-3466 YKTISIVANQNGAK
+3466 YKTISIVANQNGAN
-3480 GNSNAKPGIYYSVD
+3480 GNSNAKPGIYYSID
-3494 AISSSGGQSDVVVA
+3494 AISSSDGQSDVVVA

-3522 LKNPLTNAGNRTGE
+3522 LVNPLDNAGIR
-3536 DLEDPIIDSN
+3536 DAN
-3546 GVSTEWSQPIAILD
+3546 GAISTEWATPIAILD

-3655 DSTKAGATYYP
+3655 ESAKVGGTYYP
-3666 KPGVDENNMFTGAW
+3666 KPGVDENSMFTGAW
-3680 ETILLPTTST
+3680 ETVLLPTTST
-3690 IVIDDINVGV
+3690 IVIDDINIGV
-3700 YKNADGT
+3700 YKNSDGT
-3707 LQSIPK
+3707 LKSILK
-3713 QTETVGTKSG
+3713 RTESVGVKNG
-3723 IAGGNGT
+3723 IAGGNDT
-3730 SNPIFAYGISQTGS
+3730 SNPIFAYGISQTGA

>member
-296 EEQIVGDVKKE
+296 QEQIVGDVKKE

-572 NPVVEFSNLANG
+572 NPVVEFSNLAND

-611 IENGGSAEW
+611 NENGGSSEW

-726 GNITAGTSEGQFNW
+726 GNIPAGTSEGQFNW
-740 NQAEGTWTWNAT
+740 NQTEGTWTWNAT

-863 DGKKLSEFKLVVT
+863 EGKKLSEFKLVVT

-907 IAGINP
+907 IAGI
-913 EITTEAGIS
+913 
-922 ANNNL
+922 
-927 FSTSDSISITLKDDD
+927 D
-942 GVASGTYQID
+942 
-952 GNSEKTINGGNAK
+952 
-965 VKTET
+965 
-970 ISLNGLNQGP
+970 
-980 HTIELSVRDTNGKEV
+980 KEV
-995 STETIYFGIDD
+995 STENEITAEKNLLSTGDNLSITFTDDDGIKSATYQIDNGAIQNIAGGDAKVKTQTVPLSTLEQGSHTIKVTVTDSYGKINSTDTIYFGIDD

-1036 SDSYEFKQLICYVDL
+1036 SDSYEFKQLIWNYVDL
-1051 NTTKEITRNGTNWT
+1051 NTTNEITRNGTNWT
-1065 KKIEKPNSSEKK
+1065 LQIKKPNSSEKK

-1105 LIINDVQKD
+1105 LIINDVQKE

-1155 GHNATLAN
+1155 GHDATLAN

-1194 KALDNSDNE
+1194 KAIDNSDNE
-1203 SEVQKFNI
+1203 SEVEKFNI

-1223 ESSDASGTSYA
+1223 GSSDASGTSYA

-1265 DDVQIPP
+1265 NEVQITS
-1272 NNGDEVSWSITKD
+1272 NNGDEVSWSITKSE
-1285 NLEDGT
+1285 LQDGT

-1365 NWASQESFNETEFA
+1365 DWASQESFNETEFA

-1389 KYENKSKLPLKIKA
+1389 KYGNKSKLPLKIKA
-1403 VDEAGNEAIEEINPI
+1403 VDEAGNYSIVEVNPV
-1418 VNQESDKPSLTPSNL
+1418 VNQESDKPSFTPSNL

-1462 TLSDDDSVKE
+1462 TLSDDDSVKD

-1493 IVTYSVKDLSY
+1493 IVTYSVKDIGY
-1504 DRHTITFRVKDS
+1504 GRHTITFRVKDS

-1594 FSYTFNVPQIVDPE
+1594 FSYIFNVPQIMDPE
-1608 EKDIIT
+1608 VKDIIT

-1641 IQGGTSAYVDADY
+1641 IQGGASAYVDADY

-1708 MSWSSSVDFTDKD
+1708 MTWSSSVDFTDKD

-1733 HAGNVSAEE
+1733 HAGNVSDEE

-1750 DVPQLSHDYTD
+1750 DVPQLSDNYTD

-1767 NKDKDIVIEGT
+1767 NSDFVIEGT

-1794 ATGNLSVT
+1794 ASGNLNGNFTATSNDSPASWTFDIPANTGN
-1802 FNETTNNSDSAWSF
+1802 
-1816 TVPKSSGDGQLTILV
+1816 GQLTILV

-1855 VTFTDISDDND
+1855 VTFTDISDDD
-1866 DNNTTIETSKTTD
+1866 DNNATIETSKTTD

-1922 YSDVNGNASGSF
+1922 YSDVDGNASGSF

-1966 GIWYVKVTI
+1966 GIWYVKVTV

-1993 QHKPVLNVTSPA
+1993 QHKPVLNVISPA

-2033 VVVKIYHPSYNGS
+2033 VVVKITHPSYNAS
-2046 QQANFTKTFTKDGSN
+2046 EQDKFTKTFTKDESN
-2061 GTETLTKN
+2061 GTEIFTKDGVN
-2069 GESYQFTYTWNG
+2069 YQFTYTWDS

-2086 VYPDV
+2086 IYPDV

-2120 TITFSRPY
+2120 TIIFSRPY

-2134 FGNVNEGIVVNSPI
+2134 FGNVNEGIIVNSPI

-2154 VLADDYS
+2154 ALADDYS

-2200 DTYGTSVNDVKLD
+2200 DTYGTSVTDVKLD

-2220 GNWNKLT
+2220 GNWNRLT

-2336 NENVLS
+2336 DGNDILS

-2354 QVLVENIVDGK
+2354 QVLVEDIVDGK
-2365 PTYSSKTTISYF
+2365 PTYSSESTTSYF

-2404 KGEFDI
+2404 NGEFDI
-2410 ANLKESGSLP
+2410 AELKQSGSLP
-2420 KNDALKQ
+2420 NDDELKQ

-2441 NDGLS
+2441 ADGLS
-2446 ISSDAKA
+2446 ISTDAKA

-2486 GNITFDLEFS
+2486 GSITFDLEFS

-2505 LEAISTASGDNSSM
+2505 LEAISTASGDNRSM

-2534 GKTVTPVADGKYVGS
+2534 GKTVTPDK
-2549 NGIITVDTA
+2549 IIVDTA

-2577 SKDPNSE
+2577 SKDPQSQ

-2607 YVSTI
+2607 LVSTI
-2612 DGYSYY
+2612 DSKSYY
-2618 IDTESIEG
+2618 IDTESVMG
-2626 DSTGAHRESV
+2626 DLTGAHRETIA
-2636 ERDRHLRIIS
+2636 RGNHLRIMS
-2646 DQAAFTGKVF
+2646 NQAAFTGKVF

-2722 NPYIIV
+2722 NPYIVV

-2756 VVYIKSSNLPDGV
+2756 VVYIKSSNLPDGI

-2783 RYYSDTMLVQNYAP
+2783 RYYSDTMLVQNHAP

-2811 GEASIGNDDKG
+2811 GQASIGNDDKG
-2822 DEYQKFVTREFTST
+2822 DEYQKFVTGEFTST
-2836 GFNVRNNKLKI
+2836 GFNVRNSKLKI
-2847 QVNVTGGTGNL
+2847 KVNVTGGTGNL
-2858 KYYLRYKTKNGE
+2858 KYYLRYKTKTGE
-2870 VTTNSS
+2870 ITTDKNNS
-2876 NPGYSTGEFE
+2876 GYSTGIFDIS
-2886 VTDFLG
+2886 DFLG
-2892 DSGIPVDYVV
+2892 DSATPVDYVV

-2938 ELNTIIE
+2938 ELNTITE
-2945 DSSVSNSNRGSL
+2945 DSKTGNKDRGSL
-2957 YKDGSV
+2957 YKGN
-2963 KGHIET
+2963 GHIEP
-2969 RQNSPVDNDSEQDP
+2969 RGNSPFGNTDGKDP

-2995 LDNQRIESIVL
+2995 FDNQRINYIALNLNGIETPIAQWSENSLKVSDDEIV
-3006 RLNDTNVTIAKWNP
+3006 NIVSK
-3020 NLSLLE
+3020 
-3026 LKDAN
+3026 
-3031 AKIYDSLGLLGH
+3031 LGLDGH
-3043 YVEWQYAWDTNSF
+3043 YVEWSYAWDTNSIV
-3056 AKYDTDVKVIV
+3056 AENVNISVIV
-3067 TDSAGKVSG
+3067 KDASGKSNTESSYD
-3076 NKDYSSDNT
+3076 NKNNS
-3085 PRTESN
+3085 PRTTENMYSRE
-3091 KFTLDNWGYNSM
+3091 NWGYNKM
-3103 TVDVVPYITGLGTT
+3103 TVDVVPYITAVY
-3117 LSRIEKRN
+3117 RN
-3125 PSVYGRSTLGK
+3125 SSYNTNRAKSGA
-3136 YPVYYY
+3136 YPMLRGQVDNC
-3142 RKTVSEGKESEE
+3142 
-3154 ITVEGFNIL
+3154 IEGFNLGTDISKISVVITENKDGSGYSFAMGNLTKSGTSTAFTVTTDSKDGYLSTVVNGIRSINNLNSNSHEYNRESNSYDSKTAYWTDDRYVRIWQNKSSDYFPGSTNPVYPAMSIGNTGDLYASFSNYSTASVYYSRYGGSGTGTVFKIYDPPEETDICVTGEDKLNIAFAGNYHNGGSNSWVSDASL
-3163 SGSTVTFEGGATT
+3163 SGGIYVYDSASTGKYNGYKFNKHELYYHNKMLQQFKNMRVKRKSSDRIIHLVYFDRIT
-3176 SLDVNKVFTLPENA
+3176 S
-3190 KSGKIFVTVSEV
+3190 SIHYS
-3202 PSLNNANDNGAV
+3202 
-3214 GSSGEYYNQKPNGQN
+3214 
-3229 NDLLTDDIEVLIWE
+3229 
-3243 INSKAAMSKTG
+3243 NSRG
-3254 ELSEVMMHVN
+3254 
-3264 PANGMVGFAFAHS
+3264 
-3277 QDLASYPKG
+3277 
-3286 NDSSYQTWMT
+3286 DSSRSSDSTKQTSTSAEYSW
-3296 DWTGVNQIGFVYDQ
+3296 VNID
-3310 KGNMYGTNGG
+3310 GG
-3320 TDTYTPSK
+3320 TDGDDYAYYFDGNSTY
-3328 KTGRLGLISSHW
+3328 IE
-3340 GIIADDSKNGDWYTG
+3340 DSK
-3355 YTKYHRLRLEYLG
+3355 
-3368 MTRNGTYASN
+3368 GTYDRFEDTERCAGTGESAGLALTKSGYPVVVYFDASN
-3378 VYRFAKGDSTQLATT
+3378 KVLKLARALRENPKNSDTTWWVQDIKEAKDFLGVSVEAISCEIDSSGYLHIAFQNGKNQLIYIKSTNTSDNGSTRYTFTT
-3393 YSDAK
+3393 
-3398 GTNLYMLYYDN
+3398 
-3409 TLGEL
+3409 
-3414 KFKAGNFGTAPT
+3414 P
-3426 DPCSSISGD
+3426 
-3435 VFGKSEVVIG
+3435 V
-3445 DFADDANNATD
+3445 
-3456 NQSGTNYLPN
+3456 
-3466 YKTISIVANQNGAK
+3466 IVA
-3480 GNSNAKPGIYYSVD
+3480 
-3494 AISSSGGQSDVVVA
+3494 
-3508 VWYDDVNKTLWYSY
+3508 
-3522 LKNPLTNAGNRTGE
+3522 E
-3536 DLEDPIIDSN
+3536 
-3546 GVSTEWSQPIAILD
+3546 GVSWVDLTL
-3560 GHAGGY
+3560 Y
-3566 CAIKADDA
+3566 
-3574 GGIHIAAYSRN
+3574 
-3585 DAGSLYYAYLNSY
+3585 GSTPYISFLSGANSY
-3598 DADYN
+3598 DGL
-3603 ENENLVAVDAYGSTG
+3603 NLAFFDKNIDTNFDGISDGTWECMVAPLAYKATSIRTCV
-3618 QYITME
+3618 E
-3624 VAKDS
+3624 VHPQMTTSDWEAAIGFTPGDL
-3629 KGKYIPYIGYYMS
+3629 YRVALYIG
-3642 SMSYPKYAYLVDT
+3642 
-3655 DSTKAGATYYP
+3655 
-3666 KPGVDENNMFTGAW
+3666 
-3680 ETILLPTTST
+3680 
-3690 IVIDDINVGV
+3690 
-3700 YKNADGT
+3700 
-3707 LQSIPK
+3707 
-3713 QTETVGTKSG
+3713 SG
-3723 IAGGNGT
+3723 KGH
-3730 SNPIFAYGISQTGS
+3730 
-3744 GYIET
+3744 
-3749 AQLK
+3749 

>member
-1 MKNVGILKIFM
+1 MKNIGILKFFM

-37 VEVKYPATKSV
+37 VEVKEPATKSV

-296 EEQIVGDVKKE
+296 QEQIVGDVKKE

-572 NPVVEFSNLANG
+572 NPVVEFSNLAND
-584 DILENDEFIV
+584 DILENSDFIV

-694 PVFEGKASD
+694 PVFVGKASD

-726 GNITAGTSEGQFNW
+726 GNIPAGTSEGQFNW
-740 NQAEGTWTWNAT
+740 NKNEGTWTWNAT

-1029 FDITGTA
+1029 FNITGTA
-1036 SDSYEFKQLICYVDL
+1036 SDSYEFKQLICNYVDL
-1051 NTTKEITRNGTNWT
+1051 DASNEIALNGTNW
-1065 KKIEKPNSSEKK
+1065 KFPIEKPNSSEKK

-1105 LIINDVQKD
+1105 LIINDVQKE

-1155 GHNATLAN
+1155 GHDATLAN
-1163 SDGWQNANGSTD
+1163 PDGWQNANGSTD

-1182 PKYQDGQYTLLV
+1182 PKYQDGPYTLLV

-1223 ESSDASGTSYA
+1223 GSSDASGTSYA
-1234 SGTLNLTGTVTEKNL
+1234 SGTLSLTGTVTEKNL

-1265 DDVQIPP
+1265 NDVQITP
-1272 NNGDEVSWSITKD
+1272 NNGDEVPWSITKSE
-1285 NLEDGT
+1285 LQDGT

-1365 NWASQESFNETEFA
+1365 DWASQESFNETEFA

-1389 KYENKSKLPLKIKA
+1389 KCVNKSKLPLKIKA
-1403 VDEAGNEAIEEINPI
+1403 VDEAGNYSVVEVDPV
-1418 VNQESDKPSLTPSNL
+1418 VNQESDKPSFTPSNL
-1433 DDLANES
+1433 DDDLANES
-1440 AAGWTEGNPNNVFN
+1440 AAGWTEGTPYNVFN

-1493 IVTYSVKDLSY
+1493 IVTYSLLPLIEGGNF

-1594 FSYTFNVPQIVDPE
+1594 FSYTFNVPQIMDPE
-1608 EKDIIT
+1608 VKDIIT

-1660 GTATDGDL
+1660 GTATDGVS
-1668 GGNDNGI
+1668 GSNDNGI
-1675 SGIDQVRLKIGSSIT
+1675 SGIDQVRLKIGSNIT
-1690 SVDDAESVLAVGK
+1690 SVDDADSILAVGK

-1761 NFVGVY
+1761 NFVDVF
-1767 NKDKDIVIEGT
+1767 KDKFDISGT
-1778 ASDASGVKS
+1778 ATDASGVKS

-1794 ATGNLSVT
+1794 ASGNLIGT
-1802 FNETTNNSDSAWSF
+1802 FTPTSNNSADWSF
-1816 TVPKSSGDGQLTILV
+1816 NIPKNTGDGQLTILV

-1848 LDTEAPS
+1848 LDTEAPR
-1855 VTFTDISDDND
+1855 VTFTDISDDD
-1866 DNNTTIETSKTTD
+1866 GNNATIETSKTTD

-1885 TYADSTSGVNS
+1885 TYADSTSGVKNINY
-1896 VEYTFYYYDPNGNI
+1896 EFYYTDSLDN
-1910 SGLTP
+1910 S
-1915 DADGFID
+1915 FVK
-1922 YSDVNGNASGSF
+1922 YSDSNASGSF
-1934 TRDKSFSG
+1934 TKSKSFSG
-1942 TVVMRMAEST
+1942 TVVMKMAEST
-1952 GSTGAFINTETNTD
+1952 GSKGPFVLTDSDTD
-1966 GIWYVKVTI
+1966 GIWYVKVTV

-1981 SAEYDSPYFYVD
+1981 EATYNSPYFYVD
-1993 QHKPVLNVTSPA
+1993 QHKPTLNVTSPA
-2005 SSVNLKKQNDALE
+2005 ESVTLKKNGDSLTIA
-2018 VTGTTSDSYGGDIDK
+2018 GTTTDSYGGEIDR
-2033 VVVKIYHPSYNGS
+2033 VEISVKHPDYKPEEVTK
-2046 QQANFTKTFTKDGSN
+2046 FTKTFDVDAT
-2061 GTETLTKN
+2061 
-2069 GESYQFTYTWNG
+2069 SYDFNFTFDT
-2081 ANSPF
+2081 SPF
-2086 VYPDV
+2086 IYPDV
-2091 YELLVSTYDV
+2091 YEIFVTSYDK
-2101 AGNETVRTPQ
+2101 AGNQ
-2111 KISCDNTAP
+2111 KDYSKRISCDNTAP

-2128 SYSVDA
+2128 SWSVDSNGYPTK
-2134 FGNVNEGIVVNSPI
+2134 GNVVNSPI
-2148 GDTSIK
+2148 GDTNIK
-2154 VLADDYS
+2154 ATANDYS
-2161 MASIYYQIGGT
+2161 MDSIYYQIGGT
-2172 VDIEATGSIGSSNY
+2172 VTIDESEGIFGKSGY
-2186 KITKLTVENGGVGT
+2186 KIKKLTIT
-2200 DTYGTSVNDVKLD
+2200 DGALTTDNYGNSVNNPHSDKLAE
-2213 GVNIALA
+2213 GIVN
-2220 GNWNKLT
+2220 GTWNKLKD
-2227 SANLDFDVEYNT
+2227 ANLDFDVTYNT
-2239 LNMVNAGKTYHADGD
+2239 LTLVNGGYSYQADD
-2254 KETIQTLDVH
+2254 DEETIKTLDVH
-2264 FVAVDTAGNI
+2264 IVTVDTAGNI
-2274 NYCKYPL
+2274 NYCKFPL

-2295 SPKTINDVANVGGTA
+2295 SPKTIGDVANVGGTA

-2336 NENVLS
+2336 VDNI
-2342 GFTALTYGITEP
+2342 LTGNSSTFGIDYRSYGITNP
-2354 QVLVENIVDGK
+2354 QNIVDAK
-2365 PTYSSKTTISYF
+2365 SNSDVQDTAYF
-2377 ADRTKWYKVNLG
+2377 RDRNQWYKVNIG
-2389 AENSTSTTWNMMLNK
+2389 EQGKSTTWNMVLNK
-2404 KGEFDI
+2404 NKEFDNV
-2410 ANLKESGSLP
+2410 NLFNSGY
-2420 KNDALKQ
+2420 LKSEVEQ
-2427 TELLIKVKALDTKA
+2427 TELRVRVKALDTKSGNSTVSA
-2441 NDGLS
+2441 
-2446 ISSDAKA
+2446 DAKE
-2453 GDSTEFRLI
+2453 GDVSEFTLK

-2475 ADFPAEGSYIG
+2475 SDFKEEGSYIG
-2486 GNITFDLEFS
+2486 GDLVFDIDFT
-2496 DDQSITEWK
+2496 DDESITEWK
-2505 LEAISTASGDNSSM
+2505 IEAISTLNGDNRSM
-2519 LIASDEYSGSYEDGL
+2519 VIDSNDYVKEGVSYETGL
-2534 GKTVTPVADGKYVGS
+2534 GS
-2549 NGIITVDTA
+2549 NVDK
-2558 DIYAQCGNLIQFKI
+2558 DIVVNTEDICAECGNLIQI
-2572 SAKDN
+2572 RITAKDN
-2577 SKDPNSE
+2577 SKDASGQ
-2584 TESPKESYLTFK
+2584 TEQPKESSITFK
-2596 YTIDNSAPDAS
+2596 YTIDNTSPYAN

-2612 DGYSYY
+2612 DSVKYY
-2618 IDTESIEG
+2618 LDTEAVGS
-2626 DSTGAHRESV
+2626 GANRETNA
-2636 ERDRHLRIIS
+2636 RGNHLRIIS
-2646 DQAAFTGKVF
+2646 EQAALKGNVL
-2656 DEANGSGIDY
+2656 DETNGSSVDF
-2666 VMLYFTKGNRLY
+2666 VMVYFTKEISGTTYLY
-2678 NPSEVDS
+2678 NPSKINSKTV
-2685 SFEISN
+2685 ISTTYN
-2691 HLSVKDKDGNSVSP
+2691 MQDENDKSKSR
-2705 LSPVGSL
+2705 LFPVEDL
-2712 KDVVRTSGTS
+2712 NDIVRTAKIDGST
-2722 NPYIIV
+2722 PYIIV

-2733 MLDSGAN
+2733 WDDDGAN
-2740 GDLDGYDENLK
+2740 GDFDGYSENLK
-2751 ANGDW
+2751 ANGEW
-2756 VVYIKSSNLPDGV
+2756 VVYFNSTNLPDSV

-2778 FAGNA
+2778 YAGNA
-2783 RYYSDTMLVQNYAP
+2783 RYYSDTMLVQNNPP
-2797 TINSIVLATDIDGD
+2797 TINGIVLATDIDGD
-2811 GEASIGNDDKG
+2811 G
-2822 DEYQKFVTREFTST
+2822 FVTSSTDGTSDEDDLFNSSSYINS
-2836 GFNVRNNKLKI
+2836 GFVVRNSKLTL
-2847 QVNVTGGTGNL
+2847 QVNATGGTGTK
-2858 KYYLRYKTKNGE
+2858 KYYLTYPAESGT
-2870 VTTNSS
+2870 VTLN
-2876 NPGYSTGEFE
+2876 NATGVFE
-2886 VTDFLG
+2886 ITSFPKDKEELEENEQ
-2892 DSGIPVDYVV
+2892 YVVPEYIV

-2907 VEQNL
+2907 VEENL
-2912 SLSSGETTIDM
+2912 SLKSGETTIEM
-2923 IMDNEDDVAPVAQFF
+2923 IMDNNDSVSPVAQLF
-2938 ELNTIIE
+2938 ELNTFVE
-2945 DSSVSNSNRGSL
+2945 DSAISSEERGSL
-2957 YKDGSV
+2957 YKEDSAV
-2963 KGHIET
+2963 QGHIEP
-2969 RQNSPVDNDSEQDP
+2969 RDNSRFDNDNGQDP
-2983 DVSGTII
+2983 DVSGKII

-2995 LDNQRIESIVL
+2995 MDNQRIGSIKLVL
-3006 RLNDTNVTIAKWNP
+3006 NVDEIENEIEIATWNDSTDT
-3020 NLSLLE
+3020 LE
-3026 LKDAN
+3026 TQNAN
-3031 AKIYDSLGLLGH
+3031 ITSTLGLKGH
-3043 YVEWQYAWDTNSF
+3043 HVEWSYVWDTNGF
-3056 AKYDTDVKVIV
+3056 AAKNVDVAVKVLDASNNPNV
-3067 TDSAGKVSG
+3067 TSGYLSTENIPHSAENMFSG
-3076 NKDYSSDNT
+3076 
-3085 PRTESN
+3085 
-3091 KFTLDNWGYNSM
+3091 DNWGYNSM

-3229 NDLLTDDIEVLIWE
+3229 NDLLTDDIELLIWE

-3286 NDSSYQTWMT
+3286 NESSYQTWMT

-3414 KFKAGNFGTAPT
+3414 KFKAGNFGNAPT
-3426 DPCSSISGD
+3426 DPSSSTTGD
-3435 VFGKSEVVIG
+3435 VFSQSGVKFE
-3445 DFADDANNATD
+3445 DFADDAFNQSDNN
-3456 NQSGTNYLPN
+3456 SGTNYLPN
-3466 YKTISIVANQNGAK
+3466 YKTISIVANQNGAN
-3480 GNSNAKPGIYYSVD
+3480 GNSNAKPGIYYSID
-3494 AISSSGGQSDVVVA
+3494 AISSSDGQSDVVVA

-3522 LKNPLTNAGNRTGE
+3522 LVNPLDNAGIR
-3536 DLEDPIIDSN
+3536 DAN
-3546 GVSTEWSQPIAILD
+3546 GAISTEWATPIAILD

-3655 DSTKAGATYYP
+3655 ESAKVGGTYYP
-3666 KPGVDENNMFTGAW
+3666 KPGVDENSMFTGAW
-3680 ETILLPTTST
+3680 ETVLLPTTST
-3690 IVIDDINVGV
+3690 IVIDDINIGV
-3700 YKNADGT
+3700 YKNSDGT
-3707 LQSIPK
+3707 LKSILK
-3713 QTETVGTKSG
+3713 RTESVGVKNG
-3723 IAGGNGT
+3723 IAGGNDT
-3730 SNPIFAYGISQTGS
+3730 SNPIFAYGISQTGA

>member
-1 MKNVGILKIFM
+1 MKNVGILKFFM

-56 GVASDEVNVASCE
+56 GVASDEVNVASCV
-69 VTFSLIKNPEIKYHF
+69 VTFKNIKTSQEYNY
-84 NATVADDEFS
+84 NASVEKDEFKVS
-94 VAINNPKADGSFE
+94 INSTNTNGKYE
-107 IPDGDYNV
+107 LPDGDYSV

-124 NSTTDV
+124 NSKADV

-144 SPNSYSES
+144 SPNAYIEA
-152 NWPNM
+152 NWPEM
-157 YKTFNIKGEVYDATT
+157 YKLFTIKGEVYDATT
-172 IQTVTV
+172 ISEVKV
-178 YLVDENGT
+178 FVIDKDGK
-186 ILKEVIADGT
+186 ILAEKVADGT
-196 NTFLANFEEPFPE
+196 NTFLANFESPTIPTGTS
-209 EKLCFY
+209 CYY

-222 GGNVNTYCYHKS
+222 GGNVNTYCYHKA
-234 DIFKLLSETNSLDKT
+234 DIFELISSQKSNS
-249 ESATKSITFP
+249 SFP
-259 SINSIGYVDQGQ
+259 SINDIGYVDQGIENNFNESVTQ
-271 SSNVT
+271 ALLSNK
-276 ELIDEAKLT
+276 KLQ
-285 AIRINNNAPKK
+285 NNKTGLSK
-296 EEQIVGDVKKE
+296 GTY
-307 VIVFPGFNYFAKDTA
+307 PGFDYYDKDTA
-322 QVRWLNISKESLSG
+322 QIKWLNISEDSPAG
-336 IAIGSPVLATIM
+336 IGIGSPVLGTIM
-348 PPTDGSAIDYS
+348 PPTDGSAIILDKVEVYLVKSADGGNTFPEFPTSNFDTWADGVTKWILEAGTAKQGDANEKQVKLS
-359 SVKVKISKS
+359 SVGDSV
-368 IDGTIENFEDFAN
+368 NFQ
-381 IKAYDAC
+381 
-388 VISEGEV
+388 V
-395 GDKRVKLTAVGESLN
+395 
-410 VQTDSHPPEDEHDN
+410 DSHPVGVFDN
-424 WLAGFYKIEISFS
+424 WTSSTYKIKIKFVTNSQMEGTRECAF
-437 TDSGNMA
+437 T
-444 SDSCRFEV
+444 V
-452 SSGAPKLTE
+452 TSGAPKLTE
-461 GVFAEGKENASY
+461 GVFAEGKGNDSY
-473 YRGYITSKTAKK
+473 YRGFMTAKTLESGKNMLSGISKT
-485 ALGGKSLSSDGNLA
+485 SDGSGS
-499 VELKWDVVGL
+499 VPLKYVITGAITDSQNAIV
-509 TLDGKDKKD
+509 DG
-518 SGYAELSENGNY
+518 NGDY
-530 EIPIEVDVENH
+530 TIEVPIADNGSK
-541 TTDGEYTYT
+541 DGEYTYT
-550 LTAAPNST
+550 LTAEAGT

-572 NPVVEFSNLANG
+572 NPVVEFSNLAND

-802 EDVSNGDAKYYV
+802 ENVSNGDAKYYV

-863 DGKKLSEFKLVVT
+863 EGKKLSEFKLVVT

-907 IAGINP
+907 IAGI
-913 EITTEAGIS
+913 
-922 ANNNL
+922 
-927 FSTSDSISITLKDDD
+927 D
-942 GVASGTYQID
+942 
-952 GNSEKTINGGNAK
+952 
-965 VKTET
+965 
-970 ISLNGLNQGP
+970 
-980 HTIELSVRDTNGKEV
+980 KEV
-995 STETIYFGIDD
+995 STENEITAEKNLLSTGDNLSITFTDDDGIKSATYQIDNGTVQNIAGGDAKVKTQTVPLSTLEQGSHTIKVTVTDSYGKINSTDTIYFGIDD

-1036 SDSYEFKQLICYVDL
+1036 SDSYEFKQLIWNYVDL
-1051 NTTKEITRNGTNWT
+1051 DASNEIALNGTNWT
-1065 KKIEKPNSSEKK
+1065 LQIEKPNSSEKK

-1105 LIINDVQKD
+1105 LIINDVQKE

-1155 GHNATLAN
+1155 GHDATLAN

-1194 KALDNSDNE
+1194 KAIDNSDNE

-1211 TADSVSPILTEG
+1211 TADSVSPILKEG
-1223 ESSDASGTSYA
+1223 GSSDASGTSYA

-1265 DDVQIPP
+1265 NEVQITS
-1272 NNGDEVSWSITKD
+1272 NNGDEVSWSITKSE
-1285 NLEDGT
+1285 LQDGT

-1329 LYNNG
+1329 LYDNG

-1365 NWASQESFNETEFA
+1365 DWANQESFNETEFA

-1389 KYENKSKLPLKIKA
+1389 KYVNKSKLPLKIKA

-1418 VNQESDKPSLTPSNL
+1418 VNQESDKPSFTPSNL
-1433 DDLANES
+1433 DVLANES

-1493 IVTYSVKDLSY
+1493 IVTYSVKDIGY
-1504 DRHTITFRVKDS
+1504 GRHTITFRVKDS
-1516 NCKDDLSTTNNFVEK
+1516 NCKEDLSTTNNFVEK

-1594 FSYTFNVPQIVDPE
+1594 FSYIFNVPQIVDPE

-1626 VQLTY
+1626 FQLTY
-1631 LVDKTSPELS
+1631 LVDTTSPELS

-1668 GGNDNGI
+1668 SFGDNGI

-1690 SVDDAESVLAVGK
+1690 SVDDADSILAIGK

-1708 MSWSSSVDFTDKD
+1708 MSWSSPLDFTGKL
-1721 AGSYSIYIQAFD
+1721 AGNYTVYIQAFD
-1733 HAGNVSAEE
+1733 HAGNKSEE
-1742 TLTVYVDD
+1742 KIITVYVD
-1750 DVPQLSHDYTD
+1750 TD
-1761 NFVGVY
+1761 TPKLKHEYEENFVGSY
-1767 NKDKDIVIEGT
+1767 RENFTISGT

-1794 ATGNLSVT
+1794 ATGNLTGT

-1855 VTFTDISDDND
+1855 VTFTDISDDDAYD
-1866 DNNTTIETSKTTD
+1866 DGTNNTTIETSKTTD

-1885 TYADSTSGVNS
+1885 TYADSTSGVKNIN
-1896 VEYTFYYYDPNGNI
+1896 YTFYYYNPNGNI

-1922 YSDVNGNASGSF
+1922 YSNVNGNASGSF
-1934 TRDKSFSG
+1934 TIDKSFSG

-1993 QHKPVLNVTSPA
+1993 QHKPELEVTSPA

-2018 VTGTTSDSYGGDIDK
+2018 VTGTTSDSNGGDIDK
-2033 VVVKIYHPSYNGS
+2033 VVVKISHPSYNAS
-2046 QQANFTKTFTKDGSN
+2046 EQDKFTKTFTKDGSN
-2061 GTETLTKN
+2061 GTVILTKN

-2091 YELLVSTYDV
+2091 YEIFVTSYDK
-2101 AGNETVRTPQ
+2101 AGNTKEFSQ

-2134 FGNVNEGIVVNSPI
+2134 FGNVNEGIIVNSPI

-2154 VLADDYS
+2154 AKADDYS

-2200 DTYGTSVNDVKLD
+2200 DTYGTSVTDVKLD

-2336 NENVLS
+2336 VDNILTGNNS
-2342 GFTALTYGITEP
+2342 TFGIDYTSSTYGMTNP
-2354 QVLVENIVDGK
+2354 QNIEQAKSNSNAQD
-2365 PTYSSKTTISYF
+2365 TAYF
-2377 ADRTKWYKVNLG
+2377 GNKNQWYKVNIG
-2389 AENSTSTTWNMMLNK
+2389 EQGKSTTWNMVLNK
-2404 KGEFDI
+2404 SKEFDNV
-2410 ANLKESGSLP
+2410 NLFNNGY
-2420 KNDALKQ
+2420 LKSEVEQ
-2427 TELLIKVKALDTKA
+2427 TELIVRIKALDTKSGNSTVSA
-2441 NDGLS
+2441 
-2446 ISSDAKA
+2446 DAKE
-2453 GDSTEFRLI
+2453 GDVSEFTLK

-2475 ADFPAEGSYIG
+2475 SDFKEEGSYIG
-2486 GNITFDLEFS
+2486 GDLVFDIDFT
-2496 DDQSITEWK
+2496 DDESITEWK
-2505 LEAISTASGDNSSM
+2505 IEAISTLNGDNSSM
-2519 LIASDEYSGSYEDGL
+2519 VIDSNDYVKEGVSYETGL
-2534 GKTVTPVADGKYVGS
+2534 GS
-2549 NGIITVDTA
+2549 NVDKDIVVNTE
-2558 DIYAQCGNLIQFKI
+2558 DIYAECGNLIQI
-2572 SAKDN
+2572 RITAKDN
-2577 SKDPNSE
+2577 SKDASGQ
-2584 TESPKESYLTFK
+2584 TEQPKESSITFK
-2596 YTIDNSAPDAS
+2596 YTIDNTSPHAN

-2612 DGYSYY
+2612 DSVKYHL
-2618 IDTESIEG
+2618 DTEAVGS
-2626 DSTGAHRESV
+2626 GANRESNA
-2636 ERDRHLRIIS
+2636 RGNHLRIIS
-2646 DQAAFTGKVF
+2646 EQAALKGNVL
-2656 DEANGSGIDY
+2656 DETNGSGVDF
-2666 VMLYFTKGNRLY
+2666 VMVYFTKEISGTTYLY
-2678 NPSEVDS
+2678 NPSKINSKTVISTTYNMQDEYNS
-2685 SFEISN
+2685 SESRLFPVEN
-2691 HLSVKDKDGNSVSP
+2691 LSDI
-2705 LSPVGSL
+2705 
-2712 KDVVRTSGTS
+2712 VRTAKIDGST
-2722 NPYIIV
+2722 PYIIV

-2733 MLDSGAN
+2733 WDDDGAN
-2740 GDLDGYDENLK
+2740 GDFDGYSENLK
-2751 ANGDW
+2751 ANGEW
-2756 VVYIKSSNLPDGV
+2756 VVYFNSTNLPDSV

-2778 FAGNA
+2778 YAGNA
-2783 RYYSDTMLVQNYAP
+2783 RYYSDTMLVQNNP
-2797 TINSIVLATDIDGD
+2797 PKITSIVLATDINGD
-2811 GEASIGNDDKG
+2811 GTASISTDGTG
-2822 DEYQKFVTREFTST
+2822 DEDDLFNSSSYINSGFV
-2836 GFNVRNNKLKI
+2836 VRNSKLTL
-2847 QVNVTGGTGNL
+2847 QVNATGGTGTK
-2858 KYYLRYKTKNGE
+2858 KYYLTYPAESGNVTLNNTTGVFEITSFPLDEEQVNPANYKVPE
-2870 VTTNSS
+2870 
-2876 NPGYSTGEFE
+2876 Y
-2886 VTDFLG
+2886 
-2892 DSGIPVDYVV
+2892 IV

-2907 VEQNL
+2907 VETNL
-2912 SLSSGETTIDM
+2912 SLSSGETIIEM
-2923 IMDNEDDVAPVAQFF
+2923 IMDNNDSVSPVAQLF
-2938 ELNTIIE
+2938 ELNTIVE
-2945 DSSVSNSNRGSL
+2945 DSATSNEDRGSL
-2957 YKDGSV
+2957 YKEGSTV
-2963 KGHIET
+2963 QGHIEP
-2969 RQNSPVDNDSEQDP
+2969 RDNSRFDNGNGQDP
-2983 DVSGTII
+2983 DVSGKII

-2995 LDNQRIESIVL
+2995 MDNQRIGSIKL
-3006 RLNDTNVTIAKWNP
+3006 TLKDAEIEIAKWN
-3020 NLSLLE
+3020 SST
-3026 LKDAN
+3026 
-3031 AKIYDSLGLLGH
+3031 DSLESQNNASITSTLGLKGH
-3043 YVEWQYAWDTNSF
+3043 HVEWSYVWDTNGF
-3056 AKYDTDVKVIV
+3056 AAKNVDVAVKVLDASNNSNV
-3067 TDSAGKVSG
+3067 TSGYLSTKNIPHSAE
-3076 NKDYSSDNT
+3076 NIFSSD
-3085 PRTESN
+3085 
-3091 KFTLDNWGYNSM
+3091 DWGYNSM
-3103 TVDVVPYITGLGTT
+3103 TVDVVPYITKIETPNRTKSGLKKNNIRSASGKYSIIKGTT
-3117 LSRIEKRN
+3117 SDF
-3125 PSVYGRSTLGK
+3125 
-3136 YPVYYY
+3136 
-3142 RKTVSEGKESEE
+3142 
-3154 ITVEGFNIL
+3154 ITVTGFNL
-3163 SGSTVTFEGGATT
+3163 NVDSVQLVDSAAVTQTVTASTGKPLSFTNAT
-3176 SLDVNKVFTLPENA
+3176 SN
-3190 KSGKIFVTVSEV
+3190 
-3202 PSLNNANDNGAV
+3202 
-3214 GSSGEYYNQKPNGQN
+3214 
-3229 NDLLTDDIEVLIWE
+3229 VLY
-3243 INSKAAMSKTG
+3243 
-3254 ELSEVMMHVN
+3254 LS
-3264 PANGMVGFAFAHS
+3264 
-3277 QDLASYPKG
+3277 
-3286 NDSSYQTWMT
+3286 NDSSVSGYLEIFVDGIRSINNINDNSQSYNQEPDEFTKNRLLNDDRYLRFFDMK
-3296 DWTGVNQIGFVYDQ
+3296 DTGIKNGYYPTMIMEGDDPVFGYIDLKGGPIDPERDDGIEGIIDDGGAGKYYDSHAMPQ
-3310 KGNMYGTNGG
+3310 RAKING
-3320 TDTYTPSK
+3320 TDGSRIYTEYLIKASIWDQMGMARDESGRFHHITLYNRDGSSMAYIYDRFAELHPSGKGWGDGVTYSGYDGQRPS
-3328 KTGRLGLISSHW
+3328 
-3340 GIIADDSKNGDWYTG
+3340 DSNNNAI
-3355 YTKYHRLRLEYLG
+3355 RLEYVDYGEGLLLG
-3368 MTRNGTYASN
+3368 RYQ
-3378 VYRFAKGDSTQLATT
+3378 YPK
-3393 YSDAK
+3393 
-3398 GTNLYMLYYDN
+3398 
-3409 TLGEL
+3409 
-3414 KFKAGNFGTAPT
+3414 
-3426 DPCSSISGD
+3426 I
-3435 VFGKSEVVIG
+3435 I
-3445 DFADDANNATD
+3445 
-3456 NQSGTNYLPN
+3456 
-3466 YKTISIVANQNGAK
+3466 AK
-3480 GNSNAKPGIYYSVD
+3480 GNSVTGAASIYQLYFDANTTNKELIFRNFKVGNEGDYPLFSGGYATDGNSYSQVSTLSDSDYNASRITAATSASNHFSFDVSGMGRVVIVYYDETLGRLVMRVSETSIFGDNPCASRFFETSPIVFPDYIGSYVSMCLDSTGAVHISALDTSDSDLVYIYVKNFSGTEYKVVRVDQASAVGNWTQIKVKDEVPYIAYYNATEAGGRESIKLAYANSGITSISTVVAGVD
-3494 AISSSGGQSDVVVA
+3494 DEGYTTGDWEYMTVPAITAPQGGKSEFQNVCLDFDSSGNPVVG
-3508 VWYDDVNKTLWYSY
+3508 Y
-3522 LKNPLTNAGNRTGE
+3522 LG
-3536 DLEDPIIDSN
+3536 SN
-3546 GVSTEWSQPIAILD
+3546 IEF
-3560 GHAGGY
+3560 
-3566 CAIKADDA
+3566 
-3574 GGIHIAAYSRN
+3574 
-3585 DAGSLYYAYLNSY
+3585 GSWC
-3598 DADYN
+3598 
-3603 ENENLVAVDAYGSTG
+3603 
-3618 QYITME
+3618 
-3624 VAKDS
+3624 
-3629 KGKYIPYIGYYMS
+3629 
-3642 SMSYPKYAYLVDT
+3642 
-3655 DSTKAGATYYP
+3655 
-3666 KPGVDENNMFTGAW
+3666 DE
-3680 ETILLPTTST
+3680 
-3690 IVIDDINVGV
+3690 
-3700 YKNADGT
+3700 
-3707 LQSIPK
+3707 
-3713 QTETVGTKSG
+3713 
-3723 IAGGNGT
+3723 
-3730 SNPIFAYGISQTGS
+3730 
-3744 GYIET
+3744 
-3749 AQLK
+3749 

>member
-1 MKNVGILKIFM
+1 MKNIGILKIFM

-84 NATVADDEFS
+84 NATVTDDEFS

-234 DIFKLLSETNSLDKT
+234 DIFKLLSETNTPDKA

-296 EEQIVGDVKKE
+296 QEQIVGDVKKE

-572 NPVVEFSNLANG
+572 NPVVGFSNLANN
-584 DILENDEFIV
+584 DILENSDFIV
-594 KGNIDD
+594 KGSIED

-672 PIATID
+672 PIATIE

-694 PVFEGKASD
+694 PVFAGKAND
-703 DSKTAGKLA
+703 DSRTVGKLA

-726 GNITAGTSEGQFNW
+726 GNIPAGTSEGQFNW
-740 NQAEGTWTWNAT
+740 NKNEGTWTWNAT

-802 EDVSNGDAKYYV
+802 ENVSNGDAKYYV

-863 DGKKLSEFKLVVT
+863 DGKKFSEFKLVVT

-907 IAGINP
+907 IAGI
-913 EITTEAGIS
+913 
-922 ANNNL
+922 
-927 FSTSDSISITLKDDD
+927 D
-942 GVASGTYQID
+942 
-952 GNSEKTINGGNAK
+952 
-965 VKTET
+965 
-970 ISLNGLNQGP
+970 
-980 HTIELSVRDTNGKEV
+980 KEV
-995 STETIYFGIDD
+995 STENEITAEKNLLSTGDNLSITFTDDDGIKSATYQIDNGAIQNIAGGDAKVKTQTVPLSTLEQGSHTIKVTVTDSYGKINSTDTIYFGIDD

-1036 SDSYEFKQLICYVDL
+1036 SDSYEFKQLIWNYVDL
-1051 NTTKEITRNGTNWT
+1051 NTTNEITRNGTNWT
-1065 KKIEKPNSSEKK
+1065 LQIKKPNSSEKK

-1105 LIINDVQKD
+1105 LIINDVQKE

-1155 GHNATLAN
+1155 GHNATSAN
-1163 SDGWQNANGSTD
+1163 LDGWQNANGSTD

-1223 ESSDASGTSYA
+1223 GSSDASGTSYA
-1234 SGTLNLTGTVTEKNL
+1234 SGTLNLSGTVTEKNL

-1265 DDVQIPP
+1265 DEVQITSY
-1272 NNGDEVSWSITKD
+1272 NGDEVSWSITKSE
-1285 NLEDGT
+1285 LQDGT

-1389 KYENKSKLPLKIKA
+1389 EYENKSKLPLKIKA

-1418 VNQESDKPSLTPSNL
+1418 VNQESDKPSFTPSNL

-1462 TLSDDDSVKE
+1462 TLSDDDSVKD

-1493 IVTYSVKDLSY
+1493 IVTYSVKDIGY
-1504 DRHTITFRVKDS
+1504 GRHTITFRVKDS
-1516 NCKDDLSTTNNFVEK
+1516 NCKEDLSTTNNFVEK

-1594 FSYTFNVPQIVDPE
+1594 FSYIFNVPQIVEPE

-1631 LVDKTSPELS
+1631 LVDKTNPELS

-1660 GTATDGDL
+1660 GTAIDGDL
-1668 GGNDNGI
+1668 GANDNGI
-1675 SGIDQVRLKIGSSIT
+1675 SGIDQVRLKIGSGIT

-1721 AGSYSIYIQAFD
+1721 AGSYSIYIRAFD
-1733 HAGNVSAEE
+1733 HAGNVSDEE

-1750 DVPQLSHDYTD
+1750 DVPQLSDNYTD

-1767 NKDKDIVIEGT
+1767 NSDFVIEGT

-1794 ATGNLSVT
+1794 ASGNLNGNFTATSNDSPASWTFDIPANTGN
-1802 FNETTNNSDSAWSF
+1802 
-1816 TVPKSSGDGQLTILV
+1816 GQLTILV

-1855 VTFTDISDDND
+1855 VTFTDISDDD
-1866 DNNTTIETSKTTD
+1866 GNNATIETSKTTD

-1885 TYADSTSGVNS
+1885 TYADSTSGVNRIDY
-1896 VEYTFYYYDPNGNI
+1896 EFYYTDSLDN
-1910 SGLTP
+1910 S
-1915 DADGFID
+1915 FVK
-1922 YSDVNGNASGSF
+1922 YSDSDASGSF
-1934 TRDKSFSG
+1934 TRSKSFSG
-1942 TVVMRMAEST
+1942 TVVMKMAEST
-1952 GSTGAFINTETNTD
+1952 GSKGPFVFTDSDTD

-2005 SSVNLKKQNDALE
+2005 ESVTLKKNGDSLTIAGTTTDSFGGEIDRVEISVKHPDYKPEE
-2018 VTGTTSDSYGGDIDK
+2018 VTK
-2033 VVVKIYHPSYNGS
+2033 
-2046 QQANFTKTFTKDGSN
+2046 FTKTFDVDAT
-2061 GTETLTKN
+2061 
-2069 GESYQFTYTWNG
+2069 SYDFNFTFDT
-2081 ANSPF
+2081 SPF
-2086 VYPDV
+2086 IYPDV
-2091 YELLVSTYDV
+2091 YEIFVTSYDK
-2101 AGNETVRTPQ
+2101 AGNQ
-2111 KISCDNTAP
+2111 KDYSKRISCDNTAP

-2128 SYSVDA
+2128 SWSVDSNGYPTE
-2134 FGNVNEGIVVNSPI
+2134 GNVVNSPI
-2148 GDTSIK
+2148 GDTNIK
-2154 VLADDYS
+2154 ATANDYS
-2161 MASIYYQIGGT
+2161 MDSIYYQIGGT
-2172 VDIEATGSIGSSNY
+2172 VTIDESEGIFGESGY
-2186 KITKLTVENGGVGT
+2186 KINKLTITGGALTT
-2200 DTYGTSVNDVKLD
+2200 DNYGNSVNNPYSDNLAE
-2213 GVNIALA
+2213 GIVN
-2220 GNWNKLT
+2220 GTWNKLKD
-2227 SANLDFDVEYNT
+2227 ANLDFDVTYNT
-2239 LNMVNAGKTYHADGD
+2239 LTLVNGGYSYQADGD
-2254 KETIQTLDVH
+2254 EETIKTLDVH
-2264 FVAVDTAGNI
+2264 IVTVDTAGNI
-2274 NYCKYPL
+2274 NYCKFPL

-2295 SPKTINDVANVGGTA
+2295 SPKTIGDVANVGGTA

-2336 NENVLS
+2336 VDNI
-2342 GFTALTYGITEP
+2342 LTGNSSTFGIDYTSYGISNP
-2354 QVLVENIVDGK
+2354 QNIVDAK
-2365 PTYSSKTTISYF
+2365 SNSDVQDTAYF
-2377 ADRTKWYKVNLG
+2377 SDRTQWYKVNIG
-2389 AENSTSTTWNMMLNK
+2389 EQGKSTTWNMVLNK
-2404 KGEFDI
+2404 SKEFDNV
-2410 ANLKESGSLP
+2410 NLF
-2420 KNDALKQ
+2420 NDGYLKSKVEQ
-2427 TELLIKVKALDTKA
+2427 TELIVRVKALDTKSGTA
-2441 NDGLS
+2441 TVSD
-2446 ISSDAKA
+2446 DAKE
-2453 GDSTEFRLI
+2453 GDVSEFTLK

-2475 ADFPAEGSYIG
+2475 SDFKEEGSYIG
-2486 GNITFDLEFS
+2486 GDLVFDIDFT
-2496 DDQSITEWK
+2496 DDESITEWK
-2505 LEAISTASGDNSSM
+2505 IEAVSTLNGDNRSM
-2519 LIASDEYSGSYEDGL
+2519 VIDSNDYVKEGVSYETGL
-2534 GKTVTPVADGKYVGS
+2534 GS
-2549 NGIITVDTA
+2549 NVDT
-2558 DIYAQCGNLIQFKI
+2558 DIVVNTEDICAECGNLIQI
-2572 SAKDN
+2572 RITAKDN
-2577 SKDPNSE
+2577 SKDASGQ
-2584 TESPKESYLTFK
+2584 TEQPKESSITFK
-2596 YTIDNSAPDAS
+2596 YTIDNTSPYAN
-2607 YVSTI
+2607 YVATI
-2612 DGYSYY
+2612 DSAKYY
-2618 IDTESIEG
+2618 LDTEAVGS
-2626 DSTGAHRESV
+2626 GANRE
-2636 ERDRHLRIIS
+2636 ENARGNHLRIIS
-2646 DQAAFTGKVF
+2646 EQAALKGNVL
-2656 DEANGSGIDY
+2656 DETNGSSVDF
-2666 VMLYFTKGNRLY
+2666 VMVYFTKEISGTTYLY
-2678 NPSEVDS
+2678 NPSKINSKTVISTTYNMQDEYNS
-2685 SFEISN
+2685 SEYRLFPVEN
-2691 HLSVKDKDGNSVSP
+2691 LSDI
-2705 LSPVGSL
+2705 
-2712 KDVVRTSGTS
+2712 VRTAKIDGST
-2722 NPYIIV
+2722 PYIIV

-2733 MLDSGAN
+2733 WDDDGAN
-2740 GDLDGYDENLK
+2740 GDFDGYSENLK
-2751 ANGDW
+2751 ANGEW
-2756 VVYIKSSNLPDGV
+2756 VVYFNSTNLPDSV

-2778 FAGNA
+2778 YAGNA
-2783 RYYSDTMLVQNYAP
+2783 RYYSDTMLVQNNP
-2797 TINSIVLATDIDGD
+2797 PKITSIVLATDINGD
-2811 GEASIGNDDKG
+2811 GTASISTDGTG
-2822 DEYQKFVTREFTST
+2822 DEDDLFNSSSYIDS
-2836 GFNVRNNKLKI
+2836 GFIVRNSKLTL
-2847 QVNVTGGTGNL
+2847 QVNATGGTGTK
-2858 KYYLRYKTKNGE
+2858 KYYLTYPAESGNVTLNNTTGVFEITSFPLDEEQVNPANYKVPE
-2870 VTTNSS
+2870 
-2876 NPGYSTGEFE
+2876 Y
-2886 VTDFLG
+2886 
-2892 DSGIPVDYVV
+2892 IV

-2907 VEQNL
+2907 VETNL
-2912 SLSSGETTIDM
+2912 SLSSGETIIEM
-2923 IMDNEDDVAPVAQFF
+2923 IMDNNDSVSPVAQLF
-2938 ELNTIIE
+2938 ELNTIVE
-2945 DSSVSNSNRGSL
+2945 DSATSNEDRGSL
-2957 YKDGSV
+2957 YKEGSTV
-2963 KGHIET
+2963 QGHIEP
-2969 RQNSPVDNDSEQDP
+2969 RDNSRFDNGKGQDP
-2983 DVSGTII
+2983 DVSGKII

-2995 LDNQRIESIVL
+2995 MDNQRIGSIKL
-3006 RLNDTNVTIAKWNP
+3006 TLKDAEIEIAKWN
-3020 NLSLLE
+3020 SST
-3026 LKDAN
+3026 
-3031 AKIYDSLGLLGH
+3031 DSLESQNNASITSTLGLKGH
-3043 YVEWQYAWDTNSF
+3043 HVEWSYVWDTNGF
-3056 AKYDTDVKVIV
+3056 AAKNVDVAVKVLDASNNSNV
-3067 TDSAGKVSG
+3067 TSGYLSTENIPHSAE
-3076 NKDYSSDNT
+3076 NIFSSD
-3085 PRTESN
+3085 
-3091 KFTLDNWGYNSM
+3091 DWGYNLMS
-3103 TVDVVPYITGLGTT
+3103 VDVVPYITKIETPNRTKSGLKKSNIRSASGKYSIIKGTT
-3117 LSRIEKRN
+3117 SDFITVTGFNLQGSDDVKVKLVKSLE
-3125 PSVYGRSTLGK
+3125 GSTLK
-3136 YPVYYY
+3136 ATEV
-3142 RKTVSEGKESEE
+3142 TTDIENEN
-3154 ITVEGFNIL
+3154 NIL
-3163 SGSTVTFEGGATT
+3163 WN
-3176 SLDVNKVFTLPENA
+3176 L
-3190 KSGKIFVTVSEV
+3190 
-3202 PSLNNANDNGAV
+3202 
-3214 GSSGEYYNQKPNGQN
+3214 
-3229 NDLLTDDIEVLIWE
+3229 DIE
-3243 INSKAAMSKTG
+3243 
-3254 ELSEVMMHVN
+3254 
-3264 PANGMVGFAFAHS
+3264 P
-3277 QDLASYPKG
+3277 Y
-3286 NDSSYQTWMT
+3286 SS
-3296 DWTGVNQIGFVYDQ
+3296 
-3310 KGNMYGTNGG
+3310 
-3320 TDTYTPSK
+3320 
-3328 KTGRLGLISSHW
+3328 
-3340 GIIADDSKNGDWYTG
+3340 
-3355 YTKYHRLRLEYLG
+3355 
-3368 MTRNGTYASN
+3368 
-3378 VYRFAKGDSTQLATT
+3378 
-3393 YSDAK
+3393 
-3398 GTNLYMLYYDN
+3398 NLL
-3409 TLGEL
+3409 
-3414 KFKAGNFGTAPT
+3414 
-3426 DPCSSISGD
+3426 
-3435 VFGKSEVVIG
+3435 
-3445 DFADDANNATD
+3445 
-3456 NQSGTNYLPN
+3456 YLPN
-3466 YKTISIVANQNGAK
+3466 YSEHSGYLEIFVDGIRSINNINDNSQSYNQEPDEFTKNRLLNDDRYLRFFHMKDTGIKNGYYPTMIMEGDDPVFGYIDLKGGPIDPERDDGIEGIIDDGGAGKYYDSHAMPQRAKINGTDGSRIYTEYLIKASIWDQMGMARDESGRFHHITLYNRDGSSMAYIYDRFAELHPSGKGWGDGVTYSGYDGQRPSDSNNNAIRLEYVDYGEGLLLGRYQYPKIIAK
-3480 GNSNAKPGIYYSVD
+3480 GNSVTGAASIYQLYFD
-3494 AISSSGGQSDVVVA
+3494 ANTTNKELIFRNFKVGNEGDYPLFSGGYATDGTS
-3508 VWYDDVNKTLWYSY
+3508 YSQ
-3522 LKNPLTNAGNRTGE
+3522 
-3536 DLEDPIIDSN
+3536 
-3546 GVSTEWSQPIAILD
+3546 VSTLSD
-3560 GHAGGY
+3560 
-3566 CAIKADDA
+3566 
-3574 GGIHIAAYSRN
+3574 S
-3585 DAGSLYYAYLNSY
+3585 
-3598 DADYN
+3598 DYN
-3603 ENENLVAVDAYGSTG
+3603 ESRITAATSASNHFSFDVSGMGRVVIVYYDETLGRLVMRVSETSIFGDNPCASRFFETSPIVFPDYIGSYVSMCLDSTG
-3618 QYITME
+3618 AVHISALDTSDSDLVYIYVKNFSGTE
-3624 VAKDS
+3624 YKVVRVDQASAVGNWTQIKLKDNV
-3629 KGKYIPYIGYYMS
+3629 PYIAYYNATEAGGRES
-3642 SMSYPKYAYLVDT
+3642 IKLAYANSEITSIETVVAGVDT
-3655 DSTKAGATYYP
+3655 EGYTTGKWEYMTVPAITAPQGGKSEFQNVCLDFDSSGNPVVGYL
-3666 KPGVDENNMFTGAW
+3666 GSNIEFGSWCDE
-3680 ETILLPTTST
+3680 
-3690 IVIDDINVGV
+3690 
-3700 YKNADGT
+3700 
-3707 LQSIPK
+3707 
-3713 QTETVGTKSG
+3713 
-3723 IAGGNGT
+3723 
-3730 SNPIFAYGISQTGS
+3730 
-3744 GYIET
+3744 
-3749 AQLK
+3749 